1 MSVISKKSFLNKA
14 DKQQSNWEQTTGQ
27 EAGGVLNKQDFIRQ
41 AQSAAQQRRQ
51 AQEQKTP
58 QRERNGFDRTAT
70 PASIAGLGAPAPTS
84 QRQKERYNQEIGQ
97 YGVGNIDLYNRPQ
110 YRNADGSVS
119 TVDSTS
125 FNIQG
130 KEVLLPSVWMKDGKA
145 YRSSDGD
152 EILQHF
158 YDTGEFLGVFDTVDA
173 ANSYAEKLHDA
184 QDYYYTTQREKALD
198 ETVAHDQ
205 LQGMKRTLA
214 ILESQKK
221 QEQAQQPGIL
231 SMLGKASDSTL
242 PTFQAESAQSETDR
256 RIQELQ
262 DEIDRQE
269 SESQMQGT
277 KRPETYTAKN
287 VGRYKDRLIALAS
300 VPGVWTKRQ
309 KQEAEEIIG
318 TQSGFGGLLGYEQNV
333 TAFAPYQEAMR
344 KGDTEAAKQWQ
355 QIYDVLYTRLYSK
368 QTAVAS
374 GLQEGL
380 GVTSAAAAVG
390 KLLGANEDE
399 YHRQMENA
407 QRAQAEHPV
416 LAGGAK
422 IAGSLALMSGIGEAA
437 GAGLAAAG
445 MNTGSLG
452 FKVAAGALSFAG
464 ADAVHNAGAAAIGD
478 MSTGDY
484 LKHIAISGAQGMAG
498 NLAGGL
504 VGTGL
509 ANVLR
514 DTHKMTPFME
524 FLRQTASGVTN
535 ASVNQAVGYLAAD
548 EKPTKEEIATNLVTA
563 FAFSVLNGAINSY
576 QTTQQQKA
584 QMNQAYQAIEQGYR
598 AMTAGTENMTPEAKA
613 QRAQFI
619 MQQTQSLRESVNSY
633 YIAGQQK
640 AVDNLNET
648 LDLIDEAMRAYVN
661 GYTAASSAMQTPN
674 VMLPGGGST
683 GQLPTAADLPTA
695 PTDPQMQKQV
705 EQELQTA
712 IQQGL
717 QQAQAGTQNT
727 PQPESGQ
734 ALQNGNAAAAAAQ
747 IAGQA
752 AEQNQQTQL
761 PSLPATE
768 QDAVVQPQQPEQSTQ
783 QEAELPTQQMQ
794 TEQTTTPL
802 QRLEAMG
809 VSGKRAQSMARGI
822 EAFYRGEIQDGEV
835 LSKLLSLPEV
845 QNVMRQMTDADIEA
859 VVSGNVQPQN
869 QQPVNSA
876 AQQTLNTQ
884 PTVQQ
889 ALDSQAPGVQNG
901 TTTSE
906 GGMNNGTEQLQV
918 GQRPGAEQPGE
929 QLPDGDGGRVLGEST
944 GGQSGILAEGRPQRA
959 FNQVGAAAERKNLG
973 RTLRLEKVSSQS
985 LGLPNGTE
993 EREIQVMPES
1003 SWDAQM
1009 QQTAQR
1015 ISYETGKPV
1024 TYVLGSI
1031 RIRQAD
1037 GSVSAARGVY
1047 TENGIIIQADH
1058 LRLNIDQIAD
1068 HEAFHDYAANN
1079 PGLVRQIEQAIV
1091 ERYGREEFDAIM
1103 DKYLKNLRGVYDLP
1117 EHASGQEVAEA
1128 YGIVKE
1134 EICADAYA
1142 GINFFGANADKYRS
1156 EAQAVLRERKIT
1168 TPGSETEEA
1177 VARRTGPPERY
1188 SYGGVNANT
1197 ADQKTLARAQELQM
1211 QGEDDER
1218 VRKETGWHTGME
1230 GKLRFEIDDSN
1241 MKYHR
1246 GGDAAFS
1253 RNHPDYAEYQKLVDK
1268 MLTGSAE
1275 AWKPEDQERLQELDK
1290 TWGREYGRLS
1300 ERVESGNA
1308 TLEDVIDH
1316 EELFQAYP
1324 QLRSVRVE
1332 FKELPGN
1339 TQGYFSP
1346 SENKIALDSKL
1357 RSAPEVTIIHEIQ
1370 HAIQKAEGFASGA
1383 SPEYWQQHRDEAKE
1397 ARIADIRE
1405 EIARLEEQLPWDLNR
1420 WTAED
1425 DAIEAKIGELED
1437 SIIDIQNG
1445 VGLDS
1450 YDLYRNTAGEIEA
1463 RDAASRRELTPEQR
1477 RATPPARADE
1487 NTVYADLSD
1496 SLDYVGKT
1504 DDGTEVY
1511 ETSEAVRKLPY
1522 KKRMEAF
1529 MDIMRN
1535 EYAGRTAKFTARD
1548 GEVYYATFDENDL
1561 RKNVYGDKKSSPRGW
1576 KAKINTGADGN
1587 IFDLVENAEHSG
1599 SGKEQGKTSEA
1610 HQGLTGWEYFVK
1622 TVQID
1627 GRVYDLLA
1635 NVRKKP
1641 DGEFVYSIQLNENE
1655 KKAPA
1660 PPRQYQNGTA
1670 KAENRPVRVPTDASE
1685 ASVAEKRLPVKARFS
1700 MDEPVEQ
1707 TQDLMAIHNLDGKK
1721 MDSMLQL
1728 GAIPSPSV
1736 AIVKA
1741 SQGHTQYGDYTLV
1754 FPRQSID
1761 PQADQR
1767 NKVYGADAWTPTA
1780 ANAIVEREVN
1790 YDARRAAEQKI
1801 AQLAKQVAG
1810 GIFSRD
1816 SVIGSRVDEV
1826 STMDEAELAKQ
1837 LSRDD
1842 AVRAAYLAEQG
1853 KDIEPVLKE
1862 KVWDSFGNQAL
1873 QDYTEKIG
1881 AQELA
1886 QLYVKLETGERLT
1899 EAELETARESIMEAW
1914 IADHEYA
1921 LSRKPELR
1929 ETRIARQR
1937 DKISDA
1943 RVEDFIRNA
1952 EALYEDGGQTRD
1964 GVDRY
1969 ATQDK
1974 LREAVDDADVEAWV
1988 RGQLHG
1994 VLGEPGIYNGK
2005 ERFTASGR
2013 RRSFRETHGAYTVE
2027 NIVKA
2032 MNKAN
2037 ARGESYWG
2045 VGAKGILSVATPR
2058 YKSVDAIHA
2067 DESRLQKM
2075 PEEEYNRLLQALDK
2089 RIEGIVADVQKTSG
2103 SYDMDEIA
2111 GLLMENA
2118 GQDAMR
2124 IQQAFSR
2131 QGYDIDGGLATEIA
2145 GMYRQAAEMPT
2156 GYFEAKPQ
2164 RVVTFDEPVCI
2175 APDNCPPE
2183 RLEKMKAAG
2192 LNVIEYEA
2200 GNDEQRMEI
2209 ARSLKGMRFS
2219 VDEPQAGTGGEIGQ
2233 APESEPAKQEQKEKK
2248 PRKKNETKPVAES
2261 LPIIAKRNLRQ
2272 DMQGIFSIP
2281 EGRRAEI
2288 NQIIDGLADRML
2300 KNGELTQEDRDAF
2313 FDRMYAEGV
2322 MEVAA
2327 DEYLQQARSEIAG
2340 RRIYVPESVKHEFGD
2355 DWGYFRKKAFAAGVM
2370 LVNDTSA
2377 AGIDMVN
2384 AELADTLPGMFN
2396 ADDLD
2401 SREILE
2407 NIVQTA
2413 EEGKSQNMSL
2423 AQYTA
2428 LLAGQEYVSEDEVLD
2443 NIERQMDEALRT
2455 FTRTAKLEV
2464 HLRDRT
2470 GVKIAQE
2477 REKSAAARQRE
2488 ALSRA
2493 KERQQRKEMS
2503 QRQREYRELKEQQK
2517 KTLKALQWLAKNQY
2531 RAPEEL
2537 RETWDEVLGDLDIYA
2552 VSAANEMRYSKKY
2565 DATWKDLAEMY
2576 KAARKSDPNF
2586 LPTKELEMIVDR
2598 LDNEKIADMD
2608 LNALQDLYKAAVGL
2622 RTEFYNRN
2630 NVINDDMNRL
2640 FAEVYTDSKKELDF
2654 GAQTKAGEAARQGK
2668 KLDSLFNQEQ
2678 LSPMNVMQRM
2688 AGWNPNSAWYSMAKQ
2703 LEKGERDIRD
2713 YTVSATKQLREFL
2726 TEHEDWA
2733 KKADGQGDDGIWY
2746 EVKIPQL
2753 VGELEV
2759 GKPPKFGDTITVWM
2773 TPTQKV
2779 HLYLESKSYENL
2791 RHMEGGRIFPVK
2803 ELYSQGKREAAFA
2816 QGELVR
2822 LAPETVKALVKDLTP
2837 EEQELAQALEQ
2848 YYNVFAKKEINRVSN
2863 ILYGYDKAVSKNYA
2877 PIYADTNY
2885 TKNQLG
2891 VYDATAE
2898 GVGNLKSR
2906 QYSKNPSY
2914 NIGAFDAFER
2924 HVEQTA
2930 RFVGMAIPARNWNTL
2945 LGWNEYVDDDRESMR
2960 SEISHTWGDASLKYI
2975 ENLIETLQGGAAST
2989 RDSVSMGAEKIF
3001 SNYIGAVFGANQ
3013 SIVFKQLGSIP
3024 LASVWLGPENA
3035 PSPGQVKRIDRSLIE
3050 KYTQEL
3056 DWRTLGY
3063 STPETKQLKENPN
3076 WTQTNKFTSFVF
3088 GGGAITAMDGWA
3100 ASVLWPWAENKVR
3113 SEFPELET
3121 GSQEQIDSGSSPFY
3135 QKVAE
3140 EFNEAVARSQ
3150 STSDEMHRGSLYKS
3164 KNSVTRA
3171 FTMFKSDSSQAYNAL
3186 RQRAGEAEYYKRI
3199 GDTENYNKAKRGL
3212 GVAFLSILGGTAFA
3226 CGIDVLMN
3234 LWKHKGKAYR
3244 DEDGNLTAE
3253 SVAKELATGM
3263 AESMFGLVIG
3273 GEEIFN
3279 IFDAVGTKLTGG
3291 TWYDSMN
3298 TLNAPGLEQVSEIIS
3313 TLIDEGVSFIQLLA
3327 DGADV
3332 VKNGGDV
3339 WEFLHRRGADI
3350 IGDIK
3355 EMAATVATYLPG
3367 IPVNNLEAYL
3377 LGTVRWVSPE
3387 LAAAYDDALATANK
3401 NRMKGLRGAELE
3413 RKIEDTLHNRR
3424 VETDEATNETLASL
3438 YEGGFTKAVPS
3449 DTPGSISVD
3458 GEDRKL
3464 SAYQKQ
3470 VYDKTWSGAVGNRLR
3485 ELAASDV
3492 FQEADDET
3500 REKMLSGL
3508 YEYAGEKAKAAVF
3521 DDYEVKTSTQKADDV
3536 LASGAEMAD
3545 YLELKLA
3552 GAVDKYLDAIDGGL
3566 DTQNA
3571 KDVALGMAE
3580 LAPEEGKKTVSDVQ
3594 KWRAAIDAV
3603 DGADAQRNALLAV
3616 MKDSTKQK
3624 YEIADSYGIEARTWV
3639 QLKEILPQFDED
3651 GNGSYKGEEIENAI
3665 DALNGHGGIMLP
3677 GGDGPQQLTNEM
3689 RAVLWQLF
3697 TGSKSAKNNPYSE
3710 RVGSQVIAEREKAK
3724 QED

>member
-51 AQEQKTP
+51 AQEQKAP
-58 QRERNGFDRTAT
+58 QSERSGFDRTAT

-110 YRNADGSVS
+110 YRNADGSIS

-145 YRSSDGD
+145 YRSSDGG

-198 ETVAHDQ
+198 EAVAHDQ

-221 QEQAQQPGIL
+221 QEQAQQPSIL

-300 VPGVWTKRQ
+300 VPGTWTKRQ

-344 KGDTEAAKQWQ
+344 KGDTEAAAQWQ

-390 KLLGANEDE
+390 KALGANEDE

-464 ADAVHNAGAAAIGD
+464 ADAVHNAGAAAMGD
-478 MSTGDY
+478 MSTEDY

-563 FAFSVLNGAINSY
+563 FAFSVLSSAISSY

-683 GQLPTAADLPTA
+683 GQLPTAADLPTT

-717 QQAQAGTQNT
+717 QQAQAVTQNT
-727 PQPESGQ
+727 QPPESGQ

-747 IAGQA
+747 IAVQA
-752 AEQNQQTQL
+752 AEQNQQAQQ
-761 PSLPATE
+761 PSLPTAA
-768 QDAVVQPQQPEQSTQ
+768 QAAAVQPQQLEQSTQ
-783 QEAELPTQQMQ
+783 QEAGLPTPQQVQ
-794 TEQTTTPL
+794 TEQTATPL
-802 QRLEAMG
+802 ERLETMG

-822 EAFYRGEIQDGEV
+822 EAFYRGQITDGEV
-835 LSKLLSLPEV
+835 LSKLLSFPEV

-859 VVSGNVQPQN
+859 VVSGNVQAQN
-869 QQPVNSA
+869 QQPVNTA
-876 AQQTLNTQ
+876 AQQV
-884 PTVQQ
+884 PGSQQ
-889 ALDSQAPGVQNG
+889 PGVQNEA
-901 TTTSE
+901 TTHE
-906 GGMNNGTEQLQV
+906 GGMNNGTEQLPA
-918 GQRPGAEQPGE
+918 GQQPGTEQQSE
-929 QLPDGDGGRVLGEST
+929 QLPDGDGGRILGEST

-959 FNQVGAAAERKNLG
+959 FNQGRTAVERENLG

-1003 SWDAQM
+1003 HWDAQM

-1047 TENGIIIQADH
+1047 TENGIIVQADH
-1058 LRLNIDQIAD
+1058 RYLNIDQIAD

-1079 PGLVRQIEQAIV
+1079 PGLVRQIERAIV
-1091 ERYGREEFDAIM
+1091 EQYSREEFDAVVE
-1103 DKYLKNLRGVYDLP
+1103 KYLKNLRGVYDLP
-1117 EHASGQEVAEA
+1117 EHASGQEVAEV

-1142 GINFFGANADKYRS
+1142 GINFFGA
-1156 EAQAVLRERKIT
+1156 
-1168 TPGSETEEA
+1168 
-1177 VARRTGPPERY
+1177 
-1188 SYGGVNANT
+1188 
-1197 ADQKTLARAQELQM
+1197 
-1211 QGEDDER
+1211 
-1218 VRKETGWHTGME
+1218 H
-1230 GKLRFEIDDSN
+1230 
-1241 MKYHR
+1241 
-1246 GGDAAFS
+1246 
-1253 RNHPDYAEYQKLVDK
+1253 AEK
-1268 MLTGSAE
+1268 
-1275 AWKPEDQERLQELDK
+1275 
-1290 TWGREYGRLS
+1290 
-1300 ERVESGNA
+1300 
-1308 TLEDVIDH
+1308 
-1316 EELFQAYP
+1316 
-1324 QLRSVRVE
+1324 
-1332 FKELPGN
+1332 
-1339 TQGYFSP
+1339 
-1346 SENKIALDSKL
+1346 
-1357 RSAPEVTIIHEIQ
+1357 
-1370 HAIQKAEGFASGA
+1370 
-1383 SPEYWQQHRDEAKE
+1383 
-1397 ARIADIRE
+1397 
-1405 EIARLEEQLPWDLNR
+1405 
-1420 WTAED
+1420 
-1425 DAIEAKIGELED
+1425 
-1437 SIIDIQNG
+1437 
-1445 VGLDS
+1445 
-1450 YDLYRNTAGEIEA
+1450 YRNTAGEIEA
-1463 RDAASRRELTPEQR
+1463 RDAASRRGLTPEQR

-1496 SLDYVGKT
+1496 SLDYIGKT

-1761 PQADQR
+1761 PQEDRR

-1790 YDARRAAEQKI
+1790 YEARRAAEQKI
-1801 AQLAKQVAG
+1801 AQLANQVAG

-1816 SVIGSRVDEV
+1816 SAIGSRVDEV
-1826 STMDEAELAKQ
+1826 ATMDEAELAKQ
-1837 LSRDD
+1837 LAKDD
-1842 AVRAAYLAEQG
+1842 TVRAAYLAEQG

-1886 QLYVKLETGERLT
+1886 QLYVKLETGDRLT
-1899 EAELETARESIMEAW
+1899 ETELETARESIMDAW

-1921 LSRKPELR
+1921 LNHRPELR
-1929 ETRIARQR
+1929 ETRVARQR

-1988 RGQLHG
+1988 RGQLRG

-2013 RRSFRETHGAYTVE
+2013 RRSFRETHGAYTAE

-2032 MNKAN
+2032 MNQAS
-2037 ARGESYWG
+2037 ARAESYWG

-2067 DESRLQKM
+2067 DEGRLQNM
-2075 PEEEYNRLLQALDK
+2075 PEEEYNRLLQELDK

-2103 SYDMDEIA
+2103 SYDMDEVA

-2175 APDNCPPE
+2175 APDDCPPE

-2219 VDEPQAGTGGEIGQ
+2219 VDEPQAETGSEIEQ
-2233 APESEPAKQEQKEKK
+2233 ALESKPAEPEQKEKK

-2288 NQIIDGLADRML
+2288 NQIIDTLADRML

-2384 AELADTLPGMFN
+2384 AELADTLPGMFH

-2537 RETWDEVLGDLDIYA
+2537 QGTWDEVLGDLDIYA

-2576 KAARKSDPNF
+2576 KDAQANDPNF
-2586 LPTKELEMIVDR
+2586 LPSKELEKIVHR
-2598 LDNEKIADMD
+2598 LDNKKIADMD

-2753 VGELEV
+2753 VGALEV

-2779 HLYLESKSYENL
+2779 HMYLESKSTENL
-2791 RHMEGGRIFPVK
+2791 RHMEGGRTFADK
-2803 ELYSQGKREAAFA
+2803 TLYSQGKRREAFA
-2816 QGELVR
+2816 QGKTVR
-2822 LAPETVKALVKDLTP
+2822 MAPETVKAIVGSLTP

-2863 ILYGYDKAVSKNYA
+2863 ILYGYDKAVSKNYT
-2877 PIYADTNY
+2877 PIYTNSNY
-2885 TKNQLG
+2885 TKSELG

-2906 QYSKNPSY
+2906 QFSKNPSY

-2930 RFVGMAIPARNWNTL
+2930 RFVGMAIPARNWQTL
-2945 LGWNEYVDDDRESMR
+2945 LNWRERENSMAD
-2960 SEISHTWGDASLKYI
+2960 IITHDWGDESLKYI
-2975 ENLIETLQGGAAST
+2975 QDLVQTLQGGTAST
-2989 RDSVSMGAEKIF
+2989 RDSVSMGAEKVF
-3001 SNYIGAVFGANQ
+3001 SNYIGAVFGANP

-3024 LASVWLGPENA
+3024 LAGAWLDFKNF

-3076 WTQTNKFTSFVF
+3076 WTQTNKFTNFIF

-3113 SEFPELET
+3113 AEFPELET
-3121 GSQEQIDSGSSPFY
+3121 GNQEQIDSGSSPFY

-3140 EFNEAVARSQ
+3140 VFNEAVARSQ
-3150 STSDEMHRGSLYKS
+3150 STSDEMHQGTLRKS
-3164 KNSVTRA
+3164 KNPVTRA
-3171 FTMFKSDSSQAYNAL
+3171 FTMFKSDSSQTYNAL

-3212 GVAFLSILGGTAFA
+3212 GVAFLAAVGGYIWAQ
-3226 CGIDVLMN
+3226 GIEFLMN
-3234 LWKHKGKAYR
+3234 LWKRKGKAYR
-3244 DEDGNLTAE
+3244 DEDGNLTAG
-3253 SVAKELATGM
+3253 SVAKEM
-3263 AESMFGLVIG
+3263 ALGLVGDLAGIVTY
-3273 GEEIFN
+3273 GEELADVIGN
-3279 IFDAVGTKLTGG
+3279 IITGDK
-3291 TWYDSMN
+3291 WYGID
-3298 TLNAPGLEQVSEIIS
+3298 TPGLEQLSDVVETIVEQGQNG
-3313 TLIDEGVSFIQLLA
+3313 LDVLKDA
-3327 DGADV
+3327 ADV
-3332 VKNGGDV
+3332 VKNGGSLG
-3339 WEFLHRRGADI
+3339 EYLHRHS
-3350 IGDIK
+3350 GDIVGGIK
-3355 EMAATVATYLPG
+3355 DLAAAAATYLPG
-3367 IPVNNLEAYL
+3367 ISVNNLEAYL
-3377 LGTVRWVSPE
+3377 LGTVRWASPE

-3401 NRMKGLRGAELE
+3401 NQMKGLRGAELE
-3413 RKIEDTLHNRR
+3413 RKISDTMHNRR
-3424 VETDEATNETLASL
+3424 VETDETTNETLASL
-3438 YEGGFTKAVPS
+3438 YESGFTKAVPS

-3458 GEDRKL
+3458 GEGRKL

-3470 VYDKTWSGAVGNRLR
+3470 VYDKTWSGAVGSRLQ
-3485 ELAASDV
+3485 ELIASDV
-3492 FQEADDET
+3492 FQAADDET
-3500 REKMLSGL
+3500 QEKMLSGL

-3536 LASGAEMAD
+3536 LATGAEMAD

-3566 DTQNA
+3566 DAQSA

-3580 LAPEEGKKTVSDVQ
+3580 LTPDEGKKTVSDVQ

-3603 DGADAQRNALLAV
+3603 DGTSAQRDALLAV

-3665 DALNGHGGIMLP
+3665 DALNGHSGIMLP

>member
-51 AQEQKTP
+51 AQEQKAP
-58 QRERNGFDRTAT
+58 QSERSGFDRTAT

-110 YRNADGSVS
+110 YRNADGSIS

-198 ETVAHDQ
+198 EAVAHDQ

-221 QEQAQQPGIL
+221 QEQAQQPSIL

-300 VPGVWTKRQ
+300 VPGIWTKRQ

-390 KLLGANEDE
+390 KALGANEDE

-416 LAGGAK
+416 LSGGAK

-464 ADAVHNAGAAAIGD
+464 ADAVHNAGAAAMGD
-478 MSTGDY
+478 MSTEDY
-484 LKHIAISGAQGMAG
+484 LKRIAISGAQGMAG

-563 FAFSVLNGAINSY
+563 FAFSVLSSAISSY

-661 GYTAASSAMQTPN
+661 GYAAASSAMQTPN

-683 GQLPTAADLPTA
+683 GQLPTAADLPTT

-727 PQPESGQ
+727 QPPESGQ

-747 IAGQA
+747 IAVQA
-752 AEQNQQTQL
+752 AEQNQQAQQ
-761 PSLPATE
+761 PSLPTAA
-768 QDAVVQPQQPEQSTQ
+768 QAAAVQPQQLEQSTQ
-783 QEAELPTQQMQ
+783 QEAGLLTPQQVQ
-794 TEQTTTPL
+794 TEQTATPL
-802 QRLEAMG
+802 ERLETMG

-822 EAFYRGEIQDGEV
+822 EAFYRGQITDGEV
-835 LSKLLSLPEV
+835 LSKLLSFPEV

-859 VVSGNVQPQN
+859 VVSGNVQAQN
-869 QQPVNSA
+869 QQPVNTA
-876 AQQTLNTQ
+876 AQQV
-884 PTVQQ
+884 PGSQQ
-889 ALDSQAPGVQNG
+889 PGVQNEA
-901 TTTSE
+901 TTHE
-906 GGMNNGTEQLQV
+906 GGMNNGTEQLPA
-918 GQRPGAEQPGE
+918 GQQPGTEQQSE
-929 QLPDGDGGRVLGEST
+929 QLPDGDGGRILGEST
-944 GGQSGILAEGRPQRA
+944 GGQSGILAEGRPQRT
-959 FNQVGAAAERKNLG
+959 FNQGRTAVERENLG

-1003 SWDAQM
+1003 HWDAQM

-1058 LRLNIDQIAD
+1058 RYLNIDQIAD

-1079 PGLVRQIEQAIV
+1079 PGLVRQIERAIV
-1091 ERYGREEFDAIM
+1091 EQYSREEFDAIM

-1156 EAQAVLRERKIT
+1156 EAQAVLQERKIT
-1168 TPGSETEEA
+1168 TPGSETA
-1177 VARRTGPPERY
+1177 AATQRRTGPPERY

-1230 GKLRFEIDDSN
+1230 GKLRFEIDDSK

-1275 AWKPEDQERLQELDK
+1275 AWKPEDQGRLQELDK

-1300 ERVESGNA
+1300 ERVDRGSA

-1324 QLRSVRVE
+1324 QLRNVRVE

-1357 RSAPEVTIIHEIQ
+1357 RSAPEATIIHEIQ

-1445 VGLDS
+1445 VGMDS

-1477 RATPPARADE
+1477 RAAPPARADE

-1561 RKNVYGDKKSSPRGW
+1561 RKNVYGDKKSSLRGW
-1576 KAKINTGADGN
+1576 KAKINAGADGN
-1587 IFDLVENAEHSG
+1587 IFDLVENAEHGG

-1700 MDEPVEQ
+1700 LDEPVEQ

-1761 PQADQR
+1761 PQADRR

-1790 YDARRAAEQKI
+1790 YEAGRAAEQKI
-1801 AQLAKQVAG
+1801 AQLANQVAG
-1810 GIFSRD
+1810 GIFSRY
-1816 SVIGSRVDEV
+1816 SVISGRVGEV
-1826 STMDEAELAKQ
+1826 ARMDEAELAKQ
-1837 LSRDD
+1837 LARDD
-1842 AVRAAYLAEQG
+1842 AVRAAYLTEQG

-1862 KVWDSFGNQAL
+1862 KVWDSFGNLAL
-1873 QDYTEKIG
+1873 QEYTEKIG

-1899 EAELETARESIMEAW
+1899 AAELETARESIMASW

-1921 LSRKPELR
+1921 LSRRPELR
-1929 ETRIARQR
+1929 ETRTARQR

-1988 RGQLHG
+1988 RGQIRG

-2005 ERFTASGR
+2005 ERFTASGK
-2013 RRSFRETHGAYTVE
+2013 RRSFRETHGAYTAE

-2032 MNKAN
+2032 MNRAS

-2067 DESRLQKM
+2067 DEGRLQNM
-2075 PEEEYNRLLQALDK
+2075 PEEEYNRLLQELDK
-2089 RIEGIVADVQKTSG
+2089 RIGGIVADVQKTAG

-2175 APDNCPPE
+2175 APDDCPPE

-2219 VDEPQAGTGGEIGQ
+2219 VDEPQEETGGEIEQ
-2233 APESEPAKQEQKEKK
+2233 ASESKPAEPEQKEKK

-2384 AELADTLPGMFN
+2384 AELADTLPGMFH

-2537 RETWDEVLGDLDIYA
+2537 QGTWDEVLGDLDIYA

-2576 KAARKSDPNF
+2576 KDAQANDPNF
-2586 LPTKELEMIVDR
+2586 LPSKELEKIVHR
-2598 LDNEKIADMD
+2598 LDNKKIADMD

-2753 VGELEV
+2753 VGALEV

-2779 HLYLESKSYENL
+2779 HMYLESKSTENL
-2791 RHMEGGRIFPVK
+2791 RHMEGGRTFADK
-2803 ELYSQGKREAAFA
+2803 TLYSQGKRREAFA
-2816 QGELVR
+2816 QGKTVR
-2822 LAPETVKALVKDLTP
+2822 MAPETVKAIVGSLTP

-2863 ILYGYDKAVSKNYA
+2863 ILYGYDKAVSKNYT
-2877 PIYADTNY
+2877 PIYTNSNY
-2885 TKNQLG
+2885 TKSELG

-2906 QYSKNPSY
+2906 QFSKNPSY

-2930 RFVGMAIPARNWNTL
+2930 RFVGMAIPARNWQTL
-2945 LGWNEYVDDDRESMR
+2945 LNWRERENSMAD
-2960 SEISHTWGDASLKYI
+2960 IITHDWGDESLKYI
-2975 ENLIETLQGGAAST
+2975 QDLVQTLQGGAAST
-2989 RDSVSMGAEKIF
+2989 RDSVSMGAEKVF
-3001 SNYIGAVFGANQ
+3001 SNYIGAVFGANP

-3024 LASVWLGPENA
+3024 LAGAWLDFKNF

-3076 WTQTNKFTSFVF
+3076 WTQTNKFTNFIF

-3113 SEFPELET
+3113 AEFPELET

-3140 EFNEAVARSQ
+3140 VFNEAVARSQ
-3150 STSDEMHRGSLYKS
+3150 STSDEMHQGALRKS
-3164 KNSVTRA
+3164 KNPVTRA
-3171 FTMFKSDSSQAYNAL
+3171 FTMFKSDSSQTYNAL

-3212 GVAFLSILGGTAFA
+3212 GVAFLAAVGGYIWAQ
-3226 CGIDVLMN
+3226 GIEFLMN
-3234 LWKHKGKAYR
+3234 LWKRKGKAYR
-3244 DEDGNLTAE
+3244 DEDGNLTAG
-3253 SVAKELATGM
+3253 SVAKEM
-3263 AESMFGLVIG
+3263 ALGLVGDLAGIVTY
-3273 GEEIFN
+3273 GEELADVIGN
-3279 IFDAVGTKLTGG
+3279 IITGDK
-3291 TWYDSMN
+3291 WYGID
-3298 TLNAPGLEQVSEIIS
+3298 TPGLEQLSDVVETIVEQGQNG
-3313 TLIDEGVSFIQLLA
+3313 LDVLKDA
-3327 DGADV
+3327 ADV
-3332 VKNGGDV
+3332 VKNGGSLG
-3339 WEFLHRRGADI
+3339 EYLHRHS
-3350 IGDIK
+3350 GDIVGGIK
-3355 EMAATVATYLPG
+3355 DLAAAAATYLPG
-3367 IPVNNLEAYL
+3367 ISVNNLEAYL
-3377 LGTVRWVSPE
+3377 LGTVRWASPE

-3401 NRMKGLRGAELE
+3401 NQMKGLRGAELE
-3413 RKIEDTLHNRR
+3413 RKISDTLHNRR
-3424 VETDEATNETLASL
+3424 VETDETTNETLASL
-3438 YEGGFTKAVPS
+3438 YESGFTKAVPS

-3470 VYDKTWSGAVGNRLR
+3470 VYDKTWSGAVGSRLQ
-3485 ELAASDV
+3485 ELIASDV
-3492 FQEADDET
+3492 FQAADDET
-3500 REKMLSGL
+3500 QEKMLSGL

-3536 LASGAEMAD
+3536 LATGAEMVD

-3552 GAVDKYLDAIDGGL
+3552 GAVDKHLDAIDGGL
-3566 DTQNA
+3566 DAQSA

-3580 LAPEEGKKTVSDVQ
+3580 LTPDEGKKTVSDVQ

-3603 DGADAQRNALLAV
+3603 DGTSAQRDALLAV

-3665 DALNGHGGIMLP
+3665 DALNGHSGIMLP

>member
-51 AQEQKTP
+51 AQEQKAP
-58 QRERNGFDRTAT
+58 QSERSGFDRTAT

-110 YRNADGSVS
+110 YRNADGSIS

-198 ETVAHDQ
+198 EAVAHDQ

-221 QEQAQQPGIL
+221 QEQAQQPSIL

-300 VPGVWTKRQ
+300 VPGIWTKRQ

-390 KLLGANEDE
+390 KALGANEDE

-445 MNTGSLG
+445 MNIGSLG

-464 ADAVHNAGAAAIGD
+464 ADAVHNAGAAAMGD
-478 MSTGDY
+478 MSTEDY
-484 LKHIAISGAQGMAG
+484 LKRIAISGAQGMAG

-563 FAFSVLNGAINSY
+563 FAFSVLSSAISSY

-661 GYTAASSAMQTPN
+661 GYAAASSAMQTPN

-683 GQLPTAADLPTA
+683 GQLPTAADLPTT

-727 PQPESGQ
+727 QPPESGQ

-747 IAGQA
+747 IAVQA
-752 AEQNQQTQL
+752 AEQNQQAQQ
-761 PSLPATE
+761 PSLPTAA
-768 QDAVVQPQQPEQSTQ
+768 QAAAVQPQQLEQSTQ
-783 QEAELPTQQMQ
+783 QEAGLLTPQQVQ
-794 TEQTTTPL
+794 TEQTATPL
-802 QRLEAMG
+802 ERLETMG

-822 EAFYRGEIQDGEV
+822 EAFYRGQITDGEV
-835 LSKLLSLPEV
+835 LSKLLSFPEV

-859 VVSGNVQPQN
+859 VVSGNVQAQN
-869 QQPVNSA
+869 QQPVNTA
-876 AQQTLNTQ
+876 AQQV
-884 PTVQQ
+884 PGSQQ
-889 ALDSQAPGVQNG
+889 PGVQNEA
-901 TTTSE
+901 TTHE
-906 GGMNNGTEQLQV
+906 GGMNNGTEQLPA
-918 GQRPGAEQPGE
+918 GQQPGTEQQSE
-929 QLPDGDGGRVLGEST
+929 QLPDGDGGRILGEST
-944 GGQSGILAEGRPQRA
+944 GGQSGILAEGRPQRT
-959 FNQVGAAAERKNLG
+959 FNQGRTAVERENLG

-1003 SWDAQM
+1003 HWDAQM

-1058 LRLNIDQIAD
+1058 RYLNIDQIAD

-1079 PGLVRQIEQAIV
+1079 PGLVRQIERAIV
-1091 ERYGREEFDAIM
+1091 EQYSREEFDAIM

-1156 EAQAVLRERKIT
+1156 EAQAVLQERKIT
-1168 TPGSETEEA
+1168 TPGSETA
-1177 VARRTGPPERY
+1177 AATQRRTGPPERY

-1230 GKLRFEIDDSN
+1230 GKLRFEIDDSK

-1275 AWKPEDQERLQELDK
+1275 AWKPEDQGRLQELDK

-1300 ERVESGNA
+1300 ERVDRGSA

-1324 QLRSVRVE
+1324 QLRNVRVE

-1357 RSAPEVTIIHEIQ
+1357 RSAPEATIIHEIQ

-1445 VGLDS
+1445 VGMDS
-1450 YDLYRNTAGEIEA
+1450 YDLYHNTAGEIEA

-1477 RATPPARADE
+1477 RAAPPARADE

-1587 IFDLVENAEHSG
+1587 IFDLVENAEHGG

-1700 MDEPVEQ
+1700 LDEPVEQ

-1761 PQADQR
+1761 PQPDRR

-1790 YDARRAAEQKI
+1790 YEAGRAAEQKI
-1801 AQLAKQVAG
+1801 AQLANQVAG
-1810 GIFSRD
+1810 GIFSRY
-1816 SVIGSRVDEV
+1816 SVISGRVGEV
-1826 STMDEAELAKQ
+1826 ARMDEAELVKQ
-1837 LSRDD
+1837 LARDD

-1862 KVWDSFGNQAL
+1862 KVWDSFGNLAL
-1873 QDYTEKIG
+1873 QEYTEKIG

-1899 EAELETARESIMEAW
+1899 AAELETARESIMASW

-1921 LSRKPELR
+1921 LSRRPELR
-1929 ETRIARQR
+1929 ETRTARQR

-1988 RGQLHG
+1988 RGQIRG

-2005 ERFTASGR
+2005 ERFTASGK
-2013 RRSFRETHGAYTVE
+2013 RRSFRETHGAYTAE

-2032 MNKAN
+2032 MNRAS

-2067 DESRLQKM
+2067 DEGRLQNM
-2075 PEEEYNRLLQALDK
+2075 PEEEYNRLLQELDK
-2089 RIEGIVADVQKTSG
+2089 RIGGIVADVQKTAG

-2175 APDNCPPE
+2175 APDDCPPE

-2219 VDEPQAGTGGEIGQ
+2219 VDEPQAETGGEIEQ
-2233 APESEPAKQEQKEKK
+2233 ASESKPAEPEQKEKK

-2384 AELADTLPGMFN
+2384 AELADTLPGMFH

-2537 RETWDEVLGDLDIYA
+2537 QGTWDEVLGDLDIYA

-2576 KAARKSDPNF
+2576 KDAQANDPNF
-2586 LPTKELEMIVDR
+2586 LPSKELEKIVHR
-2598 LDNEKIADMD
+2598 LDNKKIADMD

-2753 VGELEV
+2753 VGALEV

-2779 HLYLESKSYENL
+2779 HMYLESKSTENL
-2791 RHMEGGRIFPVK
+2791 RHMEGGRTFADK
-2803 ELYSQGKREAAFA
+2803 TLYSQGKRREAFA
-2816 QGELVR
+2816 QGKTVR
-2822 LAPETVKALVKDLTP
+2822 MAPETVKAIVGSLTP

-2863 ILYGYDKAVSKNYA
+2863 ILYGYDKAVSKNYT
-2877 PIYADTNY
+2877 PIYTNSNY
-2885 TKNQLG
+2885 TKSELG

-2906 QYSKNPSY
+2906 QFSKNPSY

-2930 RFVGMAIPARNWNTL
+2930 RFVGMAIPARNWQTL
-2945 LGWNEYVDDDRESMR
+2945 LNWRERENSMAD
-2960 SEISHTWGDASLKYI
+2960 IITHDWGDESLKYI
-2975 ENLIETLQGGAAST
+2975 QDLVQTLQGGAAST
-2989 RDSVSMGAEKIF
+2989 RDSVSMGAEKVF
-3001 SNYIGAVFGANQ
+3001 SNYIGAVFGANP

-3024 LASVWLGPENA
+3024 LAGAWLDFKNF

-3076 WTQTNKFTSFVF
+3076 WTQTNKFTNFIF

-3113 SEFPELET
+3113 AEFPELET

-3140 EFNEAVARSQ
+3140 VFNEAVARSQ
-3150 STSDEMHRGSLYKS
+3150 STSDEMHQGTLRKS
-3164 KNSVTRA
+3164 KNPVTRA
-3171 FTMFKSDSSQAYNAL
+3171 FTMFKSDSSQTYNAL

-3212 GVAFLSILGGTAFA
+3212 GVAFLAAVGGYIWAQ
-3226 CGIDVLMN
+3226 GIEFLMN
-3234 LWKHKGKAYR
+3234 LWKRKGKAYR
-3244 DEDGNLTAE
+3244 DEDGNLTAG
-3253 SVAKELATGM
+3253 SVAKEM
-3263 AESMFGLVIG
+3263 ALGLVGDLAGIVTY
-3273 GEEIFN
+3273 GEELADVIGN
-3279 IFDAVGTKLTGG
+3279 IITGDK
-3291 TWYDSMN
+3291 WYGID
-3298 TLNAPGLEQVSEIIS
+3298 TPGLEQLSDVVETIVEQGQNG
-3313 TLIDEGVSFIQLLA
+3313 LDVLKDA
-3327 DGADV
+3327 ADV
-3332 VKNGGDV
+3332 VKNGGSLG
-3339 WEFLHRRGADI
+3339 EYLHRYS
-3350 IGDIK
+3350 GDIVGGIK
-3355 EMAATVATYLPG
+3355 DLAAAAATYLPG
-3367 IPVNNLEAYL
+3367 ISVNNLEAYL
-3377 LGTVRWVSPE
+3377 LGTVRWASPE

-3401 NRMKGLRGAELE
+3401 NQMKGLRGAELE
-3413 RKIEDTLHNRR
+3413 RKISDTLRNRR
-3424 VETDEATNETLASL
+3424 VETDETTNETLASL
-3438 YEGGFTKAVPS
+3438 YESGFTKAVPS

-3470 VYDKTWSGAVGNRLR
+3470 VYDKTWSSAVGSRLVA
-3485 ELAASDV
+3485 LAASDV
-3492 FQEADDET
+3492 FQTADDET

-3536 LASGAEMAD
+3536 LATGAEMAD

-3566 DTQNA
+3566 DAQSA

-3603 DGADAQRNALLAV
+3603 DGTSAQRDALLAV

-3665 DALNGHGGIMLP
+3665 DALNGHSGIMLP

-3724 QED
+3724 RED

>member
-58 QRERNGFDRTAT
+58 QSERSGFDRTAT

-110 YRNADGSVS
+110 YRNADGSIS

-184 QDYYYTTQREKALD
+184 QDYYYTTQRKQALD
-198 ETVAHDQ
+198 ETAAHDQ

-221 QEQAQQPGIL
+221 QEKAQQPSIL

-242 PTFQAESAQSETDR
+242 PTFRADSAQSETDR

-300 VPGVWTKRQ
+300 VPGTWTKRQ

-344 KGDTEAAKQWQ
+344 KGDTEAAAQWQ
-355 QIYDVLYTRLYSK
+355 QIYDVLYTRLYSR

-390 KLLGANEDE
+390 KALGANEDE

-464 ADAVHNAGAAAIGD
+464 ADAVHNAGAAAMGD
-478 MSTGDY
+478 MSTEDY
-484 LKHIAISGAQGMAG
+484 LKRIAISGTQGMAG

-514 DTHKMTPFME
+514 DTHMMTPFME

-563 FAFSVLNGAINSY
+563 FAFSVLNSAISSY

-661 GYTAASSAMQTPN
+661 GYAAASSAMQTPN

-683 GQLPTAADLPTA
+683 GQLPTAADLPTT

-727 PQPESGQ
+727 QPPQSGQ

-747 IAGQA
+747 IAVQA
-752 AEQNQQTQL
+752 AEQNQQAQQ
-761 PSLPATE
+761 PSLPTAA
-768 QDAVVQPQQPEQSTQ
+768 QAAAVQPQQLEQSTQ
-783 QEAELPTQQMQ
+783 QEAGLPTPQQVQ
-794 TEQTTTPL
+794 TEQTATPL
-802 QRLEAMG
+802 ERLEAMG

-822 EAFYRGEIQDGEV
+822 EAFYRGQITDGEV
-835 LSKLLSLPEV
+835 LSKLLSFPEV

-859 VVSGNVQPQN
+859 VVSGNAQPQN
-869 QQPVNSA
+869 QQPGNA
-876 AQQTLNTQ
+876 A
-884 PTVQQ
+884 VQQ
-889 ALDSQAPGVQNG
+889 VPGSQQPGVQNEA
-901 TTTSE
+901 TTHE
-906 GGMNNGTEQLQV
+906 GGMNNGTEQLPA
-918 GQRPGAEQPGE
+918 GQQPGTEQQGE
-929 QLPDGDGGRVLGEST
+929 QLPDGDGGRILGEST

-959 FNQVGAAAERKNLG
+959 FNQGRTAVERENLG

-1003 SWDAQM
+1003 HWDSQM

-1047 TENGIIIQADH
+1047 TENGIIVQADH
-1058 LRLNIDQIAD
+1058 RYLNIDQIAD

-1091 ERYGREEFDAIM
+1091 EQYSREEFDAVVE
-1103 DKYLKNLRGVYDLP
+1103 KYLKNLRGVYDLP
-1117 EHASGQEVAEA
+1117 EYASGQEVDEV

-1142 GINFFGANADKYRS
+1142 GINFFGAHAEKYRS
-1156 EAQAVLRERKIT
+1156 EAQAVLQARKIT
-1168 TPGSETEEA
+1168 TPGSETA
-1177 VARRTGPPERY
+1177 AATQRRTGPPERY
-1188 SYGGVNANT
+1188 SI
-1197 ADQKTLARAQELQM
+1197 
-1211 QGEDDER
+1211 GEI
-1218 VRKETGWHTGME
+1218 T
-1230 GKLRFEIDDSN
+1230 
-1241 MKYHR
+1241 
-1246 GGDAAFS
+1246 
-1253 RNHPDYAEYQKLVDK
+1253 DK
-1268 MLTGSAE
+1268 AGNN
-1275 AWKPEDQERLQELDK
+1275 
-1290 TWGREYGRLS
+1290 YGRGVHLDSTLLENLSDS
-1300 ERVESGNA
+1300 ERVQMVKE
-1308 TLEDVIDH
+1308 
-1316 EELFQAYP
+1316 
-1324 QLRSVRVE
+1324 RV
-1332 FKELPGN
+1332 KELGGQHFTAYDGN
-1339 TQGYFSP
+1339 G
-1346 SENKIALDSKL
+1346 N
-1357 RSAPEVTIIHEIQ
+1357 EV
-1370 HAIQKAEGFASGA
+1370 
-1383 SPEYWQQHRDEAKE
+1383 
-1397 ARIADIRE
+1397 
-1405 EIARLEEQLPWDLNR
+1405 
-1420 WTAED
+1420 
-1425 DAIEAKIGELED
+1425 
-1437 SIIDIQNG
+1437 DIQIAKPGARFVNKSG
-1445 VGLDS
+1445 KSVPVNK
-1450 YDLYRNTAGEIEA
+1450 DLTTKNRKSKVKQEAVVLADELINTAKHKK
-1463 RDAASRRELTPEQR
+1463 DT
-1477 RATPPARADE
+1477 PARYPHGWLDDNGRNDWAEWKTYIQDKE
-1487 NTVYADLSD
+1487 NTVWEATLHIATSADGEKILYDIDPIKKTGQSGNSD
-1496 SLDYVGKT
+1496 TSTVEPIVADEAEPVKREDEEEMPKLMNLQRYSDIAGQQEQTAEMTNAEPTTVGAITSGSQSLG
-1504 DDGTEVY
+1504 GSAPAISSA
-1511 ETSEAVRKLPY
+1511 SEASVAE
-1522 KKRMEAF
+1522 KRQSVKIPSAS
-1529 MDIMRN
+1529 
-1535 EYAGRTAKFTARD
+1535 
-1548 GEVYYATFDENDL
+1548 DE
-1561 RKNVYGDKKSSPRGW
+1561 SSE
-1576 KAKINTGADGN
+1576 NTN
-1587 IFDLVENAEHSG
+1587 
-1599 SGKEQGKTSEA
+1599 
-1610 HQGLTGWEYFVK
+1610 
-1622 TVQID
+1622 
-1627 GRVYDLLA
+1627 
-1635 NVRKKP
+1635 
-1641 DGEFVYSIQLNENE
+1641 
-1655 KKAPA
+1655 KAPA

-1761 PQADQR
+1761 PQADRR

-1790 YDARRAAEQKI
+1790 YEARRAAEQKI
-1801 AQLAKQVAG
+1801 AQLANQVAG

-1826 STMDEAELAKQ
+1826 ATMDEAELAKQ
-1837 LSRDD
+1837 LAKDD

-1886 QLYVKLETGERLT
+1886 RLYVKLETGDRLT
-1899 EAELETARESIMEAW
+1899 AAELETARESIMDAW

-1921 LSRKPELR
+1921 LNRRPELR

-1937 DKISDA
+1937 DKISDV

-1988 RGQLHG
+1988 RGQLRG

-2013 RRSFRETHGAYTVE
+2013 RRSFLETHGAYTAE

-2032 MNKAN
+2032 MNQAD

-2067 DESRLQKM
+2067 DEGRLQNM
-2075 PEEEYNRLLQALDK
+2075 PEEEYNRLLQELDK
-2089 RIEGIVADVQKTSG
+2089 RIEGIVADVQKTAG

-2175 APDNCPPE
+2175 APDDCPPE

-2219 VDEPQAGTGGEIGQ
+2219 VDEPQAETGSEIEQ
-2233 APESEPAKQEQKEKK
+2233 APENKPAEPEQKEKK

-2384 AELADTLPGMFN
+2384 AELADTLPGMFH

-2517 KTLKALQWLAKNQY
+2517 RTLKALQWLAKNQY

-2537 RETWDEVLGDLDIYA
+2537 QGTWDEVLGDLDIYA

-2576 KAARKSDPNF
+2576 KDAQANDPNF
-2586 LPTKELEMIVDR
+2586 LPSKELEKIVHR
-2598 LDNEKIADMD
+2598 LDNKKIADMD

-2753 VGELEV
+2753 VGALEV

-2779 HLYLESKSYENL
+2779 HMYLESKSTENL
-2791 RHMEGGRIFPVK
+2791 RHMEGGRTFADK
-2803 ELYSQGKREAAFA
+2803 TLYSQGKRREAFA
-2816 QGELVR
+2816 QGKTVR
-2822 LAPETVKALVKDLTP
+2822 MAPETVKAIVGSLTP

-2863 ILYGYDKAVSKNYA
+2863 ILYGYDKAVSKNYT
-2877 PIYADTNY
+2877 PIYTNSNY
-2885 TKNQLG
+2885 TKSELG

-2906 QYSKNPSY
+2906 QFSKNPSY

-2930 RFVGMAIPARNWNTL
+2930 RFVGMAIPARNWQTL
-2945 LGWNEYVDDDRESMR
+2945 LNWRERENSMAD
-2960 SEISHTWGDASLKYI
+2960 IITHDWGDESLKYI
-2975 ENLIETLQGGAAST
+2975 QDLVQTLQGGAAST
-2989 RDSVSMGAEKIF
+2989 RDSVSMGTEKIF
-3001 SNYIGAVFGANQ
+3001 SNYIGAVFGANP
-3013 SIVFKQLGSIP
+3013 SIVLKQLGSIP
-3024 LASVWLGPENA
+3024 LAGAWLDFKNF
-3035 PSPGQVKRIDRSLIE
+3035 PSPGQVKRIDRGLIE

-3076 WTQTNKFTSFVF
+3076 WTQTNKFTNFVF

-3113 SEFPELET
+3113 AEFPELET
-3121 GSQEQIDSGSSPFY
+3121 GNQEQIDSGSSPFY

-3140 EFNEAVARSQ
+3140 VFNEAVARSQ
-3150 STSDEMHRGSLYKS
+3150 STSDEMHQGTLRKS
-3164 KNSVTRA
+3164 KNPVTRA
-3171 FTMFKSDSSQAYNAL
+3171 FTMFKSDSSQTYNAL

-3212 GVAFLSILGGTAFA
+3212 GVAFLAAVGGYIWAQ
-3226 CGIDVLMN
+3226 GIEFLMN
-3234 LWKHKGKAYR
+3234 LWKRKGKAYR
-3244 DEDGNLTAE
+3244 DEDGNLTAG
-3253 SVAKELATGM
+3253 SVAKEM
-3263 AESMFGLVIG
+3263 ALGLVGDLASIVTY
-3273 GEEIFN
+3273 GEEIADVVGN
-3279 IFDAVGTKLTGG
+3279 ILTGDK
-3291 TWYDSMN
+3291 WYGID
-3298 TLNAPGLEQVSEIIS
+3298 TPGLEQLSDVVETIVEQGQNG
-3313 TLIDEGVSFIQLLA
+3313 LDVLKDA
-3327 DGADV
+3327 ADV
-3332 VKNGGDV
+3332 VKNGGSLG
-3339 WEFLHRRGADI
+3339 EYLHRHS
-3350 IGDIK
+3350 GDIVGGIK
-3355 EMAATVATYLPG
+3355 DLAAAAATYLPG
-3367 IPVNNLEAYL
+3367 ISVNNLEAYL
-3377 LGTVRWVSPE
+3377 IGTVRWASPE

-3401 NRMKGLRGAELE
+3401 NKMKGMRGAELE
-3413 RKIEDTLHNRR
+3413 RKISDTLHNRR
-3424 VETDEATNETLASL
+3424 VETDETTNETLASL

-3458 GEDRKL
+3458 GEGRKL

-3470 VYDKTWSGAVGNRLR
+3470 VYDKTWSSAVGSRLQ
-3485 ELAASDV
+3485 ELIASDV
-3492 FQEADDET
+3492 FQAADDET

-3536 LASGAEMAD
+3536 LATGAEMVD

-3566 DTQNA
+3566 DTQRA

-3580 LAPEEGKKTVSDVQ
+3580 LTPDEGKKTVSDVQ

-3603 DGADAQRNALLAV
+3603 DGADAQHDALLAV

-3665 DALNGHGGIMLP
+3665 DAMNGHGGIMLP

-3710 RVGSQVIAEREKAK
+3710 RVGSQVIAEREKTK

>member
-51 AQEQKTP
+51 AQEQKAH
-58 QRERNGFDRTAT
+58 QSERSGFDRTAT

-110 YRNADGSVS
+110 YRNADGSIS

-184 QDYYYTTQREKALD
+184 QDYYYTTQREQALD

-221 QEQAQQPGIL
+221 QEQVQQPGIL

-242 PTFQAESAQSETDR
+242 PTFRADSAQSETDR
-256 RIQELQ
+256 RIQALQ

-300 VPGVWTKRQ
+300 VPGTWTKRQ

-355 QIYDVLYTRLYSK
+355 QIYDVLYTRLYSR

-464 ADAVHNAGAAAIGD
+464 ADAVHNAGAAAMGD
-478 MSTGDY
+478 MSTEDY
-484 LKHIAISGAQGMAG
+484 LKRIAISGAQGMAG

-563 FAFSVLNGAINSY
+563 FAFSVLNGAISSY
-576 QTTQQQKA
+576 QATQQQKA

-661 GYTAASSAMQTPN
+661 GYAAASSAMQTPN

-683 GQLPTAADLPTA
+683 GQLPTAADLPTT

-717 QQAQAGTQNT
+717 QQAEAGTQSAQ
-727 PQPESGQ
+727 QPESGQ
-734 ALQNGNAAAAAAQ
+734 ALQSGNAAAAAAQ
-747 IAGQA
+747 IAGQSQQVQQPNLPTA
-752 AEQNQQTQL
+752 AQ
-761 PSLPATE
+761 A
-768 QDAVVQPQQPEQSTQ
+768 AAVQPQQLEQSTQ
-783 QEAELPTQQMQ
+783 QEAGLPTPQQVQ
-794 TEQTTTPL
+794 TEQTATPL
-802 QRLEAMG
+802 ERLEAMG

-822 EAFYRGEIQDGEV
+822 EAFYRGQITDGEV
-835 LSKLLSLPEV
+835 LSKLLSFPEV

-859 VVSGNVQPQN
+859 VVSGNVQAQN
-869 QQPVNSA
+869 QQPVNA
-876 AQQTLNTQ
+876 A
-884 PTVQQ
+884 VQQ
-889 ALDSQAPGVQNG
+889 VPGSQQPGVQNEA
-901 TTTSE
+901 TTPE
-906 GGMNNGTEQLQV
+906 GGMNNGTEQLPA
-918 GQRPGAEQPGE
+918 GQQPGAEQQGE
-929 QLPDGDGGRVLGEST
+929 QLPDGDGGRILREST

-959 FNQVGAAAERKNLG
+959 FNQGRTAVERENLG

-1003 SWDAQM
+1003 HWDSQM

-1047 TENGIIIQADH
+1047 TENGIIVQADH
-1058 LRLNIDQIAD
+1058 RYLNIDQIAD
-1068 HEAFHDYAANN
+1068 HEAFHDIAANN

-1091 ERYGREEFDAIM
+1091 EQYSREEFDAVVE
-1103 DKYLKNLRGVYDLP
+1103 KYLKNLRGVYDLP
-1117 EHASGQEVAEA
+1117 EYASGQEVAEV

-1142 GINFFGANADKYRS
+1142 GINFFGAHAEKYRS
-1156 EAQAVLRERKIT
+1156 EAQAVLQARKIT
-1168 TPGSETEEA
+1168 TPGSETA
-1177 VARRTGPPERY
+1177 AATQRRTGPPERY
-1188 SYGGVNANT
+1188 SI
-1197 ADQKTLARAQELQM
+1197 
-1211 QGEDDER
+1211 GEI
-1218 VRKETGWHTGME
+1218 T
-1230 GKLRFEIDDSN
+1230 
-1241 MKYHR
+1241 
-1246 GGDAAFS
+1246 
-1253 RNHPDYAEYQKLVDK
+1253 DK
-1268 MLTGSAE
+1268 AGNN
-1275 AWKPEDQERLQELDK
+1275 
-1290 TWGREYGRLS
+1290 YGRGVHLDSILLENLSDS
-1300 ERVESGNA
+1300 ERVQMVKE
-1308 TLEDVIDH
+1308 
-1316 EELFQAYP
+1316 
-1324 QLRSVRVE
+1324 RV
-1332 FKELPGN
+1332 KELGGQHFTAYDGN
-1339 TQGYFSP
+1339 G
-1346 SENKIALDSKL
+1346 N
-1357 RSAPEVTIIHEIQ
+1357 EV
-1370 HAIQKAEGFASGA
+1370 
-1383 SPEYWQQHRDEAKE
+1383 
-1397 ARIADIRE
+1397 
-1405 EIARLEEQLPWDLNR
+1405 
-1420 WTAED
+1420 
-1425 DAIEAKIGELED
+1425 
-1437 SIIDIQNG
+1437 DIQIAKPGARFVNKSG
-1445 VGLDS
+1445 KSVPVNK
-1450 YDLYRNTAGEIEA
+1450 DLTTKNRKSKVKQEAVVLADELINTAKHKK
-1463 RDAASRRELTPEQR
+1463 DT
-1477 RATPPARADE
+1477 PARYPHGWLDDNGRNDWAEWKTYIQDKE
-1487 NTVYADLSD
+1487 NTVWEATLHIATSADGEKILYDIDPIKKTGQSGNSD
-1496 SLDYVGKT
+1496 TSTVEPIVADEAEPVKREDEEEMPKLMNLQRYSDIAGQQEQTAEMTNAEPTTVGAITSGSQSLG
-1504 DDGTEVY
+1504 GSAPAISSA
-1511 ETSEAVRKLPY
+1511 SEASVAE
-1522 KKRMEAF
+1522 KRQSVKIPSAS
-1529 MDIMRN
+1529 
-1535 EYAGRTAKFTARD
+1535 
-1548 GEVYYATFDENDL
+1548 DE
-1561 RKNVYGDKKSSPRGW
+1561 SSE
-1576 KAKINTGADGN
+1576 NTN
-1587 IFDLVENAEHSG
+1587 
-1599 SGKEQGKTSEA
+1599 
-1610 HQGLTGWEYFVK
+1610 
-1622 TVQID
+1622 
-1627 GRVYDLLA
+1627 
-1635 NVRKKP
+1635 
-1641 DGEFVYSIQLNENE
+1641 
-1655 KKAPA
+1655 KAPA

-1761 PQADQR
+1761 PQADRR

-1790 YDARRAAEQKI
+1790 YEARRAAEQKI
-1801 AQLAKQVAG
+1801 AQLANQVAG

-1816 SVIGSRVDEV
+1816 SAIGSRVDEV
-1826 STMDEAELAKQ
+1826 ATMDEAELAKQ
-1837 LSRDD
+1837 LAKDD
-1842 AVRAAYLAEQG
+1842 TVRAAYLAEQG

-1886 QLYVKLETGERLT
+1886 QLYVKLETGDRLT
-1899 EAELETARESIMEAW
+1899 ETELETARESIMDAW

-1921 LSRKPELR
+1921 LNRRPELR
-1929 ETRIARQR
+1929 ETRVARQR

-1988 RGQLHG
+1988 RGQLRG

-2013 RRSFRETHGAYTVE
+2013 RRSFRETHGAYTAE

-2032 MNKAN
+2032 MNQAS

-2067 DESRLQKM
+2067 DEGRLQNM
-2075 PEEEYNRLLQALDK
+2075 PEEEYNRLLQELDK

-2175 APDNCPPE
+2175 APDDCPPE

-2219 VDEPQAGTGGEIGQ
+2219 VDEPQAETGSEIEQ
-2233 APESEPAKQEQKEKK
+2233 APENKPAEPEQKEKK

-2384 AELADTLPGMFN
+2384 AELADTLPGMFH

-2537 RETWDEVLGDLDIYA
+2537 QGTWDEVLGDLDIYA

-2576 KAARKSDPNF
+2576 KDAQANDPNF
-2586 LPTKELEMIVDR
+2586 LPSKELEKIVHR
-2598 LDNEKIADMD
+2598 LDNKKIADMD

-2753 VGELEV
+2753 VGALEV

-2779 HLYLESKSYENL
+2779 HMYLESKSTENL
-2791 RHMEGGRIFPVK
+2791 RHMEGGRTFADK
-2803 ELYSQGKREAAFA
+2803 TLYSQGKRREAFA
-2816 QGELVR
+2816 QGKTVR
-2822 LAPETVKALVKDLTP
+2822 MAPENVKAIVGSLTP

-2863 ILYGYDKAVSKNYA
+2863 ILYGYDKAVSKNYT
-2877 PIYADTNY
+2877 PIYTNSNY
-2885 TKNQLG
+2885 TKSELG

-2906 QYSKNPSY
+2906 QFSKNPSY

-2930 RFVGMAIPARNWNTL
+2930 RFVGMAIPARNWQTL
-2945 LGWNEYVDDDRESMR
+2945 LNWRERENSMAD
-2960 SEISHTWGDASLKYI
+2960 IITHDWGDESLKYI
-2975 ENLIETLQGGAAST
+2975 QDLVQTLQGGTAST
-2989 RDSVSMGAEKIF
+2989 RDSVSMGAEKVF
-3001 SNYIGAVFGANQ
+3001 SNYIGAVFGANP

-3024 LASVWLGPENA
+3024 LAGAWLDFKNF

-3076 WTQTNKFTSFVF
+3076 WTQTNKFTNFIF

-3113 SEFPELET
+3113 AEFPELET

-3140 EFNEAVARSQ
+3140 VFNEAVARSQ
-3150 STSDEMHRGSLYKS
+3150 STSDEMHQGTLRKS
-3164 KNSVTRA
+3164 KNPVTRA
-3171 FTMFKSDSSQAYNAL
+3171 FTMFKSDSSQTYNAL

-3212 GVAFLSILGGTAFA
+3212 GVAFLAAVGGYIWAQ
-3226 CGIDVLMN
+3226 GIEFLMN
-3234 LWKHKGKAYR
+3234 LWKRKGKAYR
-3244 DEDGNLTAE
+3244 DEDGNLTAG
-3253 SVAKELATGM
+3253 SVAKEM
-3263 AESMFGLVIG
+3263 ALGLVGDLASIVTY
-3273 GEEIFN
+3273 GEEIADVVGN
-3279 IFDAVGTKLTGG
+3279 ILTGDK
-3291 TWYDSMN
+3291 WYGID
-3298 TLNAPGLEQVSEIIS
+3298 TPGLEQLSDVVETIVEQGQNG
-3313 TLIDEGVSFIQLLA
+3313 LDVLKDA
-3327 DGADV
+3327 ADV
-3332 VKNGGDV
+3332 VKNGGSLG
-3339 WEFLHRRGADI
+3339 EYLHRHS
-3350 IGDIK
+3350 GDIVGGIK
-3355 EMAATVATYLPG
+3355 DLAAAAATYLPG
-3367 IPVNNLEAYL
+3367 ISVNNLEAYL
-3377 LGTVRWVSPE
+3377 IGTVRWASPE

-3401 NRMKGLRGAELE
+3401 NQMKGMRGAELE
-3413 RKIEDTLHNRR
+3413 RKISDTLHNRR
-3424 VETDEATNETLASL
+3424 VETDETTNETLASL

-3458 GEDRKL
+3458 GEGRKL

-3470 VYDKTWSGAVGNRLR
+3470 VYDKTWSSAVGSRLQ

-3492 FQEADDET
+3492 FQTADDET

-3536 LASGAEMAD
+3536 LATGAEMVD

-3566 DTQNA
+3566 DTQSA

-3580 LAPEEGKKTVSDVQ
+3580 LTPDEGKKTVSDVQ
-3594 KWRAAIDAV
+3594 KWRVAIDAV
-3603 DGADAQRNALLAV
+3603 DGADAQHDALLAV

-3665 DALNGHGGIMLP
+3665 DAMNGHGGIMLP

-3710 RVGSQVIAEREKAK
+3710 RVGSQVIAEREKTK

>member
-14 DKQQSNWEQTTGQ
+14 NKQQSNWEQTTGQ

-51 AQEQKTP
+51 AQEQKAP
-58 QRERNGFDRTAT
+58 QRERSGFDRTAT

-110 YRNADGSVS
+110 YRNADGSIS

-184 QDYYYTTQREKALD
+184 QDYYYTTQREQALG
-198 ETVAHDQ
+198 ETAAHDQ

-242 PTFQAESAQSETDR
+242 PTFRADSAQSETDR

-300 VPGVWTKRQ
+300 VPGTWTKRQ

-344 KGDTEAAKQWQ
+344 KGDTEEAKQWQ
-355 QIYDVLYTRLYSK
+355 QIYDVLYTRLYSR

-390 KLLGANEDE
+390 KALGANEDE

-464 ADAVHNAGAAAIGD
+464 ADAVHNAGAAAMGD
-478 MSTGDY
+478 MSTEDY
-484 LKHIAISGAQGMAG
+484 LKRIAISGAQGMAG

-563 FAFSVLNGAINSY
+563 FAFSVLSSAISSY

-683 GQLPTAADLPTA
+683 GQLPTAADLPTT

-705 EQELQTA
+705 EQEIQTA

-717 QQAQAGTQNT
+717 QQAEAGTQSAQ
-727 PQPESGQ
+727 QPESGQ
-734 ALQNGNAAAAAAQ
+734 ALQSGNAAAAAAQ
-747 IAGQA
+747 IAGQSQQVQQPNLPTVAQA
-752 AEQNQQTQL
+752 A
-761 PSLPATE
+761 A
-768 QDAVVQPQQPEQSTQ
+768 VQPQQLEQGTQ
-783 QEAELPTQQMQ
+783 QEAGLPTPQQVQ
-794 TEQTTTPL
+794 TEQTATPL
-802 QRLEAMG
+802 ERLEAMG

-822 EAFYRGEIQDGEV
+822 EAFYRGQITDGEV
-835 LSKLLSLPEV
+835 LSKLLSFPEV

-859 VVSGNVQPQN
+859 VVSGNAQPQN
-869 QQPVNSA
+869 QQPGNA
-876 AQQTLNTQ
+876 A
-884 PTVQQ
+884 VQQ
-889 ALDSQAPGVQNG
+889 VPGSQQPGVQNEA
-901 TTTSE
+901 TTHE
-906 GGMNNGTEQLQV
+906 GGMNNGTEQLPA
-918 GQRPGAEQPGE
+918 GQQPGTEQQSE
-929 QLPDGDGGRVLGEST
+929 QLPDGDGGRILGEST

-959 FNQVGAAAERKNLG
+959 FNQGRTAVERENLG

-1003 SWDAQM
+1003 HWDSQM

-1047 TENGIIIQADH
+1047 TENGIIVQADH
-1058 LRLNIDQIAD
+1058 RYLNIDQIAD
-1068 HEAFHDYAANN
+1068 HEAFHDIAANN

-1091 ERYGREEFDAIM
+1091 EQYSREEFDAVVE
-1103 DKYLKNLRGVYDLP
+1103 KYLKNLRGVYDLP
-1117 EHASGQEVAEA
+1117 EYASGQEVAEV

-1142 GINFFGANADKYRS
+1142 GINFFGAHAEKYRS
-1156 EAQAVLRERKIT
+1156 EAQAVLQARKIT
-1168 TPGSETEEA
+1168 TPGSETA
-1177 VARRTGPPERY
+1177 AATQRRTGPPERY
-1188 SYGGVNANT
+1188 SI
-1197 ADQKTLARAQELQM
+1197 
-1211 QGEDDER
+1211 GEI
-1218 VRKETGWHTGME
+1218 T
-1230 GKLRFEIDDSN
+1230 
-1241 MKYHR
+1241 
-1246 GGDAAFS
+1246 
-1253 RNHPDYAEYQKLVDK
+1253 DK
-1268 MLTGSAE
+1268 AGNN
-1275 AWKPEDQERLQELDK
+1275 
-1290 TWGREYGRLS
+1290 YGRGVHLDSILLENLSDS
-1300 ERVESGNA
+1300 ERVQMVKE
-1308 TLEDVIDH
+1308 
-1316 EELFQAYP
+1316 
-1324 QLRSVRVE
+1324 RV
-1332 FKELPGN
+1332 KELGGQHFTAYDGN
-1339 TQGYFSP
+1339 G
-1346 SENKIALDSKL
+1346 N
-1357 RSAPEVTIIHEIQ
+1357 EV
-1370 HAIQKAEGFASGA
+1370 
-1383 SPEYWQQHRDEAKE
+1383 
-1397 ARIADIRE
+1397 
-1405 EIARLEEQLPWDLNR
+1405 
-1420 WTAED
+1420 
-1425 DAIEAKIGELED
+1425 
-1437 SIIDIQNG
+1437 DIQIAKPGARFVNKSG
-1445 VGLDS
+1445 KSVPVNK
-1450 YDLYRNTAGEIEA
+1450 DLTTKNRKSKVKQEAVVLADELINTAKHKK
-1463 RDAASRRELTPEQR
+1463 DT
-1477 RATPPARADE
+1477 PARYPHGWLDDNGRNDWAEWKTYIQDKE
-1487 NTVYADLSD
+1487 NTVWEATLHIATSADGEKILYDIDPIKKTGQSGNSD
-1496 SLDYVGKT
+1496 TSTVEPIVADEAEPVKREDEEEMPKLMNLQRYSDIAGQQEQTAEMTNAEPTTVGAITSGSQSLG
-1504 DDGTEVY
+1504 GSAPAISSA
-1511 ETSEAVRKLPY
+1511 SEASVAE
-1522 KKRMEAF
+1522 KRQSVKIPSAS
-1529 MDIMRN
+1529 
-1535 EYAGRTAKFTARD
+1535 
-1548 GEVYYATFDENDL
+1548 DE
-1561 RKNVYGDKKSSPRGW
+1561 SSE
-1576 KAKINTGADGN
+1576 NTN
-1587 IFDLVENAEHSG
+1587 
-1599 SGKEQGKTSEA
+1599 
-1610 HQGLTGWEYFVK
+1610 
-1622 TVQID
+1622 
-1627 GRVYDLLA
+1627 
-1635 NVRKKP
+1635 
-1641 DGEFVYSIQLNENE
+1641 
-1655 KKAPA
+1655 KAPA

-1761 PQADQR
+1761 PQEDRR

-1790 YDARRAAEQKI
+1790 YEARRAAEQKI
-1801 AQLAKQVAG
+1801 AQLANQVAG
-1810 GIFSRD
+1810 GIFSRG
-1816 SVIGSRVDEV
+1816 SAIGSRVDEV
-1826 STMDEAELAKQ
+1826 ATMDEAELAKQ
-1837 LSRDD
+1837 LAKDD

-1862 KVWDSFGNQAL
+1862 KVWDSFGNLAL
-1873 QDYTEKIG
+1873 QEYTEKIG

-1899 EAELETARESIMEAW
+1899 ETELETARESIMGAW

-1921 LSRKPELR
+1921 LSRRPELR

-1943 RVEDFIRNA
+1943 RIEDFIRNA

-1988 RGQLHG
+1988 RGQLRG

-2005 ERFTASGR
+2005 ERFTVSGK
-2013 RRSFRETHGAYTVE
+2013 RRSFRETHGAYTAE

-2032 MNKAN
+2032 MNQAS

-2067 DESRLQKM
+2067 DEGRLQNM
-2075 PEEEYNRLLQALDK
+2075 PEEEYNQLLQELDK
-2089 RIEGIVADVQKTSG
+2089 RIGGIVADVQKTAG

-2175 APDNCPPE
+2175 APDDCPPE

-2219 VDEPQAGTGGEIGQ
+2219 VDEPQAETGGEIEQ
-2233 APESEPAKQEQKEKK
+2233 APESKPAEPEQKEKK

-2384 AELADTLPGMFN
+2384 AELADTLPGMFH

-2537 RETWDEVLGDLDIYA
+2537 QGTWDEVLGDLDIYA

-2576 KAARKSDPNF
+2576 KDAQANDPNF
-2586 LPTKELEMIVDR
+2586 LPSKELEKIVHR
-2598 LDNEKIADMD
+2598 LDNKKIADMD

-2753 VGELEV
+2753 VGALEV

-2779 HLYLESKSYENL
+2779 HMYLESKSTENL
-2791 RHMEGGRIFPVK
+2791 RHMEGGRTFADK
-2803 ELYSQGKREAAFA
+2803 TLYSQGKRREAFA
-2816 QGELVR
+2816 QGKTVR
-2822 LAPETVKALVKDLTP
+2822 MAPETVKAIVGSLTP

-2863 ILYGYDKAVSKNYA
+2863 ILYGYDKAVSKNYT
-2877 PIYADTNY
+2877 PIYTNSNY
-2885 TKNQLG
+2885 TKSELG

-2906 QYSKNPSY
+2906 QFSKNPSY

-2930 RFVGMAIPARNWNTL
+2930 RFVGMAIPARNWNNL
-2945 LGWNEYVDDDRESMR
+2945 LHWSEYTEDGRKSMR
-2960 SEISHTWGDASLKYI
+2960 DKITHTWSEKGLKYI
-2975 ENLIETLQGGAAST
+2975 ENLIETLQGGKAST
-2989 RDSVSMGAEKIF
+2989 QDSVSMGAEKVF
-3001 SNYIGAVFGANQ
+3001 SNYIGAVFGANP

-3024 LASVWLGPENA
+3024 LAGAWLDFKNF

-3076 WTQTNKFTSFVF
+3076 WTQTNKFTNFVF

-3113 SEFPELET
+3113 SEFPELEA
-3121 GSQEQIDSGSSPFY
+3121 GSQEQIDSGGSPFY

-3140 EFNEAVARSQ
+3140 VFNEAVARSQ
-3150 STSDEMHRGSLYKS
+3150 STSDEMHQGTLRKS
-3164 KNSVTRA
+3164 KNPVTRA
-3171 FTMFKSDSSQAYNAL
+3171 FTMFKSDSSQTYNAL

-3212 GVAFLSILGGTAFA
+3212 GVAFLAAVGGYIWAQ
-3226 CGIDVLMN
+3226 GIEFLMN
-3234 LWKHKGKAYR
+3234 LWKRKGKAYR
-3244 DEDGNLTAE
+3244 DEDGNLTAG
-3253 SVAKELATGM
+3253 SVAKEM
-3263 AESMFGLVIG
+3263 ALGLVGDLAGIVTY
-3273 GEEIFN
+3273 GEELADVIGN
-3279 IFDAVGTKLTGG
+3279 IITGDK
-3291 TWYDSMN
+3291 WYGID
-3298 TLNAPGLEQVSEIIS
+3298 TPGLEQLSDVVETIVEQGQNG
-3313 TLIDEGVSFIQLLA
+3313 LDVLKDA
-3327 DGADV
+3327 ADV
-3332 VKNGGDV
+3332 VKNGGSLG
-3339 WEFLHRRGADI
+3339 EYLHRHS
-3350 IGDIK
+3350 GDIVGGIK
-3355 EMAATVATYLPG
+3355 DLAAAAATYLPG
-3367 IPVNNLEAYL
+3367 ISVNNLEAYL
-3377 LGTVRWVSPE
+3377 LGTVRWASPE

-3401 NRMKGLRGAELE
+3401 NQMKGLRGVELE
-3413 RKIEDTLHNRR
+3413 RKISDTLHNRR
-3424 VETDEATNETLASL
+3424 VETDETTNETLASL
-3438 YEGGFTKAVPS
+3438 YESGFTKAVPS

-3470 VYDKTWSGAVGNRLR
+3470 VYDKTWSGAVGSRLQ
-3485 ELAASDV
+3485 ELIASDV
-3492 FQEADDET
+3492 FQAADDET

-3536 LASGAEMAD
+3536 LATGAEMAD

-3552 GAVDKYLDAIDGGL
+3552 GAVDKYLDAHDGGL
-3566 DTQNA
+3566 DAQSA

-3603 DGADAQRNALLAV
+3603 DGTSAQRDALLAV

-3665 DALNGHGGIMLP
+3665 DALNGHSGIMLP

>member
-51 AQEQKTP
+51 AQEQKAH
-58 QRERNGFDRTAT
+58 QSERSGFDRTAT

-110 YRNADGSVS
+110 YRNADGSIS

-184 QDYYYTTQREKALD
+184 QDYYYTTQREQALD

-221 QEQAQQPGIL
+221 QEQAQQPSIL

-242 PTFQAESAQSETDR
+242 PTFRAGSAQGETDR
-256 RIQELQ
+256 RIQALQ

-300 VPGVWTKRQ
+300 VPGIWTKHQ

-318 TQSGFGGLLGYEQNV
+318 TQNGFGGLLGYEQNV

-464 ADAVHNAGAAAIGD
+464 ADAVHNAGAAAMGD
-478 MSTGDY
+478 MSAEDY
-484 LKHIAISGAQGMAG
+484 LKRIAISGAQGMAG

-563 FAFSVLNGAINSY
+563 FAFSVLSSAISSY

-683 GQLPTAADLPTA
+683 GQLPTAADLPTT

-705 EQELQTA
+705 EQEIQTA

-717 QQAQAGTQNT
+717 QQAEAGTQSAQ
-727 PQPESGQ
+727 QPESGQ
-734 ALQNGNAAAAAAQ
+734 ALQSGNAAAAAAQ
-747 IAGQA
+747 IAGQSQQAQQPNLPTA
-752 AEQNQQTQL
+752 AQ
-761 PSLPATE
+761 A
-768 QDAVVQPQQPEQSTQ
+768 AAVQPQQLEQSTQ
-783 QEAELPTQQMQ
+783 QEAGLPTPQQVQ
-794 TEQTTTPL
+794 TEQTATPL
-802 QRLEAMG
+802 ERLEAMG

-822 EAFYRGEIQDGEV
+822 EAFYRGQITDGEV
-835 LSKLLSLPEV
+835 LSKLLSFPEV

-859 VVSGNVQPQN
+859 VVSGNVQAQN
-869 QQPVNSA
+869 QQPVNTA
-876 AQQTLNTQ
+876 AQQV
-884 PTVQQ
+884 PGSQQ
-889 ALDSQAPGVQNG
+889 PGVQNEA
-901 TTTSE
+901 TTPE
-906 GGMNNGTEQLQV
+906 GGMNNGTEQLPA
-918 GQRPGAEQPGE
+918 GQQPGTEQQGE
-929 QLPDGDGGRVLGEST
+929 QLPDGDGGRILREST

-959 FNQVGAAAERKNLG
+959 FNQGRTAVERENLG

-1003 SWDAQM
+1003 HWDTQM

-1047 TENGIIIQADH
+1047 TENGIIVQADH
-1058 LRLNIDQIAD
+1058 RYLNIDQIAD

-1079 PGLVRQIEQAIV
+1079 PGLVRQIERAIV
-1091 ERYGREEFDAIM
+1091 EQYSREEFDAIM

-1128 YGIVKE
+1128 YDIVKE

-1142 GINFFGANADKYRS
+1142 GINFFGAHAEKYRS
-1156 EAQAVLRERKIT
+1156 EAQAVLQERKVT
-1168 TPGSETEEA
+1168 TPGSETA
-1177 VARRTGPPERY
+1177 AATQRRTGPPERY

-1230 GKLRFEIDDSN
+1230 GKLRFEIDDSK

-1253 RNHPDYAEYQKLVDK
+1253 RSHPDYAEYQKLVDK

-1275 AWKPEDQERLQELDK
+1275 AWKPEDQEHLQELDK

-1324 QLRSVRVE
+1324 QLRNVRVE

-1357 RSAPEVTIIHEIQ
+1357 RSAPEATIIHEIQ

-1445 VGLDS
+1445 VGMDS

-1477 RATPPARADE
+1477 RAAPPARADE

-1511 ETSEAVRKLPY
+1511 ETSKAVRKLPY

-1761 PQADQR
+1761 PQEDRR

-1790 YDARRAAEQKI
+1790 YEARRAAEQKI
-1801 AQLAKQVAG
+1801 AQLANQVAG

-1816 SVIGSRVDEV
+1816 SAIGSRVDEV
-1826 STMDEAELAKQ
+1826 ATMDEAELAKQ
-1837 LSRDD
+1837 LAKDD

-1862 KVWDSFGNQAL
+1862 KVWDSFGNLAL
-1873 QDYTEKIG
+1873 QEYTEKIG

-1899 EAELETARESIMEAW
+1899 ETELETARESIMGAW

-1921 LSRKPELR
+1921 LSRRPELR

-1943 RVEDFIRNA
+1943 RIEDFIRNA

-1988 RGQLHG
+1988 RGQLRG

-2005 ERFTASGR
+2005 ERFTVSGK
-2013 RRSFRETHGAYTVE
+2013 RRSFRETHGAYTAE

-2032 MNKAN
+2032 MNQAS

-2067 DESRLQKM
+2067 DEGRLQNM
-2075 PEEEYNRLLQALDK
+2075 PEEEYNQLLQELDK
-2089 RIEGIVADVQKTSG
+2089 RIGGIVADVQKTAG

-2175 APDNCPPE
+2175 APDDCPPE

-2219 VDEPQAGTGGEIGQ
+2219 VDEPQAETGGEIEQ
-2233 APESEPAKQEQKEKK
+2233 APESKPAEPEQKEKK

-2384 AELADTLPGMFN
+2384 AELADTLPGMFH

-2537 RETWDEVLGDLDIYA
+2537 QGTWDEVLGDLDIYA

-2576 KAARKSDPNF
+2576 KDAQANDPNF
-2586 LPTKELEMIVDR
+2586 LPSKELEKIVHR
-2598 LDNEKIADMD
+2598 LDNKKIADMD

-2713 YTVSATKQLREFL
+2713 YTVSATKKLREFL

-2753 VGELEV
+2753 VGALEV

-2779 HLYLESKSYENL
+2779 HMYLESKSVENL
-2791 RHMEGGRIFPVK
+2791 RHMEGGRTFADK
-2803 ELYSQGKREAAFA
+2803 TLYSQGKRREAFA
-2816 QGELVR
+2816 QGKTVR
-2822 LAPETVKALVKDLTP
+2822 MAPETVKAIVGSLTP

-2863 ILYGYDKAVSKNYA
+2863 ILYGYDKAVSKNYT
-2877 PIYADTNY
+2877 PIYTNSNY
-2885 TKNQLG
+2885 TKSELG

-2906 QYSKNPSY
+2906 QFSKNPSY

-2930 RFVGMAIPARNWNTL
+2930 RFVGMAIPARNWQTL
-2945 LGWNEYVDDDRESMR
+2945 LNWRERENSMAD
-2960 SEISHTWGDASLKYI
+2960 IITHDWGDESLKYI
-2975 ENLIETLQGGAAST
+2975 QDLVQTLQGGTAST
-2989 RDSVSMGAEKIF
+2989 CDSVSMGAEKVF
-3001 SNYIGAVFGANQ
+3001 SNYIGAVFGANP

-3024 LASVWLGPENA
+3024 LAGAWLDFKNF

-3076 WTQTNKFTSFVF
+3076 WTQTNKFTNFIF

-3113 SEFPELET
+3113 AEFPELET

-3140 EFNEAVARSQ
+3140 VFNEAVARSQ
-3150 STSDEMHRGSLYKS
+3150 STSDEMHQGTLRKS
-3164 KNSVTRA
+3164 KNPVTRA
-3171 FTMFKSDSSQAYNAL
+3171 FTMFKSDSSQTYNAL

-3212 GVAFLSILGGTAFA
+3212 GVAFLAAVGGYIWAQ
-3226 CGIDVLMN
+3226 GIEFLMN
-3234 LWKHKGKAYR
+3234 LWKRKGKAYR
-3244 DEDGNLTAE
+3244 DEDGNLTAG
-3253 SVAKELATGM
+3253 SVAKEM
-3263 AESMFGLVIG
+3263 ALGLVGDLASIVTY
-3273 GEEIFN
+3273 GEELADVVGN
-3279 IFDAVGTKLTGG
+3279 ILTGDK
-3291 TWYDSMN
+3291 WYGID
-3298 TLNAPGLEQVSEIIS
+3298 TPGLEQLSDVVETIVEQGQNG
-3313 TLIDEGVSFIQLLA
+3313 LDVLKDA
-3327 DGADV
+3327 ADV
-3332 VKNGGDV
+3332 VKNGGSLG
-3339 WEFLHRRGADI
+3339 EYLHRHS
-3350 IGDIK
+3350 GDIVGGIK
-3355 EMAATVATYLPG
+3355 DLAAAAATYLPG
-3367 IPVNNLEAYL
+3367 ISVNNLEAYL
-3377 LGTVRWVSPE
+3377 IGTVRWASPE

-3401 NRMKGLRGAELE
+3401 NQMKGMRGAELE
-3413 RKIEDTLHNRR
+3413 RKISDTLHNRR
-3424 VETDEATNETLASL
+3424 VETDETTNETLASL

-3470 VYDKTWSGAVGNRLR
+3470 VYDKTWSSAVGSRLQ
-3485 ELAASDV
+3485 ELIASDV
-3492 FQEADDET
+3492 FQAADDET

-3536 LASGAEMAD
+3536 LATGAEMVD

-3566 DTQNA
+3566 DTQSA

-3580 LAPEEGKKTVSDVQ
+3580 LTPDEGKKTVSDVQ

-3603 DGADAQRNALLAV
+3603 DGADAQHDALLAV

-3665 DALNGHGGIMLP
+3665 DAMNGHGGIMLP

-3710 RVGSQVIAEREKAK
+3710 RVGSQVIAEREKTK

>member
-14 DKQQSNWEQTTGQ
+14 NKQQSNWEQTAGQ

-51 AQEQKTP
+51 AQEQKAP
-58 QRERNGFDRTAT
+58 QRERSGFDRTAT

-110 YRNADGSVS
+110 YRNADGSIS

-184 QDYYYTTQREKALD
+184 QDYYYTTQREQALD
-198 ETVAHDQ
+198 ETAAHDQ

-242 PTFQAESAQSETDR
+242 PTFRADSAQSETDR
-256 RIQELQ
+256 RIQALQ

-300 VPGVWTKRQ
+300 VPGTWTKRQ

-355 QIYDVLYTRLYSK
+355 QIYDVLYTRLYSR

-390 KLLGANEDE
+390 KALGANEDE

-464 ADAVHNAGAAAIGD
+464 ADAVHNAGAAAMGD
-478 MSTGDY
+478 MSTEDY
-484 LKHIAISGAQGMAG
+484 LKRIAISGAQGMAG

-514 DTHKMTPFME
+514 DTHMMTPFME

-563 FAFSVLNGAINSY
+563 FAFSVLSSAISSY

-661 GYTAASSAMQTPN
+661 GYAAASSAMQTPN

-683 GQLPTAADLPTA
+683 GQLPTAADLPTT

-717 QQAQAGTQNT
+717 QQGQAGTQNT
-727 PQPESGQ
+727 QPPESGQ

-747 IAGQA
+747 IAVQA
-752 AEQNQQTQL
+752 AEQNQQAQQ
-761 PSLPATE
+761 PSLPTAA
-768 QDAVVQPQQPEQSTQ
+768 QAAAVQPQQLEQSTQ
-783 QEAELPTQQMQ
+783 QEAGLLTPQQVQ
-794 TEQTTTPL
+794 TEQTATPL
-802 QRLEAMG
+802 ERLETMG

-822 EAFYRGEIQDGEV
+822 EAFYRGQITDGEV
-835 LSKLLSLPEV
+835 LSKLLSFPEV

-859 VVSGNVQPQN
+859 VVSGNVQAQN
-869 QQPVNSA
+869 QQPVNTA
-876 AQQTLNTQ
+876 AQQVPGSQQTGAKNEP
-884 PTVQQ
+884 PTH
-889 ALDSQAPGVQNG
+889 
-901 TTTSE
+901 E
-906 GGMNNGTEQLQV
+906 GGMNNGTEQLPA
-918 GQRPGAEQPGE
+918 GQQPGTEQQSE
-929 QLPDGDGGRVLGEST
+929 QLPDGDGGRILGEST
-944 GGQSGILAEGRPQRA
+944 GGQSGILAEGRPQRT
-959 FNQVGAAAERKNLG
+959 FNQGRTAVERENLG

-1003 SWDAQM
+1003 HWDAQM

-1058 LRLNIDQIAD
+1058 RYLNIDQIAD

-1079 PGLVRQIEQAIV
+1079 PGLVRQIERAIV
-1091 ERYGREEFDAIM
+1091 EQYSREEFDAIM

-1142 GINFFGANADKYRS
+1142 GINFFGAHAEKYRS
-1156 EAQAVLRERKIT
+1156 EAQAVLQERKVT
-1168 TPGSETEEA
+1168 TPGSETA
-1177 VARRTGPPERY
+1177 AATQRRTGPPERY

-1197 ADQKTLARAQELQM
+1197 ADQKTLAHAQELQM

-1230 GKLRFEIDDSN
+1230 GKLRFEIDDSK

-1253 RNHPDYAEYQKLVDK
+1253 RSHPDYAEYQKLVDK

-1324 QLRSVRVE
+1324 QLRNVRVE

-1357 RSAPEVTIIHEIQ
+1357 RSAPEATIIHEIQ

-1445 VGLDS
+1445 VGMDS

-1477 RATPPARADE
+1477 RAAPPARADE

-1587 IFDLVENAEHSG
+1587 IFDLVENAEHGG

-1685 ASVAEKRLPVKARFS
+1685 ASVAEKRLPVKAWFS
-1700 MDEPVEQ
+1700 LDEPVEQ

-1761 PQADQR
+1761 PQADRR

-1790 YDARRAAEQKI
+1790 YEAGRAAEQKI
-1801 AQLAKQVAG
+1801 AQLANQVAG
-1810 GIFSRD
+1810 GIFSRY
-1816 SVIGSRVDEV
+1816 SVISGRVGEV
-1826 STMDEAELAKQ
+1826 ARMDEAELAKQ
-1837 LSRDD
+1837 LARDD

-1862 KVWDSFGNQAL
+1862 KVWDSFGNLAL
-1873 QDYTEKIG
+1873 QEYTEKIG

-1899 EAELETARESIMEAW
+1899 AAELETARESIMASW

-1921 LSRKPELR
+1921 LSRRPELR
-1929 ETRIARQR
+1929 ETRTARQR

-1988 RGQLHG
+1988 RGQIRG

-2005 ERFTASGR
+2005 ERFTASGK
-2013 RRSFRETHGAYTVE
+2013 RRSFRETHGAYTAE

-2032 MNKAN
+2032 MNRAS

-2067 DESRLQKM
+2067 DEGRLQNM
-2075 PEEEYNRLLQALDK
+2075 PEEEYNRLLQELDK
-2089 RIEGIVADVQKTSG
+2089 RIGGIVADVQKTAG

-2175 APDNCPPE
+2175 APDDCPPE

-2219 VDEPQAGTGGEIGQ
+2219 VDEPQAETGGEIEQ
-2233 APESEPAKQEQKEKK
+2233 ASESKPAEPEQKEKK

-2384 AELADTLPGMFN
+2384 AELADTLPGMFH

-2537 RETWDEVLGDLDIYA
+2537 QGTWDEVLGDLDIYA

-2576 KAARKSDPNF
+2576 KDAQENDPNF
-2586 LPTKELEMIVDR
+2586 LPSKELEKIVHR
-2598 LDNEKIADMD
+2598 LDNKKIADMD

-2753 VGELEV
+2753 VGALEV

-2779 HLYLESKSYENL
+2779 HMYLESKSTENL
-2791 RHMEGGRIFPVK
+2791 RHMEGGRTFADK
-2803 ELYSQGKREAAFA
+2803 TLYSQGKRRKAFA
-2816 QGELVR
+2816 QGKTVR
-2822 LAPETVKALVKDLTP
+2822 MAPETVKAIVGSLTP

-2863 ILYGYDKAVSKNYA
+2863 ILYGYDKAVSKNYT
-2877 PIYADTNY
+2877 PIYTNSNY
-2885 TKNQLG
+2885 TKSELG

-2906 QYSKNPSY
+2906 QFSKNPSY

-2930 RFVGMAIPARNWNTL
+2930 RFVGMAIPARNWQTL
-2945 LGWNEYVDDDRESMR
+2945 LNWSERENSMAD
-2960 SEISHTWGDASLKYI
+2960 IITHDWGDESLKYI
-2975 ENLIETLQGGAAST
+2975 QDLVQTLQGGAAST
-2989 RDSVSMGAEKIF
+2989 RDSVSMGAEKVF
-3001 SNYIGAVFGANQ
+3001 SNYIGAVFGANP

-3024 LASVWLGPENA
+3024 LAGAWLDFKNF

-3076 WTQTNKFTSFVF
+3076 WTQTNKFTNFIF

-3113 SEFPELET
+3113 AEFPELET

-3140 EFNEAVARSQ
+3140 VFNEAVARSQ
-3150 STSDEMHRGSLYKS
+3150 STSDEMHQGTLRKS
-3164 KNSVTRA
+3164 KNPVTRA
-3171 FTMFKSDSSQAYNAL
+3171 FTMFKSDSSQTYNAL

-3212 GVAFLSILGGTAFA
+3212 GVAFLAAVGGYIWAQ
-3226 CGIDVLMN
+3226 GIEFLMN
-3234 LWKHKGKAYR
+3234 LWKRKGKAYR
-3244 DEDGNLTAE
+3244 DEDGNLTAG
-3253 SVAKELATGM
+3253 SVAKEM
-3263 AESMFGLVIG
+3263 ALGLVGDLAGIVTY
-3273 GEEIFN
+3273 GEELADVIGN
-3279 IFDAVGTKLTGG
+3279 IITGDK
-3291 TWYDSMN
+3291 WYGID
-3298 TLNAPGLEQVSEIIS
+3298 TPGLEQLSDVVETIVEQGQNG
-3313 TLIDEGVSFIQLLA
+3313 LDVLRDA
-3327 DGADV
+3327 ADV
-3332 VKNGGDV
+3332 VKNGGSLG
-3339 WEFLHRRGADI
+3339 EYLHRHS
-3350 IGDIK
+3350 GDIVGGIK
-3355 EMAATVATYLPG
+3355 DLAAAAATYLPG
-3367 IPVNNLEAYL
+3367 ISVNNLEAYL
-3377 LGTVRWVSPE
+3377 LGTVRWASPE

-3401 NRMKGLRGAELE
+3401 NQMKGLRGAELE
-3413 RKIEDTLHNRR
+3413 RKISDTLHNRR
-3424 VETDEATNETLASL
+3424 VETDETTNETLASL
-3438 YEGGFTKAVPS
+3438 YESGFTKAVPS

-3470 VYDKTWSGAVGNRLR
+3470 VYDKTWSGAVGSRLQ
-3485 ELAASDV
+3485 ELIASDV
-3492 FQEADDET
+3492 FQAADDET

-3536 LASGAEMAD
+3536 LATGAEMAD

-3566 DTQNA
+3566 DAQSA

-3603 DGADAQRNALLAV
+3603 DGTSAQRDALLAV

-3665 DALNGHGGIMLP
+3665 DALNGHSGIMLP

>member
-51 AQEQKTP
+51 AQEQKAP
-58 QRERNGFDRTAT
+58 QSERSGFDRTAT

-110 YRNADGSVS
+110 YRNADGSIS

-198 ETVAHDQ
+198 EAVAHDQ

-221 QEQAQQPGIL
+221 QEQAQQPSIL

-300 VPGVWTKRQ
+300 VPGIWTKRQ

-390 KLLGANEDE
+390 KALGANEDE

-464 ADAVHNAGAAAIGD
+464 ADAVHNAGAAAMGD
-478 MSTGDY
+478 MSTEDY
-484 LKHIAISGAQGMAG
+484 LKRIAISGAQGMAG

-563 FAFSVLNGAINSY
+563 FAFSVLSSAISSY

-683 GQLPTAADLPTA
+683 GQLPTAADLPTT

-727 PQPESGQ
+727 QPPESGQ

-747 IAGQA
+747 IAVQA
-752 AEQNQQTQL
+752 AEQNQQAQQ
-761 PSLPATE
+761 PSLPTAA
-768 QDAVVQPQQPEQSTQ
+768 QAAAVQPQQLEQSTQ
-783 QEAELPTQQMQ
+783 QEAGLLTPQQVQ
-794 TEQTTTPL
+794 TEQTATPL
-802 QRLEAMG
+802 ERLETMG

-822 EAFYRGEIQDGEV
+822 EAFYRGQITDGEV
-835 LSKLLSLPEV
+835 LSKLLSFPEV

-859 VVSGNVQPQN
+859 VVSGNVQAQN
-869 QQPVNSA
+869 QQPVNTA
-876 AQQTLNTQ
+876 AQQV
-884 PTVQQ
+884 PGSQQ
-889 ALDSQAPGVQNG
+889 PGVQNEA
-901 TTTSE
+901 TTHE
-906 GGMNNGTEQLQV
+906 GGMNNGTEQLPA
-918 GQRPGAEQPGE
+918 GQQPGTEQQSE
-929 QLPDGDGGRVLGEST
+929 QLPDGDGGRILGEST
-944 GGQSGILAEGRPQRA
+944 GGQSGILAEGRPQRT
-959 FNQVGAAAERKNLG
+959 FNQGRTAVERENLG

-1003 SWDAQM
+1003 HWDAQM

-1058 LRLNIDQIAD
+1058 RYLNIDQIAD

-1091 ERYGREEFDAIM
+1091 EQYSREEFDAVVE
-1103 DKYLKNLRGVYDLP
+1103 KYLKNLRGVYDLP
-1117 EHASGQEVAEA
+1117 EYASGQEVDEV

-1142 GINFFGANADKYRS
+1142 GINFFGSHAEKYRS
-1156 EAQAVLRERKIT
+1156 EAQAVLQERKIT
-1168 TPGSETEEA
+1168 TPGSETA
-1177 VARRTGPPERY
+1177 AATQRRTGPPERY

-1230 GKLRFEIDDSN
+1230 GKLRFEIDDSK

-1357 RSAPEVTIIHEIQ
+1357 RSAPEATIIHEIQ

-1445 VGLDS
+1445 VGMDS

-1477 RATPPARADE
+1477 RAAPPARADE

-1761 PQADQR
+1761 PQADRR

-1790 YDARRAAEQKI
+1790 YEARRAAEQKI
-1801 AQLAKQVAG
+1801 AQLANQVAG

-1826 STMDEAELAKQ
+1826 ATMDEAELAKQ
-1837 LSRDD
+1837 LARDD
-1842 AVRAAYLAEQG
+1842 TVRAAYLAEQG

-1886 QLYVKLETGERLT
+1886 QLYVKLETGDRLT
-1899 EAELETARESIMEAW
+1899 ETELETARESIMDAW

-1921 LSRKPELR
+1921 LNRRPELR
-1929 ETRIARQR
+1929 ETRVARQR

-1988 RGQLHG
+1988 RGQLRG

-2005 ERFTASGR
+2005 ERFTASGK
-2013 RRSFRETHGAYTVE
+2013 RRSFRETHGAYTAE

-2032 MNKAN
+2032 MNQAS

-2067 DESRLQKM
+2067 DEGRLQNM
-2075 PEEEYNRLLQALDK
+2075 PEEEYNQLLQELDK
-2089 RIEGIVADVQKTSG
+2089 RIGGIVADVQKTAG

-2118 GQDAMR
+2118 GQDAMH

-2175 APDNCPPE
+2175 APDDCPPE

-2219 VDEPQAGTGGEIGQ
+2219 VDEPQAETGSEIEQ
-2233 APESEPAKQEQKEKK
+2233 APKSKPAEPEQKEKK

-2288 NQIIDGLADRML
+2288 NQIIDTLADRML
-2300 KNGELTQEDRDAF
+2300 KNGELTQEDRDTF

-2384 AELADTLPGMFN
+2384 AELADTLPGVFH

-2537 RETWDEVLGDLDIYA
+2537 QGTWDEVLGDLDIYA

-2576 KAARKSDPNF
+2576 KDAQANDPNF
-2586 LPTKELEMIVDR
+2586 LPSKELEKIVHR
-2598 LDNEKIADMD
+2598 LDNKKIADMD

-2753 VGELEV
+2753 VGALEV

-2779 HLYLESKSYENL
+2779 HMYLESKSTENL
-2791 RHMEGGRIFPVK
+2791 RHMEGGRTFANK
-2803 ELYSQGKREAAFA
+2803 TLYSQGKRREAFA
-2816 QGELVR
+2816 QGKTVR
-2822 LAPETVKALVKDLTP
+2822 MAPETVKAIVGSLTP

-2863 ILYGYDKAVSKNYA
+2863 ILYGYDKAVSKNYT
-2877 PIYADTNY
+2877 PIYTNSNY
-2885 TKNQLG
+2885 TKSELG

-2906 QYSKNPSY
+2906 QFSKNPSY

-2930 RFVGMAIPARNWNTL
+2930 RFVGMAIPARNWQTL
-2945 LGWNEYVDDDRESMR
+2945 LNWRERENSMAD
-2960 SEISHTWGDASLKYI
+2960 IITHDWGDESLKYI
-2975 ENLIETLQGGAAST
+2975 QDLVQTLQGGAAST
-2989 RDSVSMGAEKIF
+2989 RDSVSMGAEKVF
-3001 SNYIGAVFGANQ
+3001 SNYIGAVFGANP

-3024 LASVWLGPENA
+3024 LAGAWLDFKNF

-3076 WTQTNKFTSFVF
+3076 WTQTNKFTNFIF

-3113 SEFPELET
+3113 AEFPELET
-3121 GSQEQIDSGSSPFY
+3121 GNQEQIDSGSSPFY
-3135 QKVAE
+3135 RKVAE
-3140 EFNEAVARSQ
+3140 VFNEAVARSQ
-3150 STSDEMHRGSLYKS
+3150 STSDEMHQGTLRKS
-3164 KNSVTRA
+3164 KNPVTRA
-3171 FTMFKSDSSQAYNAL
+3171 FTMFKSDSSQTYNAL

-3212 GVAFLSILGGTAFA
+3212 GVAFLAAVGGYIWAQ
-3226 CGIDVLMN
+3226 GIEFLMN
-3234 LWKHKGKAYR
+3234 LWKRKGKAYR
-3244 DEDGNLTAE
+3244 DEDGNLTAG
-3253 SVAKELATGM
+3253 SVAKEM
-3263 AESMFGLVIG
+3263 ALGLVGDLAGIVTY
-3273 GEEIFN
+3273 GEELADVIGN
-3279 IFDAVGTKLTGG
+3279 IITGDK
-3291 TWYDSMN
+3291 WYGID
-3298 TLNAPGLEQVSEIIS
+3298 TPGLEQLSDVVETIVEQGQNG
-3313 TLIDEGVSFIQLLA
+3313 LDVLKDA
-3327 DGADV
+3327 ADV
-3332 VKNGGDV
+3332 VKNGGSLG
-3339 WEFLHRRGADI
+3339 EYLHRHS
-3350 IGDIK
+3350 GDIVGGIK
-3355 EMAATVATYLPG
+3355 DLAAAAATYLPG
-3367 IPVNNLEAYL
+3367 ISVNNLEAYL
-3377 LGTVRWVSPE
+3377 LGTVRWASPE

-3401 NRMKGLRGAELE
+3401 NQMKGLRGVELE
-3413 RKIEDTLHNRR
+3413 RKISDTLHNRR
-3424 VETDEATNETLASL
+3424 VETDETTNETLASL
-3438 YEGGFTKAVPS
+3438 YESGFTKAVPS

-3470 VYDKTWSGAVGNRLR
+3470 VYDKTWSSAVGSRLVA
-3485 ELAASDV
+3485 LAASDV
-3492 FQEADDET
+3492 FQTADDET

-3536 LASGAEMAD
+3536 LATGAEMAD

-3566 DTQNA
+3566 DAQSA

-3603 DGADAQRNALLAV
+3603 DGTSAQRDALLAV

-3665 DALNGHGGIMLP
+3665 DALNGHSGIMLP

-3724 QED
+3724 RED

>member
-51 AQEQKTP
+51 AQEQKAP
-58 QRERNGFDRTAT
+58 QSERSGFDRTAT

-110 YRNADGSVS
+110 YRNADGSIS

-152 EILQHF
+152 EILQHL
-158 YDTGEFLGVFDTVDA
+158 YDTGELLGVFDTVDA

-198 ETVAHDQ
+198 EAVAHDQ

-221 QEQAQQPGIL
+221 QEQAQQPSIL
-231 SMLGKASDSTL
+231 SMLGKASDSTP

-300 VPGVWTKRQ
+300 VPGTWTKRQ

-399 YHRQMENA
+399 YHRQMKNA
-407 QRAQAEHPV
+407 QRAQEEHPV

-437 GAGLAAAG
+437 SAGLAAAG

-464 ADAVHNAGAAAIGD
+464 ADAVHNAGAAAMGD
-478 MSTGDY
+478 MSTKDY
-484 LKHIAISGAQGMAG
+484 LKRIAISGAQGMAG

-563 FAFSVLNGAINSY
+563 FAFSVLSSAISSY
-576 QTTQQQKA
+576 RTTQQQKA
-584 QMNQAYQAIEQGYR
+584 QMNQAYQVIEQGYR

-619 MQQTQSLRESVNSY
+619 MQQTQSLRESINSY

-683 GQLPTAADLPTA
+683 GQLPTAADLPTT

-717 QQAQAGTQNT
+717 QQAEAGTQSAQ
-727 PQPESGQ
+727 QPESGQ
-734 ALQNGNAAAAAAQ
+734 ALQSGNAAAAAAQ
-747 IAGQA
+747 IAGQSQQVQQPNLPTA
-752 AEQNQQTQL
+752 AQ
-761 PSLPATE
+761 A
-768 QDAVVQPQQPEQSTQ
+768 AAVQPQQLEQSTQ
-783 QEAELPTQQMQ
+783 QEAGLPTPQQVQ
-794 TEQTTTPL
+794 TEQTATPL
-802 QRLEAMG
+802 ERLEAMG

-822 EAFYRGEIQDGEV
+822 EAFYRGQITDGEV
-835 LSKLLSLPEV
+835 LNKLLSFPEV

-859 VVSGNVQPQN
+859 VVSGNVQAQN
-869 QQPVNSA
+869 QQPVNA
-876 AQQTLNTQ
+876 A
-884 PTVQQ
+884 VQQ
-889 ALDSQAPGVQNG
+889 VPGSQQPGVQNEA
-901 TTTSE
+901 TTPE
-906 GGMNNGTEQLQV
+906 GGMNNGTEQLPA
-918 GQRPGAEQPGE
+918 GQQPGAEQQGE
-929 QLPDGDGGRVLGEST
+929 QLPDGDGGRILREST

-959 FNQVGAAAERKNLG
+959 FNQGRTAVERENLG

-1003 SWDAQM
+1003 HWDTQM

-1047 TENGIIIQADH
+1047 TENGIIVQADH
-1058 LRLNIDQIAD
+1058 RYLNIDQIAD

-1079 PGLVRQIEQAIV
+1079 PGLVRQIERAIV
-1091 ERYGREEFDAIM
+1091 EQYSREEFDAVVE
-1103 DKYLKNLRGVYDLP
+1103 KYLKNLRGVYDLP
-1117 EHASGQEVAEA
+1117 EHASGQEVAEV

-1142 GINFFGANADKYRS
+1142 GINFFGAHAEKYRS
-1156 EAQAVLRERKIT
+1156 EAQAVLQERKIT
-1168 TPGSETEEA
+1168 TPGSETA
-1177 VARRTGPPERY
+1177 AATQRRTGPPERY
-1188 SYGGVNANT
+1188 SI
-1197 ADQKTLARAQELQM
+1197 
-1211 QGEDDER
+1211 GEI
-1218 VRKETGWHTGME
+1218 T
-1230 GKLRFEIDDSN
+1230 
-1241 MKYHR
+1241 
-1246 GGDAAFS
+1246 
-1253 RNHPDYAEYQKLVDK
+1253 DK
-1268 MLTGSAE
+1268 AGNN
-1275 AWKPEDQERLQELDK
+1275 
-1290 TWGREYGRLS
+1290 YGRGVHLDSTLLENLSDS
-1300 ERVESGNA
+1300 ERVQMVKERVKELGGQHFTAYDGNGNEVDIQIAKPGARFVNKSGKSVPVNKDLTTKNRKSKVKQEAVVLADELINTAKHKKDTPARYPHGWLDDNGRNDWAEWKTYIQDKENTVWEATLHIATSADGEKILYDIDPIKKTGQSGNSDTSTVEPIVA
-1308 TLEDVIDH
+1308 DEAEPVKRED
-1316 EELFQAYP
+1316 EEEMPKLMNLQRYSDIAGQQEQTAEMTNAEP
-1324 QLRSVRVE
+1324 TTVGAITSGSQSLGGSAPAISSASEASVAEKRQSVKIPSASDE
-1332 FKELPGN
+1332 
-1339 TQGYFSP
+1339 P
-1346 SENKIALDSKL
+1346 SEN
-1357 RSAPEVTIIHEIQ
+1357 T
-1370 HAIQKAEGFASGA
+1370 
-1383 SPEYWQQHRDEAKE
+1383 
-1397 ARIADIRE
+1397 
-1405 EIARLEEQLPWDLNR
+1405 N
-1420 WTAED
+1420 
-1425 DAIEAKIGELED
+1425 
-1437 SIIDIQNG
+1437 
-1445 VGLDS
+1445 
-1450 YDLYRNTAGEIEA
+1450 
-1463 RDAASRRELTPEQR
+1463 
-1477 RATPPARADE
+1477 
-1487 NTVYADLSD
+1487 
-1496 SLDYVGKT
+1496 
-1504 DDGTEVY
+1504 
-1511 ETSEAVRKLPY
+1511 
-1522 KKRMEAF
+1522 
-1529 MDIMRN
+1529 
-1535 EYAGRTAKFTARD
+1535 
-1548 GEVYYATFDENDL
+1548 
-1561 RKNVYGDKKSSPRGW
+1561 
-1576 KAKINTGADGN
+1576 
-1587 IFDLVENAEHSG
+1587 
-1599 SGKEQGKTSEA
+1599 
-1610 HQGLTGWEYFVK
+1610 
-1622 TVQID
+1622 
-1627 GRVYDLLA
+1627 
-1635 NVRKKP
+1635 
-1641 DGEFVYSIQLNENE
+1641 
-1655 KKAPA
+1655 KAPA

-1761 PQADQR
+1761 PQADRR

-1790 YDARRAAEQKI
+1790 YEARRAAEQKI
-1801 AQLAKQVAG
+1801 AQLANQVAG

-1816 SVIGSRVDEV
+1816 SVISGHVGEV

-1837 LSRDD
+1837 LAKDD

-1886 QLYVKLETGERLT
+1886 RLYVKLETGDRLT
-1899 EAELETARESIMEAW
+1899 AAELETARESIMDAW
-1914 IADHEYA
+1914 IADHEYV
-1921 LSRKPELR
+1921 LNQRPELR

-1937 DKISDA
+1937 DKISDV

-1988 RGQLHG
+1988 RGQLRG

-2013 RRSFRETHGAYTVE
+2013 RRSFRETHGAYTAE

-2032 MNKAN
+2032 MNQAS

-2067 DESRLQKM
+2067 DEGRLQNM
-2075 PEEEYNRLLQALDK
+2075 PEEEYNQLLQELDK
-2089 RIEGIVADVQKTSG
+2089 RIEGIVADVQKTAG

-2175 APDNCPPE
+2175 APDDCPPE

-2219 VDEPQAGTGGEIGQ
+2219 VDEPQAETGSEIEQ
-2233 APESEPAKQEQKEKK
+2233 ALESKPAEPEQKEKK

-2288 NQIIDGLADRML
+2288 NQIIDTLADRML

-2384 AELADTLPGMFN
+2384 AELADTLPGMFH

-2443 NIERQMDEALRT
+2443 NIERQMDEALHT

-2537 RETWDEVLGDLDIYA
+2537 QGTWDEVLGDLDIYA

-2576 KAARKSDPNF
+2576 KDAQTNDPNF
-2586 LPTKELEMIVDR
+2586 LPSKELEKIVHR
-2598 LDNEKIADMD
+2598 LDNKKIADMD

-2753 VGELEV
+2753 VGALEV

-2779 HLYLESKSYENL
+2779 HMYLESKSTENL
-2791 RHMEGGRIFPVK
+2791 RHMEGGRTFADK
-2803 ELYSQGKREAAFA
+2803 TLYSQGKRREAFA
-2816 QGELVR
+2816 QGKTVR
-2822 LAPETVKALVKDLTP
+2822 MAPETVKAIVGSLTP

-2863 ILYGYDKAVSKNYA
+2863 VLYGYDKAVSKNYT
-2877 PIYADTNY
+2877 PIYTNSNY
-2885 TKNQLG
+2885 TKSELG

-2906 QYSKNPSY
+2906 QFSKNPSY

-2930 RFVGMAIPARNWNTL
+2930 RFVGMAIPARNWQTL
-2945 LGWNEYVDDDRESMR
+2945 LNWRERENSM
-2960 SEISHTWGDASLKYI
+2960 SDIITHDWGDESLKYI
-2975 ENLIETLQGGAAST
+2975 QDLVQTLQGGTAST
-2989 RDSVSMGAEKIF
+2989 RDSVSMGAEKVF
-3001 SNYIGAVFGANQ
+3001 SNYIGAVFGANP

-3024 LASVWLGPENA
+3024 LAGAWLDFKNF

-3076 WTQTNKFTSFVF
+3076 WTQTNKFTNFIF

-3113 SEFPELET
+3113 AEFPELET

-3140 EFNEAVARSQ
+3140 VFNEAVARSQ
-3150 STSDEMHRGSLYKS
+3150 STSDEMHQGALRKS
-3164 KNSVTRA
+3164 KNPVTRA
-3171 FTMFKSDSSQAYNAL
+3171 FTMFKSDSSQTYNAL

-3212 GVAFLSILGGTAFA
+3212 GVAFLAAVGGYIWAQ
-3226 CGIDVLMN
+3226 GIEFLMN
-3234 LWKHKGKAYR
+3234 LWKRKGKAYR
-3244 DEDGNLTAE
+3244 DEDGNLTAG
-3253 SVAKELATGM
+3253 SVAKEM
-3263 AESMFGLVIG
+3263 ALGLVGDLASIVTY
-3273 GEEIFN
+3273 GEEIADVVGN
-3279 IFDAVGTKLTGG
+3279 ILTGDK
-3291 TWYDSMN
+3291 WYGID
-3298 TLNAPGLEQVSEIIS
+3298 TPGLEQLSDVVETIVEQGQNG
-3313 TLIDEGVSFIQLLA
+3313 LDVLKDA
-3327 DGADV
+3327 ADV
-3332 VKNGGDV
+3332 VKNGGSLG
-3339 WEFLHRRGADI
+3339 EYLHRHS
-3350 IGDIK
+3350 GDIVGGIK
-3355 EMAATVATYLPG
+3355 DLAAAAATCLPG
-3367 IPVNNLEAYL
+3367 ISVNNLEAYL
-3377 LGTVRWVSPE
+3377 LGTVRWASPE

-3401 NRMKGLRGAELE
+3401 NQMKGLRGAELE
-3413 RKIEDTLHNRR
+3413 RKISDTMHNRR
-3424 VETDEATNETLASL
+3424 VETDETTNETLASL
-3438 YEGGFTKAVPS
+3438 YESGFTKAVPS

-3470 VYDKTWSGAVGNRLR
+3470 VYDKTWSGAVGSRLQ
-3485 ELAASDV
+3485 ELIASDV
-3492 FQEADDET
+3492 FQAADDET
-3500 REKMLSGL
+3500 QEKMLSGL

-3521 DDYEVKTSTQKADDV
+3521 DEYEVKTSTQKADDV
-3536 LASGAEMAD
+3536 LATGAEMAD

-3566 DTQNA
+3566 DAQSA

-3580 LAPEEGKKTVSDVQ
+3580 LTPDEGKKTVSDVQ

-3603 DGADAQRNALLAV
+3603 DGTSAQRDALLAV

-3665 DALNGHGGIMLP
+3665 DALNGHSGIMLP

>member
-51 AQEQKTP
+51 AQEQKAP
-58 QRERNGFDRTAT
+58 QSERSGFDRTAT

-97 YGVGNIDLYNRPQ
+97 YGAGNIDLYNRPQ
-110 YRNADGSVS
+110 YRNADGSIS

-198 ETVAHDQ
+198 EAVAHDQ

-221 QEQAQQPGIL
+221 QEQAQQPSIL

-269 SESQMQGT
+269 NESQMQGT

-300 VPGVWTKRQ
+300 VPGIWTKRQ

-390 KLLGANEDE
+390 KALGANEDE

-407 QRAQAEHPV
+407 QRAQEEHPV

-464 ADAVHNAGAAAIGD
+464 ADAVHNAGAAAMGD
-478 MSTGDY
+478 MSTEDY
-484 LKHIAISGAQGMAG
+484 LKRIAISGAQGMAG

-563 FAFSVLNGAINSY
+563 FAFSVLSSAISSY

-661 GYTAASSAMQTPN
+661 GYAAASSAMQTPN

-683 GQLPTAADLPTA
+683 GQLPTAVDLPTT

-727 PQPESGQ
+727 QPPESGQ

-747 IAGQA
+747 IAVQA
-752 AEQNQQTQL
+752 AEQNQQAQQ
-761 PSLPATE
+761 PSLPTAA
-768 QDAVVQPQQPEQSTQ
+768 QAAAVQPQQLEQSTQ
-783 QEAELPTQQMQ
+783 QEAGLLTPQQVQ
-794 TEQTTTPL
+794 TEQTATPL
-802 QRLEAMG
+802 ERLETMG

-822 EAFYRGEIQDGEV
+822 EAFYRGQITDGEV
-835 LSKLLSLPEV
+835 LSKLLSFPEV

-859 VVSGNVQPQN
+859 VVSGNVQAQN
-869 QQPVNSA
+869 QQPVNTA
-876 AQQTLNTQ
+876 AQQV
-884 PTVQQ
+884 PGSQQ
-889 ALDSQAPGVQNG
+889 PGVQNEA
-901 TTTSE
+901 TTHE
-906 GGMNNGTEQLQV
+906 GGMNNGTEQLPA
-918 GQRPGAEQPGE
+918 GQQPGTEQQSE
-929 QLPDGDGGRVLGEST
+929 QLPDGDGGRILGEST
-944 GGQSGILAEGRPQRA
+944 GGQSGILAEGRPQRT
-959 FNQVGAAAERKNLG
+959 FNQGRTAVERENLG

-1003 SWDAQM
+1003 HWDAQM

-1037 GSVSAARGVY
+1037 GSVSVARGVY

-1058 LRLNIDQIAD
+1058 RYLNIDQIAD

-1079 PGLVRQIEQAIV
+1079 PGLVRQIERAIV
-1091 ERYGREEFDAIM
+1091 EQYSREEFDAIM

-1156 EAQAVLRERKIT
+1156 EAQEVLQERKIT
-1168 TPGSETEEA
+1168 TPGSETA
-1177 VARRTGPPERY
+1177 AATQRRTGPPERY

-1230 GKLRFEIDDSN
+1230 GKLRFEIDDSK

-1275 AWKPEDQERLQELDK
+1275 AWKPEDQGRLQELDK

-1300 ERVESGNA
+1300 ERVDRGSA

-1324 QLRSVRVE
+1324 QLRNVRVE

-1357 RSAPEVTIIHEIQ
+1357 RSAPEATIIHEIQ

-1445 VGLDS
+1445 VGMDS

-1477 RATPPARADE
+1477 RAAPPARADE

-1587 IFDLVENAEHSG
+1587 IFDLVENAEHGG

-1700 MDEPVEQ
+1700 LDEPVEQ

-1761 PQADQR
+1761 PQADRR

-1790 YDARRAAEQKI
+1790 YEAGRAAEQKI
-1801 AQLAKQVAG
+1801 AQLANQVAG
-1810 GIFSRD
+1810 GIFSRY
-1816 SVIGSRVDEV
+1816 SVISGRVGEV
-1826 STMDEAELAKQ
+1826 ARMDEAELAKQ
-1837 LSRDD
+1837 LARDD

-1862 KVWDSFGNQAL
+1862 KVWDSFGNLAL
-1873 QDYTEKIG
+1873 QEYTEKIG

-1899 EAELETARESIMEAW
+1899 AAELETARESIMASW

-1921 LSRKPELR
+1921 LSRRPELR
-1929 ETRIARQR
+1929 ETRTARQR

-1988 RGQLHG
+1988 RGQIRG

-2005 ERFTASGR
+2005 ERFTASGK
-2013 RRSFRETHGAYTVE
+2013 RRSFRETHGAYTAE

-2032 MNKAN
+2032 MNRAS

-2067 DESRLQKM
+2067 DEGRLQNM
-2075 PEEEYNRLLQALDK
+2075 PEEEYNRLLQELDK
-2089 RIEGIVADVQKTSG
+2089 RIGGIVADVQKTAG

-2175 APDNCPPE
+2175 APDDCPPE

-2219 VDEPQAGTGGEIGQ
+2219 VDEPQAETGGEIEQ
-2233 APESEPAKQEQKEKK
+2233 ASESKPAEPEQKEKK

-2384 AELADTLPGMFN
+2384 AELADTLPGMFH

-2537 RETWDEVLGDLDIYA
+2537 QGTWDEVLGDLDIYA

-2576 KAARKSDPNF
+2576 KDAQANDPNF
-2586 LPTKELEMIVDR
+2586 LPSKELEKIVHR
-2598 LDNEKIADMD
+2598 LDNKKIADMD

-2753 VGELEV
+2753 VGALEV

-2779 HLYLESKSYENL
+2779 HMYLESKSTENL
-2791 RHMEGGRIFPVK
+2791 RHMEGGRTFADK
-2803 ELYSQGKREAAFA
+2803 TLYSQGKRREAFA
-2816 QGELVR
+2816 QGKTVR
-2822 LAPETVKALVKDLTP
+2822 MAPETVKAIVGSLTP

-2863 ILYGYDKAVSKNYA
+2863 ILYGYDKAVSKNYT
-2877 PIYADTNY
+2877 PIYTNSNY
-2885 TKNQLG
+2885 TKSELG

-2906 QYSKNPSY
+2906 QFSKNPSY

-2930 RFVGMAIPARNWNTL
+2930 RFVGMAIPARNWQTL
-2945 LGWNEYVDDDRESMR
+2945 LNWRERENSMAD
-2960 SEISHTWGDASLKYI
+2960 IITHDWGDESLKYI
-2975 ENLIETLQGGAAST
+2975 QDLVQTLQGGAAST
-2989 RDSVSMGAEKIF
+2989 RDSVSMGAEKVF
-3001 SNYIGAVFGANQ
+3001 SNYIGAVFGANP

-3024 LASVWLGPENA
+3024 LAGAWLDFKNF

-3076 WTQTNKFTSFVF
+3076 WTQTNKFTNFIF

-3113 SEFPELET
+3113 AEFPELET

-3140 EFNEAVARSQ
+3140 VFNEAVARSQ
-3150 STSDEMHRGSLYKS
+3150 STSDEMHQGTLRKS
-3164 KNSVTRA
+3164 KNPVTRA
-3171 FTMFKSDSSQAYNAL
+3171 FTMFKSDSSQTYNAL

-3212 GVAFLSILGGTAFA
+3212 GVAFLAAVGGYIWAQ
-3226 CGIDVLMN
+3226 GIEFLMN
-3234 LWKHKGKAYR
+3234 LWKRKGKAYR
-3244 DEDGNLTAE
+3244 DEDGNLTAG
-3253 SVAKELATGM
+3253 SVAKEM
-3263 AESMFGLVIG
+3263 ALGLVGDLAGIVTY
-3273 GEEIFN
+3273 GEELADVIGN
-3279 IFDAVGTKLTGG
+3279 IITGDK
-3291 TWYDSMN
+3291 WYGID
-3298 TLNAPGLEQVSEIIS
+3298 TPGLEQLSDVVETIVEQGQNG
-3313 TLIDEGVSFIQLLA
+3313 LDVLKDA
-3327 DGADV
+3327 ADV
-3332 VKNGGDV
+3332 VKNGGSLG
-3339 WEFLHRRGADI
+3339 EYLHRYS
-3350 IGDIK
+3350 GDIVGGIK
-3355 EMAATVATYLPG
+3355 DLAAAAATYLPG
-3367 IPVNNLEAYL
+3367 ISVNNLEAYL
-3377 LGTVRWVSPE
+3377 LGTVRWASPE

-3401 NRMKGLRGAELE
+3401 NQMKGLRGAELE
-3413 RKIEDTLHNRR
+3413 RKISDTLHNRR
-3424 VETDEATNETLASL
+3424 VETDETTNETLASL
-3438 YEGGFTKAVPS
+3438 YESGFTKAVPS

-3470 VYDKTWSGAVGNRLR
+3470 VYDKTWSSAVGSRLVA
-3485 ELAASDV
+3485 LAASDV
-3492 FQEADDET
+3492 FQTADDET

-3536 LASGAEMAD
+3536 LATGAEMAD

-3566 DTQNA
+3566 DAQSA
-3571 KDVALGMAE
+3571 KDVVLGMAE

-3603 DGADAQRNALLAV
+3603 DGTSAQRDALLAV

-3665 DALNGHGGIMLP
+3665 DALNGHSGIMLP

-3724 QED
+3724 RED

>member
-51 AQEQKTP
+51 AQEQKAH
-58 QRERNGFDRTAT
+58 QSERSGFDRTAT
-70 PASIAGLGAPAPTS
+70 PASIAGLGASAPTS

-110 YRNADGSVS
+110 YRNADGSIS

-184 QDYYYTTQREKALD
+184 QDYYYTTQREQALD

-221 QEQAQQPGIL
+221 QEQAQQPSIL

-242 PTFQAESAQSETDR
+242 PTFRAGSAQSETDR
-256 RIQELQ
+256 RIQALQ

-300 VPGVWTKRQ
+300 VPGTWTKRQ

-390 KLLGANEDE
+390 KALGANEDE

-464 ADAVHNAGAAAIGD
+464 ADAVHNAGAAAMGD
-478 MSTGDY
+478 MSTEDY
-484 LKHIAISGAQGMAG
+484 LKRIAISGAQGMAG

-563 FAFSVLNGAINSY
+563 FAFSVLNGAISSY
-576 QTTQQQKA
+576 QATQQQKA

-683 GQLPTAADLPTA
+683 GQLPTAADLPTT

-705 EQELQTA
+705 EQEIQTA

-717 QQAQAGTQNT
+717 QQAEAGTQSAQ
-727 PQPESGQ
+727 QPESGQ
-734 ALQNGNAAAAAAQ
+734 ALQSGNAAAAAAQ
-747 IAGQA
+747 IAGQSQQVQQPNLPTVAQA
-752 AEQNQQTQL
+752 A
-761 PSLPATE
+761 A
-768 QDAVVQPQQPEQSTQ
+768 VQPQQLEQGTQ
-783 QEAELPTQQMQ
+783 QEAGLPTPQQVQ
-794 TEQTTTPL
+794 TEQTATPL
-802 QRLEAMG
+802 ERLEAMG

-822 EAFYRGEIQDGEV
+822 EAFYRGQITDGEV
-835 LSKLLSLPEV
+835 LSKLLSFPEV

-859 VVSGNVQPQN
+859 VVSGNAQPQN
-869 QQPVNSA
+869 QQPGNA
-876 AQQTLNTQ
+876 A
-884 PTVQQ
+884 VQQ
-889 ALDSQAPGVQNG
+889 VPGSQQPGVQNEA
-901 TTTSE
+901 TTHE
-906 GGMNNGTEQLQV
+906 GGMNNGTEQLPA
-918 GQRPGAEQPGE
+918 GQQPGTEQQSE
-929 QLPDGDGGRVLGEST
+929 QLPDGDGGRILGEST

-959 FNQVGAAAERKNLG
+959 FNQGRTAVERENLG

-1003 SWDAQM
+1003 HWDSQM

-1047 TENGIIIQADH
+1047 TENGIIVQADH
-1058 LRLNIDQIAD
+1058 RYLNIDQIAD
-1068 HEAFHDYAANN
+1068 HEAFHDIAANN

-1091 ERYGREEFDAIM
+1091 EQYSREEFDAVVE
-1103 DKYLKNLRGVYDLP
+1103 KYLKNLRGVYDLP
-1117 EHASGQEVAEA
+1117 EYASGQEVDEV

-1142 GINFFGANADKYRS
+1142 GINFFGAHAEKYRS
-1156 EAQAVLRERKIT
+1156 EAQAVLQARKIT
-1168 TPGSETEEA
+1168 TPGSETA
-1177 VARRTGPPERY
+1177 AATQRRTGPPERY
-1188 SYGGVNANT
+1188 SI
-1197 ADQKTLARAQELQM
+1197 
-1211 QGEDDER
+1211 GEI
-1218 VRKETGWHTGME
+1218 T
-1230 GKLRFEIDDSN
+1230 
-1241 MKYHR
+1241 
-1246 GGDAAFS
+1246 
-1253 RNHPDYAEYQKLVDK
+1253 DK
-1268 MLTGSAE
+1268 AGNN
-1275 AWKPEDQERLQELDK
+1275 
-1290 TWGREYGRLS
+1290 YGRGVHLDSTLLENLSDS
-1300 ERVESGNA
+1300 ERVQMVKE
-1308 TLEDVIDH
+1308 
-1316 EELFQAYP
+1316 
-1324 QLRSVRVE
+1324 RV
-1332 FKELPGN
+1332 KELGGQHFTAYDGN
-1339 TQGYFSP
+1339 G
-1346 SENKIALDSKL
+1346 N
-1357 RSAPEVTIIHEIQ
+1357 EV
-1370 HAIQKAEGFASGA
+1370 
-1383 SPEYWQQHRDEAKE
+1383 
-1397 ARIADIRE
+1397 
-1405 EIARLEEQLPWDLNR
+1405 
-1420 WTAED
+1420 
-1425 DAIEAKIGELED
+1425 
-1437 SIIDIQNG
+1437 DIQIAKPGARFVNKSG
-1445 VGLDS
+1445 KSVPVNK
-1450 YDLYRNTAGEIEA
+1450 DLTTKNRKSKVKQEAVVLADELINTAKHKK
-1463 RDAASRRELTPEQR
+1463 DT
-1477 RATPPARADE
+1477 PARYPHGWLDDNGRNDWAEWKTYIQDKE
-1487 NTVYADLSD
+1487 NTVWEATLHIATSADGEKILYDIDPIKKTGQSGNSD
-1496 SLDYVGKT
+1496 TSTVEPIVADEAEPVKREDEEEMPKLMNLQRYSDIAGQQEQTAEMTNAEPTTVGAITSGSQSLG
-1504 DDGTEVY
+1504 GSAPAISSA
-1511 ETSEAVRKLPY
+1511 SEASVAE
-1522 KKRMEAF
+1522 KRQSVKIPSAS
-1529 MDIMRN
+1529 
-1535 EYAGRTAKFTARD
+1535 
-1548 GEVYYATFDENDL
+1548 DE
-1561 RKNVYGDKKSSPRGW
+1561 SSE
-1576 KAKINTGADGN
+1576 NTN
-1587 IFDLVENAEHSG
+1587 
-1599 SGKEQGKTSEA
+1599 
-1610 HQGLTGWEYFVK
+1610 
-1622 TVQID
+1622 
-1627 GRVYDLLA
+1627 
-1635 NVRKKP
+1635 
-1641 DGEFVYSIQLNENE
+1641 
-1655 KKAPA
+1655 KAPA

-1761 PQADQR
+1761 PQADRR

-1790 YDARRAAEQKI
+1790 YEARRAAEQKI
-1801 AQLAKQVAG
+1801 AQLANQVAG

-1816 SVIGSRVDEV
+1816 SAIGSRVDEV
-1826 STMDEAELAKQ
+1826 ATMDEAELAKQ
-1837 LSRDD
+1837 LAKDD

-1862 KVWDSFGNQAL
+1862 KVWDSFGNLAL
-1873 QDYTEKIG
+1873 QEYTEKIG

-1886 QLYVKLETGERLT
+1886 RLYVKLETGDRLT
-1899 EAELETARESIMEAW
+1899 AAELETARESIMGAW

-1921 LSRKPELR
+1921 LSRRPELR

-1943 RVEDFIRNA
+1943 RIEDFIRNA

-1988 RGQLHG
+1988 RGQLRG

-2005 ERFTASGR
+2005 ERFTVSGK
-2013 RRSFRETHGAYTVE
+2013 RRSFRETHGAYTAE

-2032 MNKAN
+2032 MNQAS

-2067 DESRLQKM
+2067 DEGRLQNM
-2075 PEEEYNRLLQALDK
+2075 PEEEYNQLLQELDK
-2089 RIEGIVADVQKTSG
+2089 RIEGIVADVQKTAG

-2175 APDNCPPE
+2175 APDDCPPE

-2219 VDEPQAGTGGEIGQ
+2219 VDEPQAETGSEIEQ
-2233 APESEPAKQEQKEKK
+2233 APENKPAEPEQKEKK

-2384 AELADTLPGMFN
+2384 AELADTLPGMFH

-2537 RETWDEVLGDLDIYA
+2537 QGTWDEVLGDLDIYA

-2576 KAARKSDPNF
+2576 KDAQANDPNF
-2586 LPTKELEMIVDR
+2586 LPSKELEKIVHR
-2598 LDNEKIADMD
+2598 LDNKKIADMD

-2753 VGELEV
+2753 VGALEV

-2779 HLYLESKSYENL
+2779 HMYLESKSTENL
-2791 RHMEGGRIFPVK
+2791 RHMEGGRTFADK
-2803 ELYSQGKREAAFA
+2803 TLYSQGKRREAFA
-2816 QGELVR
+2816 QGKTVR
-2822 LAPETVKALVKDLTP
+2822 MAPETVKAIVGSLTP

-2863 ILYGYDKAVSKNYA
+2863 ILYGYDKAVSKNYT
-2877 PIYADTNY
+2877 PIYTNSNY
-2885 TKNQLG
+2885 TKSELG

-2906 QYSKNPSY
+2906 QFSKNPSY

-2930 RFVGMAIPARNWNTL
+2930 RFVGMAIPARNWQTL
-2945 LGWNEYVDDDRESMR
+2945 LNWRERENSMAD
-2960 SEISHTWGDASLKYI
+2960 IITHDWGDESLKYI
-2975 ENLIETLQGGAAST
+2975 QDLVQTLQGGTAST
-2989 RDSVSMGAEKIF
+2989 RDSVSMGAEKVF
-3001 SNYIGAVFGANQ
+3001 SNYIGAVFGANP

-3024 LASVWLGPENA
+3024 LAGAWLDFKNF

-3076 WTQTNKFTSFVF
+3076 WTQTNKFTNFIF

-3113 SEFPELET
+3113 AEFPELET

-3140 EFNEAVARSQ
+3140 VFNEAVARSQ
-3150 STSDEMHRGSLYKS
+3150 STSDEMHQGTLRKS
-3164 KNSVTRA
+3164 KNPVTRA
-3171 FTMFKSDSSQAYNAL
+3171 FTMFKSDSSQTYNAL

-3199 GDTENYNKAKRGL
+3199 GDTENYNKAKHGL
-3212 GVAFLSILGGTAFA
+3212 GVAFLAAVGGYIWAQ
-3226 CGIDVLMN
+3226 GIEFLMN
-3234 LWKHKGKAYR
+3234 LWKRKGKAYR
-3244 DEDGNLTAE
+3244 DEDGNLTAG
-3253 SVAKELATGM
+3253 SVAKEM
-3263 AESMFGLVIG
+3263 ALGLVGDLAGIVTY
-3273 GEEIFN
+3273 GEELADVIGN
-3279 IFDAVGTKLTGG
+3279 ILTGDK
-3291 TWYDSMN
+3291 WYGID
-3298 TLNAPGLEQVSEIIS
+3298 TPGLEQLSDVVETIVEQGQNG
-3313 TLIDEGVSFIQLLA
+3313 LDVLKDA
-3327 DGADV
+3327 ADV
-3332 VKNGGDV
+3332 VKNGGSLG
-3339 WEFLHRRGADI
+3339 EYLHRHS
-3350 IGDIK
+3350 GDIVGGIK
-3355 EMAATVATYLPG
+3355 DLAAAAATYLPG
-3367 IPVNNLEAYL
+3367 ISVNNLEAYL
-3377 LGTVRWVSPE
+3377 IGTVRWASPE

-3401 NRMKGLRGAELE
+3401 NQMKGMRGAELE
-3413 RKIEDTLHNRR
+3413 RKISDTLHNRR
-3424 VETDEATNETLASL
+3424 VETDETTNETLASL

-3470 VYDKTWSGAVGNRLR
+3470 VYDKTWSSAVGSRLQ
-3485 ELAASDV
+3485 ELIASDV
-3492 FQEADDET
+3492 FQAADDET

-3536 LASGAEMAD
+3536 LATGAEMVD

-3566 DTQNA
+3566 DTQSA

-3580 LAPEEGKKTVSDVQ
+3580 LTPDEGKKTVSDVQ

-3603 DGADAQRNALLAV
+3603 DGADAQHDALLAV

-3665 DALNGHGGIMLP
+3665 DTMNGHGGIMLP

-3710 RVGSQVIAEREKAK
+3710 RVGSQVIAEREKTK

>member
-51 AQEQKTP
+51 AQEQKAS
-58 QRERNGFDRTAT
+58 QSERSGFDRTAT

-110 YRNADGSVS
+110 YRNADGSIS

-198 ETVAHDQ
+198 EAVAHDQ
-205 LQGMKRTLA
+205 LQGMKRTIA

-221 QEQAQQPGIL
+221 QEQAQQPSIL

-242 PTFQAESAQSETDR
+242 PTFRAGSAQSETDR
-256 RIQELQ
+256 RIQALQ

-300 VPGVWTKRQ
+300 VPGIWTKRQ

-318 TQSGFGGLLGYEQNV
+318 TQNGFGGLLGYEQNV

-390 KLLGANEDE
+390 KALGANEDE

-464 ADAVHNAGAAAIGD
+464 ADAAHNAGAAAMGD
-478 MSTGDY
+478 MSTEDY
-484 LKHIAISGAQGMAG
+484 LKRIAISGAQGMAG

-563 FAFSVLNGAINSY
+563 FAFSVLSSAISSY

-661 GYTAASSAMQTPN
+661 GYAAASSAMQTPN

-683 GQLPTAADLPTA
+683 GQLPTAADLPTT

-705 EQELQTA
+705 EQEIQTA

-717 QQAQAGTQNT
+717 QQAEAGTQSAQ
-727 PQPESGQ
+727 QPESGQ
-734 ALQNGNAAAAAAQ
+734 ALQSGNAAAAAAQ
-747 IAGQA
+747 IAGQSQQVQQPNLPTVAQA
-752 AEQNQQTQL
+752 A
-761 PSLPATE
+761 A
-768 QDAVVQPQQPEQSTQ
+768 VQPQQLEQGTQ
-783 QEAELPTQQMQ
+783 QEAGLPTPQQVQ
-794 TEQTTTPL
+794 TEQTATPL
-802 QRLEAMG
+802 ERLEAMG

-822 EAFYRGEIQDGEV
+822 EAFYRGQITDGEV
-835 LSKLLSLPEV
+835 LSKLRSFPEV

-859 VVSGNVQPQN
+859 VVSGNAQPQN
-869 QQPVNSA
+869 QQPGNA
-876 AQQTLNTQ
+876 A
-884 PTVQQ
+884 VQQ
-889 ALDSQAPGVQNG
+889 VPGSQQPGVQNEA
-901 TTTSE
+901 TTHE
-906 GGMNNGTEQLQV
+906 GGMNNGTEQLPA
-918 GQRPGAEQPGE
+918 GQQPGTEQQSE
-929 QLPDGDGGRVLGEST
+929 QLPDGDGGRILGEST

-959 FNQVGAAAERKNLG
+959 FNQGRTAVERENLG

-1003 SWDAQM
+1003 HWDSQM

-1047 TENGIIIQADH
+1047 TENGIIVQADH
-1058 LRLNIDQIAD
+1058 RYLNIDQIAD
-1068 HEAFHDYAANN
+1068 HEAFHDIAANN

-1091 ERYGREEFDAIM
+1091 EQYSREEFDAVVE
-1103 DKYLKNLRGVYDLP
+1103 KYLKNLRGVYDLP
-1117 EHASGQEVAEA
+1117 EYASGQEVAEV

-1142 GINFFGANADKYRS
+1142 GINFFGAHAEKYRS
-1156 EAQAVLRERKIT
+1156 EAQAVLQARKIT
-1168 TPGSETEEA
+1168 TPGSETA
-1177 VARRTGPPERY
+1177 AATQRRTGPPERY
-1188 SYGGVNANT
+1188 SI
-1197 ADQKTLARAQELQM
+1197 
-1211 QGEDDER
+1211 GEI
-1218 VRKETGWHTGME
+1218 T
-1230 GKLRFEIDDSN
+1230 
-1241 MKYHR
+1241 
-1246 GGDAAFS
+1246 
-1253 RNHPDYAEYQKLVDK
+1253 DK
-1268 MLTGSAE
+1268 AGNN
-1275 AWKPEDQERLQELDK
+1275 
-1290 TWGREYGRLS
+1290 YGRGVHLDSILLENLSDS
-1300 ERVESGNA
+1300 ERVQMVKE
-1308 TLEDVIDH
+1308 
-1316 EELFQAYP
+1316 
-1324 QLRSVRVE
+1324 RV
-1332 FKELPGN
+1332 KELGGQHFTAYDGN
-1339 TQGYFSP
+1339 G
-1346 SENKIALDSKL
+1346 N
-1357 RSAPEVTIIHEIQ
+1357 EV
-1370 HAIQKAEGFASGA
+1370 
-1383 SPEYWQQHRDEAKE
+1383 
-1397 ARIADIRE
+1397 
-1405 EIARLEEQLPWDLNR
+1405 
-1420 WTAED
+1420 
-1425 DAIEAKIGELED
+1425 
-1437 SIIDIQNG
+1437 DIQIAKPGARFVNKSG
-1445 VGLDS
+1445 KSVPVNK
-1450 YDLYRNTAGEIEA
+1450 DLTTKNRKSKVKQEAVVLADELINTAKHKK
-1463 RDAASRRELTPEQR
+1463 DT
-1477 RATPPARADE
+1477 PARYPHGWLDDNGRNDWAEWKTYIQDKE
-1487 NTVYADLSD
+1487 NTVWEATLHIATSADGEKILYDIDPIKKTGQSGNSD
-1496 SLDYVGKT
+1496 TSTVEPIVADEAEPVKREDEEEMPKLMNLQRYSDIAGQQEQTAEMTNAEPTTVGAITSGSQSLG
-1504 DDGTEVY
+1504 GSAPAISSA
-1511 ETSEAVRKLPY
+1511 SEASVAE
-1522 KKRMEAF
+1522 KRQSVKIPSAS
-1529 MDIMRN
+1529 
-1535 EYAGRTAKFTARD
+1535 
-1548 GEVYYATFDENDL
+1548 DE
-1561 RKNVYGDKKSSPRGW
+1561 SSE
-1576 KAKINTGADGN
+1576 NTN
-1587 IFDLVENAEHSG
+1587 
-1599 SGKEQGKTSEA
+1599 
-1610 HQGLTGWEYFVK
+1610 
-1622 TVQID
+1622 
-1627 GRVYDLLA
+1627 
-1635 NVRKKP
+1635 
-1641 DGEFVYSIQLNENE
+1641 
-1655 KKAPA
+1655 KAPA

-1761 PQADQR
+1761 PQEDRR

-1790 YDARRAAEQKI
+1790 YEARRAAEQKI
-1801 AQLAKQVAG
+1801 AQLANQVAG

-1816 SVIGSRVDEV
+1816 SAIGSRVDEV
-1826 STMDEAELAKQ
+1826 ATMDEAELAKQ
-1837 LSRDD
+1837 LAKDD
-1842 AVRAAYLAEQG
+1842 TVRAAYLAEQG

-1862 KVWDSFGNQAL
+1862 KVWDSFGNLAL
-1873 QDYTEKIG
+1873 QEYTEKIG

-1899 EAELETARESIMEAW
+1899 ETELETARESIMGAW
-1914 IADHEYA
+1914 IADHEYV
-1921 LSRKPELR
+1921 LSKRPELR
-1929 ETRIARQR
+1929 ETSIARQR

-1943 RVEDFIRNA
+1943 RIEDFIRNA

-1988 RGQLHG
+1988 RGQLRG

-2005 ERFTASGR
+2005 ERFTVSGK
-2013 RRSFRETHGAYTVE
+2013 RRSFRETHGAYTAE

-2032 MNKAN
+2032 MNQAS

-2067 DESRLQKM
+2067 DEGRLQNM
-2075 PEEEYNRLLQALDK
+2075 PEEEYNQLLQELDK
-2089 RIEGIVADVQKTSG
+2089 RIGGIVADVQKTAG

-2175 APDNCPPE
+2175 APDDCPPE

-2219 VDEPQAGTGGEIGQ
+2219 VDEPQAETGSEIEQ
-2233 APESEPAKQEQKEKK
+2233 APENKPAEPEQKEKK

-2384 AELADTLPGMFN
+2384 AELADTLPGMFH

-2443 NIERQMDEALRT
+2443 NIERQMDEALHT

-2537 RETWDEVLGDLDIYA
+2537 QGTWDEVLGDLDIYA

-2576 KAARKSDPNF
+2576 KDAQANDPNF
-2586 LPTKELEMIVDR
+2586 LPSKELEKIVHR
-2598 LDNEKIADMD
+2598 LDNKKIADMD

-2753 VGELEV
+2753 VGALEV

-2779 HLYLESKSYENL
+2779 HMYLESKSTENL
-2791 RHMEGGRIFPVK
+2791 RHMEGGRTFADK
-2803 ELYSQGKREAAFA
+2803 TLYSQGKRREAFA
-2816 QGELVR
+2816 QGKTVR
-2822 LAPETVKALVKDLTP
+2822 MAPETVKAIVGSLTP

-2863 ILYGYDKAVSKNYA
+2863 ILYGYDKAVSKNYT
-2877 PIYADTNY
+2877 PIYTNSNY
-2885 TKNQLG
+2885 TKSELG

-2906 QYSKNPSY
+2906 QFSKNPSY

-2930 RFVGMAIPARNWNTL
+2930 RFVGMAIPARNWQTL
-2945 LGWNEYVDDDRESMR
+2945 LNWRERENSMAD
-2960 SEISHTWGDASLKYI
+2960 IITHDWGDESLKYI
-2975 ENLIETLQGGAAST
+2975 QDLVQTLQGGAAST
-2989 RDSVSMGAEKIF
+2989 RDSVSMGAEKVF
-3001 SNYIGAVFGANQ
+3001 SNYIGAVFGANP

-3024 LASVWLGPENA
+3024 LAGAWLDFKNF

-3076 WTQTNKFTSFVF
+3076 WTQTNKFTNFIF

-3113 SEFPELET
+3113 AEFPELET

-3140 EFNEAVARSQ
+3140 VFNEAVARSQ
-3150 STSDEMHRGSLYKS
+3150 STSDEMHQGTLRKS
-3164 KNSVTRA
+3164 KNPVTRA
-3171 FTMFKSDSSQAYNAL
+3171 FTMFKSDSSQTYNAL

-3212 GVAFLSILGGTAFA
+3212 GVAFLAAVGGYIWAQ
-3226 CGIDVLMN
+3226 GIEFLMN
-3234 LWKHKGKAYR
+3234 LWKRKGKAYR
-3244 DEDGNLTAE
+3244 DEDGNLTAG
-3253 SVAKELATGM
+3253 SVAKEM
-3263 AESMFGLVIG
+3263 ALGLVGDLAGIVTY
-3273 GEEIFN
+3273 GEELADVIGN
-3279 IFDAVGTKLTGG
+3279 IITGDK
-3291 TWYDSMN
+3291 WYGID
-3298 TLNAPGLEQVSEIIS
+3298 TPGLEQLSDVVETIVEQGQNG
-3313 TLIDEGVSFIQLLA
+3313 LDVLKDA
-3327 DGADV
+3327 ADV
-3332 VKNGGDV
+3332 VKNGGSLG
-3339 WEFLHRRGADI
+3339 EYLHRYS
-3350 IGDIK
+3350 GDIVGGIK
-3355 EMAATVATYLPG
+3355 DLAAAAATYLPG
-3367 IPVNNLEAYL
+3367 ISVNNLEAYL
-3377 LGTVRWVSPE
+3377 LGTVRWASPE
-3387 LAAAYDDALATANK
+3387 LAAAYDDTLATANK
-3401 NRMKGLRGAELE
+3401 NQMKGMRGAELE
-3413 RKIEDTLHNRR
+3413 RKISDTLHNRR
-3424 VETDEATNETLASL
+3424 VETDETTNETLASL

-3470 VYDKTWSGAVGNRLR
+3470 VYDKTWSSAVGSRLQ
-3485 ELAASDV
+3485 ELIASDV
-3492 FQEADDET
+3492 FQAADDET

-3536 LASGAEMAD
+3536 LATGAEMVD

-3566 DTQNA
+3566 DTQRA

-3603 DGADAQRNALLAV
+3603 DGTSAQRDALLAV

-3665 DALNGHGGIMLP
+3665 DAMNGHGGIMLP

-3710 RVGSQVIAEREKAK
+3710 RVGSQVIAEREKTK

>member
-51 AQEQKTP
+51 AQEQKAH
-58 QRERNGFDRTAT
+58 QSERSGFDRTAT

-110 YRNADGSVS
+110 YRNADGSIS

-145 YRSSDGD
+145 YRSSDGN

-184 QDYYYTTQREKALD
+184 QDYYYTTQREQALD
-198 ETVAHDQ
+198 EAVAHDQ

-333 TAFAPYQEAMR
+333 TAFMPYQEAMR

-390 KLLGANEDE
+390 KALGANEDE

-464 ADAVHNAGAAAIGD
+464 ADAVHNAGAAAMGD
-478 MSTGDY
+478 MSTDDY
-484 LKHIAISGAQGMAG
+484 LKRIAISGAQGMAG

-514 DTHKMTPFME
+514 DTHMMTPFME

-563 FAFSVLNGAINSY
+563 FAFSVLNSAISSY

-661 GYTAASSAMQTPN
+661 GYAAASSAMQTPN

-683 GQLPTAADLPTA
+683 GQLPTAADLPTT

-717 QQAQAGTQNT
+717 QQAQAGTQSAQ
-727 PQPESGQ
+727 QPESGQ
-734 ALQNGNAAAAAAQ
+734 ALQSGNAAAAAAQ
-747 IAGQA
+747 IAVQA
-752 AEQNQQTQL
+752 AEQNQQAQQPNL
-761 PSLPATE
+761 PTAA
-768 QDAVVQPQQPEQSTQ
+768 QAAAVQPQQLEQSTQ
-783 QEAELPTQQMQ
+783 QEAGLPTPQQVQ
-794 TEQTTTPL
+794 TEQTATPL
-802 QRLEAMG
+802 ERLETMG

-822 EAFYRGEIQDGEV
+822 EAFYRGQITDGEV
-835 LSKLLSLPEV
+835 LSKQLSFPEV

-869 QQPVNSA
+869 QRPGNA
-876 AQQTLNTQ
+876 A
-884 PTVQQ
+884 VQQ
-889 ALDSQAPGVQNG
+889 VPGSQQPGVQNEA
-901 TTTSE
+901 TTHE
-906 GGMNNGTEQLQV
+906 GGMNNGTEQLPVRQ
-918 GQRPGAEQPGE
+918 QPSTEQQSE
-929 QLPDGDGGRVLGEST
+929 QLPDGDGGRILSEST

-959 FNQVGAAAERKNLG
+959 FNQGRTAVERENLG

-1003 SWDAQM
+1003 HWDAQM

-1047 TENGIIIQADH
+1047 TENGIIVQADH
-1058 LRLNIDQIAD
+1058 RYLNIDQIAD
-1068 HEAFHDYAANN
+1068 HEAFHDIAANN

-1091 ERYGREEFDAIM
+1091 EQYSREEFDAVVE
-1103 DKYLKNLRGVYDLP
+1103 KYLKNLRGVYDLP
-1117 EHASGQEVAEA
+1117 EYASGQEVDEV

-1142 GINFFGANADKYRS
+1142 GINFFGAHAEKYRS
-1156 EAQAVLRERKIT
+1156 EAQAVLQARRIT
-1168 TPGSETEEA
+1168 TPGSETA
-1177 VARRTGPPERY
+1177 AATQRRTGPPERY

-1230 GKLRFEIDDSN
+1230 GKLRFEIDDSK

-1253 RNHPDYAEYQKLVDK
+1253 RSHPDYAEYQKLVDK

-1324 QLRSVRVE
+1324 QLRNVRVE

-1357 RSAPEVTIIHEIQ
+1357 RSAPEATIIHEIQ

-1405 EIARLEEQLPWDLNR
+1405 EIARLEEQLPWDLNK

-1425 DAIEAKIGELED
+1425 DAIETKIGELED

-1487 NTVYADLSD
+1487 STVYADLSD

-1504 DDGTEVY
+1504 DAGIEVY
-1511 ETSEAVRKLPY
+1511 ETSEAIRKLPY

-1529 MDIMRN
+1529 MDIMQN

-1561 RKNVYGDKKSSPRGW
+1561 RKNVYGDKKSSTRGW

-1627 GRVYDLLA
+1627 GRAYDLLA
-1635 NVRKKP
+1635 NVRKKL

-1707 TQDLMAIHNLDGKK
+1707 TQDLMAIHNLDGEK

-1741 SQGHTQYGDYTLV
+1741 SQGHTKYGDYTLV

-1761 PQADQR
+1761 PKADRR

-1790 YDARRAAEQKI
+1790 YEITRAAEQKI
-1801 AQLAKQVAG
+1801 AQMAKQVAG
-1810 GIFSRD
+1810 GIFSRE
-1816 SVIGSRVDEV
+1816 STISGRVGEV

-1853 KDIEPVLKE
+1853 KGIEPVLKE
-1862 KVWDSFGNQAL
+1862 KVWDSFGNLAL
-1873 QDYTEKIG
+1873 QEYTEKIG

-1899 EAELETARESIMEAW
+1899 EAELETARESIMDAW

-1921 LSRKPELR
+1921 LSRRPELR

-1937 DKISDA
+1937 DKISDV

-1988 RGQLHG
+1988 RGQLRG

-2013 RRSFRETHGAYTVE
+2013 RKSFRQTHDAYTAE

-2032 MNKAN
+2032 MNQAS

-2058 YKSVDAIHA
+2058 YGSVDAIHA
-2067 DESRLQKM
+2067 DEGRLQNM
-2075 PEEEYNRLLQALDK
+2075 PEEEYNQLLQELDK

-2183 RLEKMKAAG
+2183 RLEKMRAAG

-2200 GNDEQRMEI
+2200 GNDERRMEI

-2219 VDEPQAGTGGEIGQ
+2219 VDEPQAETGSEIEQ
-2233 APESEPAKQEQKEKK
+2233 APESKPAEPEQKEKK

-2503 QRQREYRELKEQQK
+2503 QRQREYRELKEQQQ

-2537 RETWDEVLGDLDIYA
+2537 QETWDEVLGDLDIYA

-2576 KAARKSDPNF
+2576 KDAQANDPNF
-2586 LPTKELEMIVDR
+2586 LPSKELEKIVHR
-2598 LDNEKIADMD
+2598 LDNKKIADMD

-2753 VGELEV
+2753 VGALEV

-2779 HLYLESKSYENL
+2779 HMYLESKSTENL
-2791 RHMEGGRIFPVK
+2791 RHMEGGRTFADK
-2803 ELYSQGKREAAFA
+2803 TLYSQGKRREAFA
-2816 QGELVR
+2816 QGKTVR
-2822 LAPETVKALVKDLTP
+2822 MAPETVKAIVGSLTP

-2863 ILYGYDKAVSKNYA
+2863 ILYGYDKAVSKNYT
-2877 PIYADTNY
+2877 PIYTNSNY
-2885 TKNQLG
+2885 TKSELG

-2906 QYSKNPSY
+2906 QFSKNPSY

-2930 RFVGMAIPARNWNTL
+2930 RFVGMAIPARNWQTL
-2945 LGWNEYVDDDRESMR
+2945 LNWRERENSMAD
-2960 SEISHTWGDASLKYI
+2960 IITHDWGDESLKYI
-2975 ENLIETLQGGAAST
+2975 QDLVQTLQGGAAST

-3001 SNYIGAVFGANQ
+3001 SNYIGAVFGANP

-3024 LASVWLGPENA
+3024 LAGAWLDFKNF

-3076 WTQTNKFTSFVF
+3076 WTQTNKFTNFVF

-3113 SEFPELET
+3113 AEFPELET
-3121 GSQEQIDSGSSPFY
+3121 GNQEQIDSGSSPFY

-3140 EFNEAVARSQ
+3140 VFNEAVARSQ
-3150 STSDEMHRGSLYKS
+3150 SASDEMHQGTLRKS
-3164 KNSVTRA
+3164 KNPVTRA
-3171 FTMFKSDSSQAYNAL
+3171 FTMFKSDSSQTYNAL

-3212 GVAFLSILGGTAFA
+3212 GVAFLAAVGGYIWAQ
-3226 CGIDVLMN
+3226 GIEFLMN
-3234 LWKHKGKAYR
+3234 LWKRKGKAYR
-3244 DEDGNLTAE
+3244 DEDGNLTAG
-3253 SVAKELATGM
+3253 SVAKEM
-3263 AESMFGLVIG
+3263 ALGLVGDLAGIVTY
-3273 GEEIFN
+3273 GEELADVIGN
-3279 IFDAVGTKLTGG
+3279 IITGDK
-3291 TWYDSMN
+3291 WYGID
-3298 TLNAPGLEQVSEIIS
+3298 TPGLEQLSDVVETIVEQGQNG
-3313 TLIDEGVSFIQLLA
+3313 LDVLKDA
-3327 DGADV
+3327 ADV
-3332 VKNGGDV
+3332 VKNGGSLG
-3339 WEFLHRRGADI
+3339 EYLHRHS
-3350 IGDIK
+3350 GDIVGGIK
-3355 EMAATVATYLPG
+3355 DLAAAAATYLPG
-3367 IPVNNLEAYL
+3367 ISVNNLEAYL
-3377 LGTVRWVSPE
+3377 IGTVRWASPE

-3401 NRMKGLRGAELE
+3401 NQMKGLRGAELE
-3413 RKIEDTLHNRR
+3413 RKISDTLHNRR
-3424 VETDEATNETLASL
+3424 VETDETTNETLASL
-3438 YEGGFTKAVPS
+3438 YESGFTKAVPS

-3470 VYDKTWSGAVGNRLR
+3470 VYDKTWSGAVGSRLQ
-3485 ELAASDV
+3485 ELIASDV
-3492 FQEADDET
+3492 FQAADDET
-3500 REKMLSGL
+3500 QEKMLSGL

-3536 LASGAEMAD
+3536 LATGAEMAD

-3552 GAVDKYLDAIDGGL
+3552 GAVDKYLDAHDGGL
-3566 DTQNA
+3566 NAQSA

-3603 DGADAQRNALLAV
+3603 DGISAQRDALLAV

-3665 DALNGHGGIMLP
+3665 DALNGHSGIMLP
-3677 GGDGPQQLTNEM
+3677 GGDGPQHLTNEM

>member
-51 AQEQKTP
+51 AQEQK
-58 QRERNGFDRTAT
+58 QKAHQSERSGFDRTAT

-110 YRNADGSVS
+110 YRNADGSIS

-198 ETVAHDQ
+198 EAVAHDQ

-221 QEQAQQPGIL
+221 QEQAQQPSIL

-300 VPGVWTKRQ
+300 VPGTWTKRQ

-333 TAFAPYQEAMR
+333 MAFAPYQEAMR

-390 KLLGANEDE
+390 KALGANEDE

-464 ADAVHNAGAAAIGD
+464 ADAVHNAGAAAMGD
-478 MSTGDY
+478 MSTEDY
-484 LKHIAISGAQGMAG
+484 LKRIAISGAQGMAG

-563 FAFSVLNGAINSY
+563 FAFSVLSSAISSY

-648 LDLIDEAMRAYVN
+648 LDLIDEAIRAYVN

-683 GQLPTAADLPTA
+683 GQLPTAADLPTT

-727 PQPESGQ
+727 QPPESGQ

-747 IAGQA
+747 IAVQA
-752 AEQNQQTQL
+752 AEQNQQAQQ
-761 PSLPATE
+761 PSLPTAA
-768 QDAVVQPQQPEQSTQ
+768 QAAAVQPQQLEQSTQ
-783 QEAELPTQQMQ
+783 QEAGLPTPQQVQ
-794 TEQTTTPL
+794 TEQTATPL
-802 QRLEAMG
+802 ERLETMG

-822 EAFYRGEIQDGEV
+822 EAFYRGQITDGEV
-835 LSKLLSLPEV
+835 LSKLLSFPEV

-859 VVSGNVQPQN
+859 VVSGNVQAQN
-869 QQPVNSA
+869 QQPVNTA
-876 AQQTLNTQ
+876 AQQM
-884 PTVQQ
+884 PGSQQ
-889 ALDSQAPGVQNG
+889 PGVQNEA
-901 TTTSE
+901 TTHE
-906 GGMNNGTEQLQV
+906 GGMNNGTEQLPA
-918 GQRPGAEQPGE
+918 GQQPGTEQQSE
-929 QLPDGDGGRVLGEST
+929 QLPDGDGGRILGEST

-959 FNQVGAAAERKNLG
+959 FNQGRTAVERENLG

-993 EREIQVMPES
+993 EREIRVMPES
-1003 SWDAQM
+1003 HWDAQM
-1009 QQTAQR
+1009 QRTAQR

-1047 TENGIIIQADH
+1047 TENGIIVQADH
-1058 LRLNIDQIAD
+1058 RYLNIDQIAD

-1079 PGLVRQIEQAIV
+1079 PGLVRQIERAIV
-1091 ERYGREEFDAIM
+1091 EQYSREEFDAVVE
-1103 DKYLKNLRGVYDLP
+1103 KYLKNLRGVYDLP

-1142 GINFFGANADKYRS
+1142 GINFFGAHAEKYRS
-1156 EAQAVLRERKIT
+1156 EAQAVLQERKVT
-1168 TPGSETEEA
+1168 TPGSETA
-1177 VARRTGPPERY
+1177 AATQRRTGPPERY

-1230 GKLRFEIDDSN
+1230 GKLRFEIDDSK

-1324 QLRSVRVE
+1324 QLRNVRVE

-1346 SENKIALDSKL
+1346 SENKIALDRKM
-1357 RSAPEVTIIHEIQ
+1357 RSAPEATIIHEIQ

-1445 VGLDS
+1445 VGMDS

-1463 RDAASRRELTPEQR
+1463 RDAASRRGLTPEQR
-1477 RATPPARADE
+1477 RAAPPARADE

-1700 MDEPVEQ
+1700 LDEPVEQ

-1761 PQADQR
+1761 PQADRR

-1790 YDARRAAEQKI
+1790 YEARRAAEQKI
-1801 AQLAKQVAG
+1801 AQMANQVAG

-1826 STMDEAELAKQ
+1826 ATMDEAELAKQ

-1899 EAELETARESIMEAW
+1899 AEELETARESIMEAW

-1921 LSRKPELR
+1921 LSRRPELR

-1937 DKISDA
+1937 DKISDV

-1969 ATQDK
+1969 ATQDR

-2013 RRSFRETHGAYTVE
+2013 RRSFQETHGAYTAE

-2032 MNKAN
+2032 MNQAS

-2058 YKSVDAIHA
+2058 YGSVDAIHA
-2067 DESRLQKM
+2067 DEGRLQNM
-2075 PEEEYNRLLQALDK
+2075 PEEEYNRLLQELDK

-2175 APDNCPPE
+2175 APDDCPPE

-2219 VDEPQAGTGGEIGQ
+2219 VDEPQAETGSEIEQ
-2233 APESEPAKQEQKEKK
+2233 VPESKPAEPEQKEKK
-2248 PRKKNETKPVAES
+2248 LRKKNETKPVAES

-2300 KNGELTQEDRDAF
+2300 KNGELTQEDRDTF

-2384 AELADTLPGMFN
+2384 AELADTLPGMFH

-2537 RETWDEVLGDLDIYA
+2537 QGTWDEVLGDLDIYA

-2576 KAARKSDPNF
+2576 KDAQANDPNF
-2586 LPTKELEMIVDR
+2586 LPSKELEKIVHR
-2598 LDNEKIADMD
+2598 LDNKKIADMD

-2713 YTVSATKQLREFL
+2713 YTASATKQLREFL

-2753 VGELEV
+2753 VGALEV

-2779 HLYLESKSYENL
+2779 HMYLESKSTENL
-2791 RHMEGGRIFPVK
+2791 RHMEGGRTFADK
-2803 ELYSQGKREAAFA
+2803 TLYSQGKRREAFA
-2816 QGELVR
+2816 QGKTVR
-2822 LAPETVKALVKDLTP
+2822 MAPETVKAIVGSLTP

-2863 ILYGYDKAVSKNYA
+2863 ILYGYDKAVSKNYT
-2877 PIYADTNY
+2877 PIYTNSNY
-2885 TKNQLG
+2885 TKSELG

-2906 QYSKNPSY
+2906 QFSKNPSY

-2930 RFVGMAIPARNWNTL
+2930 RFVGMAIPARNWQTL
-2945 LGWNEYVDDDRESMR
+2945 LNWRERENSMAD
-2960 SEISHTWGDASLKYI
+2960 IITHDWGDESLKYI
-2975 ENLIETLQGGAAST
+2975 QDLVQTLQGGAAST
-2989 RDSVSMGAEKIF
+2989 RDSVSMGAEKVF
-3001 SNYIGAVFGANQ
+3001 SNYIGAVFGANP

-3024 LASVWLGPENA
+3024 LAGAWLDFKNF

-3076 WTQTNKFTSFVF
+3076 WTQTNKFTNFIF

-3113 SEFPELET
+3113 AEFPELET
-3121 GSQEQIDSGSSPFY
+3121 GNQEQIDSGSSPFY

-3140 EFNEAVARSQ
+3140 VFNEAVARSQ
-3150 STSDEMHRGSLYKS
+3150 STSDEMHQGTLRKS
-3164 KNSVTRA
+3164 KNPVTRA
-3171 FTMFKSDSSQAYNAL
+3171 FTMFKSDSSQTYNAL
-3186 RQRAGEAEYYKRI
+3186 RQCAGEAEYYKRI

-3212 GVAFLSILGGTAFA
+3212 GVAFLAAVGGYIWAQ
-3226 CGIDVLMN
+3226 GIEFLMN
-3234 LWKHKGKAYR
+3234 LWKRKGKAYR
-3244 DEDGNLTAE
+3244 DEDGNLTAG
-3253 SVAKELATGM
+3253 SVAKEM
-3263 AESMFGLVIG
+3263 ALGLVEDLAGIVTY
-3273 GEEIFN
+3273 GEELADVIGN
-3279 IFDAVGTKLTGG
+3279 IITGDK
-3291 TWYDSMN
+3291 WYGID
-3298 TLNAPGLEQVSEIIS
+3298 TPGLEQLSDVVETIVEQGQNG
-3313 TLIDEGVSFIQLLA
+3313 LDVLKDA
-3327 DGADV
+3327 ADV
-3332 VKNGGDV
+3332 VKNGGSLG
-3339 WEFLHRRGADI
+3339 EYLHRHS
-3350 IGDIK
+3350 GDIVGGIK
-3355 EMAATVATYLPG
+3355 DLAAAAATYLPG
-3367 IPVNNLEAYL
+3367 ISVNNLEAYL
-3377 LGTVRWVSPE
+3377 IGTVRWASPE

-3401 NRMKGLRGAELE
+3401 NQMKGLRGAELE
-3413 RKIEDTLHNRR
+3413 RKISDTLHNRR
-3424 VETDEATNETLASL
+3424 VETDETTNETLASL

-3470 VYDKTWSGAVGNRLR
+3470 VYDKTWSSAVGSRLVA
-3485 ELAASDV
+3485 LAASDV
-3492 FQEADDET
+3492 FQTADDET

-3536 LASGAEMAD
+3536 LATGGEMVD

-3566 DTQNA
+3566 DAQSA

-3580 LAPEEGKKTVSDVQ
+3580 LTPDEGKKTVSDVQ

-3603 DGADAQRNALLAV
+3603 DGTSAQRDALLAV

-3665 DALNGHGGIMLP
+3665 DALNGHSGIMLP

>member
-51 AQEQKTP
+51 AQEQKAH
-58 QRERNGFDRTAT
+58 QSERSGFDRTAT

-110 YRNADGSVS
+110 YRNADGSIS

-198 ETVAHDQ
+198 EAVAHDQ

-221 QEQAQQPGIL
+221 QEQAQQPSIL

-300 VPGVWTKRQ
+300 VPGTWTKRQ

-333 TAFAPYQEAMR
+333 MAFAPYQEAMR

-390 KLLGANEDE
+390 KALGANEDE
-399 YHRQMENA
+399 YHRKMENA

-464 ADAVHNAGAAAIGD
+464 ADAVHNAGAAAMGD
-478 MSTGDY
+478 MSTEDY
-484 LKHIAISGAQGMAG
+484 LKRIAISGAQGMAG

-563 FAFSVLNGAINSY
+563 FAFSVLSSAISSY

-648 LDLIDEAMRAYVN
+648 LDLIDEAIRAYVN

-683 GQLPTAADLPTA
+683 GQLPTAADLPTK

-727 PQPESGQ
+727 QPPESGQ

-747 IAGQA
+747 IAVQA
-752 AEQNQQTQL
+752 AEQNQQAQQ
-761 PSLPATE
+761 PSLPTAA
-768 QDAVVQPQQPEQSTQ
+768 QAAAVQPQQLEQSTQ
-783 QEAELPTQQMQ
+783 QEAGLPTPQQVQ
-794 TEQTTTPL
+794 TEQTATPL
-802 QRLEAMG
+802 ERLETMG

-822 EAFYRGEIQDGEV
+822 EAFYRGQITDGEV
-835 LSKLLSLPEV
+835 LSKLLSFPEV

-859 VVSGNVQPQN
+859 VVSGNVQAQN
-869 QQPVNSA
+869 QQPVNTA
-876 AQQTLNTQ
+876 AQQM
-884 PTVQQ
+884 PGSQQ
-889 ALDSQAPGVQNG
+889 PGVQNEA
-901 TTTSE
+901 TTHE
-906 GGMNNGTEQLQV
+906 GGMNNGTEQLPA
-918 GQRPGAEQPGE
+918 GQQPGTEQQSE
-929 QLPDGDGGRVLGEST
+929 QLPDGDGGRILGEST

-959 FNQVGAAAERKNLG
+959 FNQGRTAVERENLG

-993 EREIQVMPES
+993 EREIRVMPES
-1003 SWDAQM
+1003 HWDAQM
-1009 QQTAQR
+1009 QRTAQR

-1047 TENGIIIQADH
+1047 TENGIIVQADH
-1058 LRLNIDQIAD
+1058 RYLNIDQIAD

-1079 PGLVRQIEQAIV
+1079 PGLVRQIERAIV
-1091 ERYGREEFDAIM
+1091 EQYSREEFDAVVE
-1103 DKYLKNLRGVYDLP
+1103 KYLKNLRGVYDLP

-1142 GINFFGANADKYRS
+1142 GINFFGAHAEKYRS
-1156 EAQAVLRERKIT
+1156 EAQAVLQERKVT
-1168 TPGSETEEA
+1168 TPGSETA
-1177 VARRTGPPERY
+1177 AATQRRTGPPERY

-1230 GKLRFEIDDSN
+1230 GKLRFEIDDSK

-1300 ERVESGNA
+1300 ERVESGNS

-1324 QLRSVRVE
+1324 QLRNVRVE

-1346 SENKIALDSKL
+1346 SENKIALDRKL
-1357 RSAPEVTIIHEIQ
+1357 RSAPEATIIHEIQ

-1445 VGLDS
+1445 VGMDS

-1463 RDAASRRELTPEQR
+1463 RDAASRRGLTPEQR
-1477 RATPPARADE
+1477 RAAPPARADE

-1700 MDEPVEQ
+1700 LEEPVEQ

-1761 PQADQR
+1761 PQADRR

-1790 YDARRAAEQKI
+1790 YEARRAAEQKI
-1801 AQLAKQVAG
+1801 AQLANQVAG

-1826 STMDEAELAKQ
+1826 ATMDEAELAKQ
-1837 LSRDD
+1837 LAKDN

-1873 QDYTEKIG
+1873 QDYAEKIG

-1886 QLYVKLETGERLT
+1886 KLYVKLETGERLT
-1899 EAELETARESIMEAW
+1899 AEELETARESIMDAW

-1921 LSRKPELR
+1921 LNRRPELR
-1929 ETRIARQR
+1929 ETSIARQR

-1974 LREAVDDADVEAWV
+1974 LSEAVDDADVEAWV
-1988 RGQLHG
+1988 RGQLRG

-2005 ERFTASGR
+2005 ERFTASGK
-2013 RRSFRETHGAYTVE
+2013 RRSFRETHGAYTAE

-2032 MNKAN
+2032 MNQAS

-2045 VGAKGILSVATPR
+2045 VGAKGILSVATPQ

-2067 DESRLQKM
+2067 DEGRLQNM
-2075 PEEEYNRLLQALDK
+2075 PEEEYNQLLQELDK
-2089 RIEGIVADVQKTSG
+2089 RIEGIVADVQKTAG

-2175 APDNCPPE
+2175 APDDCLPE

-2219 VDEPQAGTGGEIGQ
+2219 VDEPQAETVSEIEQ
-2233 APESEPAKQEQKEKK
+2233 APENKPEKPEQKEKK

-2288 NQIIDGLADRML
+2288 NQIIDTLADRML

-2384 AELADTLPGMFN
+2384 AELADTLPGMFH

-2537 RETWDEVLGDLDIYA
+2537 QGTWDEVLGDLDIYA

-2576 KAARKSDPNF
+2576 KDAQANDPNF
-2586 LPTKELEMIVDR
+2586 LPSKELEKIVHR
-2598 LDNEKIADMD
+2598 LDNKKIADMD

-2753 VGELEV
+2753 VGALEV

-2779 HLYLESKSYENL
+2779 HMYLESKSTENL
-2791 RHMEGGRIFPVK
+2791 RHMEGGRTFADK
-2803 ELYSQGKREAAFA
+2803 TLYSQGKRREAFA
-2816 QGELVR
+2816 QGKTVR
-2822 LAPETVKALVKDLTP
+2822 MAPETVKAIVGSLTP

-2863 ILYGYDKAVSKNYA
+2863 ILYGYDKAVSKNYT
-2877 PIYADTNY
+2877 PIYTNSNY
-2885 TKNQLG
+2885 TKSELG

-2906 QYSKNPSY
+2906 QFSKNPSY

-2930 RFVGMAIPARNWNTL
+2930 RFVGMAIPARNWQTL
-2945 LGWNEYVDDDRESMR
+2945 LNWRERENSMAD
-2960 SEISHTWGDASLKYI
+2960 IITHDWGDESLKYI
-2975 ENLIETLQGGAAST
+2975 QDLVQTLQGGAAST
-2989 RDSVSMGAEKIF
+2989 RDSVSMGAEKVF
-3001 SNYIGAVFGANQ
+3001 SNYIGAVFGANP

-3024 LASVWLGPENA
+3024 LAGAWLDFKNF

-3076 WTQTNKFTSFVF
+3076 WTQTNKFTNFIF

-3113 SEFPELET
+3113 AEFPELET

-3140 EFNEAVARSQ
+3140 VFNEAVARSQ
-3150 STSDEMHRGSLYKS
+3150 STSDEMHQGALRKS
-3164 KNSVTRA
+3164 KNPVTRA
-3171 FTMFKSDSSQAYNAL
+3171 FTMFKSDSSQTYNAL

-3212 GVAFLSILGGTAFA
+3212 GVAFLAAVGGYIWAQ
-3226 CGIDVLMN
+3226 GIEFLMN
-3234 LWKHKGKAYR
+3234 LWKRKGKAYR
-3244 DEDGNLTAE
+3244 DEDGNLTVG
-3253 SVAKELATGM
+3253 SVAKEM
-3263 AESMFGLVIG
+3263 ALGLVGDLAGIVTY
-3273 GEEIFN
+3273 GEELADVIGN
-3279 IFDAVGTKLTGG
+3279 IITGDK
-3291 TWYDSMN
+3291 WYGID
-3298 TLNAPGLEQVSEIIS
+3298 TPGLEQLSDVVETIVEQGQNG
-3313 TLIDEGVSFIQLLA
+3313 LDVLKDA
-3327 DGADV
+3327 ADV
-3332 VKNGGDV
+3332 VKNGGSLG
-3339 WEFLHRRGADI
+3339 EYLHRHS
-3350 IGDIK
+3350 GDIVGGIK
-3355 EMAATVATYLPG
+3355 DLAAAAATYLPG
-3367 IPVNNLEAYL
+3367 ISVNNLEAYL

-3401 NRMKGLRGAELE
+3401 NQMKGLRGAELE
-3413 RKIEDTLHNRR
+3413 RKISDTLHNRR
-3424 VETDEATNETLASL
+3424 VETDETTNETLASL
-3438 YEGGFTKAVPS
+3438 YESGFTKAVPS

-3470 VYDKTWSGAVGNRLR
+3470 VYDKTWSGAVGSRLQ
-3485 ELAASDV
+3485 ELIASDV
-3492 FQEADDET
+3492 FQAADDET
-3500 REKMLSGL
+3500 QEKMLSGL

-3536 LASGAEMAD
+3536 LATGAEMAD

-3566 DTQNA
+3566 DAQSA

-3603 DGADAQRNALLAV
+3603 DGTSAQRDALLAV

-3665 DALNGHGGIMLP
+3665 DALNGHSGIMLP

>member
-14 DKQQSNWEQTTGQ
+14 DKQQRNWEQTTGQ

-51 AQEQKTP
+51 AQEQKAP
-58 QRERNGFDRTAT
+58 QSERSGFDRTAT

-110 YRNADGSVS
+110 YRNADGSIS

-198 ETVAHDQ
+198 EAVAHDQ

-221 QEQAQQPGIL
+221 QEQAQQPSIL

-269 SESQMQGT
+269 NESQMQGT

-300 VPGVWTKRQ
+300 VPGIWTKRQ

-390 KLLGANEDE
+390 KALGANEDE

-464 ADAVHNAGAAAIGD
+464 ADAVHNAGAAAMGD
-478 MSTGDY
+478 MSTEDY
-484 LKHIAISGAQGMAG
+484 LKRIAISGAQGMAG

-563 FAFSVLNGAINSY
+563 FAFSVLSSAISSY

-661 GYTAASSAMQTPN
+661 GYAAASSAMQTPN

-683 GQLPTAADLPTA
+683 GQLPTAADLPTT

-727 PQPESGQ
+727 QPPESGQ

-747 IAGQA
+747 IAVQA
-752 AEQNQQTQL
+752 AEQNQQAQQ
-761 PSLPATE
+761 PSLPTA
-768 QDAVVQPQQPEQSTQ
+768 QAAAVQPQQLEQSTQ
-783 QEAELPTQQMQ
+783 QEAGLPTPQQVQ
-794 TEQTTTPL
+794 TEQTATPL
-802 QRLEAMG
+802 ERLEAMG

-822 EAFYRGEIQDGEV
+822 EAFYRGQITDGEV
-835 LSKLLSLPEV
+835 LGKLLSFPEV

-859 VVSGNVQPQN
+859 VVSGNVQAQN
-869 QQPVNSA
+869 QQPVNTA
-876 AQQTLNTQ
+876 AQQV
-884 PTVQQ
+884 PGSQQ
-889 ALDSQAPGVQNG
+889 PGVQNEA
-901 TTTSE
+901 TTHE
-906 GGMNNGTEQLQV
+906 GGMNNGTEQLPA
-918 GQRPGAEQPGE
+918 GQKPGTEQQSE
-929 QLPDGDGGRVLGEST
+929 QLPDGDGGRILSEST

-959 FNQVGAAAERKNLG
+959 FNQGRTAVERENLG

-1003 SWDAQM
+1003 HWDTQM

-1047 TENGIIIQADH
+1047 TENGIIVQADH
-1058 LRLNIDQIAD
+1058 RYLNIDQIAD

-1079 PGLVRQIEQAIV
+1079 PGLVRQIERAIV
-1091 ERYGREEFDAIM
+1091 EQYSREEFDAVVE
-1103 DKYLKNLRGVYDLP
+1103 KYLKNLRGVYDLP
-1117 EHASGQEVAEA
+1117 EHASGQEVAEV

-1142 GINFFGANADKYRS
+1142 GINFFGAHAEKYRS
-1156 EAQAVLRERKIT
+1156 EAQAVLQERKVT
-1168 TPGSETEEA
+1168 TPGSETA
-1177 VARRTGPPERY
+1177 AATQRRTGPPERY

-1230 GKLRFEIDDSN
+1230 GKLRFEIDDSK
-1241 MKYHR
+1241 MK
-1246 GGDAAFS
+1246 
-1253 RNHPDYAEYQKLVDK
+1253 
-1268 MLTGSAE
+1268 
-1275 AWKPEDQERLQELDK
+1275 
-1290 TWGREYGRLS
+1290 
-1300 ERVESGNA
+1300 
-1308 TLEDVIDH
+1308 
-1316 EELFQAYP
+1316 
-1324 QLRSVRVE
+1324 
-1332 FKELPGN
+1332 
-1339 TQGYFSP
+1339 
-1346 SENKIALDSKL
+1346 
-1357 RSAPEVTIIHEIQ
+1357 
-1370 HAIQKAEGFASGA
+1370 
-1383 SPEYWQQHRDEAKE
+1383 
-1397 ARIADIRE
+1397 
-1405 EIARLEEQLPWDLNR
+1405 
-1420 WTAED
+1420 
-1425 DAIEAKIGELED
+1425 
-1437 SIIDIQNG
+1437 
-1445 VGLDS
+1445 

-1463 RDAASRRELTPEQR
+1463 RDAASRRGLTPEQR

-1610 HQGLTGWEYFVK
+1610 HQGLIGWEYFVK

-1761 PQADQR
+1761 PKADRR

-1790 YDARRAAEQKI
+1790 YEASSAAEQKI
-1801 AQLAKQVAG
+1801 AQLANQVAG
-1810 GIFSRD
+1810 GIFSRG
-1816 SVIGSRVDEV
+1816 SVISGHVGEV
-1826 STMDEAELAKQ
+1826 STMDEAELAKRI
-1837 LSRDD
+1837 SRDD
-1842 AVRAAYLAEQG
+1842 TVRAAYLAEQG

-1862 KVWDSFGNQAL
+1862 KVWDSFGNLAL

-1899 EAELETARESIMEAW
+1899 AAELETARESIMDAW

-1921 LSRKPELR
+1921 LNRRPELR
-1929 ETRIARQR
+1929 ETRVARQR

-1988 RGQLHG
+1988 RGQLRG

-2005 ERFTASGR
+2005 ERFTTSGR
-2013 RRSFRETHGAYTVE
+2013 RRSFRETHGAYTAE

-2032 MNKAN
+2032 MNQAS

-2067 DESRLQKM
+2067 DEGRLQNM
-2075 PEEEYNRLLQALDK
+2075 PEEEYNRLLQELDK

-2175 APDNCPPE
+2175 APDDCPPE

-2219 VDEPQAGTGGEIGQ
+2219 VDEPQAETGGEIEQ
-2233 APESEPAKQEQKEKK
+2233 APESKPAEPEQKEKK

-2384 AELADTLPGMFN
+2384 AELADTLPGMFH

-2537 RETWDEVLGDLDIYA
+2537 QGTWDEVLGDLDIYA
-2552 VSAANEMRYSKKY
+2552 VSAANEMRYSKKH

-2576 KAARKSDPNF
+2576 KDAQANDPNF
-2586 LPTKELEMIVDR
+2586 LPSKELEKIVHR
-2598 LDNEKIADMD
+2598 LDNKKIADMD

-2753 VGELEV
+2753 VGALEV

-2779 HLYLESKSYENL
+2779 HMYLESKSTENL
-2791 RHMEGGRIFPVK
+2791 RHMEGGRTFADK
-2803 ELYSQGKREAAFA
+2803 TLYSQGKRREAFA
-2816 QGELVR
+2816 QGKTVR
-2822 LAPETVKALVKDLTP
+2822 MAPETVKAIVGSLTP

-2863 ILYGYDKAVSKNYA
+2863 ILYGYDKAVSKNYT
-2877 PIYADTNY
+2877 PIYTNSNY
-2885 TKNQLG
+2885 TKSELG

-2906 QYSKNPSY
+2906 QFSKNPSY

-2930 RFVGMAIPARNWNTL
+2930 RFVGMAIPARNWQTL
-2945 LGWNEYVDDDRESMR
+2945 LNWRERENSMAD
-2960 SEISHTWGDASLKYI
+2960 IITHDWGDESLKYI
-2975 ENLIETLQGGAAST
+2975 QDLVQTLQGGAAST
-2989 RDSVSMGAEKIF
+2989 RDSVSMGAEKVF
-3001 SNYIGAVFGANQ
+3001 SNYIGAVFGANP

-3024 LASVWLGPENA
+3024 LAGAWLDFKNF

-3076 WTQTNKFTSFVF
+3076 WTQTNKFTNFIF

-3113 SEFPELET
+3113 AEFPELET

-3140 EFNEAVARSQ
+3140 VFNEAVARSQ
-3150 STSDEMHRGSLYKS
+3150 STSDEMHQGTLRKS
-3164 KNSVTRA
+3164 KNPVTRA
-3171 FTMFKSDSSQAYNAL
+3171 FTMFKSDSSQTYNAL

-3212 GVAFLSILGGTAFA
+3212 GVAFLAAVGGYIWAQ
-3226 CGIDVLMN
+3226 GIEFLMN
-3234 LWKHKGKAYR
+3234 LWKRKGKAYR
-3244 DEDGNLTAE
+3244 DEDGNLTAG
-3253 SVAKELATGM
+3253 SVAKEM
-3263 AESMFGLVIG
+3263 ALGLVGDLAGIVTY
-3273 GEEIFN
+3273 GEELADVIGN
-3279 IFDAVGTKLTGG
+3279 IITGDK
-3291 TWYDSMN
+3291 WYGID
-3298 TLNAPGLEQVSEIIS
+3298 TPGLEQLSDVVETIVEQGQNG
-3313 TLIDEGVSFIQLLA
+3313 LDVLKDA
-3327 DGADV
+3327 ADV
-3332 VKNGGDV
+3332 VKNGGSLG
-3339 WEFLHRRGADI
+3339 EYLHRYS
-3350 IGDIK
+3350 GDIVGGIK
-3355 EMAATVATYLPG
+3355 DLAAAAATYLPG
-3367 IPVNNLEAYL
+3367 ISVNNLEAYL
-3377 LGTVRWVSPE
+3377 LGTVRWASPE

-3401 NRMKGLRGAELE
+3401 NQMKGLRGAELE
-3413 RKIEDTLHNRR
+3413 RKISDTLHNRR
-3424 VETDEATNETLASL
+3424 VETDETTNETLASL
-3438 YEGGFTKAVPS
+3438 YKSGFTKAVPS

-3470 VYDKTWSGAVGNRLR
+3470 VYDKTWSSAVGSRLVA
-3485 ELAASDV
+3485 LAASDV
-3492 FQEADDET
+3492 FQTADDET

-3536 LASGAEMAD
+3536 LATGAEMAD

-3566 DTQNA
+3566 DAQSA

-3603 DGADAQRNALLAV
+3603 DGTSAQRDALLAV

-3665 DALNGHGGIMLP
+3665 DALNGHSGIMLP

-3724 QED
+3724 RED

>member
-41 AQSAAQQRRQ
+41 AQSAEQQRRQ
-51 AQEQKTP
+51 AQEQKAP
-58 QRERNGFDRTAT
+58 QSERSGFDRTAT
-70 PASIAGLGAPAPTS
+70 PASIAGLGASAPTS

-97 YGVGNIDLYNRPQ
+97 YGAGNIDLYNRPQ
-110 YRNADGSVS
+110 YRNADGSIS

-221 QEQAQQPGIL
+221 QEQAQQPSIL

-242 PTFQAESAQSETDR
+242 PTFRAGSAQSETDR
-256 RIQELQ
+256 RIQALQ

-300 VPGVWTKRQ
+300 VPGIWTKHQ

-318 TQSGFGGLLGYEQNV
+318 TQNGFGGLLGYEQNV

-464 ADAVHNAGAAAIGD
+464 ADAVHNAGAAAMGD
-478 MSTGDY
+478 MSTKDY
-484 LKHIAISGAQGMAG
+484 LKRIAISGAQGMAG

-509 ANVLR
+509 ANALR

-563 FAFSVLNGAINSY
+563 FAFSVLNGAISSY

-661 GYTAASSAMQTPN
+661 WYTAASSAMQTPN

-683 GQLPTAADLPTA
+683 GQLPTAADLPTT

-705 EQELQTA
+705 EQEIQTA

-717 QQAQAGTQNT
+717 QQAEAGTQSAQ
-727 PQPESGQ
+727 QPESGQ
-734 ALQNGNAAAAAAQ
+734 ALQSGNAAAAAAQ
-747 IAGQA
+747 IAGQSQQVQQPNLPTVAQA
-752 AEQNQQTQL
+752 A
-761 PSLPATE
+761 A
-768 QDAVVQPQQPEQSTQ
+768 VQPQQLEQGTQ
-783 QEAELPTQQMQ
+783 QEAGLPTPQQVQ
-794 TEQTTTPL
+794 TEQTATPL
-802 QRLEAMG
+802 ERLEAMG
-809 VSGKRAQSMARGI
+809 VSEKRAQSMARGI
-822 EAFYRGEIQDGEV
+822 EAFYRGQITDGEV
-835 LSKLLSLPEV
+835 LSKLLSFPEV

-859 VVSGNVQPQN
+859 VVSGNVQAQN
-869 QQPVNSA
+869 QQPVNA
-876 AQQTLNTQ
+876 A
-884 PTVQQ
+884 VQQ
-889 ALDSQAPGVQNG
+889 VPGSQQPGVQNEA
-901 TTTSE
+901 TTPE
-906 GGMNNGTEQLQV
+906 GGMNNGTEQLPA
-918 GQRPGAEQPGE
+918 GQQPGAEQQGE
-929 QLPDGDGGRVLGEST
+929 QLPDGDGGRILREST

-959 FNQVGAAAERKNLG
+959 FNQGRTAVERENLG

-1003 SWDAQM
+1003 HWDTQM

-1047 TENGIIIQADH
+1047 TENGIIVQADH
-1058 LRLNIDQIAD
+1058 RYLNIDQIAD
-1068 HEAFHDYAANN
+1068 HEAFHDIAANN
-1079 PGLVRQIEQAIV
+1079 PGLVRQIERAIV
-1091 ERYGREEFDAIM
+1091 EQYSREEFDAVVE
-1103 DKYLKNLRGVYDLP
+1103 KYLKNLRGVYDLP
-1117 EHASGQEVAEA
+1117 ENASGQEVAEV

-1142 GINFFGANADKYRS
+1142 GINFFGAHAEKYRS
-1156 EAQAVLRERKIT
+1156 EAQAVLQERKVT
-1168 TPGSETEEA
+1168 TPGSETA
-1177 VARRTGPPERY
+1177 AATQRRTGPPERY
-1188 SYGGVNANT
+1188 SI
-1197 ADQKTLARAQELQM
+1197 
-1211 QGEDDER
+1211 GEI
-1218 VRKETGWHTGME
+1218 T
-1230 GKLRFEIDDSN
+1230 
-1241 MKYHR
+1241 
-1246 GGDAAFS
+1246 
-1253 RNHPDYAEYQKLVDK
+1253 DK
-1268 MLTGSAE
+1268 AGN
-1275 AWKPEDQERLQELDK
+1275 K
-1290 TWGREYGRLS
+1290 YGRGVHLDSTLLENLSDS
-1300 ERVESGNA
+1300 ERVQMVKERVKELGGQHFTAYDGDGNEVDIQIAKPGARFVNKSGKSVPVNKDLTTKNRKSKVKQEAVVLADELINTAKHRKDTPARYPHGWLDDNGRNDWAEWKTYIQDKENTVWEATLHIATSADGEKILYDIDPIKKTGQSGNSDTSTVKPIVA
-1308 TLEDVIDH
+1308 
-1316 EELFQAYP
+1316 
-1324 QLRSVRVE
+1324 
-1332 FKELPGN
+1332 
-1339 TQGYFSP
+1339 
-1346 SENKIALDSKL
+1346 
-1357 RSAPEVTIIHEIQ
+1357 
-1370 HAIQKAEGFASGA
+1370 
-1383 SPEYWQQHRDEAKE
+1383 DEAKPVKRE
-1397 ARIADIRE
+1397 DEEEMPKPLNLQRYSDIAGRQ
-1405 EIARLEEQLPWDLNR
+1405 EQA
-1420 WTAED
+1420 AEMTNAEPTTVG
-1425 DAIEAKIGELED
+1425 AITSGSQSLGGSA
-1437 SIIDIQNG
+1437 
-1445 VGLDS
+1445 
-1450 YDLYRNTAGEIEA
+1450 
-1463 RDAASRRELTPEQR
+1463 
-1477 RATPPARADE
+1477 PAISSA
-1487 NTVYADLSD
+1487 
-1496 SLDYVGKT
+1496 
-1504 DDGTEVY
+1504 
-1511 ETSEAVRKLPY
+1511 SEASVAE
-1522 KKRMEAF
+1522 KRQSVK
-1529 MDIMRN
+1529 IPPSS
-1535 EYAGRTAKFTARD
+1535 
-1548 GEVYYATFDENDL
+1548 DE
-1561 RKNVYGDKKSSPRGW
+1561 SSN
-1576 KAKINTGADGN
+1576 NTN
-1587 IFDLVENAEHSG
+1587 
-1599 SGKEQGKTSEA
+1599 
-1610 HQGLTGWEYFVK
+1610 
-1622 TVQID
+1622 
-1627 GRVYDLLA
+1627 
-1635 NVRKKP
+1635 
-1641 DGEFVYSIQLNENE
+1641 
-1655 KKAPA
+1655 KAPA

-1700 MDEPVEQ
+1700 LDEPVEQ

-1761 PQADQR
+1761 PQADRR

-1790 YDARRAAEQKI
+1790 YEARRAAEQKI
-1801 AQLAKQVAG
+1801 AQLANQVAG

-1826 STMDEAELAKQ
+1826 ATMDEAELAKQ
-1837 LSRDD
+1837 LAKDD

-1862 KVWDSFGNQAL
+1862 KVWDSFGNLAL
-1873 QDYTEKIG
+1873 QEYTEKIG

-1899 EAELETARESIMEAW
+1899 ETELETARESIMGAW

-1921 LSRKPELR
+1921 LSRRPELR

-1943 RVEDFIRNA
+1943 RIEDFIRNA

-1964 GVDRY
+1964 SVDRY

-1988 RGQLHG
+1988 RGQLRG

-2005 ERFTASGR
+2005 GRFTVSGK
-2013 RRSFRETHGAYTVE
+2013 RRSFRETHGAYTAE

-2032 MNKAN
+2032 MNQAS

-2067 DESRLQKM
+2067 DEGRLQNM
-2075 PEEEYNRLLQALDK
+2075 PEEEYNQLLQQLDK
-2089 RIEGIVADVQKTSG
+2089 RIEGIVADVQKTAG

-2175 APDNCPPE
+2175 APDDCPPE

-2219 VDEPQAGTGGEIGQ
+2219 VDEPQAETGSEIEQ
-2233 APESEPAKQEQKEKK
+2233 ALESKPAEPEQKEKK

-2384 AELADTLPGMFN
+2384 AELADTLPGMFH

-2537 RETWDEVLGDLDIYA
+2537 QGTWDEVLGDLDIYA

-2576 KAARKSDPNF
+2576 KDAQANDPNF
-2586 LPTKELEMIVDR
+2586 LPSKELEKIVHR
-2598 LDNEKIADMD
+2598 LDNRKIADMD

-2713 YTVSATKQLREFL
+2713 YTVSATKKLREFL

-2753 VGELEV
+2753 VGALEV

-2779 HLYLESKSYENL
+2779 HMYLESKSVENL
-2791 RHMEGGRIFPVK
+2791 RHMEGGRTFADK
-2803 ELYSQGKREAAFA
+2803 TLYSQGKRREAFA
-2816 QGELVR
+2816 QGKTVR
-2822 LAPETVKALVKDLTP
+2822 MAPETVKAIVGSLTP

-2863 ILYGYDKAVSKNYA
+2863 ILYGYDKAVSKNYT
-2877 PIYADTNY
+2877 PIYTNSNY
-2885 TKNQLG
+2885 TKSELG

-2906 QYSKNPSY
+2906 QFSKNPSY

-2930 RFVGMAIPARNWNTL
+2930 RFVGMAIPARNWQTL
-2945 LGWNEYVDDDRESMR
+2945 LNWRERENSMAD
-2960 SEISHTWGDASLKYI
+2960 IITHDWGDESLKYI
-2975 ENLIETLQGGAAST
+2975 QDLVQTLQGGTAST
-2989 RDSVSMGAEKIF
+2989 RDSVSMGAEKVF
-3001 SNYIGAVFGANQ
+3001 SNYIGAVFGANP
-3013 SIVFKQLGSIP
+3013 SIAFKQLGSIP
-3024 LASVWLGPENA
+3024 LAGAWLDFKNF

-3076 WTQTNKFTSFVF
+3076 WTQTNKFTNFIF

-3113 SEFPELET
+3113 AEFPELET
-3121 GSQEQIDSGSSPFY
+3121 GSQEQIDSGGSPFY

-3140 EFNEAVARSQ
+3140 VFNEAVARSQ
-3150 STSDEMHRGSLYKS
+3150 STSDEMHQGTLRKS
-3164 KNSVTRA
+3164 KNPVTRA
-3171 FTMFKSDSSQAYNAL
+3171 FTMFKSDSSQTYNAL

-3199 GDTENYNKAKRGL
+3199 GDTENYNKAKHGL
-3212 GVAFLSILGGTAFA
+3212 GVAFLAAVGGYIWAQ
-3226 CGIDVLMN
+3226 GIEFLMN
-3234 LWKHKGKAYR
+3234 LWKRKGKAYR
-3244 DEDGNLTAE
+3244 DEDGNLTAG
-3253 SVAKELATGM
+3253 SVAKEM
-3263 AESMFGLVIG
+3263 ALGLVGDLAGIVTY
-3273 GEEIFN
+3273 GEELADVIGN
-3279 IFDAVGTKLTGG
+3279 ILTGDK
-3291 TWYDSMN
+3291 WYGID
-3298 TLNAPGLEQVSEIIS
+3298 TPGLEQLSDVVETIVEQGQNG
-3313 TLIDEGVSFIQLLA
+3313 LDVLKDA
-3327 DGADV
+3327 ADV
-3332 VKNGGDV
+3332 VKNGGSLG
-3339 WEFLHRRGADI
+3339 EYLHRHS
-3350 IGDIK
+3350 GDIVGGIK
-3355 EMAATVATYLPG
+3355 DLAAAAATYLPG
-3367 IPVNNLEAYL
+3367 IPVNNLEAHL
-3377 LGTVRWVSPE
+3377 LGTVRWASPE

-3401 NRMKGLRGAELE
+3401 NQMKGLRGAELE
-3413 RKIEDTLHNRR
+3413 RKIEDTLRNRR
-3424 VETDEATNETLASL
+3424 VETDEATSETLASL
-3438 YEGGFTKAVPS
+3438 YEGGFTRALPS

-3470 VYDKTWSGAVGNRLR
+3470 VYDKTWSSAVGNRLQT
-3485 ELAASDV
+3485 LAASDV

-3536 LASGAEMAD
+3536 LATGAEMVD

-3566 DTQNA
+3566 DTQSA

-3580 LAPEEGKKTVSDVQ
+3580 LTPDEGKKTVSDVQ

-3603 DGADAQRNALLAV
+3603 DGADAQHDALLAV

-3689 RAVLWQLF
+3689 RAALWQLF

-3710 RVGSQVIAEREKAK
+3710 RVGSQVIAEREKTK

>member
-51 AQEQKTP
+51 AQEQKAP
-58 QRERNGFDRTAT
+58 QSERSGFDRTAT

-110 YRNADGSVS
+110 YRNADGSIS

-198 ETVAHDQ
+198 EAVAHDQ

-221 QEQAQQPGIL
+221 QEQAQQPSIL

-300 VPGVWTKRQ
+300 VPGIWTKRQ

-390 KLLGANEDE
+390 KALGANEDE

-445 MNTGSLG
+445 MNIGSLG

-464 ADAVHNAGAAAIGD
+464 ADAVHNAGAAAMGD
-478 MSTGDY
+478 MSTEDY
-484 LKHIAISGAQGMAG
+484 LKRIAISGAQGMAG

-563 FAFSVLNGAINSY
+563 FAFSVLSSAISSY

-661 GYTAASSAMQTPN
+661 GYAAASSAMQTPN

-683 GQLPTAADLPTA
+683 GQLPTAADLPTT

-727 PQPESGQ
+727 QPPESGQ

-747 IAGQA
+747 IAVQA
-752 AEQNQQTQL
+752 AEQNQQAQQ
-761 PSLPATE
+761 PSLPTAA
-768 QDAVVQPQQPEQSTQ
+768 QAAAVQPQQLEQSTQ
-783 QEAELPTQQMQ
+783 QEAGLLTPQQVQ
-794 TEQTTTPL
+794 TEQTATPL
-802 QRLEAMG
+802 ERLETMG

-822 EAFYRGEIQDGEV
+822 EAFYRGQITDGEV
-835 LSKLLSLPEV
+835 LSKLLSFPEV

-859 VVSGNVQPQN
+859 VVSGNVQAQN
-869 QQPVNSA
+869 QQPVNTA
-876 AQQTLNTQ
+876 AQQV
-884 PTVQQ
+884 PGSQQ
-889 ALDSQAPGVQNG
+889 PGVQNEA
-901 TTTSE
+901 TTHE
-906 GGMNNGTEQLQV
+906 GGMNNGTEQLPA
-918 GQRPGAEQPGE
+918 GQQPGTEQQSE
-929 QLPDGDGGRVLGEST
+929 QLPDGDGGRILGEST
-944 GGQSGILAEGRPQRA
+944 GGQSGILAEGRPQRT
-959 FNQVGAAAERKNLG
+959 FNQGRTAVERENLG

-1003 SWDAQM
+1003 HWDAQM

-1058 LRLNIDQIAD
+1058 RYLNIDQIAD

-1079 PGLVRQIEQAIV
+1079 PGLVRQIERAIV
-1091 ERYGREEFDAIM
+1091 EQYSREEFDAIM

-1156 EAQAVLRERKIT
+1156 EAQAVLQERKIT
-1168 TPGSETEEA
+1168 TPGSETA
-1177 VARRTGPPERY
+1177 AATQRRTGPLERY

-1230 GKLRFEIDDSN
+1230 GKLRFEIDDSK

-1275 AWKPEDQERLQELDK
+1275 AWKPEDQGRLQELDK

-1300 ERVESGNA
+1300 ERVDRGSA

-1324 QLRSVRVE
+1324 QLRNVRVE

-1357 RSAPEVTIIHEIQ
+1357 RSAPEATIIHEIQ

-1445 VGLDS
+1445 VGMDS
-1450 YDLYRNTAGEIEA
+1450 YDLYHNTAGEIEA

-1477 RATPPARADE
+1477 RAAPPARADE

-1587 IFDLVENAEHSG
+1587 IFDLVENAEHGG

-1700 MDEPVEQ
+1700 LDEPVEQ

-1761 PQADQR
+1761 PQADRR

-1790 YDARRAAEQKI
+1790 YEAGRAAEQKI
-1801 AQLAKQVAG
+1801 AQLANQVAG
-1810 GIFSRD
+1810 GIFSRY
-1816 SVIGSRVDEV
+1816 SVISGRVGEV
-1826 STMDEAELAKQ
+1826 ARMDEAELAKQ
-1837 LSRDD
+1837 LARDD

-1862 KVWDSFGNQAL
+1862 KVWDSFGNLAL
-1873 QDYTEKIG
+1873 QEYTEKIG

-1899 EAELETARESIMEAW
+1899 AAELETARESIMASW

-1921 LSRKPELR
+1921 LSRRPELR
-1929 ETRIARQR
+1929 ETRTARQR

-1988 RGQLHG
+1988 RGQIRG

-2005 ERFTASGR
+2005 ERFTASGK
-2013 RRSFRETHGAYTVE
+2013 RRSFRETHGAYTAE

-2032 MNKAN
+2032 MNRAS

-2045 VGAKGILSVATPR
+2045 VGAKGILSVATPS

-2067 DESRLQKM
+2067 DEGRLQNM
-2075 PEEEYNRLLQALDK
+2075 PEEEYNRLLQELDK
-2089 RIEGIVADVQKTSG
+2089 RIGGIVADVQKTAG

-2175 APDNCPPE
+2175 APDDCPPE

-2219 VDEPQAGTGGEIGQ
+2219 VDEPQAETGGEIEQ
-2233 APESEPAKQEQKEKK
+2233 ASESKPAEPEQKEKK

-2384 AELADTLPGMFN
+2384 AELADTLPGMFH

-2537 RETWDEVLGDLDIYA
+2537 QGTWDEVLGDLDIYA

-2576 KAARKSDPNF
+2576 KDAQANDPNF
-2586 LPTKELEMIVDR
+2586 LPSKELEKIVHR
-2598 LDNEKIADMD
+2598 LDNKKIADMD

-2703 LEKGERDIRD
+2703 LEKGEREIRD

-2753 VGELEV
+2753 VGALEV

-2779 HLYLESKSYENL
+2779 HMYLESKSTENL
-2791 RHMEGGRIFPVK
+2791 RHMEGGRTFADK
-2803 ELYSQGKREAAFA
+2803 TLYSQGKRREAFA
-2816 QGELVR
+2816 QGKTVR
-2822 LAPETVKALVKDLTP
+2822 MAPETVKAIVGSLTP

-2863 ILYGYDKAVSKNYA
+2863 ILYGYDKAVSKNYT
-2877 PIYADTNY
+2877 PIYTNSNY
-2885 TKNQLG
+2885 TKSELG

-2906 QYSKNPSY
+2906 QFSKNPSY

-2930 RFVGMAIPARNWNTL
+2930 RFVGMAIPARNWQTL
-2945 LGWNEYVDDDRESMR
+2945 LNWRERENSMAD
-2960 SEISHTWGDASLKYI
+2960 IITHDWGDESLKYI
-2975 ENLIETLQGGAAST
+2975 QDLVQTLQGGAAST
-2989 RDSVSMGAEKIF
+2989 RDSVSMGAEKVF
-3001 SNYIGAVFGANQ
+3001 SNYIGAVFGANP

-3024 LASVWLGPENA
+3024 LAGAWLDFKNF

-3076 WTQTNKFTSFVF
+3076 WTQTNKFTNFIF

-3113 SEFPELET
+3113 AEFPELET

-3140 EFNEAVARSQ
+3140 VFNEAVARSQ
-3150 STSDEMHRGSLYKS
+3150 STSDEMHQGTLRKS
-3164 KNSVTRA
+3164 KNPVTRA
-3171 FTMFKSDSSQAYNAL
+3171 FTMFKSDSSQTYNAL

-3212 GVAFLSILGGTAFA
+3212 GVAFLAAVGGYIWAQ
-3226 CGIDVLMN
+3226 GIEFLMN
-3234 LWKHKGKAYR
+3234 LWKRKGKAYR
-3244 DEDGNLTAE
+3244 DEDGNLTAG
-3253 SVAKELATGM
+3253 SVAKEM
-3263 AESMFGLVIG
+3263 ALGLVGDLAGIVTY
-3273 GEEIFN
+3273 GEELADVIGN
-3279 IFDAVGTKLTGG
+3279 IITGDK
-3291 TWYDSMN
+3291 WYGID
-3298 TLNAPGLEQVSEIIS
+3298 TPGLEQLSDVVETIVEQGQNG
-3313 TLIDEGVSFIQLLA
+3313 LDVLKDA
-3327 DGADV
+3327 ADV
-3332 VKNGGDV
+3332 VKNGGSLG
-3339 WEFLHRRGADI
+3339 EYLHRYS
-3350 IGDIK
+3350 GDIVGGIK
-3355 EMAATVATYLPG
+3355 DLAAAAATYLPG
-3367 IPVNNLEAYL
+3367 ISVNNLEAYL
-3377 LGTVRWVSPE
+3377 LGTVRWASPE

-3401 NRMKGLRGAELE
+3401 NQMKGLRGAELE
-3413 RKIEDTLHNRR
+3413 RKISDTLHNRR
-3424 VETDEATNETLASL
+3424 VETDETTNETLASL
-3438 YEGGFTKAVPS
+3438 YESGFTKAVPS

-3470 VYDKTWSGAVGNRLR
+3470 VYDKTWSSAVGSRLVA
-3485 ELAASDV
+3485 LAASDV
-3492 FQEADDET
+3492 FQTADDET

-3536 LASGAEMAD
+3536 LATGAEMAD

-3566 DTQNA
+3566 DAQSA

-3603 DGADAQRNALLAV
+3603 DGTSAQRDALLAV

-3665 DALNGHGGIMLP
+3665 DALNGHSGIMLP

-3724 QED
+3724 RED

>member
-51 AQEQKTP
+51 AQEQKAP
-58 QRERNGFDRTAT
+58 QSERSGFDRTAT

-110 YRNADGSVS
+110 YRNADGSIS

-198 ETVAHDQ
+198 EAVAHDQ

-221 QEQAQQPGIL
+221 QEQAQQPSIL

-300 VPGVWTKRQ
+300 VPGIWTKRQ

-390 KLLGANEDE
+390 KALGANEDE

-445 MNTGSLG
+445 MNIGSLG

-464 ADAVHNAGAAAIGD
+464 ADAVHNAGAAAMGD
-478 MSTGDY
+478 MSTEDY
-484 LKHIAISGAQGMAG
+484 LKRIAISGAQGMAG

-563 FAFSVLNGAINSY
+563 FAFSVLSSAISSY

-661 GYTAASSAMQTPN
+661 GYAAASSAMQTPN

-683 GQLPTAADLPTA
+683 GQLPTAADLPTT

-727 PQPESGQ
+727 QPPESGQ

-747 IAGQA
+747 IAVQA
-752 AEQNQQTQL
+752 AEQNQQAQQ
-761 PSLPATE
+761 PSLPTAA
-768 QDAVVQPQQPEQSTQ
+768 QAAAVQPQQLEQSTQ
-783 QEAELPTQQMQ
+783 QEAGLLTPQQVQ
-794 TEQTTTPL
+794 TEQTATPL
-802 QRLEAMG
+802 ERLETMG

-822 EAFYRGEIQDGEV
+822 EAFYRGQITDGEV
-835 LSKLLSLPEV
+835 LSKLLSFPEV

-859 VVSGNVQPQN
+859 VVSGNVQAQN
-869 QQPVNSA
+869 QQPVNTA
-876 AQQTLNTQ
+876 AQQV
-884 PTVQQ
+884 PGSQQ
-889 ALDSQAPGVQNG
+889 PGVQNEA
-901 TTTSE
+901 TTHE
-906 GGMNNGTEQLQV
+906 GGMNNGTEQLPA
-918 GQRPGAEQPGE
+918 GQQPGTEQQSE
-929 QLPDGDGGRVLGEST
+929 QLPDGDGGRILGEST
-944 GGQSGILAEGRPQRA
+944 GGQSGILAEGRPQRT
-959 FNQVGAAAERKNLG
+959 FNQGRTAVERENLG

-1003 SWDAQM
+1003 HWDAQM

-1058 LRLNIDQIAD
+1058 RYLNIDQIAD

-1079 PGLVRQIEQAIV
+1079 PGLVRQIERAIV
-1091 ERYGREEFDAIM
+1091 EQYSREEFDAIM

-1156 EAQAVLRERKIT
+1156 EAQAVLQERKIT
-1168 TPGSETEEA
+1168 TPGSETA
-1177 VARRTGPPERY
+1177 AATQRRTGPPERY

-1230 GKLRFEIDDSN
+1230 GKLRFEIDDSK

-1275 AWKPEDQERLQELDK
+1275 AWKPEDQGRLQELDK

-1300 ERVESGNA
+1300 ERVDRGSA

-1324 QLRSVRVE
+1324 QLRNVRVE

-1357 RSAPEVTIIHEIQ
+1357 RSAPEATIIHEIQ

-1445 VGLDS
+1445 VGMDS
-1450 YDLYRNTAGEIEA
+1450 YDLYHNTAGEIEA

-1477 RATPPARADE
+1477 RAAPPARADE

-1587 IFDLVENAEHSG
+1587 IFDLVENAEHGG

-1700 MDEPVEQ
+1700 LDEPVEQ

-1761 PQADQR
+1761 PQADRR

-1790 YDARRAAEQKI
+1790 YEAGRAAEQKI
-1801 AQLAKQVAG
+1801 AQLANQVAG
-1810 GIFSRD
+1810 GIFSRY
-1816 SVIGSRVDEV
+1816 SVISGRVGEV
-1826 STMDEAELAKQ
+1826 ARMDEAELAKQ
-1837 LSRDD
+1837 LARDD

-1862 KVWDSFGNQAL
+1862 KVWDSFGNLAL
-1873 QDYTEKIG
+1873 QEYTEKIG

-1899 EAELETARESIMEAW
+1899 AAELETARESIMASW

-1921 LSRKPELR
+1921 LSRRPELR
-1929 ETRIARQR
+1929 ETRTARQR

-1988 RGQLHG
+1988 RGQIRG

-2005 ERFTASGR
+2005 ERFTASGK
-2013 RRSFRETHGAYTVE
+2013 RRSFRETHGAYTAE

-2032 MNKAN
+2032 MNRAS

-2067 DESRLQKM
+2067 DEGRLQNM
-2075 PEEEYNRLLQALDK
+2075 PEEEYNRLLQELDK
-2089 RIEGIVADVQKTSG
+2089 RIGGIVADVQKTAG

-2175 APDNCPPE
+2175 APDDCPPE

-2219 VDEPQAGTGGEIGQ
+2219 VDEPQAETGGEIEQ
-2233 APESEPAKQEQKEKK
+2233 ASESKPAEPEQKEKK

-2384 AELADTLPGMFN
+2384 AELADTLPGMFH

-2537 RETWDEVLGDLDIYA
+2537 QGTWDEVLGDLDIYA

-2576 KAARKSDPNF
+2576 KDAQANDPNF
-2586 LPTKELEMIVDR
+2586 LPSKELEKIVHR
-2598 LDNEKIADMD
+2598 LDNKKIADMD

-2753 VGELEV
+2753 VGALEV

-2779 HLYLESKSYENL
+2779 HMYLESKSTENL
-2791 RHMEGGRIFPVK
+2791 RHMEGGRTFADK
-2803 ELYSQGKREAAFA
+2803 TLYSQGKRREAFA
-2816 QGELVR
+2816 QGKTVR
-2822 LAPETVKALVKDLTP
+2822 MAPETVKAIVGSLTP

-2863 ILYGYDKAVSKNYA
+2863 ILYGYDKAVSKNYT
-2877 PIYADTNY
+2877 PIYTNSNY
-2885 TKNQLG
+2885 TKSELG

-2906 QYSKNPSY
+2906 QFSKNPSY

-2930 RFVGMAIPARNWNTL
+2930 RFVGMAIPARNWQTL
-2945 LGWNEYVDDDRESMR
+2945 LNWRERENSMAD
-2960 SEISHTWGDASLKYI
+2960 IITHDWGDESLKYI
-2975 ENLIETLQGGAAST
+2975 QDLVQTLQGGAAST
-2989 RDSVSMGAEKIF
+2989 RDSVSMGAEKVF
-3001 SNYIGAVFGANQ
+3001 SNYIGAVFGANP

-3024 LASVWLGPENA
+3024 LAGAWLDFKNF

-3076 WTQTNKFTSFVF
+3076 WTQTNKFTNFIF

-3113 SEFPELET
+3113 AEFPELET

-3140 EFNEAVARSQ
+3140 VFNEAVARSQ
-3150 STSDEMHRGSLYKS
+3150 STSDEMHQGTLRKS
-3164 KNSVTRA
+3164 KNPVTRA
-3171 FTMFKSDSSQAYNAL
+3171 FTMFKSDSSQTYNAL

-3212 GVAFLSILGGTAFA
+3212 GVAFLAAVGGYIWAQ
-3226 CGIDVLMN
+3226 GIEFLMN

-3244 DEDGNLTAE
+3244 DEDGNLTAG
-3253 SVAKELATGM
+3253 SVAKEM
-3263 AESMFGLVIG
+3263 ALGLVGDLAGIVTY
-3273 GEEIFN
+3273 GEELADVIGN
-3279 IFDAVGTKLTGG
+3279 IITGDK
-3291 TWYDSMN
+3291 WYGID
-3298 TLNAPGLEQVSEIIS
+3298 TPGLEQLSDVVETIVEQGQNG
-3313 TLIDEGVSFIQLLA
+3313 LDVLKDA
-3327 DGADV
+3327 ADV
-3332 VKNGGDV
+3332 VKNGGSLG
-3339 WEFLHRRGADI
+3339 EYLHRYS
-3350 IGDIK
+3350 GDIVGGIK
-3355 EMAATVATYLPG
+3355 DLAAAAATYLPG
-3367 IPVNNLEAYL
+3367 ISVNNLEAYL
-3377 LGTVRWVSPE
+3377 LGTVRWASPE

-3401 NRMKGLRGAELE
+3401 NQMKGLRGAELE
-3413 RKIEDTLHNRR
+3413 RKISDTLHNRR
-3424 VETDEATNETLASL
+3424 VETDETTNETLASL
-3438 YEGGFTKAVPS
+3438 YESGFTKAVPS

-3470 VYDKTWSGAVGNRLR
+3470 VYDKTWSSAVGSRLVA
-3485 ELAASDV
+3485 LAASDV
-3492 FQEADDET
+3492 FQTADDET

-3536 LASGAEMAD
+3536 LATGAEMAD

-3566 DTQNA
+3566 DAQSA

-3603 DGADAQRNALLAV
+3603 DGTSAQRDALLAV

-3665 DALNGHGGIMLP
+3665 DALNGHSGIMLP

-3724 QED
+3724 RED

>member
-51 AQEQKTP
+51 AQEQKAP
-58 QRERNGFDRTAT
+58 QSERSGFDRTAT

-110 YRNADGSVS
+110 YRNADGSIS

-198 ETVAHDQ
+198 EAVAHDQ

-221 QEQAQQPGIL
+221 QEQAQQPSIL

-300 VPGVWTKRQ
+300 VPGIWTKRQ

-390 KLLGANEDE
+390 KALGANEDE

-445 MNTGSLG
+445 MNIGSLG

-464 ADAVHNAGAAAIGD
+464 ADAVHNAGAAAMGD
-478 MSTGDY
+478 MSTEDY
-484 LKHIAISGAQGMAG
+484 LKRIAISGAQGMAG

-563 FAFSVLNGAINSY
+563 FAFSVLSSAISSY

-661 GYTAASSAMQTPN
+661 GYAAASSAMQTPN

-683 GQLPTAADLPTA
+683 GQLPTAADLPTT

-727 PQPESGQ
+727 QPPESGQ

-747 IAGQA
+747 IAVQA
-752 AEQNQQTQL
+752 AEQNQQAQQ
-761 PSLPATE
+761 PSLPTAA
-768 QDAVVQPQQPEQSTQ
+768 QAAAVQPQQLEQSTQ
-783 QEAELPTQQMQ
+783 QEAGLLTPQQVQ
-794 TEQTTTPL
+794 TEQTATPL
-802 QRLEAMG
+802 ERLETMG

-822 EAFYRGEIQDGEV
+822 EAFYRGQITDGEV
-835 LSKLLSLPEV
+835 LSKLLSFPEV

-859 VVSGNVQPQN
+859 VVSGNVQAQN
-869 QQPVNSA
+869 QQPVNTA
-876 AQQTLNTQ
+876 AQQV
-884 PTVQQ
+884 PGSQQ
-889 ALDSQAPGVQNG
+889 PGVQNEA
-901 TTTSE
+901 TTHE
-906 GGMNNGTEQLQV
+906 GGMNNGTEQLPA
-918 GQRPGAEQPGE
+918 GQQPGTEQQSE
-929 QLPDGDGGRVLGEST
+929 QLPDGDGGRILGEST
-944 GGQSGILAEGRPQRA
+944 GGQSGILAEGRPQRT
-959 FNQVGAAAERKNLG
+959 FNQGRTAVERENLG

-1003 SWDAQM
+1003 HWDAQM

-1058 LRLNIDQIAD
+1058 RYLNIDQIAD

-1079 PGLVRQIEQAIV
+1079 PGLVRQIERAIV
-1091 ERYGREEFDAIM
+1091 EQYSREEFDAIM

-1156 EAQAVLRERKIT
+1156 EAQAVLQERKIT
-1168 TPGSETEEA
+1168 TPGSETA
-1177 VARRTGPPERY
+1177 AATQRRTGPPERY

-1230 GKLRFEIDDSN
+1230 GKLRFEIDDSK

-1275 AWKPEDQERLQELDK
+1275 AWKPEDQGRLQELDK

-1300 ERVESGNA
+1300 ERVDRGSA

-1324 QLRSVRVE
+1324 QLRNVRVE

-1357 RSAPEVTIIHEIQ
+1357 RSAPEATIIHEIQ

-1445 VGLDS
+1445 VGMDS
-1450 YDLYRNTAGEIEA
+1450 YDLYHNTAGEIEA

-1477 RATPPARADE
+1477 RAAPPARADE

-1587 IFDLVENAEHSG
+1587 IFDLVENAEHGG

-1700 MDEPVEQ
+1700 LDEPVEQ

-1761 PQADQR
+1761 PQTDRR

-1790 YDARRAAEQKI
+1790 YEAGRAAEQKI
-1801 AQLAKQVAG
+1801 AQLANQVAG
-1810 GIFSRD
+1810 GIFSRY
-1816 SVIGSRVDEV
+1816 SVISGRVGEV
-1826 STMDEAELAKQ
+1826 ARMDEAELAKQ
-1837 LSRDD
+1837 LARDD

-1862 KVWDSFGNQAL
+1862 KVWDSFGNLAL
-1873 QDYTEKIG
+1873 QEYTEKIG

-1899 EAELETARESIMEAW
+1899 AAELETARESIMASW

-1921 LSRKPELR
+1921 LSRRPELR
-1929 ETRIARQR
+1929 ETRTARQR

-1988 RGQLHG
+1988 RGQIRG

-2005 ERFTASGR
+2005 ERFTASGK
-2013 RRSFRETHGAYTVE
+2013 RRSFRETHGAYTAE

-2032 MNKAN
+2032 MNRAS

-2067 DESRLQKM
+2067 DEGRLQNM
-2075 PEEEYNRLLQALDK
+2075 PEEEYNRLLQELDK
-2089 RIEGIVADVQKTSG
+2089 RIGGIVADVQKTAG

-2175 APDNCPPE
+2175 APDDCPPE

-2219 VDEPQAGTGGEIGQ
+2219 VDEPQAETGGEIEQ
-2233 APESEPAKQEQKEKK
+2233 ASESKPAEPEQKEKK

-2384 AELADTLPGMFN
+2384 AELADTLPGMFH

-2537 RETWDEVLGDLDIYA
+2537 QGTWDEVLGDLDIYA

-2576 KAARKSDPNF
+2576 KDAQANDPNF
-2586 LPTKELEMIVDR
+2586 LPSKELEKIVHR
-2598 LDNEKIADMD
+2598 LDNKKIADMD

-2753 VGELEV
+2753 VGALEV

-2779 HLYLESKSYENL
+2779 HMYLESKSTENL
-2791 RHMEGGRIFPVK
+2791 RHMEGGRTFADK
-2803 ELYSQGKREAAFA
+2803 TLYSQGKRREAFA
-2816 QGELVR
+2816 QGKTVR
-2822 LAPETVKALVKDLTP
+2822 MAPETVKAIVGSLTP

-2863 ILYGYDKAVSKNYA
+2863 ILYGYDKAVSKNYT
-2877 PIYADTNY
+2877 PIYTNSNY
-2885 TKNQLG
+2885 TKSELG

-2906 QYSKNPSY
+2906 QFSKNPSY

-2930 RFVGMAIPARNWNTL
+2930 RFVGMAIPARNWQTL
-2945 LGWNEYVDDDRESMR
+2945 LNWRERENSMAD
-2960 SEISHTWGDASLKYI
+2960 IITHDWGDESLKYI
-2975 ENLIETLQGGAAST
+2975 QDLVQTLQGGAAST
-2989 RDSVSMGAEKIF
+2989 RDSVSMGAEKVF
-3001 SNYIGAVFGANQ
+3001 SNYIGAVFGANP

-3024 LASVWLGPENA
+3024 LAGAWLDFKNF

-3076 WTQTNKFTSFVF
+3076 WTQTNKFTNFIF

-3113 SEFPELET
+3113 AEFPELET

-3140 EFNEAVARSQ
+3140 VFNEAVARSQ
-3150 STSDEMHRGSLYKS
+3150 STSDEMHQGTLRKS
-3164 KNSVTRA
+3164 KNPVTRA
-3171 FTMFKSDSSQAYNAL
+3171 FTMFKSDSSQTYNAL

-3212 GVAFLSILGGTAFA
+3212 GVAFLAAVGGYIWAQ
-3226 CGIDVLMN
+3226 GIEFLMN
-3234 LWKHKGKAYR
+3234 LWKRKGKAYR
-3244 DEDGNLTAE
+3244 DEDGNLTAG
-3253 SVAKELATGM
+3253 SVAKEM
-3263 AESMFGLVIG
+3263 ALGLVGDLAGIVTY
-3273 GEEIFN
+3273 GEELADVIGN
-3279 IFDAVGTKLTGG
+3279 IITGDK
-3291 TWYDSMN
+3291 WYGID
-3298 TLNAPGLEQVSEIIS
+3298 TPGLEQLSDVVETIVEQGQNG
-3313 TLIDEGVSFIQLLA
+3313 LDVLKDA
-3327 DGADV
+3327 ADV
-3332 VKNGGDV
+3332 VKNGGSLG
-3339 WEFLHRRGADI
+3339 EYLHRYS
-3350 IGDIK
+3350 GDIVGGIK
-3355 EMAATVATYLPG
+3355 DLAAAAATYLPG
-3367 IPVNNLEAYL
+3367 ISVNNLEAYL
-3377 LGTVRWVSPE
+3377 LGTVRWASPE

-3401 NRMKGLRGAELE
+3401 NQMKGLRGAELE
-3413 RKIEDTLHNRR
+3413 RKISDTLRNRR
-3424 VETDEATNETLASL
+3424 VETDETTNETLASL
-3438 YEGGFTKAVPS
+3438 YESGFTKAVPS

-3470 VYDKTWSGAVGNRLR
+3470 VYDKTWSSAVGSRLVA
-3485 ELAASDV
+3485 LAASDV
-3492 FQEADDET
+3492 FQTADDET

-3536 LASGAEMAD
+3536 LATGAEMAD

-3566 DTQNA
+3566 DAQSA

-3603 DGADAQRNALLAV
+3603 DGTSAQRDALLAV

-3665 DALNGHGGIMLP
+3665 DALNGHSGIMLP

-3724 QED
+3724 RED

>member
-51 AQEQKTP
+51 AQEQKAP
-58 QRERNGFDRTAT
+58 QSERSGFDRTAT

-110 YRNADGSVS
+110 YRNADGSIS

-198 ETVAHDQ
+198 EAVAHDQ

-221 QEQAQQPGIL
+221 QEQAQQPSIL

-300 VPGVWTKRQ
+300 VPGIWTKRQ

-390 KLLGANEDE
+390 KALGANEDE

-464 ADAVHNAGAAAIGD
+464 ADAVHNAGAAAMGD
-478 MSTGDY
+478 MSTEDY
-484 LKHIAISGAQGMAG
+484 LKRIAISGAQGMAG

-563 FAFSVLNGAINSY
+563 FAFSVLSSAISSY

-661 GYTAASSAMQTPN
+661 GYAAASSAMQTPN

-683 GQLPTAADLPTA
+683 GQLPTAADLPTT

-727 PQPESGQ
+727 QPPESGQ

-747 IAGQA
+747 IAVKA
-752 AEQNQQTQL
+752 AEQNQQAQQ
-761 PSLPATE
+761 PSLPTAA
-768 QDAVVQPQQPEQSTQ
+768 QAAAVQPQQLEQSTQ
-783 QEAELPTQQMQ
+783 QEAGLPTPQQAQ
-794 TEQTTTPL
+794 TEQTATPL
-802 QRLEAMG
+802 ERLEAMG

-822 EAFYRGEIQDGEV
+822 EAFYRGQITDGEV
-835 LSKLLSLPEV
+835 LSKLLSFPEV

-859 VVSGNVQPQN
+859 VVSGNVQAQN
-869 QQPVNSA
+869 QQPVNA
-876 AQQTLNTQ
+876 A
-884 PTVQQ
+884 VQQ
-889 ALDSQAPGVQNG
+889 VPGSQQPGVQNEA
-901 TTTSE
+901 TTHE
-906 GGMNNGTEQLQV
+906 GGMNNGTEQLPA
-918 GQRPGAEQPGE
+918 GQQPGTEQQSE
-929 QLPDGDGGRVLGEST
+929 QLPDGDGGRILGEST

-959 FNQVGAAAERKNLG
+959 FNQGRTAVERENLG

-1003 SWDAQM
+1003 HWDAQM
-1009 QQTAQR
+1009 QRTAQR

-1047 TENGIIIQADH
+1047 TENGIIVQADH
-1058 LRLNIDQIAD
+1058 RYLNIDQIAD

-1079 PGLVRQIEQAIV
+1079 PGLVRQIERAIV
-1091 ERYGREEFDAIM
+1091 EQYSREEFDAVVE
-1103 DKYLKNLRGVYDLP
+1103 KYLKNLRGVYDLP

-1142 GINFFGANADKYRS
+1142 GINFFGAHVEKYRS
-1156 EAQAVLRERKIT
+1156 EAQAVLQERKVT
-1168 TPGSETEEA
+1168 TPGSETA
-1177 VARRTGPPERY
+1177 AATQRRTGPPERY

-1230 GKLRFEIDDSN
+1230 GKLRFEIDDSK

-1324 QLRSVRVE
+1324 QLRNVRVE

-1357 RSAPEVTIIHEIQ
+1357 RSAPEATIIHEIQ

-1445 VGLDS
+1445 VGMDS

-1477 RATPPARADE
+1477 RAAPPARADE

-1685 ASVAEKRLPVKARFS
+1685 ASIAEKRLPVKARFS

-1761 PQADQR
+1761 PQADRR

-1790 YDARRAAEQKI
+1790 YEAGRAAEQKI
-1801 AQLAKQVAG
+1801 AQLANQVAG
-1810 GIFSRD
+1810 GIFSRY
-1816 SVIGSRVDEV
+1816 SVISGRVGEV
-1826 STMDEAELAKQ
+1826 AGMDEAELAKQ
-1837 LSRDD
+1837 LAKDD

-1862 KVWDSFGNQAL
+1862 KVWDSFGNLAL
-1873 QDYTEKIG
+1873 QEYTEKIG

-1899 EAELETARESIMEAW
+1899 AAELETARESIMASW

-1921 LSRKPELR
+1921 LSRRPELR

-1988 RGQLHG
+1988 RGQIRG

-2005 ERFTASGR
+2005 ERFTASGK
-2013 RRSFRETHGAYTVE
+2013 RRSFRETHGAYTAE

-2032 MNKAN
+2032 MNRAS

-2067 DESRLQKM
+2067 DEGRLQNM
-2075 PEEEYNRLLQALDK
+2075 PEEEYNRLLQELDK
-2089 RIEGIVADVQKTSG
+2089 RIDGIVADVQKTAG

-2175 APDNCPPE
+2175 APDDCPPE

-2219 VDEPQAGTGGEIGQ
+2219 VDEPQAETGGEIEQ
-2233 APESEPAKQEQKEKK
+2233 APESKPAEPEQKEKK

-2384 AELADTLPGMFN
+2384 AELADTLPGMFH

-2537 RETWDEVLGDLDIYA
+2537 QGTWDEVLGDLDIYA

-2576 KAARKSDPNF
+2576 KDAQANDPNF
-2586 LPTKELEMIVDR
+2586 LPSKELEKIVHR
-2598 LDNEKIADMD
+2598 LDNKKIADMD

-2753 VGELEV
+2753 VGALEV

-2779 HLYLESKSYENL
+2779 HMYLESKSTENL
-2791 RHMEGGRIFPVK
+2791 RHMEGGRTFADK
-2803 ELYSQGKREAAFA
+2803 TLYSQGKRREAFA
-2816 QGELVR
+2816 QGKTVR
-2822 LAPETVKALVKDLTP
+2822 MAPETVKAIVGSLTP

-2863 ILYGYDKAVSKNYA
+2863 ILYGYDKAVSKNYT
-2877 PIYADTNY
+2877 PIYTNSNY
-2885 TKNQLG
+2885 TKSELG

-2906 QYSKNPSY
+2906 QFSKNPSY

-2930 RFVGMAIPARNWNTL
+2930 RFVGMAIPARNWQTL
-2945 LGWNEYVDDDRESMR
+2945 LNWRERENSMAD
-2960 SEISHTWGDASLKYI
+2960 IITHDWGDESLKYI
-2975 ENLIETLQGGAAST
+2975 QDLVQTLQGGAAST
-2989 RDSVSMGAEKIF
+2989 RDSVSMGAEKVF
-3001 SNYIGAVFGANQ
+3001 SNYIGAVFGANP

-3024 LASVWLGPENA
+3024 LAGAWLDFKNF

-3076 WTQTNKFTSFVF
+3076 WTQTNKFTNFIF

-3113 SEFPELET
+3113 AEFPELET

-3140 EFNEAVARSQ
+3140 VFNEAVARSQ
-3150 STSDEMHRGSLYKS
+3150 STSDEMHQGTLRKS
-3164 KNSVTRA
+3164 KNPVTRA
-3171 FTMFKSDSSQAYNAL
+3171 FTMFKSDSSQTYNAL

-3212 GVAFLSILGGTAFA
+3212 GVAFLAAVGGYIWAQ
-3226 CGIDVLMN
+3226 GIEFLMN
-3234 LWKHKGKAYR
+3234 LWKRKGKAYR
-3244 DEDGNLTAE
+3244 DEDGNLTAG
-3253 SVAKELATGM
+3253 SVAKEM
-3263 AESMFGLVIG
+3263 ALGLVGDMAGIVTY
-3273 GEEIFN
+3273 GEELADVIGN
-3279 IFDAVGTKLTGG
+3279 IITGDK
-3291 TWYDSMN
+3291 WYGID
-3298 TLNAPGLEQVSEIIS
+3298 TPGLEQLSDVVETIVEQGQNG
-3313 TLIDEGVSFIQLLA
+3313 LDVLKDA
-3327 DGADV
+3327 ADV
-3332 VKNGGDV
+3332 VKNGGSLG
-3339 WEFLHRRGADI
+3339 EYLHRHS
-3350 IGDIK
+3350 GDIVGGIK
-3355 EMAATVATYLPG
+3355 DLAAAAATYLPG
-3367 IPVNNLEAYL
+3367 ISVNNLEAYL
-3377 LGTVRWVSPE
+3377 LGTVRWASPE

-3401 NRMKGLRGAELE
+3401 NQMKGLRGAELE
-3413 RKIEDTLHNRR
+3413 RKISDTLHNRR
-3424 VETDEATNETLASL
+3424 VETDETTNETLASL
-3438 YEGGFTKAVPS
+3438 YENGFTKAVPS

-3470 VYDKTWSGAVGNRLR
+3470 VYDKTWSGAVGSRLQ
-3485 ELAASDV
+3485 ELIASDV
-3492 FQEADDET
+3492 FQAADDET
-3500 REKMLSGL
+3500 QEKMLSGL

-3536 LASGAEMAD
+3536 LATGAEMAD

-3566 DTQNA
+3566 DAQSA

-3580 LAPEEGKKTVSDVQ
+3580 LAPEEGKKTVSDMQ

-3603 DGADAQRNALLAV
+3603 DGTSAQRDALLAV

-3651 GNGSYKGEEIENAI
+3651 GNGSYKGEEVENAI
-3665 DALNGHGGIMLP
+3665 DALNGHSGIMLP

>member
-51 AQEQKTP
+51 AQEQKAP
-58 QRERNGFDRTAT
+58 QSERSGFDRTAT

-110 YRNADGSVS
+110 YRNADGSIS

-198 ETVAHDQ
+198 EAVAHDQ

-221 QEQAQQPGIL
+221 QEQAQQPSIL

-300 VPGVWTKRQ
+300 VPGIWTKRQ

-390 KLLGANEDE
+390 KALGANEDE

-464 ADAVHNAGAAAIGD
+464 ADAVHNAGAAAMGD
-478 MSTGDY
+478 MSTEDY
-484 LKHIAISGAQGMAG
+484 LKRIAISGAQGMAG

-563 FAFSVLNGAINSY
+563 FAFSVLSSAISSY

-661 GYTAASSAMQTPN
+661 GYAAASSAMQTPN

-683 GQLPTAADLPTA
+683 GQLPTAADLPTT

-727 PQPESGQ
+727 QPPESGQ

-747 IAGQA
+747 IAVQA
-752 AEQNQQTQL
+752 AEQNQQAQQ
-761 PSLPATE
+761 PSLPTAA
-768 QDAVVQPQQPEQSTQ
+768 QAAAVQPQQLEQSTQ
-783 QEAELPTQQMQ
+783 QEAGLLTPQQVQ
-794 TEQTTTPL
+794 TEQTATPL
-802 QRLEAMG
+802 ERLETMG

-822 EAFYRGEIQDGEV
+822 EAFYRGQITDGEV
-835 LSKLLSLPEV
+835 LSKLLSFPEV

-859 VVSGNVQPQN
+859 VVSGNVQAQN
-869 QQPVNSA
+869 QQPVNTA
-876 AQQTLNTQ
+876 AQQV
-884 PTVQQ
+884 PGSQQ
-889 ALDSQAPGVQNG
+889 PGVQNEA
-901 TTTSE
+901 TTHE
-906 GGMNNGTEQLQV
+906 GGMNNGTEQLPA
-918 GQRPGAEQPGE
+918 GQQPGTEQQSE
-929 QLPDGDGGRVLGEST
+929 QLPDGDGGRILGEST
-944 GGQSGILAEGRPQRA
+944 GGQSGILAEGRPQRT
-959 FNQVGAAAERKNLG
+959 FNQGRTAVERENLG

-1003 SWDAQM
+1003 HWDAQM

-1058 LRLNIDQIAD
+1058 RYLDIDQIAD

-1079 PGLVRQIEQAIV
+1079 PGLVRQIERAIV
-1091 ERYGREEFDAIM
+1091 EQYSREEFDAIM

-1156 EAQAVLRERKIT
+1156 EAQAVLQERKIT
-1168 TPGSETEEA
+1168 TPGSETA
-1177 VARRTGPPERY
+1177 AATQRRTGPPERY

-1230 GKLRFEIDDSN
+1230 GKLRFEIDDSK

-1275 AWKPEDQERLQELDK
+1275 AWKPEDQGRLQELDK

-1300 ERVESGNA
+1300 ERVDRGSA

-1324 QLRSVRVE
+1324 QLRNVRVE

-1357 RSAPEVTIIHEIQ
+1357 RSAPEATIIHEIQ

-1445 VGLDS
+1445 VGMDS

-1477 RATPPARADE
+1477 RAAPPARADE

-1587 IFDLVENAEHSG
+1587 IFDLVENAEHGG

-1700 MDEPVEQ
+1700 LDEPVEQ

-1761 PQADQR
+1761 PQADRR

-1790 YDARRAAEQKI
+1790 YEAGRAAEQKI
-1801 AQLAKQVAG
+1801 AQLANQVAG
-1810 GIFSRD
+1810 GIFSRY
-1816 SVIGSRVDEV
+1816 SVISGRVGEV
-1826 STMDEAELAKQ
+1826 ARMDEAELAKQ
-1837 LSRDD
+1837 LARDD

-1862 KVWDSFGNQAL
+1862 KVWDSFGNLAL
-1873 QDYTEKIG
+1873 QEYTEKIG

-1899 EAELETARESIMEAW
+1899 AAELETARESIMASW

-1921 LSRKPELR
+1921 LSRRPELR
-1929 ETRIARQR
+1929 ETRTARQR

-1988 RGQLHG
+1988 RGQIRG

-2005 ERFTASGR
+2005 ERFTASGK
-2013 RRSFRETHGAYTVE
+2013 RRSFRETHGAYTAE

-2032 MNKAN
+2032 MNRAS

-2067 DESRLQKM
+2067 DEGRLQNM
-2075 PEEEYNRLLQALDK
+2075 PEEEYNRLLQELDK
-2089 RIEGIVADVQKTSG
+2089 RIGGIVTDVQKTAG

-2175 APDNCPPE
+2175 APDDCPPE

-2219 VDEPQAGTGGEIGQ
+2219 VDEPQAETGGEIEQ
-2233 APESEPAKQEQKEKK
+2233 ASESKPAEPEQKEKK

-2327 DEYLQQARSEIAG
+2327 DEHLQQARAEIAG

-2384 AELADTLPGMFN
+2384 AELADTLPGMFH

-2537 RETWDEVLGDLDIYA
+2537 QGTWDEVLGDLDIYA

-2576 KAARKSDPNF
+2576 KDAQANDPNF
-2586 LPTKELEMIVDR
+2586 LPSKELEKIVHR
-2598 LDNEKIADMD
+2598 LDNKKIADMD

-2753 VGELEV
+2753 VGALEV

-2779 HLYLESKSYENL
+2779 HMYLESKSTENL
-2791 RHMEGGRIFPVK
+2791 RHMEGGRTFADK
-2803 ELYSQGKREAAFA
+2803 TLYSQGKRREAFA
-2816 QGELVR
+2816 QGKTVR
-2822 LAPETVKALVKDLTP
+2822 MAPETVKAIVGSLTP

-2863 ILYGYDKAVSKNYA
+2863 ILYGYDKAVSKNYT
-2877 PIYADTNY
+2877 PIYTNSNY
-2885 TKNQLG
+2885 TKSELG

-2906 QYSKNPSY
+2906 QFSKNPSY

-2930 RFVGMAIPARNWNTL
+2930 RFVGMAIPARNWQTL
-2945 LGWNEYVDDDRESMR
+2945 LNWRERENSMAD
-2960 SEISHTWGDASLKYI
+2960 IITHDWGDESLKYI
-2975 ENLIETLQGGAAST
+2975 QDLVQTLQGGAAST
-2989 RDSVSMGAEKIF
+2989 RDSVSMGAEKVF
-3001 SNYIGAVFGANQ
+3001 SNYIGAVFGANP

-3024 LASVWLGPENA
+3024 LAGAWLDFKNF

-3076 WTQTNKFTSFVF
+3076 WTQTNKFTNFIF
-3088 GGGAITAMDGWA
+3088 GGGAITVMDGWA

-3113 SEFPELET
+3113 AEFPELET

-3140 EFNEAVARSQ
+3140 VFNEAVERSQ
-3150 STSDEMHRGSLYKS
+3150 STSDEMHQGTLRKS
-3164 KNSVTRA
+3164 KNPVTRA
-3171 FTMFKSDSSQAYNAL
+3171 FTMFKSDSSQTYNAL

-3199 GDTENYNKAKRGL
+3199 GDTENYNKAKHGL
-3212 GVAFLSILGGTAFA
+3212 GVAFLAAVGGYIWAQ
-3226 CGIDVLMN
+3226 GIEFLMN
-3234 LWKHKGKAYR
+3234 LWKRKGKAYR
-3244 DEDGNLTAE
+3244 DEDGNLTAG
-3253 SVAKELATGM
+3253 SVAKEM
-3263 AESMFGLVIG
+3263 ALGLVGDLAGIVTY
-3273 GEEIFN
+3273 GEELADVIGN
-3279 IFDAVGTKLTGG
+3279 IITGDK
-3291 TWYDSMN
+3291 WYGID
-3298 TLNAPGLEQVSEIIS
+3298 TPGLEQLSDVVETIVEQGQNG
-3313 TLIDEGVSFIQLLA
+3313 LDVLKDA
-3327 DGADV
+3327 ADV
-3332 VKNGGDV
+3332 VKNGGSMG
-3339 WEFLHRRGADI
+3339 EYLHRHS
-3350 IGDIK
+3350 GDIVGGIK
-3355 EMAATVATYLPG
+3355 DLAAAAATYLPG

-3377 LGTVRWVSPE
+3377 LGTVRWASPE

-3401 NRMKGLRGAELE
+3401 NQMKGLRGAELE
-3413 RKIEDTLHNRR
+3413 RKISDTLHNRR
-3424 VETDEATNETLASL
+3424 VETDETTNETLASL
-3438 YEGGFTKAVPS
+3438 YESGFTKAVPS

-3470 VYDKTWSGAVGNRLR
+3470 VYDKTWSSAVGSRLVA
-3485 ELAASDV
+3485 LAASDV
-3492 FQEADDET
+3492 FQTADDET

-3508 YEYAGEKAKAAVF
+3508 YEYAGEKAKTAVF

-3536 LASGAEMAD
+3536 LATGAEMAD

-3566 DTQNA
+3566 DAQSA

-3603 DGADAQRNALLAV
+3603 DGTSAQRDALLAV

-3665 DALNGHGGIMLP
+3665 DALNGHSGIMLP

-3724 QED
+3724 RED

>member
-27 EAGGVLNKQDFIRQ
+27 EAGGVLNKQDFMVQAYSRAKQQWNEANEKYQQELARQKSLEEQYLTQAYENRAKELQDLAGEYFLKSSSPGAKQTAYANWQRAKEQEELRKQQQSGRKLNPAEEHFLNTIAYKNPNAAIAEEQRQ
-41 AQSAAQQRRQ
+41 AQQ
-51 AQEQKTP
+51 AQKEQ
-58 QRERNGFDRTAT
+58 
-70 PASIAGLGAPAPTS
+70 
-84 QRQKERYNQEIGQ
+84 
-97 YGVGNIDLYNRPQ
+97 
-110 YRNADGSVS
+110 
-119 TVDSTS
+119 
-125 FNIQG
+125 
-130 KEVLLPSVWMKDGKA
+130 
-145 YRSSDGD
+145 
-152 EILQHF
+152 
-158 YDTGEFLGVFDTVDA
+158 
-173 ANSYAEKLHDA
+173 
-184 QDYYYTTQREKALD
+184 
-198 ETVAHDQ
+198 TVAERVQLDQ

-242 PTFQAESAQSETDR
+242 PTFRADSAQSETDR
-256 RIQELQ
+256 RIQALQ

-300 VPGVWTKRQ
+300 VPGTWTKRQ

-355 QIYDVLYTRLYSK
+355 QIYDVLYTRLYSR

-390 KLLGANEDE
+390 KALGANEDE

-464 ADAVHNAGAAAIGD
+464 ADAVHNAGAAAMGD
-478 MSTGDY
+478 MSTEDY
-484 LKHIAISGAQGMAG
+484 LKRIAISGAQGMAG

-514 DTHKMTPFME
+514 DTHMMTPFME

-563 FAFSVLNGAINSY
+563 FAFSVLSSAISSY

-661 GYTAASSAMQTPN
+661 GYAAASSAMQTPN

-683 GQLPTAADLPTA
+683 GQLPTAADLPTT

-717 QQAQAGTQNT
+717 QQGQAGTQNT
-727 PQPESGQ
+727 QPPESGQ

-747 IAGQA
+747 IAVQA
-752 AEQNQQTQL
+752 AEQNQQAQQ
-761 PSLPATE
+761 PSLPTAA
-768 QDAVVQPQQPEQSTQ
+768 QAAAVQPQQLEQSTQ
-783 QEAELPTQQMQ
+783 QEAGLLTPQQVQ
-794 TEQTTTPL
+794 TEQTATPL
-802 QRLEAMG
+802 ERLETMG

-822 EAFYRGEIQDGEV
+822 EAFYRGQITDGEV
-835 LSKLLSLPEV
+835 LSKLLSFPEV

-859 VVSGNVQPQN
+859 VVSGNVQAQN
-869 QQPVNSA
+869 QQPVNTA
-876 AQQTLNTQ
+876 AQQV
-884 PTVQQ
+884 PGSQQ
-889 ALDSQAPGVQNG
+889 PGVQNEA
-901 TTTSE
+901 TTHE
-906 GGMNNGTEQLQV
+906 GGMNNGTEQLPA
-918 GQRPGAEQPGE
+918 GQQPGTEQQSE
-929 QLPDGDGGRVLGEST
+929 QLPDGDGGRILGEST
-944 GGQSGILAEGRPQRA
+944 GGQSGILAEGRPQRT
-959 FNQVGAAAERKNLG
+959 FNQGRTAVERENLG

-1003 SWDAQM
+1003 HWDAQM

-1058 LRLNIDQIAD
+1058 RYLNIDQIAD

-1079 PGLVRQIEQAIV
+1079 PGLVRQIERAIV
-1091 ERYGREEFDAIM
+1091 EQYSREEFDAIM

-1142 GINFFGANADKYRS
+1142 GINFFGAHAEKYRS
-1156 EAQAVLRERKIT
+1156 EAQAVLQERKVT
-1168 TPGSETEEA
+1168 TPGSETA
-1177 VARRTGPPERY
+1177 AATQRRTGPPERY

-1197 ADQKTLARAQELQM
+1197 ADQKTLAHAQELQM

-1230 GKLRFEIDDSN
+1230 GKLRFEIDDSK

-1253 RNHPDYAEYQKLVDK
+1253 RSHPDYAEYQKLVDK

-1300 ERVESGNA
+1300 ERVESGDA

-1324 QLRSVRVE
+1324 QLRNVRVE

-1357 RSAPEVTIIHEIQ
+1357 RSAPEATIIHEIQ

-1445 VGLDS
+1445 VGMDS

-1477 RATPPARADE
+1477 RAAPPARADE

-1587 IFDLVENAEHSG
+1587 IFDLVENAEHGG

-1685 ASVAEKRLPVKARFS
+1685 ASVAEKRLPVKAWFS
-1700 MDEPVEQ
+1700 LDEPVEQ

-1761 PQADQR
+1761 PQADRR

-1790 YDARRAAEQKI
+1790 YEAGRAAEQKI
-1801 AQLAKQVAG
+1801 AQLANQVAG
-1810 GIFSRD
+1810 GIFSRY
-1816 SVIGSRVDEV
+1816 SVISGRVGEV
-1826 STMDEAELAKQ
+1826 ARMDEAELAKQ
-1837 LSRDD
+1837 LARDD

-1862 KVWDSFGNQAL
+1862 KVWDSFGNLAL
-1873 QDYTEKIG
+1873 QEYTEKIG

-1899 EAELETARESIMEAW
+1899 AAELETARESIMASW

-1921 LSRKPELR
+1921 LSRRPELR
-1929 ETRIARQR
+1929 ETRTARQR

-1988 RGQLHG
+1988 RGQIRG

-2005 ERFTASGR
+2005 ERFTASGK
-2013 RRSFRETHGAYTVE
+2013 RRSFRETHGAYTAE

-2032 MNKAN
+2032 MNRAS

-2067 DESRLQKM
+2067 DEGRLQNM
-2075 PEEEYNRLLQALDK
+2075 PEEEYNRLLQELDK
-2089 RIEGIVADVQKTSG
+2089 RIGGIVADVQKTAG

-2175 APDNCPPE
+2175 APDDCPPE

-2219 VDEPQAGTGGEIGQ
+2219 VDEPQAETGGEIEQ
-2233 APESEPAKQEQKEKK
+2233 ASESKPAEPEQKEKK

-2384 AELADTLPGMFN
+2384 AELADTLPGMFH

-2537 RETWDEVLGDLDIYA
+2537 QGTWDEVLGDLDIYA

-2576 KAARKSDPNF
+2576 KDAQENDPNF
-2586 LPTKELEMIVDR
+2586 LPSKELEKIVHR
-2598 LDNEKIADMD
+2598 LDNKKIADMD

-2753 VGELEV
+2753 VGALEV

-2779 HLYLESKSYENL
+2779 HMYLESKSTENL
-2791 RHMEGGRIFPVK
+2791 RHMEGGRTFADK
-2803 ELYSQGKREAAFA
+2803 TLYSQGKRRKAFA
-2816 QGELVR
+2816 QGKTVR
-2822 LAPETVKALVKDLTP
+2822 MAPETVKAIVGSLTP

-2863 ILYGYDKAVSKNYA
+2863 ILYGYDKAVSKNYT
-2877 PIYADTNY
+2877 PIYTNSNY
-2885 TKNQLG
+2885 TKSELG

-2906 QYSKNPSY
+2906 QFSKNPSY

-2930 RFVGMAIPARNWNTL
+2930 RFVGMAIPARNWQTL
-2945 LGWNEYVDDDRESMR
+2945 LNWSERENSMAD
-2960 SEISHTWGDASLKYI
+2960 IITHDWGDESLKYI
-2975 ENLIETLQGGAAST
+2975 QDLVQTLQGGAAST
-2989 RDSVSMGAEKIF
+2989 RDSVSMGAEKVF
-3001 SNYIGAVFGANQ
+3001 SNYIGAVFGANP

-3024 LASVWLGPENA
+3024 LAGAWLDFKNF

-3076 WTQTNKFTSFVF
+3076 WTQTNKFTNFIF

-3113 SEFPELET
+3113 AEFPELET

-3140 EFNEAVARSQ
+3140 VFNEAVARSQ
-3150 STSDEMHRGSLYKS
+3150 STSDEMHQGTLRKS
-3164 KNSVTRA
+3164 KNPVTRA
-3171 FTMFKSDSSQAYNAL
+3171 FTMFKSDSSQTYNAL

-3212 GVAFLSILGGTAFA
+3212 GVAFLAAVGGYIWAQ
-3226 CGIDVLMN
+3226 GIEFLMN
-3234 LWKHKGKAYR
+3234 LWKRKGKAYR
-3244 DEDGNLTAE
+3244 DEDGNLTAG
-3253 SVAKELATGM
+3253 SVAKEM
-3263 AESMFGLVIG
+3263 ALGLVGDLAGIVTY
-3273 GEEIFN
+3273 GEELADVIGN
-3279 IFDAVGTKLTGG
+3279 IITGDK
-3291 TWYDSMN
+3291 WYGID
-3298 TLNAPGLEQVSEIIS
+3298 TPGLEQLSDVVETIVEQGQNG
-3313 TLIDEGVSFIQLLA
+3313 LDVLRDA
-3327 DGADV
+3327 ADV
-3332 VKNGGDV
+3332 VKNGGSLG
-3339 WEFLHRRGADI
+3339 EYLHRHS
-3350 IGDIK
+3350 GDIVGGIK
-3355 EMAATVATYLPG
+3355 DLAAAAATYLPG
-3367 IPVNNLEAYL
+3367 ISVNNLEAYL
-3377 LGTVRWVSPE
+3377 LGTVRWASPE

-3401 NRMKGLRGAELE
+3401 NQMKGLRGAELE
-3413 RKIEDTLHNRR
+3413 RKISDTLHNRR
-3424 VETDEATNETLASL
+3424 VETDETTNETLASL
-3438 YEGGFTKAVPS
+3438 YESGFTKAVPS

-3470 VYDKTWSGAVGNRLR
+3470 VYDKTWSGAVGSRLQ
-3485 ELAASDV
+3485 ELIASDV
-3492 FQEADDET
+3492 FQAADDET

-3536 LASGAEMAD
+3536 LATGAEMAD

-3566 DTQNA
+3566 DAQSA

-3603 DGADAQRNALLAV
+3603 DGTSAQRDALLAV

-3665 DALNGHGGIMLP
+3665 DALNGHSGIMLP

>member
-58 QRERNGFDRTAT
+58 QSERSGFDRTAT

-110 YRNADGSVS
+110 YRNADGSIS

-184 QDYYYTTQREKALD
+184 QDYYYTTQRKQALD
-198 ETVAHDQ
+198 ETAAHDQ

-221 QEQAQQPGIL
+221 QEQVQQPGIL

-242 PTFQAESAQSETDR
+242 PTFRADSAQSETDR

-300 VPGVWTKRQ
+300 VPGTWTKRQ

-355 QIYDVLYTRLYSK
+355 QIYDVLYTRLYSR

-464 ADAVHNAGAAAIGD
+464 ADAVHNAGAAAMGD
-478 MSTGDY
+478 MSTEDY
-484 LKHIAISGAQGMAG
+484 LKRIAISGTQGMAG

-514 DTHKMTPFME
+514 DTHMMTPFME

-563 FAFSVLNGAINSY
+563 FAFSVLNSAISSY

-661 GYTAASSAMQTPN
+661 GYAAASSAMQTPN

-683 GQLPTAADLPTA
+683 GQLPTAADLPTT

-727 PQPESGQ
+727 QPPQSGQ

-747 IAGQA
+747 IAVQA
-752 AEQNQQTQL
+752 AEQNQQAQQ
-761 PSLPATE
+761 PSLPTAA
-768 QDAVVQPQQPEQSTQ
+768 QAAAVQPQQLEQSTQ
-783 QEAELPTQQMQ
+783 QEAGLPTPQQVQ
-794 TEQTTTPL
+794 TEQTATPL
-802 QRLEAMG
+802 ERLEAMG

-822 EAFYRGEIQDGEV
+822 EAFYRGQITDGEV
-835 LSKLLSLPEV
+835 LSKLLSFPEV

-859 VVSGNVQPQN
+859 VVSGNAQPQN
-869 QQPVNSA
+869 QQPGNA
-876 AQQTLNTQ
+876 A
-884 PTVQQ
+884 VQQ
-889 ALDSQAPGVQNG
+889 VPGSQQPGVQNEA
-901 TTTSE
+901 TTHE
-906 GGMNNGTEQLQV
+906 GGMNNGTEQLPA
-918 GQRPGAEQPGE
+918 GQQPGTEQQSE
-929 QLPDGDGGRVLGEST
+929 QLPDGDGGRILGEST

-959 FNQVGAAAERKNLG
+959 FNQGRTAVERENLG

-1003 SWDAQM
+1003 HWDSQM

-1047 TENGIIIQADH
+1047 TENGIIVQADH
-1058 LRLNIDQIAD
+1058 RYLNIDQIAD
-1068 HEAFHDYAANN
+1068 HEAFHDIAANN

-1091 ERYGREEFDAIM
+1091 EQYSREEFDAVVE
-1103 DKYLKNLRGVYDLP
+1103 KYLKNLRGVYDLP
-1117 EHASGQEVAEA
+1117 EYASGQEVDEV

-1142 GINFFGANADKYRS
+1142 GINFFGAHAEKYRS
-1156 EAQAVLRERKIT
+1156 EAQAVLQARKIT
-1168 TPGSETEEA
+1168 TPGSETA
-1177 VARRTGPPERY
+1177 AATQRRTGPPERY
-1188 SYGGVNANT
+1188 SI
-1197 ADQKTLARAQELQM
+1197 
-1211 QGEDDER
+1211 GEI
-1218 VRKETGWHTGME
+1218 T
-1230 GKLRFEIDDSN
+1230 
-1241 MKYHR
+1241 
-1246 GGDAAFS
+1246 
-1253 RNHPDYAEYQKLVDK
+1253 DK
-1268 MLTGSAE
+1268 AGNN
-1275 AWKPEDQERLQELDK
+1275 
-1290 TWGREYGRLS
+1290 YGRGVHLDSTLLENLSDS
-1300 ERVESGNA
+1300 ERVQMVKE
-1308 TLEDVIDH
+1308 
-1316 EELFQAYP
+1316 
-1324 QLRSVRVE
+1324 RV
-1332 FKELPGN
+1332 KELGGQHFTAYDGN
-1339 TQGYFSP
+1339 G
-1346 SENKIALDSKL
+1346 N
-1357 RSAPEVTIIHEIQ
+1357 EV
-1370 HAIQKAEGFASGA
+1370 
-1383 SPEYWQQHRDEAKE
+1383 
-1397 ARIADIRE
+1397 
-1405 EIARLEEQLPWDLNR
+1405 
-1420 WTAED
+1420 
-1425 DAIEAKIGELED
+1425 
-1437 SIIDIQNG
+1437 DIQIAKPGARFVNKSG
-1445 VGLDS
+1445 KSVPVNK
-1450 YDLYRNTAGEIEA
+1450 DLTTKNRKSKVKQEAVVLADELINTAKHKK
-1463 RDAASRRELTPEQR
+1463 DT
-1477 RATPPARADE
+1477 PARYPHGWLDDNGRNDWAEWKTYIQDKE
-1487 NTVYADLSD
+1487 NTVWEATLHIATSADGEKILYDIDPIKKTGQSGNSD
-1496 SLDYVGKT
+1496 TSTVEPIVADEAEPVKREDEEEMPKLMNLQRYSDIAGQQEQTAEMTNAEPTTVGAITSGSQSLG
-1504 DDGTEVY
+1504 GSAPAISSA
-1511 ETSEAVRKLPY
+1511 SEASVAE
-1522 KKRMEAF
+1522 KRQSVKIPSAS
-1529 MDIMRN
+1529 
-1535 EYAGRTAKFTARD
+1535 
-1548 GEVYYATFDENDL
+1548 DE
-1561 RKNVYGDKKSSPRGW
+1561 SSE
-1576 KAKINTGADGN
+1576 NTN
-1587 IFDLVENAEHSG
+1587 
-1599 SGKEQGKTSEA
+1599 
-1610 HQGLTGWEYFVK
+1610 
-1622 TVQID
+1622 
-1627 GRVYDLLA
+1627 
-1635 NVRKKP
+1635 
-1641 DGEFVYSIQLNENE
+1641 
-1655 KKAPA
+1655 KAPA

-1761 PQADQR
+1761 PQADRR

-1790 YDARRAAEQKI
+1790 YEARRAAEQKI
-1801 AQLAKQVAG
+1801 AQLANQVAG

-1826 STMDEAELAKQ
+1826 ATMDEAELAKQ
-1837 LSRDD
+1837 LAKDD

-1886 QLYVKLETGERLT
+1886 RLYVKLETGDRLT
-1899 EAELETARESIMEAW
+1899 AAELETARESIMDAW

-1921 LSRKPELR
+1921 LNRRPELR

-1937 DKISDA
+1937 DKISDV

-1988 RGQLHG
+1988 RGQLRG

-2013 RRSFRETHGAYTVE
+2013 RRSFLETHGAYTAE

-2032 MNKAN
+2032 MNQAD

-2067 DESRLQKM
+2067 DEGRLQNM
-2075 PEEEYNRLLQALDK
+2075 PEEEYNQLLQELDK
-2089 RIEGIVADVQKTSG
+2089 RIEGIVADVQKTAG

-2175 APDNCPPE
+2175 APDDCPPE

-2219 VDEPQAGTGGEIGQ
+2219 VDEPQAETGSEIEQ
-2233 APESEPAKQEQKEKK
+2233 APENKPAEPEQKEKK

-2384 AELADTLPGMFN
+2384 AELADTLPGMFH

-2443 NIERQMDEALRT
+2443 NIERQMDEALHT

-2537 RETWDEVLGDLDIYA
+2537 QGTWDEVLGDLDIYA

-2576 KAARKSDPNF
+2576 KDAQTNDPNF
-2586 LPTKELEMIVDR
+2586 LPSKELEKIVHR
-2598 LDNEKIADMD
+2598 LDNKKIADMD

-2753 VGELEV
+2753 VGALEV

-2779 HLYLESKSYENL
+2779 HMYLESKSTENL
-2791 RHMEGGRIFPVK
+2791 RHMEGGRTFADK
-2803 ELYSQGKREAAFA
+2803 TLYSQGKRREAFA
-2816 QGELVR
+2816 QGKTVR
-2822 LAPETVKALVKDLTP
+2822 MAPENVKAIVGSLTP

-2863 ILYGYDKAVSKNYA
+2863 ILYGYDKAVSKNYT
-2877 PIYADTNY
+2877 PIYTNSNY
-2885 TKNQLG
+2885 TKSELG

-2906 QYSKNPSY
+2906 QFSKNPSY

-2930 RFVGMAIPARNWNTL
+2930 RFVGMAIPARNWQTL
-2945 LGWNEYVDDDRESMR
+2945 LNWRERENSMAD
-2960 SEISHTWGDASLKYI
+2960 IITHDWGDESLKYI
-2975 ENLIETLQGGAAST
+2975 QDLVQTLQGGAAST
-2989 RDSVSMGAEKIF
+2989 RDSVSMGTEKIF
-3001 SNYIGAVFGANQ
+3001 SNYIGAVFGANP
-3013 SIVFKQLGSIP
+3013 SIVLKQLGSIP
-3024 LASVWLGPENA
+3024 LAGAWLDFKNF
-3035 PSPGQVKRIDRSLIE
+3035 PSPGQVKRIDRGLIE

-3076 WTQTNKFTSFVF
+3076 WTQTNKFTNFVF

-3113 SEFPELET
+3113 AEFPELET

-3140 EFNEAVARSQ
+3140 VFNEAVARSQ
-3150 STSDEMHRGSLYKS
+3150 STSDEMHQGTLRKS
-3164 KNSVTRA
+3164 KNPVTRA
-3171 FTMFKSDSSQAYNAL
+3171 FTMFKSDSSQTYNAL

-3212 GVAFLSILGGTAFA
+3212 GVAFLAAVGGYIWAQ
-3226 CGIDVLMN
+3226 GIEFLMN
-3234 LWKHKGKAYR
+3234 LWKRKGKAYR
-3244 DEDGNLTAE
+3244 DEDGNLTAG
-3253 SVAKELATGM
+3253 SVAKEM
-3263 AESMFGLVIG
+3263 ALGLVGDLASIVTY
-3273 GEEIFN
+3273 GEEIADVVGN
-3279 IFDAVGTKLTGG
+3279 ILTGDK
-3291 TWYDSMN
+3291 WYGID
-3298 TLNAPGLEQVSEIIS
+3298 TPGLEQLSDVVETIVEQGQNG
-3313 TLIDEGVSFIQLLA
+3313 LDVLKDA
-3327 DGADV
+3327 ADV
-3332 VKNGGDV
+3332 VKNGGSLG
-3339 WEFLHRRGADI
+3339 EYLHRHS
-3350 IGDIK
+3350 GDIVGGIK
-3355 EMAATVATYLPG
+3355 DLAAAAATYLPG
-3367 IPVNNLEAYL
+3367 ISVNNLEAYL
-3377 LGTVRWVSPE
+3377 IGTVRWASPE

-3401 NRMKGLRGAELE
+3401 NQMKGMRGAELE
-3413 RKIEDTLHNRR
+3413 RKISDTLHNRR
-3424 VETDEATNETLASL
+3424 VETDETTNETLASL

-3470 VYDKTWSGAVGNRLR
+3470 VYDKTWSSTVGSRLQ

-3492 FQEADDET
+3492 FQTADDET

-3536 LASGAEMAD
+3536 LATGAEMVD

-3566 DTQNA
+3566 DTQSA

-3580 LAPEEGKKTVSDVQ
+3580 LTPDEGKKTVSDVQ
-3594 KWRAAIDAV
+3594 KWRVAIDAV
-3603 DGADAQRNALLAV
+3603 DGADAQHDALLAV

-3665 DALNGHGGIMLP
+3665 DTMNGHGGIMLP

-3710 RVGSQVIAEREKAK
+3710 RVGSQVIAEREKTK

>member
-51 AQEQKTP
+51 AQEQKAP
-58 QRERNGFDRTAT
+58 QSERSGFDRTAT

-110 YRNADGSVS
+110 YRNADGSIS

-198 ETVAHDQ
+198 EAVAHDQ

-221 QEQAQQPGIL
+221 QEQAQQPSIL

-269 SESQMQGT
+269 NESQMQGT

-300 VPGVWTKRQ
+300 VPGIWTKRQ

-390 KLLGANEDE
+390 KALGANEDE

-464 ADAVHNAGAAAIGD
+464 ADAVHNAGAAAMGD
-478 MSTGDY
+478 MSTEDY
-484 LKHIAISGAQGMAG
+484 LKRIAISGAQGMAG

-524 FLRQTASGVTN
+524 FLRQTVSGVTN

-563 FAFSVLNGAINSY
+563 FAFSVLSSAISSY

-661 GYTAASSAMQTPN
+661 GYAAASSAMQTPN

-683 GQLPTAADLPTA
+683 GQLPTAADLPTT

-727 PQPESGQ
+727 QPPESGQ

-747 IAGQA
+747 IAVQA
-752 AEQNQQTQL
+752 AEQNQQAQQ
-761 PSLPATE
+761 PSLPTAA
-768 QDAVVQPQQPEQSTQ
+768 QAAAVQPQQLEQSTQ
-783 QEAELPTQQMQ
+783 QEAGLLTPQQVQ
-794 TEQTTTPL
+794 TEQTATPL
-802 QRLEAMG
+802 ERLETMG

-822 EAFYRGEIQDGEV
+822 EAFYRGQITDGEV
-835 LSKLLSLPEV
+835 LSKLLSFPEV

-859 VVSGNVQPQN
+859 VVSGNVQAQN
-869 QQPVNSA
+869 QQPVNTA
-876 AQQTLNTQ
+876 AQQV
-884 PTVQQ
+884 PGSQQ
-889 ALDSQAPGVQNG
+889 PGVQNEA
-901 TTTSE
+901 TTHE
-906 GGMNNGTEQLQV
+906 GGMNNGTEQLPA
-918 GQRPGAEQPGE
+918 GQQPGTEQQSE
-929 QLPDGDGGRVLGEST
+929 QLPDGDGGRILGEST
-944 GGQSGILAEGRPQRA
+944 GGQSGILAEGRPQRT
-959 FNQVGAAAERKNLG
+959 FNQGRTAVERENLG

-1003 SWDAQM
+1003 HWDAQM

-1058 LRLNIDQIAD
+1058 RYLNIDQIAD

-1079 PGLVRQIEQAIV
+1079 PGLVRQIERAIV
-1091 ERYGREEFDAIM
+1091 EQYSREEFDAIM

-1156 EAQAVLRERKIT
+1156 EAQAVLQERKIT
-1168 TPGSETEEA
+1168 TPGSETA
-1177 VARRTGPPERY
+1177 AATQRRTGPPERY

-1230 GKLRFEIDDSN
+1230 GKLRFEIDDSK

-1275 AWKPEDQERLQELDK
+1275 AWKPEDQGRLQELDK

-1324 QLRSVRVE
+1324 QLRNVRVE

-1357 RSAPEVTIIHEIQ
+1357 RSAPEATIIHEIQ

-1445 VGLDS
+1445 VGMDS

-1477 RATPPARADE
+1477 RAAPPARADE

-1587 IFDLVENAEHSG
+1587 IFDLVENAEHGG

-1700 MDEPVEQ
+1700 LDEPVEQ

-1761 PQADQR
+1761 PQADRR

-1790 YDARRAAEQKI
+1790 YEAGRAAEQKI
-1801 AQLAKQVAG
+1801 AQLANQVAG
-1810 GIFSRD
+1810 GIFSRY
-1816 SVIGSRVDEV
+1816 SVISGRVGEV
-1826 STMDEAELAKQ
+1826 ARMDEAELAKQ
-1837 LSRDD
+1837 LARDD

-1862 KVWDSFGNQAL
+1862 KVWDSFGNLAL
-1873 QDYTEKIG
+1873 QEYTEKIG

-1899 EAELETARESIMEAW
+1899 AAELETARESIMASW

-1921 LSRKPELR
+1921 LTRRPELR
-1929 ETRIARQR
+1929 ETRTARQR

-1988 RGQLHG
+1988 RGQIRG

-2005 ERFTASGR
+2005 ERFTASGK
-2013 RRSFRETHGAYTVE
+2013 RRSFRETHGAYTAE

-2032 MNKAN
+2032 MNRAS

-2067 DESRLQKM
+2067 DEGRLQNM
-2075 PEEEYNRLLQALDK
+2075 PEEEYNRLLQELDK
-2089 RIEGIVADVQKTSG
+2089 RIGGIVADVQKTAG

-2175 APDNCPPE
+2175 APDDCPPE

-2219 VDEPQAGTGGEIGQ
+2219 VDEPQAETGGEIEQ
-2233 APESEPAKQEQKEKK
+2233 ASESKPAEPEQKEKK

-2384 AELADTLPGMFN
+2384 AELADTLPGMFH

-2537 RETWDEVLGDLDIYA
+2537 QGTWDEVLGDLDIYA

-2576 KAARKSDPNF
+2576 KDAQANDPNF
-2586 LPTKELEMIVDR
+2586 LPSKELEKIVHR
-2598 LDNEKIADMD
+2598 LDNKKIADMD

-2753 VGELEV
+2753 VGALEV

-2779 HLYLESKSYENL
+2779 HMYLESKSTENL
-2791 RHMEGGRIFPVK
+2791 RHMEGGRTFADK
-2803 ELYSQGKREAAFA
+2803 TLYSQGKRREAFA
-2816 QGELVR
+2816 QGKTVR
-2822 LAPETVKALVKDLTP
+2822 MAPETVKAIVGSLTP

-2863 ILYGYDKAVSKNYA
+2863 ILYGYDKAVSKNYT
-2877 PIYADTNY
+2877 PIYTNSNY
-2885 TKNQLG
+2885 TKSELG

-2906 QYSKNPSY
+2906 QFSKNPSY

-2930 RFVGMAIPARNWNTL
+2930 RFVGMAIPARNWQTL
-2945 LGWNEYVDDDRESMR
+2945 LNWRERENSMAD
-2960 SEISHTWGDASLKYI
+2960 IITHDWGDESLKYI
-2975 ENLIETLQGGAAST
+2975 QDLVQTLQGGAAST
-2989 RDSVSMGAEKIF
+2989 RDSVSMGAEKVF
-3001 SNYIGAVFGANQ
+3001 SNYIGAVFGANP

-3024 LASVWLGPENA
+3024 LAGAWLDFKNF

-3076 WTQTNKFTSFVF
+3076 WTQTNKFTNFIF

-3113 SEFPELET
+3113 AEFPELET

-3140 EFNEAVARSQ
+3140 VFNEAVARSQ
-3150 STSDEMHRGSLYKS
+3150 STSDEMHQGTLRKS
-3164 KNSVTRA
+3164 KNPVTRA
-3171 FTMFKSDSSQAYNAL
+3171 FTMFKSDSSQTYNAL

-3212 GVAFLSILGGTAFA
+3212 GVAFLAAVGGYIWAQ
-3226 CGIDVLMN
+3226 GIEFLMN
-3234 LWKHKGKAYR
+3234 LWKRKGKAYR
-3244 DEDGNLTAE
+3244 DEDGNLTAG
-3253 SVAKELATGM
+3253 SVAKEM
-3263 AESMFGLVIG
+3263 ALGLVGDLAGIVTY
-3273 GEEIFN
+3273 GEELADVIGN
-3279 IFDAVGTKLTGG
+3279 IITGDK
-3291 TWYDSMN
+3291 WYGID
-3298 TLNAPGLEQVSEIIS
+3298 TPGLEQLSDVVETIVEQGQNG
-3313 TLIDEGVSFIQLLA
+3313 LDVLKDA
-3327 DGADV
+3327 ADV
-3332 VKNGGDV
+3332 VKNGGSLG
-3339 WEFLHRRGADI
+3339 EYLHRYS
-3350 IGDIK
+3350 GDIVGGIK
-3355 EMAATVATYLPG
+3355 DLAAAAATYLPG
-3367 IPVNNLEAYL
+3367 ISVNNLEAYL
-3377 LGTVRWVSPE
+3377 LGTVRWASPE
-3387 LAAAYDDALATANK
+3387 LAAAYDDTLATANK
-3401 NRMKGLRGAELE
+3401 NQMKGLRGAELE
-3413 RKIEDTLHNRR
+3413 RKISDTLHNRR
-3424 VETDEATNETLASL
+3424 VETDETTNETLASL
-3438 YEGGFTKAVPS
+3438 YESGFTKAVPS

-3470 VYDKTWSGAVGNRLR
+3470 VYDKTWSSAVGSRLVA
-3485 ELAASDV
+3485 LAASDV
-3492 FQEADDET
+3492 FQTADDET

-3536 LASGAEMAD
+3536 LATGAEMAD

-3566 DTQNA
+3566 DAQSA

-3603 DGADAQRNALLAV
+3603 DGTSAQRDALLAV

-3665 DALNGHGGIMLP
+3665 DALNGHSGIMLP

-3724 QED
+3724 RED

>member
-51 AQEQKTP
+51 AQEQKAH
-58 QRERNGFDRTAT
+58 QSERSGFDRTAT
-70 PASIAGLGAPAPTS
+70 PASIAGLGASAPTS

-110 YRNADGSVS
+110 YRNADGSIS

-184 QDYYYTTQREKALD
+184 QDYYYTTQREQALD

-221 QEQAQQPGIL
+221 QEQAQQPSIL

-242 PTFQAESAQSETDR
+242 PTFRAGSAQSETDR
-256 RIQELQ
+256 RIQALQ

-300 VPGVWTKRQ
+300 VPGIWTKHQ
-309 KQEAEEIIG
+309 NQEAEEIIG
-318 TQSGFGGLLGYEQNV
+318 TQNGFGGLLGYEQNV

-390 KLLGANEDE
+390 KALGANEDE

-437 GAGLAAAG
+437 GAGLAAEG

-464 ADAVHNAGAAAIGD
+464 ADAVHNAGAAAMGD
-478 MSTGDY
+478 MSTEDY
-484 LKHIAISGAQGMAG
+484 LKRIAISGAQGMAG

-563 FAFSVLNGAINSY
+563 FAFSVLSSAISSY

-683 GQLPTAADLPTA
+683 GQLPTAADLPTT

-727 PQPESGQ
+727 QPPESGQ

-747 IAGQA
+747 IAVQA
-752 AEQNQQTQL
+752 AEQNQQAQQ
-761 PSLPATE
+761 PSLPTAA
-768 QDAVVQPQQPEQSTQ
+768 QAAAVQPQQLEQSTQ
-783 QEAELPTQQMQ
+783 QEAGLPTPQQVQ
-794 TEQTTTPL
+794 TEQTATPL
-802 QRLEAMG
+802 ERLETMG

-822 EAFYRGEIQDGEV
+822 EAFYRGQITDGEV
-835 LSKLLSLPEV
+835 LSKLLSFPEV

-859 VVSGNVQPQN
+859 VVSGNVQAQN
-869 QQPVNSA
+869 QQPVNTA
-876 AQQTLNTQ
+876 AQQM
-884 PTVQQ
+884 PGSQQ
-889 ALDSQAPGVQNG
+889 PGVQNEA
-901 TTTSE
+901 TTHE
-906 GGMNNGTEQLQV
+906 GGMNNGTEQLPA
-918 GQRPGAEQPGE
+918 GQQPGTEQQSE
-929 QLPDGDGGRVLGEST
+929 QLPDGDGGRILGEST

-959 FNQVGAAAERKNLG
+959 FNQGRTAVERENLG

-993 EREIQVMPES
+993 EREIRVMPES
-1003 SWDAQM
+1003 HWDAQM
-1009 QQTAQR
+1009 QRTAQR

-1047 TENGIIIQADH
+1047 TENGIIVQADH
-1058 LRLNIDQIAD
+1058 RYLNIDQIAD

-1079 PGLVRQIEQAIV
+1079 PGLVRQIERAIV
-1091 ERYGREEFDAIM
+1091 EQYSREEFDAVVE
-1103 DKYLKNLRGVYDLP
+1103 KYLKNLRGVYDLP

-1142 GINFFGANADKYRS
+1142 GINFFGAHAEKYRS
-1156 EAQAVLRERKIT
+1156 EAQAVLQARKIT
-1168 TPGSETEEA
+1168 TPGSETA
-1177 VARRTGPPERY
+1177 AATQRRTGPPERY
-1188 SYGGVNANT
+1188 SI
-1197 ADQKTLARAQELQM
+1197 
-1211 QGEDDER
+1211 GEI
-1218 VRKETGWHTGME
+1218 T
-1230 GKLRFEIDDSN
+1230 
-1241 MKYHR
+1241 
-1246 GGDAAFS
+1246 
-1253 RNHPDYAEYQKLVDK
+1253 DK
-1268 MLTGSAE
+1268 AGNN
-1275 AWKPEDQERLQELDK
+1275 
-1290 TWGREYGRLS
+1290 YGRGVHLDSTLLENLSDS
-1300 ERVESGNA
+1300 ERVQMVKE
-1308 TLEDVIDH
+1308 
-1316 EELFQAYP
+1316 
-1324 QLRSVRVE
+1324 RV
-1332 FKELPGN
+1332 KELGGQHFTAYDGN
-1339 TQGYFSP
+1339 G
-1346 SENKIALDSKL
+1346 N
-1357 RSAPEVTIIHEIQ
+1357 EV
-1370 HAIQKAEGFASGA
+1370 
-1383 SPEYWQQHRDEAKE
+1383 
-1397 ARIADIRE
+1397 
-1405 EIARLEEQLPWDLNR
+1405 
-1420 WTAED
+1420 
-1425 DAIEAKIGELED
+1425 
-1437 SIIDIQNG
+1437 DIQIAKPGARFVNKSG
-1445 VGLDS
+1445 KSVPVNK
-1450 YDLYRNTAGEIEA
+1450 DLTTKNRKSKVKQEAVVLADELINTAKHKK
-1463 RDAASRRELTPEQR
+1463 DT
-1477 RATPPARADE
+1477 PARYPHGWLDDNGRNDWAEWKTYIQDKE
-1487 NTVYADLSD
+1487 NTVWEATLHIATSADGEKILYDIDPIKKTGQSGNSD
-1496 SLDYVGKT
+1496 TSTVEPIVADEAEPVKREDEEEMPKLMNLQRYSDIAGQQEQTAEMTNAEPTTVGAITSGSQSLG
-1504 DDGTEVY
+1504 GSAPAISSA
-1511 ETSEAVRKLPY
+1511 SEASVAE
-1522 KKRMEAF
+1522 KRQSVKIPSAS
-1529 MDIMRN
+1529 
-1535 EYAGRTAKFTARD
+1535 
-1548 GEVYYATFDENDL
+1548 DE
-1561 RKNVYGDKKSSPRGW
+1561 SSE
-1576 KAKINTGADGN
+1576 NTN
-1587 IFDLVENAEHSG
+1587 
-1599 SGKEQGKTSEA
+1599 
-1610 HQGLTGWEYFVK
+1610 
-1622 TVQID
+1622 
-1627 GRVYDLLA
+1627 
-1635 NVRKKP
+1635 
-1641 DGEFVYSIQLNENE
+1641 
-1655 KKAPA
+1655 KAPA

-1700 MDEPVEQ
+1700 LDEPVEQ

-1761 PQADQR
+1761 PQADRR

-1790 YDARRAAEQKI
+1790 YEARRAAEQKI
-1801 AQLAKQVAG
+1801 AQLANQVAG

-1826 STMDEAELAKQ
+1826 ATMDEAELAKQ
-1837 LSRDD
+1837 LAKDD

-1886 QLYVKLETGERLT
+1886 RLYVKLETGERLT
-1899 EAELETARESIMEAW
+1899 AAELETARESIMDAW

-1921 LSRKPELR
+1921 LNRRPELR

-1937 DKISDA
+1937 DKISDV

-1988 RGQLHG
+1988 RGQLRG

-2013 RRSFRETHGAYTVE
+2013 RRSFLETHGAYTAE

-2032 MNKAN
+2032 MNQAD

-2067 DESRLQKM
+2067 DEGRLQNM
-2075 PEEEYNRLLQALDK
+2075 PEEEYNQLLQELDK
-2089 RIEGIVADVQKTSG
+2089 RIEGIVADVQKTAG

-2175 APDNCPPE
+2175 APDDCPPE

-2219 VDEPQAGTGGEIGQ
+2219 VDEPQAETGSEIEQ
-2233 APESEPAKQEQKEKK
+2233 APENKPAEPEQKEKK

-2288 NQIIDGLADRML
+2288 NQIIDTLADRML

-2384 AELADTLPGMFN
+2384 AELADTLPGMFH

-2537 RETWDEVLGDLDIYA
+2537 QGTWDEVLGDLDIYA

-2576 KAARKSDPNF
+2576 KDAQANDPNF
-2586 LPTKELEMIVDR
+2586 LPSKELEKIVHR
-2598 LDNEKIADMD
+2598 LDNKKIADMD

-2753 VGELEV
+2753 VGALEV

-2779 HLYLESKSYENL
+2779 HMYLESKSTENL
-2791 RHMEGGRIFPVK
+2791 RHMEGGRTFADK
-2803 ELYSQGKREAAFA
+2803 TLYSQGKRREAFA
-2816 QGELVR
+2816 QGKTVR
-2822 LAPETVKALVKDLTP
+2822 MAPETVKAIVGSLTP

-2863 ILYGYDKAVSKNYA
+2863 ILYGYDKAVSKNYT
-2877 PIYADTNY
+2877 PIYTNSNY
-2885 TKNQLG
+2885 TKSELG

-2906 QYSKNPSY
+2906 QFSKNPSY

-2930 RFVGMAIPARNWNTL
+2930 RFVGMAIPARNWQTL
-2945 LGWNEYVDDDRESMR
+2945 LNWRERENSMAD
-2960 SEISHTWGDASLKYI
+2960 IITHDWGDESLKYI
-2975 ENLIETLQGGAAST
+2975 QDLVQTLQGGTAST
-2989 RDSVSMGAEKIF
+2989 RDSVSMGAEKVF
-3001 SNYIGAVFGANQ
+3001 SNYIGAVFGANP

-3024 LASVWLGPENA
+3024 LAGAWLDFKNF

-3076 WTQTNKFTSFVF
+3076 WTQTNKFTNFIF

-3113 SEFPELET
+3113 AEFPELET

-3140 EFNEAVARSQ
+3140 VFNEAVARSQ
-3150 STSDEMHRGSLYKS
+3150 STSDEMHQGTLRKS
-3164 KNSVTRA
+3164 KNPVTRA
-3171 FTMFKSDSSQAYNAL
+3171 FTMFKSDSSQTYNAL

-3212 GVAFLSILGGTAFA
+3212 GVAFLAAVGGYIWAQ
-3226 CGIDVLMN
+3226 GIEFLMN
-3234 LWKHKGKAYR
+3234 LWKRKGKAYR
-3244 DEDGNLTAE
+3244 DEDGNLTAG
-3253 SVAKELATGM
+3253 SVAKEM
-3263 AESMFGLVIG
+3263 ALGLVGDLASIVTY
-3273 GEEIFN
+3273 GEEIADVVGN
-3279 IFDAVGTKLTGG
+3279 ILTGDK
-3291 TWYDSMN
+3291 WYGID
-3298 TLNAPGLEQVSEIIS
+3298 TPGLEQLSDVVETIVEQGQNG
-3313 TLIDEGVSFIQLLA
+3313 LDVLKDA
-3327 DGADV
+3327 ADV
-3332 VKNGGDV
+3332 VKNSGSLG
-3339 WEFLHRRGADI
+3339 EYLHRHS
-3350 IGDIK
+3350 GDIVGGIK
-3355 EMAATVATYLPG
+3355 DLAAAAATYLPG
-3367 IPVNNLEAYL
+3367 ISVNNLEAYL
-3377 LGTVRWVSPE
+3377 IGTVRWASPE

-3401 NRMKGLRGAELE
+3401 NQMKGMRGAELE
-3413 RKIEDTLHNRR
+3413 RKISDTLHNRR
-3424 VETDEATNETLASL
+3424 VETDETTNETLASL

-3458 GEDRKL
+3458 GEGRKL

-3470 VYDKTWSGAVGNRLR
+3470 VYDKTWSSAVGSRLQ
-3485 ELAASDV
+3485 ELIASDV
-3492 FQEADDET
+3492 FQAADDET

-3536 LASGAEMAD
+3536 LATGAEMVD

-3566 DTQNA
+3566 DTQRA

-3580 LAPEEGKKTVSDVQ
+3580 LTPDEGKKTVSDVQ

-3603 DGADAQRNALLAV
+3603 DGADAQHDALLAV

-3665 DALNGHGGIMLP
+3665 DAMNGHGGIMLP

-3710 RVGSQVIAEREKAK
+3710 RVGSQVIAEREKTK

>member
-58 QRERNGFDRTAT
+58 QSERSGFDRTAT

-110 YRNADGSVS
+110 YRNADGSIS

-184 QDYYYTTQREKALD
+184 QDYYYTTQRKQALD
-198 ETVAHDQ
+198 ETAAHDQ

-221 QEQAQQPGIL
+221 QEKAQQPSIL

-242 PTFQAESAQSETDR
+242 PTFRADSAQSETDR

-300 VPGVWTKRQ
+300 VPGIWTKRQ

-344 KGDTEAAKQWQ
+344 KGDTEAAAQWQ
-355 QIYDVLYTRLYSK
+355 QIYDVLYTRLYSR

-390 KLLGANEDE
+390 KALGANEDE

-464 ADAVHNAGAAAIGD
+464 ADAVHNAGAAAMGD
-478 MSTGDY
+478 MSTEDY
-484 LKHIAISGAQGMAG
+484 LKRIAISGTQGMAG

-514 DTHKMTPFME
+514 DTHMMTPFME

-563 FAFSVLNGAINSY
+563 FAFSVLNSAISSY

-661 GYTAASSAMQTPN
+661 GYAAASSAMQTPN

-683 GQLPTAADLPTA
+683 GQLPTAADLPTT

-727 PQPESGQ
+727 QPPQSGQ

-747 IAGQA
+747 IAVQA
-752 AEQNQQTQL
+752 AEQNQQAQQ
-761 PSLPATE
+761 PSLPTAA
-768 QDAVVQPQQPEQSTQ
+768 QAAAVQPQQLEQSTQ
-783 QEAELPTQQMQ
+783 QEAGLPTPQQVQ
-794 TEQTTTPL
+794 TEQTATPL
-802 QRLEAMG
+802 ERLEAMG

-822 EAFYRGEIQDGEV
+822 EAFYRGQITDGEV
-835 LSKLLSLPEV
+835 LSKLLSFPEV

-859 VVSGNVQPQN
+859 VVSGNAQPQN
-869 QQPVNSA
+869 QQPGNA
-876 AQQTLNTQ
+876 A
-884 PTVQQ
+884 VQQ
-889 ALDSQAPGVQNG
+889 VPGSQQPGVQNEA
-901 TTTSE
+901 TTPE
-906 GGMNNGTEQLQV
+906 GGMNNGTEQLPA
-918 GQRPGAEQPGE
+918 GQQPGTEQQGE
-929 QLPDGDGGRVLGEST
+929 QLPDGDGGRILGEST

-959 FNQVGAAAERKNLG
+959 FNQGRTAVERENLG

-1003 SWDAQM
+1003 HWDSQM

-1047 TENGIIIQADH
+1047 TENGIIVQADH
-1058 LRLNIDQIAD
+1058 RYLNIDQIAD

-1091 ERYGREEFDAIM
+1091 EQYSREEFDAVVE
-1103 DKYLKNLRGVYDLP
+1103 KYLKNLRGVYDLP
-1117 EHASGQEVAEA
+1117 EYASGQEVDEV

-1142 GINFFGANADKYRS
+1142 GINFFGAHAEKYRS
-1156 EAQAVLRERKIT
+1156 EAQAVLQARKIT
-1168 TPGSETEEA
+1168 TPGSETA
-1177 VARRTGPPERY
+1177 AATQRRTGPPERY
-1188 SYGGVNANT
+1188 SI
-1197 ADQKTLARAQELQM
+1197 
-1211 QGEDDER
+1211 GEI
-1218 VRKETGWHTGME
+1218 T
-1230 GKLRFEIDDSN
+1230 
-1241 MKYHR
+1241 
-1246 GGDAAFS
+1246 
-1253 RNHPDYAEYQKLVDK
+1253 DK
-1268 MLTGSAE
+1268 AGNN
-1275 AWKPEDQERLQELDK
+1275 
-1290 TWGREYGRLS
+1290 YGRGVHLDSTLLENLSDS
-1300 ERVESGNA
+1300 ERVQMVKE
-1308 TLEDVIDH
+1308 
-1316 EELFQAYP
+1316 
-1324 QLRSVRVE
+1324 RV
-1332 FKELPGN
+1332 KELGGQHFTAYDGN
-1339 TQGYFSP
+1339 G
-1346 SENKIALDSKL
+1346 N
-1357 RSAPEVTIIHEIQ
+1357 EV
-1370 HAIQKAEGFASGA
+1370 
-1383 SPEYWQQHRDEAKE
+1383 
-1397 ARIADIRE
+1397 
-1405 EIARLEEQLPWDLNR
+1405 
-1420 WTAED
+1420 
-1425 DAIEAKIGELED
+1425 
-1437 SIIDIQNG
+1437 DIQIAKPGARFVNKSG
-1445 VGLDS
+1445 KSVPVNK
-1450 YDLYRNTAGEIEA
+1450 DLTTKNRKSKVKQEAVVLADELINTAKHKK
-1463 RDAASRRELTPEQR
+1463 DT
-1477 RATPPARADE
+1477 PARYPHGWLDDNGRNDWAEWKTYIQDKE
-1487 NTVYADLSD
+1487 NTVWEATLHIATSADGEKILYDIDPIKKTGQSGNSD
-1496 SLDYVGKT
+1496 TSTVEPIVADEAEPVKREDEEEMPKLMNLQRYSDIAGQQEQTAEMTNAEPTTVGAITSGSQSLG
-1504 DDGTEVY
+1504 GSAPAISSA
-1511 ETSEAVRKLPY
+1511 SEASVAE
-1522 KKRMEAF
+1522 KRQSVKIPSAS
-1529 MDIMRN
+1529 
-1535 EYAGRTAKFTARD
+1535 
-1548 GEVYYATFDENDL
+1548 DE
-1561 RKNVYGDKKSSPRGW
+1561 SSE
-1576 KAKINTGADGN
+1576 NTN
-1587 IFDLVENAEHSG
+1587 
-1599 SGKEQGKTSEA
+1599 
-1610 HQGLTGWEYFVK
+1610 
-1622 TVQID
+1622 
-1627 GRVYDLLA
+1627 
-1635 NVRKKP
+1635 
-1641 DGEFVYSIQLNENE
+1641 
-1655 KKAPA
+1655 KAPA

-1761 PQADQR
+1761 PQADRR

-1790 YDARRAAEQKI
+1790 YEARRAAEQKI
-1801 AQLAKQVAG
+1801 AQLANQVAG

-1826 STMDEAELAKQ
+1826 ATMDEAELAKQ
-1837 LSRDD
+1837 LAKDD

-1886 QLYVKLETGERLT
+1886 RLYVKLETGERLT
-1899 EAELETARESIMEAW
+1899 AAELETARESIMDAW

-1921 LSRKPELR
+1921 LNRRPELR

-1937 DKISDA
+1937 DKISDV

-1988 RGQLHG
+1988 RGQLRG

-2013 RRSFRETHGAYTVE
+2013 RRSFRETHGAYTAE

-2032 MNKAN
+2032 MNQAS

-2067 DESRLQKM
+2067 DEGRLQNM
-2075 PEEEYNRLLQALDK
+2075 PEEEYNQLLQELDK
-2089 RIEGIVADVQKTSG
+2089 RIEGIVADVQKTAG

-2175 APDNCPPE
+2175 APDDCPPE

-2219 VDEPQAGTGGEIGQ
+2219 VDEPQAETGSEIDQ
-2233 APESEPAKQEQKEKK
+2233 APENKPAEPEQKEKK

-2384 AELADTLPGMFN
+2384 AELADTLPGMFH

-2537 RETWDEVLGDLDIYA
+2537 QGTWDEVLGDLDIYA

-2576 KAARKSDPNF
+2576 KDAQANDPNF
-2586 LPTKELEMIVDR
+2586 LPSKELEKIVHR
-2598 LDNEKIADMD
+2598 LDNKKIADMD

-2753 VGELEV
+2753 VGALEV

-2779 HLYLESKSYENL
+2779 HMYLESKSTENL
-2791 RHMEGGRIFPVK
+2791 RHMEGGRTFADK
-2803 ELYSQGKREAAFA
+2803 TLYSQGKRREAFA
-2816 QGELVR
+2816 QGKTVR
-2822 LAPETVKALVKDLTP
+2822 MAPETVKAIVGSLTP

-2863 ILYGYDKAVSKNYA
+2863 ILYGYDKAVSKNYT
-2877 PIYADTNY
+2877 PIYTNSNY
-2885 TKNQLG
+2885 TKSELG

-2906 QYSKNPSY
+2906 QFSKNPSY

-2930 RFVGMAIPARNWNTL
+2930 RFVGMAIPARNWQTL
-2945 LGWNEYVDDDRESMR
+2945 LNWRERENSMAD
-2960 SEISHTWGDASLKYI
+2960 IITHDWGDESLKYI
-2975 ENLIETLQGGAAST
+2975 QDLVQTLQGGTAST
-2989 RDSVSMGAEKIF
+2989 RDSVSMGAEKVF
-3001 SNYIGAVFGANQ
+3001 SNYIGAVFGANP

-3024 LASVWLGPENA
+3024 LAGAWLDFKNF

-3076 WTQTNKFTSFVF
+3076 WTQTNKFTNFIF

-3113 SEFPELET
+3113 AEFPELET

-3140 EFNEAVARSQ
+3140 VFNEAVARSQ
-3150 STSDEMHRGSLYKS
+3150 STSDEMHQGTLRKS
-3164 KNSVTRA
+3164 KNPVTRA
-3171 FTMFKSDSSQAYNAL
+3171 FTMFKSDSSQTYNAL

-3212 GVAFLSILGGTAFA
+3212 GVAFLAAVGGYIWAQ
-3226 CGIDVLMN
+3226 GIEFLMN
-3234 LWKHKGKAYR
+3234 LWKRKGKAYR
-3244 DEDGNLTAE
+3244 DEDGNLTAG
-3253 SVAKELATGM
+3253 SVAKEM
-3263 AESMFGLVIG
+3263 ALGLVGDLASIVTY
-3273 GEEIFN
+3273 GEEIADVVGN
-3279 IFDAVGTKLTGG
+3279 ILTGDK
-3291 TWYDSMN
+3291 WYGID
-3298 TLNAPGLEQVSEIIS
+3298 TPGLEQLSDVVETIVEQGQNG
-3313 TLIDEGVSFIQLLA
+3313 LDVLKDA
-3327 DGADV
+3327 ADV
-3332 VKNGGDV
+3332 VKNGGSLG
-3339 WEFLHRRGADI
+3339 EYLHRHS
-3350 IGDIK
+3350 GDIVGGIK
-3355 EMAATVATYLPG
+3355 DLAAAAATYLPG
-3367 IPVNNLEAYL
+3367 ISVNNLEAYL
-3377 LGTVRWVSPE
+3377 IGTVRWASPE

-3401 NRMKGLRGAELE
+3401 NQMKGMRGAELE
-3413 RKIEDTLHNRR
+3413 RKISDTLHNRR
-3424 VETDEATNETLASL
+3424 VETDETTNETLASL

-3470 VYDKTWSGAVGNRLR
+3470 VYDKTWSSTVGSRLQ

-3492 FQEADDET
+3492 FQTADDET

-3536 LASGAEMAD
+3536 LATGAEMVD

-3566 DTQNA
+3566 DTQSA

-3580 LAPEEGKKTVSDVQ
+3580 LTPDEGKKTVSDVQ

-3603 DGADAQRNALLAV
+3603 DGADAQHDALLAV

-3665 DALNGHGGIMLP
+3665 DALNGHSGIMLP

-3710 RVGSQVIAEREKAK
+3710 RVGSQVIAEREKTK

>member
-51 AQEQKTP
+51 AQEQKAP
-58 QRERNGFDRTAT
+58 QSERSGFDRTAT

-110 YRNADGSVS
+110 YRNADGSIS

-198 ETVAHDQ
+198 EAVAHDQ

-221 QEQAQQPGIL
+221 QEQAQQPSIL

-269 SESQMQGT
+269 NESQMQGT

-300 VPGVWTKRQ
+300 VPGIWTKRQ

-390 KLLGANEDE
+390 KALGANEDE

-464 ADAVHNAGAAAIGD
+464 ADAVHNAGAAAMGD
-478 MSTGDY
+478 MSTEDY
-484 LKHIAISGAQGMAG
+484 LKRIAISGAQGMAG

-563 FAFSVLNGAINSY
+563 FAFSVLSSAISSY

-661 GYTAASSAMQTPN
+661 GYAAASSAMQTPN

-683 GQLPTAADLPTA
+683 GQLPTAADLPTT

-727 PQPESGQ
+727 QPPESGQ

-747 IAGQA
+747 IAVQA
-752 AEQNQQTQL
+752 AEQNQQAQQ
-761 PSLPATE
+761 PSLPTAA
-768 QDAVVQPQQPEQSTQ
+768 QAAAVQPQQLEQSTQ
-783 QEAELPTQQMQ
+783 QEAGLLTPQQVQ
-794 TEQTTTPL
+794 TEQTATPL
-802 QRLEAMG
+802 ERLETMG

-822 EAFYRGEIQDGEV
+822 EAFYRGQITDGEV
-835 LSKLLSLPEV
+835 LSKLLSFPEV

-859 VVSGNVQPQN
+859 VVSGNVQAQN
-869 QQPVNSA
+869 QQPVNTA
-876 AQQTLNTQ
+876 AQQV
-884 PTVQQ
+884 PGSQQ
-889 ALDSQAPGVQNG
+889 PGVQNEA
-901 TTTSE
+901 TTHE
-906 GGMNNGTEQLQV
+906 GGMNNGTEQLPA
-918 GQRPGAEQPGE
+918 GQQPGTEQQSE
-929 QLPDGDGGRVLGEST
+929 QLPDGDGGRILGEST
-944 GGQSGILAEGRPQRA
+944 GGQSGILAEGRPQRT
-959 FNQVGAAAERKNLG
+959 FNQGRTAVERENLG

-1003 SWDAQM
+1003 HWDAQM

-1058 LRLNIDQIAD
+1058 RYLNIDQIAD

-1079 PGLVRQIEQAIV
+1079 PGLVRQIERAIV
-1091 ERYGREEFDAIM
+1091 EQYSREEFDAIM

-1156 EAQAVLRERKIT
+1156 EAQAVLQERKIT
-1168 TPGSETEEA
+1168 TPGSETA
-1177 VARRTGPPERY
+1177 AATQRRTGPPERY

-1230 GKLRFEIDDSN
+1230 GKLRFEIDDSK

-1275 AWKPEDQERLQELDK
+1275 AWKPEDQGRLQELDK

-1300 ERVESGNA
+1300 ERVDRGSA

-1324 QLRSVRVE
+1324 QLRNVRVE

-1357 RSAPEVTIIHEIQ
+1357 RSAPEATIIHEIQ

-1445 VGLDS
+1445 VGMDS

-1477 RATPPARADE
+1477 RAAPPARADE

-1587 IFDLVENAEHSG
+1587 IFDLVENAEHGG

-1700 MDEPVEQ
+1700 LDEPVEQ

-1761 PQADQR
+1761 PQADRR

-1790 YDARRAAEQKI
+1790 YEAGRAAEQKI
-1801 AQLAKQVAG
+1801 AQLANQVAG
-1810 GIFSRD
+1810 GIFSRY
-1816 SVIGSRVDEV
+1816 SVISGRVGEV
-1826 STMDEAELAKQ
+1826 ARMDEAELAKQ
-1837 LSRDD
+1837 LARDD

-1862 KVWDSFGNQAL
+1862 KVWDSFGNLAL
-1873 QDYTEKIG
+1873 QEYTEKIG

-1899 EAELETARESIMEAW
+1899 AAELETARESIMASW

-1921 LSRKPELR
+1921 LSRRPELR
-1929 ETRIARQR
+1929 ETRTARQR

-1988 RGQLHG
+1988 RGQIRG

-2005 ERFTASGR
+2005 ERFTASGK
-2013 RRSFRETHGAYTVE
+2013 RRSFRETHGAYTAE

-2032 MNKAN
+2032 MNRAS

-2067 DESRLQKM
+2067 DEGRLQNM
-2075 PEEEYNRLLQALDK
+2075 PEEEYNRLLQELDK
-2089 RIEGIVADVQKTSG
+2089 RIGGIVADVQKTAG

-2175 APDNCPPE
+2175 APDDCPPE

-2219 VDEPQAGTGGEIGQ
+2219 VDEPQAETGGEIEQ
-2233 APESEPAKQEQKEKK
+2233 ASESKPAEPEQKEKK

-2384 AELADTLPGMFN
+2384 AELADTLPGMFH

-2537 RETWDEVLGDLDIYA
+2537 QGTWDEVLGDLDIYA

-2576 KAARKSDPNF
+2576 KDAQANDPNF
-2586 LPTKELEMIVDR
+2586 LPSKELEKIVHR
-2598 LDNEKIADMD
+2598 LDNKKIADMD

-2753 VGELEV
+2753 VGALEV

-2779 HLYLESKSYENL
+2779 HMYLESKSTENL
-2791 RHMEGGRIFPVK
+2791 RHMEGGRTFADK
-2803 ELYSQGKREAAFA
+2803 TLYSQGKRREAFA
-2816 QGELVR
+2816 QGKTVR
-2822 LAPETVKALVKDLTP
+2822 MAPETVKAIVGSLTP

-2863 ILYGYDKAVSKNYA
+2863 ILYGYDKAVSKNYT
-2877 PIYADTNY
+2877 PIYTNSNY
-2885 TKNQLG
+2885 TKSELG

-2906 QYSKNPSY
+2906 QFSKNPSY

-2930 RFVGMAIPARNWNTL
+2930 RFVGMAIPARNWQTL
-2945 LGWNEYVDDDRESMR
+2945 LNWRERENSMAD
-2960 SEISHTWGDASLKYI
+2960 IITHDWGDESLKYI
-2975 ENLIETLQGGAAST
+2975 QDLVQTLQGGAAST
-2989 RDSVSMGAEKIF
+2989 RDSVSMGAEKVF
-3001 SNYIGAVFGANQ
+3001 SNYIGAVFGANP

-3024 LASVWLGPENA
+3024 LAGAWLDFKNF

-3076 WTQTNKFTSFVF
+3076 WTQTNKFTNFIF

-3113 SEFPELET
+3113 AEFPELET

-3140 EFNEAVARSQ
+3140 VFNEAVARSQ
-3150 STSDEMHRGSLYKS
+3150 STSDEMHQGTLRKS
-3164 KNSVTRA
+3164 KNPVTRA
-3171 FTMFKSDSSQAYNAL
+3171 FTMFKSDSSQTYNAL

-3212 GVAFLSILGGTAFA
+3212 GVAFLAAVGGYIWAQ
-3226 CGIDVLMN
+3226 GIEFLMN
-3234 LWKHKGKAYR
+3234 LWKRKGKAYR
-3244 DEDGNLTAE
+3244 DEDGNLTAG
-3253 SVAKELATGM
+3253 SVAKEM
-3263 AESMFGLVIG
+3263 ALGLVGDLAGIVTY
-3273 GEEIFN
+3273 GEELADVIGN
-3279 IFDAVGTKLTGG
+3279 IITGDK
-3291 TWYDSMN
+3291 WYGID
-3298 TLNAPGLEQVSEIIS
+3298 TPGLEQLSDVVETIVEQGQNG
-3313 TLIDEGVSFIQLLA
+3313 LDVLKDA
-3327 DGADV
+3327 ADV
-3332 VKNGGDV
+3332 VKNGGSLG
-3339 WEFLHRRGADI
+3339 EYLHRYS
-3350 IGDIK
+3350 GDIVGGIK
-3355 EMAATVATYLPG
+3355 DLAAAAATYLPG
-3367 IPVNNLEAYL
+3367 ISVNNLEAYL
-3377 LGTVRWVSPE
+3377 LGTVRWASPE
-3387 LAAAYDDALATANK
+3387 LAAAYDDTLATANK
-3401 NRMKGLRGAELE
+3401 NQMKGLRGAELE
-3413 RKIEDTLHNRR
+3413 RKISDTLHNRR
-3424 VETDEATNETLASL
+3424 VETDETTNETLASL
-3438 YEGGFTKAVPS
+3438 YESGFTKAVPS

-3470 VYDKTWSGAVGNRLR
+3470 VYDKTWSSAVGSRLVA
-3485 ELAASDV
+3485 LAASDV
-3492 FQEADDET
+3492 FQTADDET

-3536 LASGAEMAD
+3536 LATGAEMAD

-3566 DTQNA
+3566 DAQSA

-3603 DGADAQRNALLAV
+3603 DGTSAQRDALLAV

-3665 DALNGHGGIMLP
+3665 DALNGHSGIMLP

-3724 QED
+3724 RED

>member
-51 AQEQKTP
+51 AQEQKAH
-58 QRERNGFDRTAT
+58 QSERSGFDRTAT

-110 YRNADGSVS
+110 YRNADGSIS

-184 QDYYYTTQREKALD
+184 QDYYYTTQREQALD

-221 QEQAQQPGIL
+221 QEQAQQPSIL

-242 PTFQAESAQSETDR
+242 PTFRAGSAQSETDR
-256 RIQELQ
+256 RIQALQ

-300 VPGVWTKRQ
+300 VPGIWTKHQ
-309 KQEAEEIIG
+309 NQEAEEIIG
-318 TQSGFGGLLGYEQNV
+318 TQNGFGGLLGYEQNV

-390 KLLGANEDE
+390 KALGANEDE

-464 ADAVHNAGAAAIGD
+464 ADAVHNAGAAAMGD
-478 MSTGDY
+478 MSTEDY
-484 LKHIAISGAQGMAG
+484 LKRIAISGAQGMAG

-563 FAFSVLNGAINSY
+563 FAFSVLNGAISSY
-576 QTTQQQKA
+576 QATQQQKA

-619 MQQTQSLRESVNSY
+619 MQQTQSLRESINSY

-683 GQLPTAADLPTA
+683 GQLPTAADLPTT

-705 EQELQTA
+705 EQEIQTA

-717 QQAQAGTQNT
+717 QQAEAGTQSAQ
-727 PQPESGQ
+727 QPESGQ
-734 ALQNGNAAAAAAQ
+734 ALQSGNAAAAAAQ
-747 IAGQA
+747 IAGQSQQVQQPNLPTA
-752 AEQNQQTQL
+752 AQ
-761 PSLPATE
+761 A
-768 QDAVVQPQQPEQSTQ
+768 AAVQPQQLEQSTQ
-783 QEAELPTQQMQ
+783 QEAGLPTPQQVQ
-794 TEQTTTPL
+794 TEQTATPL
-802 QRLEAMG
+802 ERLEAMG

-822 EAFYRGEIQDGEV
+822 EAFYRGQITDSEV
-835 LSKLLSLPEV
+835 LNKLISFPEV
-845 QNVMRQMTDADIEA
+845 QNVMLQMTDADIEA
-859 VVSGNVQPQN
+859 VVSGNVQAQN
-869 QQPVNSA
+869 QQPVNA
-876 AQQTLNTQ
+876 A
-884 PTVQQ
+884 VQQ
-889 ALDSQAPGVQNG
+889 VPGSQQPGVQNEA
-901 TTTSE
+901 TTPE
-906 GGMNNGTEQLQV
+906 GGMNNGTEQLPA
-918 GQRPGAEQPGE
+918 GQQPGAEQQGE
-929 QLPDGDGGRVLGEST
+929 QLPDGDGGRILREST

-959 FNQVGAAAERKNLG
+959 FNQGRTAVERENLG

-1003 SWDAQM
+1003 HWDTQM

-1047 TENGIIIQADH
+1047 TENGIIVQADH
-1058 LRLNIDQIAD
+1058 RYLNIDQIAD

-1079 PGLVRQIEQAIV
+1079 PGLVRQIERAIV
-1091 ERYGREEFDAIM
+1091 EQYSREEFDAVVE
-1103 DKYLKNLRGVYDLP
+1103 KYLKNLRGVYDLP
-1117 EHASGQEVAEA
+1117 EHASGQEVAEV

-1142 GINFFGANADKYRS
+1142 GINFFGAHAEKYRS
-1156 EAQAVLRERKIT
+1156 EAQAVLQERKIT
-1168 TPGSETEEA
+1168 TPGSETA
-1177 VARRTGPPERY
+1177 AATQRRTGPPERY
-1188 SYGGVNANT
+1188 SI
-1197 ADQKTLARAQELQM
+1197 
-1211 QGEDDER
+1211 GEI
-1218 VRKETGWHTGME
+1218 T
-1230 GKLRFEIDDSN
+1230 
-1241 MKYHR
+1241 
-1246 GGDAAFS
+1246 
-1253 RNHPDYAEYQKLVDK
+1253 DK
-1268 MLTGSAE
+1268 AGNN
-1275 AWKPEDQERLQELDK
+1275 
-1290 TWGREYGRLS
+1290 YGRGVHLDSTLLENLSDS
-1300 ERVESGNA
+1300 ERVQMVKE
-1308 TLEDVIDH
+1308 
-1316 EELFQAYP
+1316 
-1324 QLRSVRVE
+1324 RV
-1332 FKELPGN
+1332 KELGGQHFTAYDGN
-1339 TQGYFSP
+1339 G
-1346 SENKIALDSKL
+1346 N
-1357 RSAPEVTIIHEIQ
+1357 EV
-1370 HAIQKAEGFASGA
+1370 
-1383 SPEYWQQHRDEAKE
+1383 
-1397 ARIADIRE
+1397 
-1405 EIARLEEQLPWDLNR
+1405 
-1420 WTAED
+1420 
-1425 DAIEAKIGELED
+1425 
-1437 SIIDIQNG
+1437 DIQIAKPGARFVNKSG
-1445 VGLDS
+1445 KSVPVNK
-1450 YDLYRNTAGEIEA
+1450 DLTTKNRKSKVKQEAVVLADELINTAKHKK
-1463 RDAASRRELTPEQR
+1463 DT
-1477 RATPPARADE
+1477 PARYPHGWLDDNGRNDWAEWKTYIQDKE
-1487 NTVYADLSD
+1487 NTVWEATLHIATSADGEKILYDIDPIKKTGQSGNSD
-1496 SLDYVGKT
+1496 TSTVEPIVADEAEPVKREDEEEMPKLMNLQRYSDIAGQQEQTAEMTNAEPTTVGAITSGSQSLG
-1504 DDGTEVY
+1504 GSAPAISSA
-1511 ETSEAVRKLPY
+1511 SEASVAE
-1522 KKRMEAF
+1522 KRQSVKIPSAS
-1529 MDIMRN
+1529 
-1535 EYAGRTAKFTARD
+1535 
-1548 GEVYYATFDENDL
+1548 DE
-1561 RKNVYGDKKSSPRGW
+1561 SSE
-1576 KAKINTGADGN
+1576 NTN
-1587 IFDLVENAEHSG
+1587 
-1599 SGKEQGKTSEA
+1599 
-1610 HQGLTGWEYFVK
+1610 
-1622 TVQID
+1622 
-1627 GRVYDLLA
+1627 
-1635 NVRKKP
+1635 
-1641 DGEFVYSIQLNENE
+1641 
-1655 KKAPA
+1655 KAPA

-1761 PQADQR
+1761 PQADRR

-1790 YDARRAAEQKI
+1790 YEARRAAEQKI
-1801 AQLAKQVAG
+1801 AQLANQVAG

-1826 STMDEAELAKQ
+1826 ATMDEAELAKQ
-1837 LSRDD
+1837 LAKDD

-1886 QLYVKLETGERLT
+1886 RLYVKLETGDRLT
-1899 EAELETARESIMEAW
+1899 AAELETARESIMDAW

-1921 LSRKPELR
+1921 LNRRPELR

-1937 DKISDA
+1937 DKISDV

-1988 RGQLHG
+1988 RGQLRG

-2013 RRSFRETHGAYTVE
+2013 RRSFRETHGAYTAE

-2032 MNKAN
+2032 MNQAS

-2067 DESRLQKM
+2067 DEGRLQNM
-2075 PEEEYNRLLQALDK
+2075 PEEEYNQLLQELDK
-2089 RIEGIVADVQKTSG
+2089 RIEGIVADVQKTAG

-2175 APDNCPPE
+2175 APDDCPPE

-2219 VDEPQAGTGGEIGQ
+2219 VDEPQAETGSEIEQ
-2233 APESEPAKQEQKEKK
+2233 APENKPAEPEQKEKK

-2384 AELADTLPGMFN
+2384 AELADTLPGMFH

-2443 NIERQMDEALRT
+2443 NIERQMDEALHT

-2537 RETWDEVLGDLDIYA
+2537 QGTWDEVLGDLDIYA

-2576 KAARKSDPNF
+2576 KDAQTNDPNF
-2586 LPTKELEMIVDR
+2586 LPSKELEKIVHR
-2598 LDNEKIADMD
+2598 LDNKKIADMD

-2753 VGELEV
+2753 VGALEV

-2779 HLYLESKSYENL
+2779 HMYLESKSTENL
-2791 RHMEGGRIFPVK
+2791 RHMEGGRTFADK
-2803 ELYSQGKREAAFA
+2803 TLYSQGKRREAFA
-2816 QGELVR
+2816 QGKTVR
-2822 LAPETVKALVKDLTP
+2822 MAPENVKAIVGSLTP

-2863 ILYGYDKAVSKNYA
+2863 ILYGYDKAVSKNYT
-2877 PIYADTNY
+2877 PIYTNSNY
-2885 TKNQLG
+2885 TKSELG

-2906 QYSKNPSY
+2906 QFSKNPSY

-2930 RFVGMAIPARNWNTL
+2930 RFVGMAIPARNWQTL
-2945 LGWNEYVDDDRESMR
+2945 LNWRERENSMAD
-2960 SEISHTWGDASLKYI
+2960 IITHDWGDESLKYI
-2975 ENLIETLQGGAAST
+2975 QDLVQTLQGGAAST
-2989 RDSVSMGAEKIF
+2989 RDSVSMGTEKIF
-3001 SNYIGAVFGANQ
+3001 SNYIGAVFGANP

-3024 LASVWLGPENA
+3024 LAGAWLDFKNF

-3076 WTQTNKFTSFVF
+3076 WTQTNKFTNFIF

-3113 SEFPELET
+3113 AEFPELET

-3140 EFNEAVARSQ
+3140 VFNEAVARSQ
-3150 STSDEMHRGSLYKS
+3150 STSDEMHQGTLRKS
-3164 KNSVTRA
+3164 KNPVTRA
-3171 FTMFKSDSSQAYNAL
+3171 FTMFKSDSSQTYNAL

-3212 GVAFLSILGGTAFA
+3212 GVAFLAAVGGYIWAQ
-3226 CGIDVLMN
+3226 GIEFLMN
-3234 LWKHKGKAYR
+3234 LWKRKGKAYR
-3244 DEDGNLTAE
+3244 DEDGNLTAG
-3253 SVAKELATGM
+3253 SVAKEM
-3263 AESMFGLVIG
+3263 ALGLVGDLASIVTY
-3273 GEEIFN
+3273 GEEIADVVGN
-3279 IFDAVGTKLTGG
+3279 ILTGDK
-3291 TWYDSMN
+3291 WYGID
-3298 TLNAPGLEQVSEIIS
+3298 TPGLEQLSDVVETIVEQGQNG
-3313 TLIDEGVSFIQLLA
+3313 LDVLKDA
-3327 DGADV
+3327 ADV
-3332 VKNGGDV
+3332 VKNGGSLG
-3339 WEFLHRRGADI
+3339 EYLHRHS
-3350 IGDIK
+3350 GDIVGGIK
-3355 EMAATVATYLPG
+3355 DLAAAAATYLPG
-3367 IPVNNLEAYL
+3367 ISVNNLEAYL
-3377 LGTVRWVSPE
+3377 IGTVRWASPE

-3401 NRMKGLRGAELE
+3401 NQMKGMRGAELE
-3413 RKIEDTLHNRR
+3413 RKISDTLHNRR
-3424 VETDEATNETLASL
+3424 VETDETTNETLASL

-3458 GEDRKL
+3458 GEGRKL

-3470 VYDKTWSGAVGNRLR
+3470 VYDKTWSSAVGSRLQ
-3485 ELAASDV
+3485 ELIASDV
-3492 FQEADDET
+3492 FQAADDET

-3536 LASGAEMAD
+3536 LATGAEMVD

-3566 DTQNA
+3566 DTQRA

-3580 LAPEEGKKTVSDVQ
+3580 LTPDEGKKTVSDVQ

-3603 DGADAQRNALLAV
+3603 DGADAQHDALLAV

-3665 DALNGHGGIMLP
+3665 DAMNGHGGIMLP

-3710 RVGSQVIAEREKAK
+3710 RVGSQVIAEREKTK

>member
-51 AQEQKTP
+51 AQEQKAP
-58 QRERNGFDRTAT
+58 QSERSGFDRTAT

-110 YRNADGSVS
+110 YRNADGSIS

-198 ETVAHDQ
+198 EAVAHDQ

-221 QEQAQQPGIL
+221 QEQAQQPSIL

-269 SESQMQGT
+269 NESQMQGT

-300 VPGVWTKRQ
+300 VPGIWTKRQ

-390 KLLGANEDE
+390 KALGANEDE

-464 ADAVHNAGAAAIGD
+464 ADAVHNAGAAAMGD
-478 MSTGDY
+478 MSTEDY
-484 LKHIAISGAQGMAG
+484 LKRIAISGAQGMAG

-563 FAFSVLNGAINSY
+563 FAFSVLSSAISSY

-661 GYTAASSAMQTPN
+661 GYAAASSAMQTPN

-683 GQLPTAADLPTA
+683 GQLPTAADLPTT

-727 PQPESGQ
+727 QPPESGQ

-747 IAGQA
+747 IAVQA
-752 AEQNQQTQL
+752 AEQNQQAQQ
-761 PSLPATE
+761 PSLPTAA
-768 QDAVVQPQQPEQSTQ
+768 QAAAVQPQQLEQSTQ
-783 QEAELPTQQMQ
+783 QEAGLLTPQQVQ
-794 TEQTTTPL
+794 TEQTATPL
-802 QRLEAMG
+802 ERLETMG

-822 EAFYRGEIQDGEV
+822 EAFYRGQITDGEV
-835 LSKLLSLPEV
+835 LSKLLSFPEV

-859 VVSGNVQPQN
+859 VVSGNVQAQN
-869 QQPVNSA
+869 QQPVNTA
-876 AQQTLNTQ
+876 AQQV
-884 PTVQQ
+884 PGSQQ
-889 ALDSQAPGVQNG
+889 PGVQNEA
-901 TTTSE
+901 TTHE
-906 GGMNNGTEQLQV
+906 GGMNNGTEQLPA
-918 GQRPGAEQPGE
+918 GQQPGTEQQSE
-929 QLPDGDGGRVLGEST
+929 QLPDGDGGRILGEST
-944 GGQSGILAEGRPQRA
+944 GGQSGILAEGRPQRT
-959 FNQVGAAAERKNLG
+959 FNQGRTAVERENLG

-1003 SWDAQM
+1003 HWDAQM

-1058 LRLNIDQIAD
+1058 RYLNIDQIAD

-1079 PGLVRQIEQAIV
+1079 PGLVRQIERAIV
-1091 ERYGREEFDAIM
+1091 EQYSREEFDAIM

-1156 EAQAVLRERKIT
+1156 EAQAVLQERKIT
-1168 TPGSETEEA
+1168 TPGSETA
-1177 VARRTGPPERY
+1177 AATQRRTGPPERY

-1230 GKLRFEIDDSN
+1230 GKLRFEIDDSK

-1275 AWKPEDQERLQELDK
+1275 AWKPEDQGRLQELDK

-1300 ERVESGNA
+1300 ERVDRGSA

-1324 QLRSVRVE
+1324 QLRNVRVE

-1357 RSAPEVTIIHEIQ
+1357 RSAPEATIIHEIQ

-1445 VGLDS
+1445 VGMDS

-1477 RATPPARADE
+1477 RAAPPARADE

-1587 IFDLVENAEHSG
+1587 IFDLVENAEHGG

-1685 ASVAEKRLPVKARFS
+1685 ASVAEKRLPVKAWFS
-1700 MDEPVEQ
+1700 LDEPVEQ

-1761 PQADQR
+1761 PQADRR

-1790 YDARRAAEQKI
+1790 YEAGRAAEQKI
-1801 AQLAKQVAG
+1801 AQLANQVAG
-1810 GIFSRD
+1810 GIFSRY
-1816 SVIGSRVDEV
+1816 SVISGRVGEV
-1826 STMDEAELAKQ
+1826 ARMDEAELAKQ
-1837 LSRDD
+1837 LARDD

-1862 KVWDSFGNQAL
+1862 KVWDSFGNLAL
-1873 QDYTEKIG
+1873 QEYTEKIG

-1899 EAELETARESIMEAW
+1899 AAELETARESIMASW

-1921 LSRKPELR
+1921 LSRRPELR
-1929 ETRIARQR
+1929 ETRTARQR

-1988 RGQLHG
+1988 RGQIRG

-2005 ERFTASGR
+2005 ERFTASGK
-2013 RRSFRETHGAYTVE
+2013 RRSFRETHGAYTAE

-2032 MNKAN
+2032 MNRAS

-2067 DESRLQKM
+2067 DEGRLQNM
-2075 PEEEYNRLLQALDK
+2075 PEEEYNRLLQELDK
-2089 RIEGIVADVQKTSG
+2089 RIGGIVADVQKTAG

-2175 APDNCPPE
+2175 APDDCPPE

-2219 VDEPQAGTGGEIGQ
+2219 VDEPQAETGGEIEQ
-2233 APESEPAKQEQKEKK
+2233 ASESKPAEPEQKEKK

-2384 AELADTLPGMFN
+2384 AELADTLPGMFH

-2537 RETWDEVLGDLDIYA
+2537 QGTWDEVLGDLDIYA

-2576 KAARKSDPNF
+2576 KDAQANDPNF
-2586 LPTKELEMIVDR
+2586 LPSKELEKIVHR
-2598 LDNEKIADMD
+2598 LDNKKIADMD

-2753 VGELEV
+2753 VGALEV

-2779 HLYLESKSYENL
+2779 HMYLESKSTENL
-2791 RHMEGGRIFPVK
+2791 RHMEGGRTFADK
-2803 ELYSQGKREAAFA
+2803 TLYSQGKRREAFA
-2816 QGELVR
+2816 QGKTVR
-2822 LAPETVKALVKDLTP
+2822 MAPETVKAIVGSLTP

-2863 ILYGYDKAVSKNYA
+2863 ILYGYDKAVSKNYT
-2877 PIYADTNY
+2877 PIYTNSNY
-2885 TKNQLG
+2885 TKSELG

-2906 QYSKNPSY
+2906 QFSKNPSY

-2930 RFVGMAIPARNWNTL
+2930 RFVGMAIPARNWQTL
-2945 LGWNEYVDDDRESMR
+2945 LNWRERENSMAD
-2960 SEISHTWGDASLKYI
+2960 IITHDWGDESLKYI
-2975 ENLIETLQGGAAST
+2975 QDLVQTLQGGAAST
-2989 RDSVSMGAEKIF
+2989 RDSVSMGAEKVF
-3001 SNYIGAVFGANQ
+3001 SNYIGAVFGANP

-3024 LASVWLGPENA
+3024 LAGAWLDFKNF

-3076 WTQTNKFTSFVF
+3076 WTQTNKFTNFIF

-3113 SEFPELET
+3113 AEFPELET

-3140 EFNEAVARSQ
+3140 VFNEAVARSQ
-3150 STSDEMHRGSLYKS
+3150 STSDEMHQGTLRKS
-3164 KNSVTRA
+3164 KNPVTRA
-3171 FTMFKSDSSQAYNAL
+3171 FTMFKSDSSQTYNAL

-3212 GVAFLSILGGTAFA
+3212 GVAFLAAVGGYIWAQ
-3226 CGIDVLMN
+3226 GIEFLMN
-3234 LWKHKGKAYR
+3234 LWKRKGKAYR
-3244 DEDGNLTAE
+3244 DEDGNLTVG
-3253 SVAKELATGM
+3253 SVAKEM
-3263 AESMFGLVIG
+3263 ALGLVGDLAGIVTY
-3273 GEEIFN
+3273 GEELADVIGN
-3279 IFDAVGTKLTGG
+3279 IITGDK
-3291 TWYDSMN
+3291 WYGID
-3298 TLNAPGLEQVSEIIS
+3298 TPGLEQLSDVVETIVEQGQNG
-3313 TLIDEGVSFIQLLA
+3313 LDVLKDA
-3327 DGADV
+3327 ADV
-3332 VKNGGDV
+3332 VKNGGSLG
-3339 WEFLHRRGADI
+3339 EYLHRYS
-3350 IGDIK
+3350 GDIVGGIK
-3355 EMAATVATYLPG
+3355 DLAAAAATYLPG
-3367 IPVNNLEAYL
+3367 ISVNNLEAYL
-3377 LGTVRWVSPE
+3377 LGTVRWASPE

-3401 NRMKGLRGAELE
+3401 NQMKGLRGAELE
-3413 RKIEDTLHNRR
+3413 RKISDTLHNRR
-3424 VETDEATNETLASL
+3424 VETDETTNETLASL
-3438 YEGGFTKAVPS
+3438 YESGFTKAVPS

-3470 VYDKTWSGAVGNRLR
+3470 VYDKTWSSAVGSRLVA
-3485 ELAASDV
+3485 LAASDV
-3492 FQEADDET
+3492 FQTADDET

-3536 LASGAEMAD
+3536 LATGAEMAD

-3566 DTQNA
+3566 DAQSA

-3603 DGADAQRNALLAV
+3603 DGTSAQRDALLAV

-3665 DALNGHGGIMLP
+3665 DALNGHSGIMLP

-3724 QED
+3724 RED

>member
-14 DKQQSNWEQTTGQ
+14 NKQQSNWEQTAGQ

-51 AQEQKTP
+51 AQEQKAP
-58 QRERNGFDRTAT
+58 QRERSGFDRTAT

-110 YRNADGSVS
+110 YRNADGSIS

-184 QDYYYTTQREKALD
+184 QDYYYTTQREQALD
-198 ETVAHDQ
+198 ETAAHDQ

-242 PTFQAESAQSETDR
+242 PTFRADSAQSETDR
-256 RIQELQ
+256 RIQALQ

-300 VPGVWTKRQ
+300 VPGTWTKRQ

-355 QIYDVLYTRLYSK
+355 QIYDVLYTRLYSR

-390 KLLGANEDE
+390 KALGANEDE

-464 ADAVHNAGAAAIGD
+464 ADAVHNAGAAAMGD
-478 MSTGDY
+478 MSTEDY
-484 LKHIAISGAQGMAG
+484 LKRIAISGAQGMAG

-514 DTHKMTPFME
+514 DTHMMTPFME

-563 FAFSVLNGAINSY
+563 FAFSVLSSAISSY

-661 GYTAASSAMQTPN
+661 GYAAASSAMQTPN

-683 GQLPTAADLPTA
+683 GQLPTAADLPTT

-717 QQAQAGTQNT
+717 QQGQAGTQNT
-727 PQPESGQ
+727 QPPESGQ

-747 IAGQA
+747 IAVQA
-752 AEQNQQTQL
+752 AEQNQQAQQ
-761 PSLPATE
+761 PSLPTAA
-768 QDAVVQPQQPEQSTQ
+768 QAAAVQPQQLEQSTQ
-783 QEAELPTQQMQ
+783 QEAGLLTPQQVQ
-794 TEQTTTPL
+794 TEQTATPL
-802 QRLEAMG
+802 ERLETMG

-822 EAFYRGEIQDGEV
+822 EAFYRGQITDGEV
-835 LSKLLSLPEV
+835 LSKLLSFPEV

-859 VVSGNVQPQN
+859 VVSGNVQAQN
-869 QQPVNSA
+869 QQPVNTA
-876 AQQTLNTQ
+876 AQQV
-884 PTVQQ
+884 PGSQQ
-889 ALDSQAPGVQNG
+889 PGVQNEA
-901 TTTSE
+901 TTHE
-906 GGMNNGTEQLQV
+906 GGMNNGTEQLPA
-918 GQRPGAEQPGE
+918 GQQPGTEQQSE
-929 QLPDGDGGRVLGEST
+929 QLPDGDGGRILGEST
-944 GGQSGILAEGRPQRA
+944 GGQSGILAEGRPQRT
-959 FNQVGAAAERKNLG
+959 FNQGRTAVERENLG

-1003 SWDAQM
+1003 HWDAQM

-1058 LRLNIDQIAD
+1058 RYLNIDQIAD

-1079 PGLVRQIEQAIV
+1079 PGLVRQIERAIV
-1091 ERYGREEFDAIM
+1091 EQYSREEFDAIM

-1142 GINFFGANADKYRS
+1142 GINFFGAHAEKYRS
-1156 EAQAVLRERKIT
+1156 EAQAVLQERKVT
-1168 TPGSETEEA
+1168 TPGSETA
-1177 VARRTGPPERY
+1177 AATQRRTGPPERY

-1197 ADQKTLARAQELQM
+1197 ADQKTLAHAQELQM

-1230 GKLRFEIDDSN
+1230 GKLRFEIDDSK

-1253 RNHPDYAEYQKLVDK
+1253 RSHPDYAEYQKLVDK

-1324 QLRSVRVE
+1324 QLRNVRVE

-1357 RSAPEVTIIHEIQ
+1357 RSAPEATIIHEIQ

-1445 VGLDS
+1445 VGMDS

-1477 RATPPARADE
+1477 RAAPPARADE

-1587 IFDLVENAEHSG
+1587 IFDLVENAEHGG

-1685 ASVAEKRLPVKARFS
+1685 ASVAEKRLPVKAWFS
-1700 MDEPVEQ
+1700 LDEPVEQ

-1761 PQADQR
+1761 PQADRR

-1790 YDARRAAEQKI
+1790 YEAGRAAEQKI
-1801 AQLAKQVAG
+1801 AQLANQVAG
-1810 GIFSRD
+1810 GIFSRY
-1816 SVIGSRVDEV
+1816 SVISGRVGEV
-1826 STMDEAELAKQ
+1826 ARMDEAELAKQ
-1837 LSRDD
+1837 LARDD

-1862 KVWDSFGNQAL
+1862 KVWDSFGNLAL
-1873 QDYTEKIG
+1873 QEYTEKIG

-1899 EAELETARESIMEAW
+1899 AAELETARESIMASW

-1921 LSRKPELR
+1921 LSRRPELR
-1929 ETRIARQR
+1929 ETRTARQR

-1988 RGQLHG
+1988 RGQIRG

-2005 ERFTASGR
+2005 ERFTASGK
-2013 RRSFRETHGAYTVE
+2013 RRSFRETHGAYTAE

-2032 MNKAN
+2032 MNRAS

-2067 DESRLQKM
+2067 DEGRLQNM
-2075 PEEEYNRLLQALDK
+2075 PEEEYNRLLQELDK
-2089 RIEGIVADVQKTSG
+2089 RIGGIVADVQKTAG

-2175 APDNCPPE
+2175 APDDCPPE

-2219 VDEPQAGTGGEIGQ
+2219 VDEPQAETGGEIEQ
-2233 APESEPAKQEQKEKK
+2233 ASESKPAEPEQKEKK

-2384 AELADTLPGMFN
+2384 AELADTLPGMFH

-2537 RETWDEVLGDLDIYA
+2537 QGTWDEVLGDLDIYA

-2576 KAARKSDPNF
+2576 KDAQENDPNF
-2586 LPTKELEMIVDR
+2586 LPSKELEKIVHR
-2598 LDNEKIADMD
+2598 LDNKKIADMD

-2753 VGELEV
+2753 VGALEV

-2779 HLYLESKSYENL
+2779 HMYLESKSTENL
-2791 RHMEGGRIFPVK
+2791 RHMEGGRTFADK
-2803 ELYSQGKREAAFA
+2803 TLYSQGKRRKAFA
-2816 QGELVR
+2816 QGKTVR
-2822 LAPETVKALVKDLTP
+2822 MAPETVKAIVGSLTP

-2863 ILYGYDKAVSKNYA
+2863 ILYGYDKAVSKNYT
-2877 PIYADTNY
+2877 PIYTNSNY
-2885 TKNQLG
+2885 TKSELG

-2906 QYSKNPSY
+2906 QFSKNPSY

-2930 RFVGMAIPARNWNTL
+2930 RFVGMAIPARNWQTL
-2945 LGWNEYVDDDRESMR
+2945 LNWSERENSMAD
-2960 SEISHTWGDASLKYI
+2960 IITHDWGDESLKYI
-2975 ENLIETLQGGAAST
+2975 QDLVQTLQGGAAST
-2989 RDSVSMGAEKIF
+2989 RDSVSMGAEKVF
-3001 SNYIGAVFGANQ
+3001 SNYIGAVFGANP

-3024 LASVWLGPENA
+3024 LAGAWLDFKNF

-3076 WTQTNKFTSFVF
+3076 WTQTNKFTNFIF

-3113 SEFPELET
+3113 AEFPELET

-3140 EFNEAVARSQ
+3140 VFNEAVARSQ
-3150 STSDEMHRGSLYKS
+3150 STSDEMHQGTLRKS
-3164 KNSVTRA
+3164 KNPVTRA
-3171 FTMFKSDSSQAYNAL
+3171 FTMFKSDSSQTYNAL
-3186 RQRAGEAEYYKRI
+3186 RQRAGEAEYYKQI

-3212 GVAFLSILGGTAFA
+3212 GVAFLAAVGGYIWAQ
-3226 CGIDVLMN
+3226 GIEFLMN
-3234 LWKHKGKAYR
+3234 LWKRKGKAYR
-3244 DEDGNLTAE
+3244 DEDGNLTAG
-3253 SVAKELATGM
+3253 SVAKEM
-3263 AESMFGLVIG
+3263 ALGLVGDLAGIVTY
-3273 GEEIFN
+3273 GEELADVIGN
-3279 IFDAVGTKLTGG
+3279 IITGDK
-3291 TWYDSMN
+3291 WYGID
-3298 TLNAPGLEQVSEIIS
+3298 TPGLEQLSDVVETIVEQGQNG
-3313 TLIDEGVSFIQLLA
+3313 LDVLKDA
-3327 DGADV
+3327 ADV
-3332 VKNGGDV
+3332 VKNGGSLG
-3339 WEFLHRRGADI
+3339 EYLHRYS
-3350 IGDIK
+3350 GDIVGGIK
-3355 EMAATVATYLPG
+3355 DLAAAAATCLPG
-3367 IPVNNLEAYL
+3367 ISVNNLEAYL
-3377 LGTVRWVSPE
+3377 LGTVRWASPE

-3401 NRMKGLRGAELE
+3401 NQMKGLRGAELE
-3413 RKIEDTLHNRR
+3413 RKISDTLHNRR
-3424 VETDEATNETLASL
+3424 VETDETTNETLASL
-3438 YEGGFTKAVPS
+3438 YESGFTKAVPS

-3470 VYDKTWSGAVGNRLR
+3470 VYDKTWSSAVGSRLVA
-3485 ELAASDV
+3485 LAASDV
-3492 FQEADDET
+3492 FQTADDET

-3536 LASGAEMAD
+3536 LATGAEMAD

-3566 DTQNA
+3566 DAQSA

-3603 DGADAQRNALLAV
+3603 DGTSAQRDALLAV

-3665 DALNGHGGIMLP
+3665 DALNGHSGIMLP

-3724 QED
+3724 RED

>member
-58 QRERNGFDRTAT
+58 QSERSGFDRTAT

-110 YRNADGSVS
+110 YRNADGSIS

-184 QDYYYTTQREKALD
+184 QDYYYTTQRKQALD
-198 ETVAHDQ
+198 ETAAHDQ

-221 QEQAQQPGIL
+221 QEQVQQPGIL

-242 PTFQAESAQSETDR
+242 PTFRADSAQSETDR

-300 VPGVWTKRQ
+300 VPGTWTKRQ

-355 QIYDVLYTRLYSK
+355 QIYDVLYTRLYSR

-464 ADAVHNAGAAAIGD
+464 ADAVHNAGAAAMGD
-478 MSTGDY
+478 MSTEDY
-484 LKHIAISGAQGMAG
+484 LKRIAISGTQGMAG

-514 DTHKMTPFME
+514 DTHMMTPFME

-563 FAFSVLNGAINSY
+563 FAFSVLNSAISSY

-661 GYTAASSAMQTPN
+661 GYAAASSAMQTPN

-683 GQLPTAADLPTA
+683 GQLPTAADLPTT

-727 PQPESGQ
+727 QPPQSGQ

-747 IAGQA
+747 IAVQA
-752 AEQNQQTQL
+752 AEQNQQAQQ
-761 PSLPATE
+761 PSLPTAA
-768 QDAVVQPQQPEQSTQ
+768 QAAAVQPQQLEQSTQ
-783 QEAELPTQQMQ
+783 QEAGLPTPQQVQ
-794 TEQTTTPL
+794 TEQTATPL
-802 QRLEAMG
+802 ERLEAMG

-822 EAFYRGEIQDGEV
+822 EAFYRGQITDGEV
-835 LSKLLSLPEV
+835 LSKLLSFPEV

-859 VVSGNVQPQN
+859 VVSGNAQPQN
-869 QQPVNSA
+869 QQPGNA
-876 AQQTLNTQ
+876 A
-884 PTVQQ
+884 VQQ
-889 ALDSQAPGVQNG
+889 VPGSQQPGVQNEA
-901 TTTSE
+901 TTHE
-906 GGMNNGTEQLQV
+906 GGMNNGTEQLPA
-918 GQRPGAEQPGE
+918 GQQPGTEQQGE
-929 QLPDGDGGRVLGEST
+929 QLPDGDGGRILREST

-959 FNQVGAAAERKNLG
+959 FNQGRTAVERENLG

-1003 SWDAQM
+1003 HWDSQM

-1047 TENGIIIQADH
+1047 TENGIIVQADH
-1058 LRLNIDQIAD
+1058 RYLNIDQIAD

-1091 ERYGREEFDAIM
+1091 EQYSREEFDAVVE
-1103 DKYLKNLRGVYDLP
+1103 KYLKNLRGVYDLP
-1117 EHASGQEVAEA
+1117 EYASGQEVDEV

-1142 GINFFGANADKYRS
+1142 GINFFGAHAEKYRS
-1156 EAQAVLRERKIT
+1156 EAQAVLQARKIT
-1168 TPGSETEEA
+1168 TPGSETA
-1177 VARRTGPPERY
+1177 AATQRRTGPPERY
-1188 SYGGVNANT
+1188 SI
-1197 ADQKTLARAQELQM
+1197 
-1211 QGEDDER
+1211 GEI
-1218 VRKETGWHTGME
+1218 T
-1230 GKLRFEIDDSN
+1230 
-1241 MKYHR
+1241 
-1246 GGDAAFS
+1246 
-1253 RNHPDYAEYQKLVDK
+1253 DK
-1268 MLTGSAE
+1268 AGNN
-1275 AWKPEDQERLQELDK
+1275 
-1290 TWGREYGRLS
+1290 YGRGVHLDSTLLENLSDS
-1300 ERVESGNA
+1300 ERVQMVKE
-1308 TLEDVIDH
+1308 
-1316 EELFQAYP
+1316 
-1324 QLRSVRVE
+1324 RV
-1332 FKELPGN
+1332 KELGGQHFTAYDGN
-1339 TQGYFSP
+1339 G
-1346 SENKIALDSKL
+1346 N
-1357 RSAPEVTIIHEIQ
+1357 EV
-1370 HAIQKAEGFASGA
+1370 
-1383 SPEYWQQHRDEAKE
+1383 
-1397 ARIADIRE
+1397 
-1405 EIARLEEQLPWDLNR
+1405 
-1420 WTAED
+1420 
-1425 DAIEAKIGELED
+1425 
-1437 SIIDIQNG
+1437 DIQIAKPGARFVNKSG
-1445 VGLDS
+1445 KSVPVNK
-1450 YDLYRNTAGEIEA
+1450 DLTTKNRKSKVKQEAVVLADELINTAKHKK
-1463 RDAASRRELTPEQR
+1463 DT
-1477 RATPPARADE
+1477 PARYPHGWLDDNGRNDWAEWKTYIQDKE
-1487 NTVYADLSD
+1487 NTVWEATLHIATSADGEKILYDIDPIKKTGQSGNSD
-1496 SLDYVGKT
+1496 TSTVEPIVADEAEPVKREDEEEMPKLMNLQRYSDIAGQQEQTAEMTNAEPTTVGAITSGSQSLG
-1504 DDGTEVY
+1504 GSAPAISSA
-1511 ETSEAVRKLPY
+1511 SEASVAE
-1522 KKRMEAF
+1522 KRQSVKIPSAS
-1529 MDIMRN
+1529 
-1535 EYAGRTAKFTARD
+1535 
-1548 GEVYYATFDENDL
+1548 DE
-1561 RKNVYGDKKSSPRGW
+1561 SSE
-1576 KAKINTGADGN
+1576 NTN
-1587 IFDLVENAEHSG
+1587 
-1599 SGKEQGKTSEA
+1599 
-1610 HQGLTGWEYFVK
+1610 
-1622 TVQID
+1622 
-1627 GRVYDLLA
+1627 
-1635 NVRKKP
+1635 
-1641 DGEFVYSIQLNENE
+1641 
-1655 KKAPA
+1655 KAPA

-1700 MDEPVEQ
+1700 LDEPVEQ

-1761 PQADQR
+1761 PQEDRR

-1790 YDARRAAEQKI
+1790 YEARRAAEQKI
-1801 AQLAKQVAG
+1801 AQLANQVAG

-1816 SVIGSRVDEV
+1816 SAIGSRVDEV
-1826 STMDEAELAKQ
+1826 ATMDEAELAKQ
-1837 LSRDD
+1837 LAKDD
-1842 AVRAAYLAEQG
+1842 TVRAAYLAEQG

-1886 QLYVKLETGERLT
+1886 RLYVKLETGDRLT
-1899 EAELETARESIMEAW
+1899 AAELETARESIMDAW

-1921 LSRKPELR
+1921 LNRRPELR

-1937 DKISDA
+1937 DKISDV

-1988 RGQLHG
+1988 RGQLRG

-2013 RRSFRETHGAYTVE
+2013 RRSFRETHGAYTAE

-2032 MNKAN
+2032 MNQAS

-2067 DESRLQKM
+2067 DEGRLQNM
-2075 PEEEYNRLLQALDK
+2075 PEEEYNQLLQELDK
-2089 RIEGIVADVQKTSG
+2089 RIEGIVADVQKTAG

-2175 APDNCPPE
+2175 APDDCPPE

-2219 VDEPQAGTGGEIGQ
+2219 VDEPQAETGSEIEQ
-2233 APESEPAKQEQKEKK
+2233 APENKPAEPEQKEKK

-2384 AELADTLPGMFN
+2384 AELADTLPGMFH

-2443 NIERQMDEALRT
+2443 NIERQMDEALHT

-2537 RETWDEVLGDLDIYA
+2537 QGTWDEVLGDLDIYA

-2576 KAARKSDPNF
+2576 KDAQTNDPNF
-2586 LPTKELEMIVDR
+2586 LPSKELEKIVHR
-2598 LDNEKIADMD
+2598 LDNKKIADMD

-2753 VGELEV
+2753 VGALEV

-2779 HLYLESKSYENL
+2779 HMYLESKSTENL
-2791 RHMEGGRIFPVK
+2791 RHMEGGRTFADK
-2803 ELYSQGKREAAFA
+2803 TLYSQGKRREAFA
-2816 QGELVR
+2816 QGKTVR
-2822 LAPETVKALVKDLTP
+2822 MAPENVKAIVGSLTP

-2863 ILYGYDKAVSKNYA
+2863 ILYGYDKAVSKNYT
-2877 PIYADTNY
+2877 PIYTNSNY
-2885 TKNQLG
+2885 TKSELG

-2906 QYSKNPSY
+2906 QFSKNPSY

-2930 RFVGMAIPARNWNTL
+2930 RFVGMAIPARNWQTL
-2945 LGWNEYVDDDRESMR
+2945 LNWRERENSMAD
-2960 SEISHTWGDASLKYI
+2960 IITHDWGDESLKYI
-2975 ENLIETLQGGAAST
+2975 QDLVQTLQGGAAST
-2989 RDSVSMGAEKIF
+2989 RDSVSMGTEKIF
-3001 SNYIGAVFGANQ
+3001 SNYIGAVFGANP

-3024 LASVWLGPENA
+3024 LAGAWLDFKNF

-3076 WTQTNKFTSFVF
+3076 WTQTNKFTNFIF

-3113 SEFPELET
+3113 AEFPELET

-3140 EFNEAVARSQ
+3140 VFNEAVARSQ
-3150 STSDEMHRGSLYKS
+3150 STSDEMHQGTLRKS
-3164 KNSVTRA
+3164 KNPVTRA
-3171 FTMFKSDSSQAYNAL
+3171 FTMFKSDSSQTYNAL

-3212 GVAFLSILGGTAFA
+3212 GVAFLAAVGGYIWAQ
-3226 CGIDVLMN
+3226 GIEFLMN
-3234 LWKHKGKAYR
+3234 LWKRKGKAYR
-3244 DEDGNLTAE
+3244 DEDGNLTAG
-3253 SVAKELATGM
+3253 SVAKEM
-3263 AESMFGLVIG
+3263 ALGLVGDLASIVTY
-3273 GEEIFN
+3273 GEEIADVVGN
-3279 IFDAVGTKLTGG
+3279 ILTGDK
-3291 TWYDSMN
+3291 WYGID
-3298 TLNAPGLEQVSEIIS
+3298 TPGLEQLSDVVETIVEQGQNG
-3313 TLIDEGVSFIQLLA
+3313 LDVLKDA
-3327 DGADV
+3327 ADV
-3332 VKNGGDV
+3332 VKNGGSLG
-3339 WEFLHRRGADI
+3339 EYLHRHS
-3350 IGDIK
+3350 GDIVGGIK
-3355 EMAATVATYLPG
+3355 DLAAAAATYLPG
-3367 IPVNNLEAYL
+3367 ISVNNLEAYL
-3377 LGTVRWVSPE
+3377 IGTVRWASPE

-3401 NRMKGLRGAELE
+3401 NQMKGMRGAELE
-3413 RKIEDTLHNRR
+3413 RKISDTLHNRR
-3424 VETDEATNETLASL
+3424 VETDETTNETLASL

-3458 GEDRKL
+3458 GEGRKL

-3470 VYDKTWSGAVGNRLR
+3470 VYDKTWSSAVGSRLQ
-3485 ELAASDV
+3485 ELIASDV
-3492 FQEADDET
+3492 FQAADDET

-3536 LASGAEMAD
+3536 LATGAEMVD

-3566 DTQNA
+3566 DTQRA

-3580 LAPEEGKKTVSDVQ
+3580 LTPDEGKKTVSDVQ

-3603 DGADAQRNALLAV
+3603 DGADAQHDALLAV

-3665 DALNGHGGIMLP
+3665 DAMNGHGGIMLP

-3710 RVGSQVIAEREKAK
+3710 RVGSQVIAEREKTK

>member
-58 QRERNGFDRTAT
+58 QSERSGFDRTAT

-110 YRNADGSVS
+110 YRNADGSIS

-184 QDYYYTTQREKALD
+184 QDYYYTTQRKQALD
-198 ETVAHDQ
+198 ETAAHDQ

-221 QEQAQQPGIL
+221 QEQVQQPGIL

-242 PTFQAESAQSETDR
+242 PTFRADSAQSETDR

-300 VPGVWTKRQ
+300 VPGTWTKRQ

-355 QIYDVLYTRLYSK
+355 QIYDVLYTRLYSR

-464 ADAVHNAGAAAIGD
+464 ADAVHNAGAAAMGD
-478 MSTGDY
+478 MSTEDY
-484 LKHIAISGAQGMAG
+484 LKRIAISGTQGMAG

-514 DTHKMTPFME
+514 DTHMMTPFME

-563 FAFSVLNGAINSY
+563 FAFSVLNSAISSY

-661 GYTAASSAMQTPN
+661 GYAAASSAMQTPN

-683 GQLPTAADLPTA
+683 GQLPTAADLPTT

-727 PQPESGQ
+727 QPPQSGQ

-747 IAGQA
+747 IAVQA
-752 AEQNQQTQL
+752 AEQNQQAQQ
-761 PSLPATE
+761 PSLPTAA
-768 QDAVVQPQQPEQSTQ
+768 QAAAVQPQQLEQSTQ
-783 QEAELPTQQMQ
+783 QEAGLPTPQQVQ
-794 TEQTTTPL
+794 TEQTATPL
-802 QRLEAMG
+802 ERLEAMG

-822 EAFYRGEIQDGEV
+822 EAFYRGQITDGEV
-835 LSKLLSLPEV
+835 LSKLLSFPEV

-859 VVSGNVQPQN
+859 VVSGNAQPQN
-869 QQPVNSA
+869 QQPGNA
-876 AQQTLNTQ
+876 A
-884 PTVQQ
+884 VQQ
-889 ALDSQAPGVQNG
+889 VPGSQQPGVQNEA
-901 TTTSE
+901 TTHE
-906 GGMNNGTEQLQV
+906 GGMNNGTEQLPA
-918 GQRPGAEQPGE
+918 GQQPGTEQQSE
-929 QLPDGDGGRVLGEST
+929 QLPDGDGGRILGEST

-959 FNQVGAAAERKNLG
+959 FNQGRTAVERENLG

-1003 SWDAQM
+1003 HWDSQM

-1047 TENGIIIQADH
+1047 TENGIIVQADH
-1058 LRLNIDQIAD
+1058 RYLNIDQIAD
-1068 HEAFHDYAANN
+1068 HEAFHDIAANN

-1091 ERYGREEFDAIM
+1091 EQYSREEFDAVVE
-1103 DKYLKNLRGVYDLP
+1103 KYLKNLRGVYDLP
-1117 EHASGQEVAEA
+1117 EYASGQEVDEV

-1142 GINFFGANADKYRS
+1142 GINFFGAHAEKYRS
-1156 EAQAVLRERKIT
+1156 EAQAVLQARKIT
-1168 TPGSETEEA
+1168 TPGSETA
-1177 VARRTGPPERY
+1177 AATQRRTGPPERY
-1188 SYGGVNANT
+1188 SI
-1197 ADQKTLARAQELQM
+1197 
-1211 QGEDDER
+1211 GEI
-1218 VRKETGWHTGME
+1218 T
-1230 GKLRFEIDDSN
+1230 
-1241 MKYHR
+1241 
-1246 GGDAAFS
+1246 
-1253 RNHPDYAEYQKLVDK
+1253 DK
-1268 MLTGSAE
+1268 AGNN
-1275 AWKPEDQERLQELDK
+1275 
-1290 TWGREYGRLS
+1290 YGRGVHLDSTLLENLSDS
-1300 ERVESGNA
+1300 ERVQMVKE
-1308 TLEDVIDH
+1308 
-1316 EELFQAYP
+1316 
-1324 QLRSVRVE
+1324 RV
-1332 FKELPGN
+1332 KELGGQHFTAYDGN
-1339 TQGYFSP
+1339 G
-1346 SENKIALDSKL
+1346 N
-1357 RSAPEVTIIHEIQ
+1357 EV
-1370 HAIQKAEGFASGA
+1370 
-1383 SPEYWQQHRDEAKE
+1383 
-1397 ARIADIRE
+1397 
-1405 EIARLEEQLPWDLNR
+1405 
-1420 WTAED
+1420 
-1425 DAIEAKIGELED
+1425 
-1437 SIIDIQNG
+1437 DIQIAKPGARFVNKSG
-1445 VGLDS
+1445 KSVPVNK
-1450 YDLYRNTAGEIEA
+1450 DLTTKNRKSKVKQEAVVLADELINTAKHKK
-1463 RDAASRRELTPEQR
+1463 DT
-1477 RATPPARADE
+1477 PARYPHGWLDDNGRNDWAEWKTYIQDKE
-1487 NTVYADLSD
+1487 NTVWEATLHIATSADGEKILYDIDPIKKTGQSGNSD
-1496 SLDYVGKT
+1496 TSTVEPIVADEAEPVKREDEEEMPKLMNLQRYSDIAGQQEQTAEMTNAEPTTVGAITSGSQSLG
-1504 DDGTEVY
+1504 GSAPAISSA
-1511 ETSEAVRKLPY
+1511 SEASVAE
-1522 KKRMEAF
+1522 KRQSVKIPSAS
-1529 MDIMRN
+1529 
-1535 EYAGRTAKFTARD
+1535 
-1548 GEVYYATFDENDL
+1548 DE
-1561 RKNVYGDKKSSPRGW
+1561 SSE
-1576 KAKINTGADGN
+1576 NTN
-1587 IFDLVENAEHSG
+1587 
-1599 SGKEQGKTSEA
+1599 
-1610 HQGLTGWEYFVK
+1610 
-1622 TVQID
+1622 
-1627 GRVYDLLA
+1627 
-1635 NVRKKP
+1635 
-1641 DGEFVYSIQLNENE
+1641 
-1655 KKAPA
+1655 KAPA

-1761 PQADQR
+1761 PQADRR

-1790 YDARRAAEQKI
+1790 YEARRAAEQKI
-1801 AQLAKQVAG
+1801 AQLANQVAG

-1826 STMDEAELAKQ
+1826 ATMDEAELAKQ
-1837 LSRDD
+1837 LAKDD

-1886 QLYVKLETGERLT
+1886 RLYVKLETGDRLT
-1899 EAELETARESIMEAW
+1899 AAELETARESIMDAW

-1921 LSRKPELR
+1921 LNRRPELR

-1937 DKISDA
+1937 DKISDV

-1988 RGQLHG
+1988 RGQLRG

-2013 RRSFRETHGAYTVE
+2013 RRSFLETHGAYTAE

-2032 MNKAN
+2032 MNQAD

-2067 DESRLQKM
+2067 DEGRLQNM
-2075 PEEEYNRLLQALDK
+2075 PEEEYNQLLQELDK
-2089 RIEGIVADVQKTSG
+2089 RIEGIVADVQKTAG

-2175 APDNCPPE
+2175 APDDCPPE

-2219 VDEPQAGTGGEIGQ
+2219 VDEPQAETGSEIEQ
-2233 APESEPAKQEQKEKK
+2233 ALESKPAEPEQKEKK

-2288 NQIIDGLADRML
+2288 NQIIDTLADRML

-2384 AELADTLPGMFN
+2384 AELADTLPGMFH

-2443 NIERQMDEALRT
+2443 NIERQMDEALHT

-2537 RETWDEVLGDLDIYA
+2537 QGTWDEVLGDLDIYA

-2576 KAARKSDPNF
+2576 KDAQANDPNF
-2586 LPTKELEMIVDR
+2586 LPSKELEKIVHR
-2598 LDNEKIADMD
+2598 LDNKKIADMD

-2753 VGELEV
+2753 VGALEV

-2779 HLYLESKSYENL
+2779 HMYLESKSTENL
-2791 RHMEGGRIFPVK
+2791 RHMEGGRTFADK
-2803 ELYSQGKREAAFA
+2803 TLYSQGKRREAFA
-2816 QGELVR
+2816 QGKTVR
-2822 LAPETVKALVKDLTP
+2822 MAPETVKAIVGSLTP

-2863 ILYGYDKAVSKNYA
+2863 ILYGYDKAVSKNYT
-2877 PIYADTNY
+2877 PIYTNSNY
-2885 TKNQLG
+2885 TKSELG

-2906 QYSKNPSY
+2906 QFSKNPSY

-2930 RFVGMAIPARNWNTL
+2930 RFVGMAIPARNWQTL
-2945 LGWNEYVDDDRESMR
+2945 LNWRERENSMAD
-2960 SEISHTWGDASLKYI
+2960 IITHNWGDESLKYI
-2975 ENLIETLQGGAAST
+2975 QDLVQTLQGGTAST
-2989 RDSVSMGAEKIF
+2989 RDSVSMGAEKVF
-3001 SNYIGAVFGANQ
+3001 SNYIGAVFGANP

-3024 LASVWLGPENA
+3024 LAGAWLDFKNF

-3076 WTQTNKFTSFVF
+3076 WTQTNKFTNFIF

-3113 SEFPELET
+3113 AEFPELET

-3140 EFNEAVARSQ
+3140 VFNEAVARSQ
-3150 STSDEMHRGSLYKS
+3150 STSDEMHQGTLRKS
-3164 KNSVTRA
+3164 KNPVTRA
-3171 FTMFKSDSSQAYNAL
+3171 FTMFKSDSSQTYNAL

-3212 GVAFLSILGGTAFA
+3212 GVAFLAAVGGYIWAQ
-3226 CGIDVLMN
+3226 GIEFLMN
-3234 LWKHKGKAYR
+3234 LWKRKGKAYR
-3244 DEDGNLTAE
+3244 DEDGNLTAG
-3253 SVAKELATGM
+3253 SVAKEM
-3263 AESMFGLVIG
+3263 ALGLVGDLASIVTY
-3273 GEEIFN
+3273 GEEIADVVGN
-3279 IFDAVGTKLTGG
+3279 ILTGDK
-3291 TWYDSMN
+3291 WYGID
-3298 TLNAPGLEQVSEIIS
+3298 TPGLEQLSDVVETIVEQGQNG
-3313 TLIDEGVSFIQLLA
+3313 LDVLKDA
-3327 DGADV
+3327 ADV
-3332 VKNGGDV
+3332 VKNGGSLG
-3339 WEFLHRRGADI
+3339 EYLHRHS
-3350 IGDIK
+3350 GDIVGGIK
-3355 EMAATVATYLPG
+3355 DLAAAAATYLPG
-3367 IPVNNLEAYL
+3367 ISVNNLEAYL
-3377 LGTVRWVSPE
+3377 IGTVRWASPE

-3401 NRMKGLRGAELE
+3401 NQMKGMRGAELE
-3413 RKIEDTLHNRR
+3413 RKISDTLHNRR
-3424 VETDEATNETLASL
+3424 VETDETTNETLASL

-3470 VYDKTWSGAVGNRLR
+3470 VYDKTWSSTVGSRLQ

-3492 FQEADDET
+3492 FQTADDET

-3536 LASGAEMAD
+3536 LATGAEMVD

-3566 DTQNA
+3566 DTQSA

-3580 LAPEEGKKTVSDVQ
+3580 LTPDEGKKTVSDVQ

-3603 DGADAQRNALLAV
+3603 DGADAQHDALLAV

-3665 DALNGHGGIMLP
+3665 DALNGHSGIMLP

-3710 RVGSQVIAEREKAK
+3710 RVGSQVIAEREKTK

>member
-14 DKQQSNWEQTTGQ
+14 NKQQSNWEQTAGQ

-51 AQEQKTP
+51 AQEQKAP
-58 QRERNGFDRTAT
+58 QRERSGFDRTAT

-110 YRNADGSVS
+110 YRNADGSIS

-184 QDYYYTTQREKALD
+184 QDYYYTTQREQALD
-198 ETVAHDQ
+198 ETAAHDQ

-242 PTFQAESAQSETDR
+242 PTFRADSAQSETDR
-256 RIQELQ
+256 RIQALQ

-300 VPGVWTKRQ
+300 VPGTWTKRQ

-355 QIYDVLYTRLYSK
+355 QIYDVLYTRLYSR

-390 KLLGANEDE
+390 KALGANEDE

-464 ADAVHNAGAAAIGD
+464 ADAVHNAGAAAMGD
-478 MSTGDY
+478 MSTEDY
-484 LKHIAISGAQGMAG
+484 LKRIAISGAQGMAG

-514 DTHKMTPFME
+514 DTHMMTPFME

-563 FAFSVLNGAINSY
+563 FAFSVLSSAISSY

-661 GYTAASSAMQTPN
+661 GYAAASSAMQTPN

-683 GQLPTAADLPTA
+683 GQLPTAADLPTT

-717 QQAQAGTQNT
+717 QQGQAGTQNT
-727 PQPESGQ
+727 QPPESGQ

-747 IAGQA
+747 IAVQA
-752 AEQNQQTQL
+752 AEQNQQAQQ
-761 PSLPATE
+761 PSLPTAA
-768 QDAVVQPQQPEQSTQ
+768 QAAAVQPQQLEQSTQ
-783 QEAELPTQQMQ
+783 QEAGLLTPQQVQ
-794 TEQTTTPL
+794 TEQTATPL
-802 QRLEAMG
+802 ERLETMG

-822 EAFYRGEIQDGEV
+822 EAFYRGQITDGEV
-835 LSKLLSLPEV
+835 LSKLLSFPEV

-859 VVSGNVQPQN
+859 VVSGNVQAQN
-869 QQPVNSA
+869 QQPVNTA
-876 AQQTLNTQ
+876 AQQV
-884 PTVQQ
+884 PGSQQ
-889 ALDSQAPGVQNG
+889 PGVQNEA
-901 TTTSE
+901 TTHE
-906 GGMNNGTEQLQV
+906 GGMNNGTEQLPA
-918 GQRPGAEQPGE
+918 GQQPGTEQQSE
-929 QLPDGDGGRVLGEST
+929 QLPDGDGGRILGEST
-944 GGQSGILAEGRPQRA
+944 GGQSGILAEGRPQRT
-959 FNQVGAAAERKNLG
+959 FNQGRTAVERENLG

-1003 SWDAQM
+1003 HWDAQM

-1058 LRLNIDQIAD
+1058 RYLNIDQIAD

-1079 PGLVRQIEQAIV
+1079 PGLVRQIERAIV
-1091 ERYGREEFDAIM
+1091 EQYSREEFDAIM

-1142 GINFFGANADKYRS
+1142 GINFFGAHAEKYRS
-1156 EAQAVLRERKIT
+1156 EAQAVLQERKVT
-1168 TPGSETEEA
+1168 TPGSETA
-1177 VARRTGPPERY
+1177 AATQRRTGPPERY

-1197 ADQKTLARAQELQM
+1197 ADQKTLAHAQELQM

-1230 GKLRFEIDDSN
+1230 GKLRFEIDDSK

-1253 RNHPDYAEYQKLVDK
+1253 RSHPDYAEYQKLVDK

-1324 QLRSVRVE
+1324 QLRNVRVE

-1357 RSAPEVTIIHEIQ
+1357 RSAPEATIIHEIQ

-1445 VGLDS
+1445 VGMDS

-1477 RATPPARADE
+1477 RAAPPARADE

-1587 IFDLVENAEHSG
+1587 IFDLVENAEHGG

-1685 ASVAEKRLPVKARFS
+1685 ASVAEKRLPVKAWFS
-1700 MDEPVEQ
+1700 LDEPVEQ

-1761 PQADQR
+1761 PQADRR

-1790 YDARRAAEQKI
+1790 YEAGRAAEQKI
-1801 AQLAKQVAG
+1801 AQLANQVAG
-1810 GIFSRD
+1810 GIFSRY
-1816 SVIGSRVDEV
+1816 SVISGRVGEV
-1826 STMDEAELAKQ
+1826 ARMDEAELAKQ
-1837 LSRDD
+1837 LARDD

-1862 KVWDSFGNQAL
+1862 KVWDSFGNLAL
-1873 QDYTEKIG
+1873 QEYTEKIG

-1899 EAELETARESIMEAW
+1899 AAELETARESIMASW

-1921 LSRKPELR
+1921 LSRRPELR
-1929 ETRIARQR
+1929 ETRTARQR

-1988 RGQLHG
+1988 RGQIRG

-2005 ERFTASGR
+2005 ERFTASGK
-2013 RRSFRETHGAYTVE
+2013 RRSFRETHGAYTAE

-2032 MNKAN
+2032 MNRAS

-2067 DESRLQKM
+2067 DEGRLQNM
-2075 PEEEYNRLLQALDK
+2075 PEEEYNRLLQELDK
-2089 RIEGIVADVQKTSG
+2089 RIGGIVADVQKTAG

-2175 APDNCPPE
+2175 APDDCPPE

-2219 VDEPQAGTGGEIGQ
+2219 VDEPQAETGGEIEQ
-2233 APESEPAKQEQKEKK
+2233 ASESKPAEPEQKEKK

-2384 AELADTLPGMFN
+2384 AELADTLPGMFH

-2537 RETWDEVLGDLDIYA
+2537 QGTWDEVLGDLDIYA

-2576 KAARKSDPNF
+2576 KDAQENDPNF
-2586 LPTKELEMIVDR
+2586 LPSKELEKIVHR
-2598 LDNEKIADMD
+2598 LDNKKIADMD

-2753 VGELEV
+2753 VGALEV

-2779 HLYLESKSYENL
+2779 HMYLESKSTENL
-2791 RHMEGGRIFPVK
+2791 RHMEGGRTFADK
-2803 ELYSQGKREAAFA
+2803 TLYSQGKRRKAFA
-2816 QGELVR
+2816 QGKTVR
-2822 LAPETVKALVKDLTP
+2822 MAPETVKAIVGSLTP

-2863 ILYGYDKAVSKNYA
+2863 ILYGYDKAVSKNYT
-2877 PIYADTNY
+2877 PIYTNSNY
-2885 TKNQLG
+2885 TKSELG

-2906 QYSKNPSY
+2906 QFSKNPSY

-2930 RFVGMAIPARNWNTL
+2930 RFVGMAIPARNWQTL
-2945 LGWNEYVDDDRESMR
+2945 LNWSERENSMAD
-2960 SEISHTWGDASLKYI
+2960 IITHDWGDESLKYI
-2975 ENLIETLQGGAAST
+2975 QDLVQTLQGGAAST
-2989 RDSVSMGAEKIF
+2989 RDSVSMGAEKVF
-3001 SNYIGAVFGANQ
+3001 SNYIGAVFGANP

-3024 LASVWLGPENA
+3024 LAGAWLDFKNF

-3076 WTQTNKFTSFVF
+3076 WTQTNKFTNFIF

-3113 SEFPELET
+3113 AEFPELET

-3140 EFNEAVARSQ
+3140 VFNEAVARSQ
-3150 STSDEMHRGSLYKS
+3150 STSDEMHQGTLRKS
-3164 KNSVTRA
+3164 KNPVTRA
-3171 FTMFKSDSSQAYNAL
+3171 FTMFKSDSSQTYNAL

-3212 GVAFLSILGGTAFA
+3212 GVAFLAAVGGYIWAQ
-3226 CGIDVLMN
+3226 GIEFLMN
-3234 LWKHKGKAYR
+3234 LWKRKGKAYR
-3244 DEDGNLTAE
+3244 DEDGNLTAG
-3253 SVAKELATGM
+3253 SVAKEM
-3263 AESMFGLVIG
+3263 ALGLVGDLAGIVTY
-3273 GEEIFN
+3273 GEELADVIGN
-3279 IFDAVGTKLTGG
+3279 IITGDK
-3291 TWYDSMN
+3291 WYGID
-3298 TLNAPGLEQVSEIIS
+3298 TPGLEQLSDVVETIVEQGQNG
-3313 TLIDEGVSFIQLLA
+3313 LDVLRDA
-3327 DGADV
+3327 ADV
-3332 VKNGGDV
+3332 VKNGGSLG
-3339 WEFLHRRGADI
+3339 EYLHRHS
-3350 IGDIK
+3350 GDIVGGIK
-3355 EMAATVATYLPG
+3355 DLAAAAATYLPG
-3367 IPVNNLEAYL
+3367 ISVNNLEAYL
-3377 LGTVRWVSPE
+3377 LGTVRWASPE

-3401 NRMKGLRGAELE
+3401 NQMKGLRGAELE
-3413 RKIEDTLHNRR
+3413 RKISDTLHNRR
-3424 VETDEATNETLASL
+3424 VETDETTNETLASL
-3438 YEGGFTKAVPS
+3438 YESGFTKAVPS

-3470 VYDKTWSGAVGNRLR
+3470 VYDKTWSGAVGSRLQ
-3485 ELAASDV
+3485 ELIASDV
-3492 FQEADDET
+3492 FQAADDET

-3536 LASGAEMAD
+3536 LATGAEMAD

-3566 DTQNA
+3566 DAQSA

-3603 DGADAQRNALLAV
+3603 DGTSAQRDALLAV

-3665 DALNGHGGIMLP
+3665 DALNGHSGIMLP

>member
-14 DKQQSNWEQTTGQ
+14 NKQQSNWEQTTGQ

-51 AQEQKTP
+51 AQEQKAP
-58 QRERNGFDRTAT
+58 QRERSGFDRTAT

-110 YRNADGSVS
+110 YRNADGSIS

-184 QDYYYTTQREKALD
+184 QDYYYTTQREQALD
-198 ETVAHDQ
+198 ETAAHDQ

-242 PTFQAESAQSETDR
+242 PTFRADSAQSETDR

-300 VPGVWTKRQ
+300 VPGTWTKRQ

-344 KGDTEAAKQWQ
+344 KGDAEAAKQWQ
-355 QIYDVLYTRLYSK
+355 QIYDVLYTRLYSR

-390 KLLGANEDE
+390 KALGANEDE

-464 ADAVHNAGAAAIGD
+464 ADAVHNAGAAAMGD
-478 MSTGDY
+478 MSTEDY
-484 LKHIAISGAQGMAG
+484 LKRIAISGTQGMAG

-514 DTHKMTPFME
+514 DTHMMTPFME

-563 FAFSVLNGAINSY
+563 FAFSVLSSAISSY

-661 GYTAASSAMQTPN
+661 GYAAASSAMQTPN

-683 GQLPTAADLPTA
+683 GQLPTAADLPTT

-717 QQAQAGTQNT
+717 QQGQAGTQNT
-727 PQPESGQ
+727 QPPESGQ

-747 IAGQA
+747 IAVQA
-752 AEQNQQTQL
+752 AEQNQQAQQ
-761 PSLPATE
+761 PSLPTAA
-768 QDAVVQPQQPEQSTQ
+768 QAAAVQPQQLEQSTQ
-783 QEAELPTQQMQ
+783 QEAGLLTPQQVQ
-794 TEQTTTPL
+794 TEQTATPL
-802 QRLEAMG
+802 ERLETMG

-822 EAFYRGEIQDGEV
+822 EAFYRGQITDGEV
-835 LSKLLSLPEV
+835 LSKLLSFPEV

-859 VVSGNVQPQN
+859 VVSGNVQAQN
-869 QQPVNSA
+869 QQPVNTA
-876 AQQTLNTQ
+876 AQQV
-884 PTVQQ
+884 PGSQQ
-889 ALDSQAPGVQNG
+889 PGVQNEA
-901 TTTSE
+901 TTHE
-906 GGMNNGTEQLQV
+906 GGMNNGTEQLPA
-918 GQRPGAEQPGE
+918 GQQPGTEQQSE
-929 QLPDGDGGRVLGEST
+929 QLPDGDGGRILGEST
-944 GGQSGILAEGRPQRA
+944 GGQSGILAEGRPQRT
-959 FNQVGAAAERKNLG
+959 FNQGRTAVERENLG

-1003 SWDAQM
+1003 HWDAQM

-1058 LRLNIDQIAD
+1058 RYLNIDQIAD

-1079 PGLVRQIEQAIV
+1079 PGLVRQIERAIV
-1091 ERYGREEFDAIM
+1091 EQYSREEFDAIM

-1142 GINFFGANADKYRS
+1142 GINFFGAHAEKYRS
-1156 EAQAVLRERKIT
+1156 EAQAVLQERKVT
-1168 TPGSETEEA
+1168 TPGSETA
-1177 VARRTGPPERY
+1177 AATQRRTGPPERY

-1197 ADQKTLARAQELQM
+1197 ADQKTLAHAQELQM

-1230 GKLRFEIDDSN
+1230 GKLRFEIDDSK

-1253 RNHPDYAEYQKLVDK
+1253 RSHPDYAEYQKLVDK

-1324 QLRSVRVE
+1324 QLRNVRVE

-1357 RSAPEVTIIHEIQ
+1357 RSAPEATIIHEIQ

-1445 VGLDS
+1445 VGLDR

-1463 RDAASRRELTPEQR
+1463 RDAASRRGLTPEQR

-1761 PQADQR
+1761 PQADRR

-1790 YDARRAAEQKI
+1790 YEAGRAAEQKI
-1801 AQLAKQVAG
+1801 AQLANQVAG
-1810 GIFSRD
+1810 GIFSRY
-1816 SVIGSRVDEV
+1816 SVISGRVGEV
-1826 STMDEAELAKQ
+1826 ARMDEAELAKQ
-1837 LSRDD
+1837 LARDD

-1862 KVWDSFGNQAL
+1862 KVWDSFGNLAL
-1873 QDYTEKIG
+1873 QEYTEKIG

-1899 EAELETARESIMEAW
+1899 AAELETARESIMASW

-1921 LSRKPELR
+1921 LSRRPELR
-1929 ETRIARQR
+1929 ETRTARQR

-1988 RGQLHG
+1988 RGQIRG

-2005 ERFTASGR
+2005 ERFTASGK
-2013 RRSFRETHGAYTVE
+2013 RRSFRETHGAYTAE

-2032 MNKAN
+2032 MNRAS

-2067 DESRLQKM
+2067 DEGRLQNM
-2075 PEEEYNRLLQALDK
+2075 PEEEYNRLLQELDK
-2089 RIEGIVADVQKTSG
+2089 RIGGIVADVQKTAG

-2175 APDNCPPE
+2175 APDDCPPE

-2219 VDEPQAGTGGEIGQ
+2219 VDEPQAETGGEIEQ
-2233 APESEPAKQEQKEKK
+2233 ASESKPAEPEQKEKK

-2384 AELADTLPGMFN
+2384 AELADTLPGMFH

-2428 LLAGQEYVSEDEVLD
+2428 LLAGQEYVSEDEVLN

-2537 RETWDEVLGDLDIYA
+2537 QGTWDEVLGDLDIYA

-2576 KAARKSDPNF
+2576 EDAQENDPNF
-2586 LPTKELEMIVDR
+2586 LPSKELEKIVHR
-2598 LDNEKIADMD
+2598 LDNKKIADMD

-2753 VGELEV
+2753 VGALEV

-2779 HLYLESKSYENL
+2779 HMYLESKSTENL
-2791 RHMEGGRIFPVK
+2791 RHMEGGRTFADK
-2803 ELYSQGKREAAFA
+2803 TLYSQGKRRKAFA
-2816 QGELVR
+2816 QGKTVR
-2822 LAPETVKALVKDLTP
+2822 MAPETVKAIVGSLTP

-2863 ILYGYDKAVSKNYA
+2863 ILYGYDKAVSKNYT
-2877 PIYADTNY
+2877 PIYTNSNY
-2885 TKNQLG
+2885 TKSELG

-2906 QYSKNPSY
+2906 QFSKNPSY

-2930 RFVGMAIPARNWNTL
+2930 RFVGMAIPARNWQTL
-2945 LGWNEYVDDDRESMR
+2945 LNWSERENSMAD
-2960 SEISHTWGDASLKYI
+2960 IIAHDWGDESLKYI
-2975 ENLIETLQGGAAST
+2975 QDLVQTLQGGAAST
-2989 RDSVSMGAEKIF
+2989 RDSVSMGAEKVF
-3001 SNYIGAVFGANQ
+3001 SNYIGAVFGANP

-3024 LASVWLGPENA
+3024 LAGAWLDFKNF

-3076 WTQTNKFTSFVF
+3076 WTQTNKFTNFIF

-3113 SEFPELET
+3113 AEFPELET

-3150 STSDEMHRGSLYKS
+3150 STSDEMHQGTLRKS
-3164 KNSVTRA
+3164 KKPETRA
-3171 FTMFKSDSSQAYNAL
+3171 FTMFKSDSSQTYNAL

-3212 GVAFLSILGGTAFA
+3212 GVAFLAAVGGYIWAQ
-3226 CGIDVLMN
+3226 GIEFLMN
-3234 LWKHKGKAYR
+3234 LWKRKGKAYR
-3244 DEDGNLTAE
+3244 DEDGNLTAG
-3253 SVAKELATGM
+3253 SVAKEM
-3263 AESMFGLVIG
+3263 ALGLVGDLAGIVTY
-3273 GEEIFN
+3273 GEELADVIGN
-3279 IFDAVGTKLTGG
+3279 IITGDK
-3291 TWYDSMN
+3291 WYGID
-3298 TLNAPGLEQVSEIIS
+3298 TPGLEQVSDVVETIVEQGQNG
-3313 TLIDEGVSFIQLLA
+3313 LDVLRDA
-3327 DGADV
+3327 ADV
-3332 VKNGGDV
+3332 VKNGGSLG
-3339 WEFLHRRGADI
+3339 EYLHRHS
-3350 IGDIK
+3350 GDIVGGIK
-3355 EMAATVATYLPG
+3355 DLAAAAATYLPG
-3367 IPVNNLEAYL
+3367 ISVNNLEAYL
-3377 LGTVRWVSPE
+3377 LGTVRWASPE

-3401 NRMKGLRGAELE
+3401 NQMKGLRGAELE
-3413 RKIEDTLHNRR
+3413 RKISDTLHNRR
-3424 VETDEATNETLASL
+3424 VETDETTNETLASL
-3438 YEGGFTKAVPS
+3438 YESGFTKAVPS

-3470 VYDKTWSGAVGNRLR
+3470 VYDKTWSGAVGSRLQ
-3485 ELAASDV
+3485 ELIASDV
-3492 FQEADDET
+3492 FQAADDET

-3536 LASGAEMAD
+3536 LATGAEMAD

-3566 DTQNA
+3566 DAQSA

-3603 DGADAQRNALLAV
+3603 DGTSAQRDALLAV

-3665 DALNGHGGIMLP
+3665 DALNGHSGIMLP

>member
-27 EAGGVLNKQDFIRQ
+27 EAGGVLNKQDFMVQAYSRAKQQWNEANEKYQQELARQKSLEEQYLTQAYENRAKELQDLAGEYFLKSSSPGAKQTAYANWQRAKEQEELRKQQQSGRKLNPAEEHFLNTIAYKNPNAAIAEEQRQ
-41 AQSAAQQRRQ
+41 AQQ
-51 AQEQKTP
+51 AQKEQ
-58 QRERNGFDRTAT
+58 
-70 PASIAGLGAPAPTS
+70 
-84 QRQKERYNQEIGQ
+84 
-97 YGVGNIDLYNRPQ
+97 
-110 YRNADGSVS
+110 
-119 TVDSTS
+119 
-125 FNIQG
+125 
-130 KEVLLPSVWMKDGKA
+130 
-145 YRSSDGD
+145 
-152 EILQHF
+152 
-158 YDTGEFLGVFDTVDA
+158 
-173 ANSYAEKLHDA
+173 
-184 QDYYYTTQREKALD
+184 
-198 ETVAHDQ
+198 TVAERVQLDQ

-242 PTFQAESAQSETDR
+242 PTFQADAAQSETDR
-256 RIQELQ
+256 RIQALQ

-300 VPGVWTKRQ
+300 VPGIWTKRQ

-464 ADAVHNAGAAAIGD
+464 ADAVHNAGAAAMGD
-478 MSTGDY
+478 MSTEDY
-484 LKHIAISGAQGMAG
+484 LKRIAISGAQGMAG

-563 FAFSVLNGAINSY
+563 FAFSVLSSAISSY

-683 GQLPTAADLPTA
+683 GQLPTAADLPTT

-717 QQAQAGTQNT
+717 QQAEAGTQSAQ
-727 PQPESGQ
+727 QPESGQ
-734 ALQNGNAAAAAAQ
+734 ALQSGNAAAAAAQ
-747 IAGQA
+747 IAGQSQQVQQPNLPTA
-752 AEQNQQTQL
+752 AQ
-761 PSLPATE
+761 A
-768 QDAVVQPQQPEQSTQ
+768 AAVQPQQLEQSTQ
-783 QEAELPTQQMQ
+783 QEAGLPTPQQVQ
-794 TEQTTTPL
+794 TEQTATPL
-802 QRLEAMG
+802 ERLEAMG

-822 EAFYRGEIQDGEV
+822 EAFYRGQITDGEV
-835 LSKLLSLPEV
+835 LSKLISFPEV

-859 VVSGNVQPQN
+859 VVSGNVQAQN
-869 QQPVNSA
+869 QQPVNTA
-876 AQQTLNTQ
+876 AQQV
-884 PTVQQ
+884 PESQQ
-889 ALDSQAPGVQNG
+889 PGVQNEA
-901 TTTSE
+901 TTHE
-906 GGMNNGTEQLQV
+906 GGMNNGTEQLPA
-918 GQRPGAEQPGE
+918 GQQPGTEQQSE
-929 QLPDGDGGRVLGEST
+929 QLPDGDGGRILGEST
-944 GGQSGILAEGRPQRA
+944 GGQSGILAEGRPQRT
-959 FNQVGAAAERKNLG
+959 FNQGRTAVERENLG
-973 RTLRLEKVSSQS
+973 RTLRLEKISSQS

-1003 SWDAQM
+1003 HWDAQM

-1058 LRLNIDQIAD
+1058 RYLNIDQIAD

-1079 PGLVRQIEQAIV
+1079 PGLVRQIERAIV
-1091 ERYGREEFDAIM
+1091 EQYSREEFDAIM

-1156 EAQAVLRERKIT
+1156 EAQAVLQERKIT
-1168 TPGSETEEA
+1168 TPGSETA
-1177 VARRTGPPERY
+1177 AATQRRTGPPERY

-1230 GKLRFEIDDSN
+1230 GKLRFEIDDSK

-1275 AWKPEDQERLQELDK
+1275 AWKPEDQGRLQELDK

-1300 ERVESGNA
+1300 ERVDRGSA

-1324 QLRSVRVE
+1324 QLRNVRVE

-1357 RSAPEVTIIHEIQ
+1357 RSAPEATIIHEIQ

-1445 VGLDS
+1445 VGMDS

-1477 RATPPARADE
+1477 RAAPPARADE

-1700 MDEPVEQ
+1700 LDEPVEQ

-1761 PQADQR
+1761 PQADRR

-1790 YDARRAAEQKI
+1790 YEAGRAAEQKI
-1801 AQLAKQVAG
+1801 AQLANQVAG
-1810 GIFSRD
+1810 GIFSRY
-1816 SVIGSRVDEV
+1816 SVISGHVGEV
-1826 STMDEAELAKQ
+1826 ARMDEAELAKQ
-1837 LSRDD
+1837 LARDD

-1862 KVWDSFGNQAL
+1862 KVWDSFGNLAL

-1899 EAELETARESIMEAW
+1899 AAELETARESIMDAW

-1921 LSRKPELR
+1921 LNRRPELR
-1929 ETRIARQR
+1929 ETRVARQR

-1988 RGQLHG
+1988 RGQIRG

-2005 ERFTASGR
+2005 ERFTASGK
-2013 RRSFRETHGAYTVE
+2013 RRSFRETHGAYTAE

-2032 MNKAN
+2032 MNRAS

-2067 DESRLQKM
+2067 DEGRLQNM
-2075 PEEEYNRLLQALDK
+2075 PEEEYNRLLQELDK
-2089 RIEGIVADVQKTSG
+2089 RIGGIVADVQKTAG

-2175 APDNCPPE
+2175 APDDCPPE

-2219 VDEPQAGTGGEIGQ
+2219 VDEPQAETGGEIEQ
-2233 APESEPAKQEQKEKK
+2233 ASESKPAEPEQKEKK

-2384 AELADTLPGMFN
+2384 AELADTLPGMFH

-2537 RETWDEVLGDLDIYA
+2537 QGTWDEVLGDLDIYA

-2576 KAARKSDPNF
+2576 KDAQANDPNF
-2586 LPTKELEMIVDR
+2586 LPSKELEKIVHR
-2598 LDNEKIADMD
+2598 LDNKKIADMD

-2753 VGELEV
+2753 VGALEV

-2779 HLYLESKSYENL
+2779 HMYLESKSTENL
-2791 RHMEGGRIFPVK
+2791 RHMEGGRTFADK
-2803 ELYSQGKREAAFA
+2803 TLYSQGKRREAFA
-2816 QGELVR
+2816 QGKTVR
-2822 LAPETVKALVKDLTP
+2822 MAPETVKAIVGSLTP

-2863 ILYGYDKAVSKNYA
+2863 ILYGYDKAVSKNYT
-2877 PIYADTNY
+2877 PIYTNSNY
-2885 TKNQLG
+2885 TKSELG

-2906 QYSKNPSY
+2906 QFSKNPSY

-2930 RFVGMAIPARNWNTL
+2930 RFVGMAIPARNWQTL
-2945 LGWNEYVDDDRESMR
+2945 LNWRERENSMAD
-2960 SEISHTWGDASLKYI
+2960 IITHDWGDESLKYI
-2975 ENLIETLQGGAAST
+2975 QDLVQTLQGGAAST
-2989 RDSVSMGAEKIF
+2989 RDSVSMGAEKVF
-3001 SNYIGAVFGANQ
+3001 SNYIGAVFGANP
-3013 SIVFKQLGSIP
+3013 SIVFRQLGSIP
-3024 LASVWLGPENA
+3024 LAGAWLDFKNF

-3076 WTQTNKFTSFVF
+3076 WTQTNKFTNFIF

-3113 SEFPELET
+3113 AEFPELES

-3140 EFNEAVARSQ
+3140 VFNEAVARSQ
-3150 STSDEMHRGSLYKS
+3150 STSDEMHQGTLRKS
-3164 KNSVTRA
+3164 KNPVTRA
-3171 FTMFKSDSSQAYNAL
+3171 FTMFKSDSSQTYNAL

-3212 GVAFLSILGGTAFA
+3212 GVAFLAAVGGYIWAQ
-3226 CGIDVLMN
+3226 GIEFLMN
-3234 LWKHKGKAYR
+3234 LWKRKGKAYR
-3244 DEDGNLTAE
+3244 DEDGNLTAG
-3253 SVAKELATGM
+3253 SVAKEMALGLAGDLAGIVTYGEEL
-3263 AESMFGLVIG
+3263 ADVIG
-3273 GEEIFN
+3273 N
-3279 IFDAVGTKLTGG
+3279 IITGDK
-3291 TWYDSMN
+3291 WYGID
-3298 TLNAPGLEQVSEIIS
+3298 TPGLEQLSDVVETIVEQGQNG
-3313 TLIDEGVSFIQLLA
+3313 LDVLKDA
-3327 DGADV
+3327 ADV
-3332 VKNGGDV
+3332 VKNGGSLG
-3339 WEFLHRRGADI
+3339 EYLHRYS
-3350 IGDIK
+3350 GDIVGGIK
-3355 EMAATVATYLPG
+3355 DLAAAAATYLPG
-3367 IPVNNLEAYL
+3367 ISVNNLEAYL
-3377 LGTVRWVSPE
+3377 LGTVRWASPE

-3401 NRMKGLRGAELE
+3401 NQMKGLRGAELE
-3413 RKIEDTLHNRR
+3413 RKISDTLHNRR
-3424 VETDEATNETLASL
+3424 VETDETTNETLASL
-3438 YEGGFTKAVPS
+3438 YESGFTKAVPS

-3470 VYDKTWSGAVGNRLR
+3470 VYDKTWSGAVGSRLVA
-3485 ELAASDV
+3485 LAASDV
-3492 FQEADDET
+3492 FQTADDET

-3536 LASGAEMAD
+3536 LATGAEMAD

-3566 DTQNA
+3566 DAQSA

-3603 DGADAQRNALLAV
+3603 DGTSAQRDALLAV

-3665 DALNGHGGIMLP
+3665 DALNGHSGIMLP

-3724 QED
+3724 RED

>member
-51 AQEQKTP
+51 AQEQKAP
-58 QRERNGFDRTAT
+58 QSERSGFDRTAT

-110 YRNADGSVS
+110 YRNADGSIS

-198 ETVAHDQ
+198 EAVAHDQ

-221 QEQAQQPGIL
+221 QEQAQQPSIL

-300 VPGVWTKRQ
+300 VPGTWTKRQ

-344 KGDTEAAKQWQ
+344 KGDTEAAAQWQ

-390 KLLGANEDE
+390 KALGANEDE

-464 ADAVHNAGAAAIGD
+464 ADAVHNAGAAAMGD
-478 MSTGDY
+478 MSTEDY
-484 LKHIAISGAQGMAG
+484 LKRIAISGAQGMAG

-563 FAFSVLNGAINSY
+563 FAFSVLSSAISSY

-584 QMNQAYQAIEQGYR
+584 QMNQAHQVIEQGYR

-661 GYTAASSAMQTPN
+661 GYAAASSAMQTPN

-683 GQLPTAADLPTA
+683 GQLPTAADLPTT

-727 PQPESGQ
+727 QPPESGQ

-747 IAGQA
+747 IAVQA
-752 AEQNQQTQL
+752 AEQNQQAQQ
-761 PSLPATE
+761 PSLPTAA
-768 QDAVVQPQQPEQSTQ
+768 QAAAVQPQQLEQSTQ
-783 QEAELPTQQMQ
+783 QEAGLLTPQQVQ
-794 TEQTTTPL
+794 TEQTATPL
-802 QRLEAMG
+802 ERLETMG

-822 EAFYRGEIQDGEV
+822 EAFYRGQITDGEV
-835 LSKLLSLPEV
+835 LSKLLSFPEV

-859 VVSGNVQPQN
+859 VVSGNVQAQN
-869 QQPVNSA
+869 QQPVNTA
-876 AQQTLNTQ
+876 AQQV
-884 PTVQQ
+884 PGSQQ
-889 ALDSQAPGVQNG
+889 PGVQNEA
-901 TTTSE
+901 TTHE
-906 GGMNNGTEQLQV
+906 GGMNNGTEQLPA
-918 GQRPGAEQPGE
+918 GQQPGTEQQSE
-929 QLPDGDGGRVLGEST
+929 QLPDGDGGRILGEST
-944 GGQSGILAEGRPQRA
+944 GGQSGILAEGRPQRT
-959 FNQVGAAAERKNLG
+959 FNQGRTAVERENLG

-1003 SWDAQM
+1003 HWDAQM

-1058 LRLNIDQIAD
+1058 RYLNIDQIAD

-1079 PGLVRQIEQAIV
+1079 PGLVRQIERAIV
-1091 ERYGREEFDAIM
+1091 EQYSREEFDAIM

-1156 EAQAVLRERKIT
+1156 EAQAVLQERKIT
-1168 TPGSETEEA
+1168 TPGSETA
-1177 VARRTGPPERY
+1177 AATQRRTGPPERY

-1230 GKLRFEIDDSN
+1230 GKLRFEIDDSK

-1275 AWKPEDQERLQELDK
+1275 AWKPEDQGRLQELDK

-1300 ERVESGNA
+1300 ERVDRGSA

-1324 QLRSVRVE
+1324 QLRNVRVE

-1357 RSAPEVTIIHEIQ
+1357 RSAPEATIIHEIQ

-1445 VGLDS
+1445 VGMDS

-1477 RATPPARADE
+1477 RAAPPARADE

-1587 IFDLVENAEHSG
+1587 IFDLVENAEHGG

-1700 MDEPVEQ
+1700 LDEPVEQ

-1761 PQADQR
+1761 PQADRR

-1790 YDARRAAEQKI
+1790 YEAGRAAEQKI
-1801 AQLAKQVAG
+1801 AQLANQVAG
-1810 GIFSRD
+1810 GIFSRY
-1816 SVIGSRVDEV
+1816 SVISGRVGEV
-1826 STMDEAELAKQ
+1826 ARMDEAELAKQ
-1837 LSRDD
+1837 LARDD

-1862 KVWDSFGNQAL
+1862 KVWDSFGNLAL
-1873 QDYTEKIG
+1873 QEYTEKIG

-1899 EAELETARESIMEAW
+1899 AAELETARESIMASW

-1921 LSRKPELR
+1921 LSRRPELR
-1929 ETRIARQR
+1929 ETRTARQR

-1988 RGQLHG
+1988 RGQIRG

-2005 ERFTASGR
+2005 ERFTASGK
-2013 RRSFRETHGAYTVE
+2013 RRSFRETHGAYTAE

-2032 MNKAN
+2032 MNRAS

-2067 DESRLQKM
+2067 DEGRLQNM
-2075 PEEEYNRLLQALDK
+2075 PEEEYNRLLQELDK
-2089 RIEGIVADVQKTSG
+2089 RIGGIVADVQKTAG

-2175 APDNCPPE
+2175 APDDCPPE

-2219 VDEPQAGTGGEIGQ
+2219 VDEPQAETGGEIEQ
-2233 APESEPAKQEQKEKK
+2233 ASESKPAEPEQKEKK

-2384 AELADTLPGMFN
+2384 AELADTLPGMFH

-2537 RETWDEVLGDLDIYA
+2537 QGTWDEVLGDLDIYA

-2576 KAARKSDPNF
+2576 KDAQANDPNF
-2586 LPTKELEMIVDR
+2586 LPSKELEKIVHR
-2598 LDNEKIADMD
+2598 LDNKKIADMD

-2753 VGELEV
+2753 VGALEV

-2779 HLYLESKSYENL
+2779 HMYLESKSTENL
-2791 RHMEGGRIFPVK
+2791 RHMEGGRTFADK
-2803 ELYSQGKREAAFA
+2803 TLYSQGKRREAFA
-2816 QGELVR
+2816 QGKTVR
-2822 LAPETVKALVKDLTP
+2822 MAPETVKAIVGSLTP

-2863 ILYGYDKAVSKNYA
+2863 ILYGYDKAVSKNYT
-2877 PIYADTNY
+2877 PIYTNSNY
-2885 TKNQLG
+2885 TKSELG

-2906 QYSKNPSY
+2906 QFSKNPSY

-2930 RFVGMAIPARNWNTL
+2930 RFVGMAIPARNWQTL
-2945 LGWNEYVDDDRESMR
+2945 LNWRERENSMAD
-2960 SEISHTWGDASLKYI
+2960 IITHDWGDESLKYI
-2975 ENLIETLQGGAAST
+2975 QDLVQTLQGGAAST
-2989 RDSVSMGAEKIF
+2989 RDSVSMGAEKVF
-3001 SNYIGAVFGANQ
+3001 SNYIGAVFGANP

-3024 LASVWLGPENA
+3024 LAGAWLDFKNF

-3076 WTQTNKFTSFVF
+3076 WTQTNKFTNFIF

-3100 ASVLWPWAENKVR
+3100 TSVLWPWAENKVR
-3113 SEFPELET
+3113 AEFPELET

-3140 EFNEAVARSQ
+3140 VFNEAVARSQ
-3150 STSDEMHRGSLYKS
+3150 STSDEMHQGTLRKS
-3164 KNSVTRA
+3164 KNPVTRA
-3171 FTMFKSDSSQAYNAL
+3171 FTMFKSDSSQTYNAL

-3212 GVAFLSILGGTAFA
+3212 GVAFLAAVGGYIWAQ
-3226 CGIDVLMN
+3226 GIEFLMN
-3234 LWKHKGKAYR
+3234 LWKRKGKAYR
-3244 DEDGNLTAE
+3244 DEDGNLTAG
-3253 SVAKELATGM
+3253 SVAKEM
-3263 AESMFGLVIG
+3263 ALGLVGDLAGIVTY
-3273 GEEIFN
+3273 GEELADVIGN
-3279 IFDAVGTKLTGG
+3279 IITGDK
-3291 TWYDSMN
+3291 WYGID
-3298 TLNAPGLEQVSEIIS
+3298 TPGLEQLSDVVETIVEQGQNG
-3313 TLIDEGVSFIQLLA
+3313 LDVLKDA
-3327 DGADV
+3327 ADV
-3332 VKNGGDV
+3332 VKNGGSLG
-3339 WEFLHRRGADI
+3339 EYLHRYS
-3350 IGDIK
+3350 GDIVGGIK
-3355 EMAATVATYLPG
+3355 DLAAAAATYLPG
-3367 IPVNNLEAYL
+3367 ISVNNLEAYL
-3377 LGTVRWVSPE
+3377 LGTVRWASPE

-3401 NRMKGLRGAELE
+3401 NQMKGLRGAELE
-3413 RKIEDTLHNRR
+3413 RKISDTLHNRR
-3424 VETDEATNETLASL
+3424 VETDETTNETLASL
-3438 YEGGFTKAVPS
+3438 YESGFTKAVPS

-3470 VYDKTWSGAVGNRLR
+3470 VYDKTWSSAVGSRLVA
-3485 ELAASDV
+3485 LAACDV
-3492 FQEADDET
+3492 FQTADDET

-3536 LASGAEMAD
+3536 LATGAEMAD

-3566 DTQNA
+3566 DAQSA

-3603 DGADAQRNALLAV
+3603 DGTSAQRDALLAV

-3665 DALNGHGGIMLP
+3665 DALNGHSGIMLP

-3724 QED
+3724 RED

>member
-51 AQEQKTP
+51 AQEQKAH
-58 QRERNGFDRTAT
+58 QSERSGFDRTAT
-70 PASIAGLGAPAPTS
+70 PASIAGLGASAPTS

-110 YRNADGSVS
+110 YRNADGSIS

-184 QDYYYTTQREKALD
+184 QDYYYTTQREQALD

-221 QEQAQQPGIL
+221 QEQAQQPSIL

-242 PTFQAESAQSETDR
+242 PTFRAGSAQSETDR
-256 RIQELQ
+256 RIQALQ

-300 VPGVWTKRQ
+300 VPGIWTKHQ
-309 KQEAEEIIG
+309 NQEAEEIIG
-318 TQSGFGGLLGYEQNV
+318 TQNGFGGLLGYEQNV

-390 KLLGANEDE
+390 KALGANEDE

-464 ADAVHNAGAAAIGD
+464 ADAVHNAGAAAMGD
-478 MSTGDY
+478 MSTEDY
-484 LKHIAISGAQGMAG
+484 LKRIAISGAQGMAG

-563 FAFSVLNGAINSY
+563 FAFSVLNGAISSY
-576 QTTQQQKA
+576 QATQQQKA

-619 MQQTQSLRESVNSY
+619 MQQTQSLRESINSY

-683 GQLPTAADLPTA
+683 GQLPTAADLPTT

-705 EQELQTA
+705 EQEIQTA

-717 QQAQAGTQNT
+717 QQAEAGTQSAQ
-727 PQPESGQ
+727 QPESGQ
-734 ALQNGNAAAAAAQ
+734 ALQSGNAAAAAAQ
-747 IAGQA
+747 IAGQSQQVQQPNLPTA
-752 AEQNQQTQL
+752 AQ
-761 PSLPATE
+761 A
-768 QDAVVQPQQPEQSTQ
+768 AAVQPQQLEQSTQ
-783 QEAELPTQQMQ
+783 QEAGLPTPQQVQ
-794 TEQTTTPL
+794 TEQTATPL
-802 QRLEAMG
+802 ERLEAMG

-822 EAFYRGEIQDGEV
+822 EAFYRGQITDGEV
-835 LSKLLSLPEV
+835 LNKLLSFPEV

-859 VVSGNVQPQN
+859 VVSGNVQAQN
-869 QQPVNSA
+869 QQPVNA
-876 AQQTLNTQ
+876 A
-884 PTVQQ
+884 VQQ
-889 ALDSQAPGVQNG
+889 VPGSQQPGVQNEA
-901 TTTSE
+901 TTPE
-906 GGMNNGTEQLQV
+906 GGMNNGTEQLPA
-918 GQRPGAEQPGE
+918 GQQPGAEQQGE
-929 QLPDGDGGRVLGEST
+929 QLPDGDGGRILREST

-959 FNQVGAAAERKNLG
+959 FNQGRTAVERENLG

-1003 SWDAQM
+1003 HWDTQM

-1047 TENGIIIQADH
+1047 TENGIIVQADH
-1058 LRLNIDQIAD
+1058 RYLNIDQIAD

-1079 PGLVRQIEQAIV
+1079 PGLVRQIERAIV
-1091 ERYGREEFDAIM
+1091 EQYSREEFDAVVE
-1103 DKYLKNLRGVYDLP
+1103 KYLKNLRGVYDLP
-1117 EHASGQEVAEA
+1117 EHASGQEVAEV

-1142 GINFFGANADKYRS
+1142 GINFFGAHAEKYRS
-1156 EAQAVLRERKIT
+1156 EAQAVLQERKIT
-1168 TPGSETEEA
+1168 TPGSETA
-1177 VARRTGPPERY
+1177 AATQRRTGPPERY
-1188 SYGGVNANT
+1188 SI
-1197 ADQKTLARAQELQM
+1197 
-1211 QGEDDER
+1211 GEI
-1218 VRKETGWHTGME
+1218 T
-1230 GKLRFEIDDSN
+1230 
-1241 MKYHR
+1241 
-1246 GGDAAFS
+1246 
-1253 RNHPDYAEYQKLVDK
+1253 DK
-1268 MLTGSAE
+1268 AGNN
-1275 AWKPEDQERLQELDK
+1275 
-1290 TWGREYGRLS
+1290 YGRGVHLDSTLLENLSDS
-1300 ERVESGNA
+1300 ERVQMVKE
-1308 TLEDVIDH
+1308 
-1316 EELFQAYP
+1316 
-1324 QLRSVRVE
+1324 RV
-1332 FKELPGN
+1332 KELGGQHFTAYDGN
-1339 TQGYFSP
+1339 G
-1346 SENKIALDSKL
+1346 N
-1357 RSAPEVTIIHEIQ
+1357 EV
-1370 HAIQKAEGFASGA
+1370 
-1383 SPEYWQQHRDEAKE
+1383 
-1397 ARIADIRE
+1397 
-1405 EIARLEEQLPWDLNR
+1405 
-1420 WTAED
+1420 
-1425 DAIEAKIGELED
+1425 
-1437 SIIDIQNG
+1437 DIQIAKPGARFVNKSG
-1445 VGLDS
+1445 KSVPVNK
-1450 YDLYRNTAGEIEA
+1450 DLTTKNRKSKVKQEAVVLADELINTAKHKK
-1463 RDAASRRELTPEQR
+1463 DT
-1477 RATPPARADE
+1477 PARYPHGWLDDNGRNDWAEWKTYIQDKE
-1487 NTVYADLSD
+1487 NTVWEATLHIATSADGEKILYDIDPIKKTGQSGNSD
-1496 SLDYVGKT
+1496 TSTVEPIVADEAEPVKREDEEEMPKLMNLQRYSDIAGQQEQTAEMTNAEPTTVGAITSGSQSLG
-1504 DDGTEVY
+1504 GSAPAISSA
-1511 ETSEAVRKLPY
+1511 SEASVAE
-1522 KKRMEAF
+1522 KRQSVKIPSAS
-1529 MDIMRN
+1529 
-1535 EYAGRTAKFTARD
+1535 
-1548 GEVYYATFDENDL
+1548 DE
-1561 RKNVYGDKKSSPRGW
+1561 SSE
-1576 KAKINTGADGN
+1576 NTN
-1587 IFDLVENAEHSG
+1587 
-1599 SGKEQGKTSEA
+1599 
-1610 HQGLTGWEYFVK
+1610 
-1622 TVQID
+1622 
-1627 GRVYDLLA
+1627 
-1635 NVRKKP
+1635 
-1641 DGEFVYSIQLNENE
+1641 
-1655 KKAPA
+1655 KAPA

-1761 PQADQR
+1761 PQADRR

-1790 YDARRAAEQKI
+1790 YEARRAAEQKI
-1801 AQLAKQVAG
+1801 AQLANQVAG

-1826 STMDEAELAKQ
+1826 ATMDEAELAKQ
-1837 LSRDD
+1837 LAKDD

-1886 QLYVKLETGERLT
+1886 RLYVKLETGDRLT
-1899 EAELETARESIMEAW
+1899 AAELETARESIMDAW

-1921 LSRKPELR
+1921 LNRRPELR

-1937 DKISDA
+1937 DKISDV

-1988 RGQLHG
+1988 RGQLRG

-2013 RRSFRETHGAYTVE
+2013 RRSFRETHGAYTAE

-2032 MNKAN
+2032 MNQAS

-2067 DESRLQKM
+2067 DEGRLQNM
-2075 PEEEYNRLLQALDK
+2075 PEEEYNQLLQELDK
-2089 RIEGIVADVQKTSG
+2089 RIEGIVADVQKTAG

-2175 APDNCPPE
+2175 APDDCPPE

-2219 VDEPQAGTGGEIGQ
+2219 VDEPQAETGSEIEQ
-2233 APESEPAKQEQKEKK
+2233 APENKPAEPEQKEKK

-2384 AELADTLPGMFN
+2384 AELADTLPGMFH

-2443 NIERQMDEALRT
+2443 NIERQMDEALHT

-2537 RETWDEVLGDLDIYA
+2537 QGTWDEVLGDLDIYA

-2576 KAARKSDPNF
+2576 KDAQTNDPNF
-2586 LPTKELEMIVDR
+2586 LPSKELEKIVHR
-2598 LDNEKIADMD
+2598 LDNKKIADMD

-2753 VGELEV
+2753 VGALEV

-2779 HLYLESKSYENL
+2779 HMYLESKSTENL
-2791 RHMEGGRIFPVK
+2791 RHMEGGRTFADK
-2803 ELYSQGKREAAFA
+2803 TLYSQGKRREAFA
-2816 QGELVR
+2816 QGKTVR
-2822 LAPETVKALVKDLTP
+2822 MAPETVKAIVGSLTP

-2863 ILYGYDKAVSKNYA
+2863 ILYGYDKAVSKNYT
-2877 PIYADTNY
+2877 PIYTNSNY
-2885 TKNQLG
+2885 TKSELG

-2906 QYSKNPSY
+2906 QFSKNPSY

-2930 RFVGMAIPARNWNTL
+2930 RFVGMAIPARNWQTL
-2945 LGWNEYVDDDRESMR
+2945 LNWRERENSMAD
-2960 SEISHTWGDASLKYI
+2960 IITHDWGDESLKYI
-2975 ENLIETLQGGAAST
+2975 QDLVQTLQGGTAST
-2989 RDSVSMGAEKIF
+2989 RDSVSMGAEKVF
-3001 SNYIGAVFGANQ
+3001 SNYIGAVFGANP

-3024 LASVWLGPENA
+3024 LAGAWLDFKNF

-3076 WTQTNKFTSFVF
+3076 WTQTNKFTNFIF

-3113 SEFPELET
+3113 AEFPELET

-3140 EFNEAVARSQ
+3140 VFNEAVARSQ
-3150 STSDEMHRGSLYKS
+3150 STSDEMHQGTLRKS
-3164 KNSVTRA
+3164 KNPVTRA
-3171 FTMFKSDSSQAYNAL
+3171 FTMFKSDSSQTYNAL

-3212 GVAFLSILGGTAFA
+3212 GVAFLAAVGGYIWAQ
-3226 CGIDVLMN
+3226 GIEFLMN
-3234 LWKHKGKAYR
+3234 LWKRKGKAYR
-3244 DEDGNLTAE
+3244 DEDGNLTAG
-3253 SVAKELATGM
+3253 SVAKEM
-3263 AESMFGLVIG
+3263 ALGLVGDLASIVTY
-3273 GEEIFN
+3273 GEEIADVVGN
-3279 IFDAVGTKLTGG
+3279 ILTGDK
-3291 TWYDSMN
+3291 WYGID
-3298 TLNAPGLEQVSEIIS
+3298 TPGLEQLSDVVETIVEQGQNG
-3313 TLIDEGVSFIQLLA
+3313 LDVLKDA
-3327 DGADV
+3327 ADV
-3332 VKNGGDV
+3332 VKNGGSLG
-3339 WEFLHRRGADI
+3339 EYLHRHS
-3350 IGDIK
+3350 GDIVGGIK
-3355 EMAATVATYLPG
+3355 DLAAAAATYLPG
-3367 IPVNNLEAYL
+3367 ISVNNLEAYL
-3377 LGTVRWVSPE
+3377 IGTVRWASPE

-3401 NRMKGLRGAELE
+3401 NQMKGMRGAELE
-3413 RKIEDTLHNRR
+3413 RKISDTLHNRR
-3424 VETDEATNETLASL
+3424 VETDETTNETLASL

-3470 VYDKTWSGAVGNRLR
+3470 VYDKTWSSAVGSRLQ
-3485 ELAASDV
+3485 ELIASDV
-3492 FQEADDET
+3492 FQAADDET

-3536 LASGAEMAD
+3536 LATGAEMVD

-3566 DTQNA
+3566 DTQRA

-3580 LAPEEGKKTVSDVQ
+3580 LTPDEGKKTVSDVQ

-3603 DGADAQRNALLAV
+3603 DGADAQHDALLAV

-3665 DALNGHGGIMLP
+3665 DAMNGHGGIMLP

-3710 RVGSQVIAEREKAK
+3710 RVGSQVIAEREKTK

>member
-51 AQEQKTP
+51 AQEQKAH
-58 QRERNGFDRTAT
+58 QSERSGFDRTAT
-70 PASIAGLGAPAPTS
+70 PASIAGLGASAPTS

-110 YRNADGSVS
+110 YRNADGSIS

-184 QDYYYTTQREKALD
+184 QDYYYTTQREQALD

-221 QEQAQQPGIL
+221 QEQAQQPSIL

-242 PTFQAESAQSETDR
+242 PTFRAGSAQSETDR
-256 RIQELQ
+256 RIQALQ

-300 VPGVWTKRQ
+300 VPGIWTKHQ
-309 KQEAEEIIG
+309 NQEAEEIIG
-318 TQSGFGGLLGYEQNV
+318 TQNGFGGLLGYEQNV

-390 KLLGANEDE
+390 KALGANEDE

-464 ADAVHNAGAAAIGD
+464 ADAVHNAGAAAMGD
-478 MSTGDY
+478 MSTEDY
-484 LKHIAISGAQGMAG
+484 LKRIAISGAQGMAG

-563 FAFSVLNGAINSY
+563 FAFSVLNGAISSY
-576 QTTQQQKA
+576 QATQQQKA

-661 GYTAASSAMQTPN
+661 GYAAASSAMQTPN

-683 GQLPTAADLPTA
+683 GQLPTAADLPTT

-727 PQPESGQ
+727 QPPQSGQ

-747 IAGQA
+747 IAVQA
-752 AEQNQQTQL
+752 AEQNQQAQQ
-761 PSLPATE
+761 PSLPTAA
-768 QDAVVQPQQPEQSTQ
+768 QAAAVQPQQLEQSTQ
-783 QEAELPTQQMQ
+783 QEAGLPTPQQVQ
-794 TEQTTTPL
+794 TEQTATPL
-802 QRLEAMG
+802 ERLEAMG

-822 EAFYRGEIQDGEV
+822 EAFYRGQITDGEV
-835 LSKLLSLPEV
+835 LSKLLSFPEV

-859 VVSGNVQPQN
+859 VVSGNAQPQN
-869 QQPVNSA
+869 QQPGNA
-876 AQQTLNTQ
+876 A
-884 PTVQQ
+884 VQQ
-889 ALDSQAPGVQNG
+889 VPGSQQPGVQNEA
-901 TTTSE
+901 TTHE
-906 GGMNNGTEQLQV
+906 GGMNNGTEQLPA
-918 GQRPGAEQPGE
+918 GQQPGTEQQGE
-929 QLPDGDGGRVLGEST
+929 QLPDGDGGRILGEST

-959 FNQVGAAAERKNLG
+959 FNQGRTAVERENLG

-1003 SWDAQM
+1003 HWDSQM

-1047 TENGIIIQADH
+1047 TENGIIVQADH
-1058 LRLNIDQIAD
+1058 RYLNIDQIAD

-1091 ERYGREEFDAIM
+1091 EQYSREEFDAVVE
-1103 DKYLKNLRGVYDLP
+1103 KYLKNLRGVYDLP
-1117 EHASGQEVAEA
+1117 EYASGQEVDEV

-1142 GINFFGANADKYRS
+1142 GINFFGAHAEKYRS
-1156 EAQAVLRERKIT
+1156 EAQAVLQARKIT
-1168 TPGSETEEA
+1168 TPGSETA
-1177 VARRTGPPERY
+1177 AATQRRTGPPERY
-1188 SYGGVNANT
+1188 SI
-1197 ADQKTLARAQELQM
+1197 
-1211 QGEDDER
+1211 GEI
-1218 VRKETGWHTGME
+1218 T
-1230 GKLRFEIDDSN
+1230 
-1241 MKYHR
+1241 
-1246 GGDAAFS
+1246 
-1253 RNHPDYAEYQKLVDK
+1253 DK
-1268 MLTGSAE
+1268 AGNN
-1275 AWKPEDQERLQELDK
+1275 
-1290 TWGREYGRLS
+1290 YGRGVHLDSTLLENLSDS
-1300 ERVESGNA
+1300 ERVQMVKE
-1308 TLEDVIDH
+1308 
-1316 EELFQAYP
+1316 
-1324 QLRSVRVE
+1324 RV
-1332 FKELPGN
+1332 KELGGQHFTAYDGN
-1339 TQGYFSP
+1339 G
-1346 SENKIALDSKL
+1346 N
-1357 RSAPEVTIIHEIQ
+1357 EV
-1370 HAIQKAEGFASGA
+1370 
-1383 SPEYWQQHRDEAKE
+1383 
-1397 ARIADIRE
+1397 
-1405 EIARLEEQLPWDLNR
+1405 
-1420 WTAED
+1420 
-1425 DAIEAKIGELED
+1425 
-1437 SIIDIQNG
+1437 DIQIAKPGARFVNKSG
-1445 VGLDS
+1445 KSVPVNK
-1450 YDLYRNTAGEIEA
+1450 DLTTKNRKSKVKQEAVVLADELINTAKHKK
-1463 RDAASRRELTPEQR
+1463 DT
-1477 RATPPARADE
+1477 PARYPHGWLDDNGRNDWAEWKTYIQDKE
-1487 NTVYADLSD
+1487 NTVWEATLHIATSADGEKILYDIDPIKKTGQSGNSD
-1496 SLDYVGKT
+1496 TSTVEPIVADEAEPVKREDEEEMPKLMNLQRYSDIAGQQEQTAEMTNAEPTTVGAITSGSQSLG
-1504 DDGTEVY
+1504 GSAPAISSA
-1511 ETSEAVRKLPY
+1511 SEASAAE
-1522 KKRMEAF
+1522 KRQSVKIPSAS
-1529 MDIMRN
+1529 
-1535 EYAGRTAKFTARD
+1535 
-1548 GEVYYATFDENDL
+1548 DE
-1561 RKNVYGDKKSSPRGW
+1561 SSE
-1576 KAKINTGADGN
+1576 NTN
-1587 IFDLVENAEHSG
+1587 
-1599 SGKEQGKTSEA
+1599 
-1610 HQGLTGWEYFVK
+1610 
-1622 TVQID
+1622 
-1627 GRVYDLLA
+1627 
-1635 NVRKKP
+1635 
-1641 DGEFVYSIQLNENE
+1641 
-1655 KKAPA
+1655 KAPA

-1761 PQADQR
+1761 PQADRR

-1790 YDARRAAEQKI
+1790 YEARRAAEQKI
-1801 AQLAKQVAG
+1801 AQLANQVAG

-1826 STMDEAELAKQ
+1826 ATMDEAELAKQ
-1837 LSRDD
+1837 LAKDD

-1886 QLYVKLETGERLT
+1886 RLYVKLETGDRLT
-1899 EAELETARESIMEAW
+1899 AAELETERESIMDAW

-1921 LSRKPELR
+1921 LNRRPELR

-1937 DKISDA
+1937 DKISDV

-1988 RGQLHG
+1988 RGQLRG

-2013 RRSFRETHGAYTVE
+2013 RRSFLETHGAYTAE

-2032 MNKAN
+2032 MNQAD

-2067 DESRLQKM
+2067 DEGRLQNM
-2075 PEEEYNRLLQALDK
+2075 PEEEYNRLLQELDK
-2089 RIEGIVADVQKTSG
+2089 RIEGIVADVQKTAG

-2175 APDNCPPE
+2175 APDDCPPE

-2219 VDEPQAGTGGEIGQ
+2219 VDEPQAETGSEIEQ
-2233 APESEPAKQEQKEKK
+2233 APENKPAEPEQKEKK

-2384 AELADTLPGMFN
+2384 AELADTLPGMFH

-2537 RETWDEVLGDLDIYA
+2537 QGTWDEVLGDLDIYA

-2576 KAARKSDPNF
+2576 KDAQANDPNF
-2586 LPTKELEMIVDR
+2586 LPSKELEKIVHR
-2598 LDNEKIADMD
+2598 LDNRKIADMD

-2753 VGELEV
+2753 VGALEV

-2779 HLYLESKSYENL
+2779 HMYLESKSTENL
-2791 RHMEGGRIFPVK
+2791 RHMEGGRTFADK
-2803 ELYSQGKREAAFA
+2803 TLYSQGKRREAFA
-2816 QGELVR
+2816 QGKTVR
-2822 LAPETVKALVKDLTP
+2822 MAPENVKAIVGSLTP

-2863 ILYGYDKAVSKNYA
+2863 ILYGYDKAVSKNYT
-2877 PIYADTNY
+2877 PIYTNSNY
-2885 TKNQLG
+2885 TKSELG

-2906 QYSKNPSY
+2906 QFSKNPSY

-2930 RFVGMAIPARNWNTL
+2930 RFVGMAIPARNWQTL
-2945 LGWNEYVDDDRESMR
+2945 LNWRERENSMAD
-2960 SEISHTWGDASLKYI
+2960 IITHDWGDESLKYI
-2975 ENLIETLQGGAAST
+2975 QDLVQTLQGGAAST
-2989 RDSVSMGAEKIF
+2989 RDSVSMGTEKIF
-3001 SNYIGAVFGANQ
+3001 SNYIGAVFGANP

-3024 LASVWLGPENA
+3024 LAGAWLDFKNF

-3076 WTQTNKFTSFVF
+3076 WTQTNKFTNFIF

-3113 SEFPELET
+3113 AEFPELET

-3140 EFNEAVARSQ
+3140 VFNEAVARSQ
-3150 STSDEMHRGSLYKS
+3150 STSDEMHQGTLRKS
-3164 KNSVTRA
+3164 KNPVTRA
-3171 FTMFKSDSSQAYNAL
+3171 FTMFKSDSSQTYNAL

-3212 GVAFLSILGGTAFA
+3212 GVAFLAAVGGYIWAQ
-3226 CGIDVLMN
+3226 GIEFLMN
-3234 LWKHKGKAYR
+3234 LWKRKGKAYR
-3244 DEDGNLTAE
+3244 DEDGNLTAG
-3253 SVAKELATGM
+3253 SVAKEM
-3263 AESMFGLVIG
+3263 ALGLVGDLASIVTY
-3273 GEEIFN
+3273 GEEIADVVGN
-3279 IFDAVGTKLTGG
+3279 ILTGDK
-3291 TWYDSMN
+3291 WYGID
-3298 TLNAPGLEQVSEIIS
+3298 TPGLEQLSDVVETIVEQGQNG
-3313 TLIDEGVSFIQLLA
+3313 LDVLKDA
-3327 DGADV
+3327 ADV
-3332 VKNGGDV
+3332 VKNGGSLG
-3339 WEFLHRRGADI
+3339 EYLHRHS
-3350 IGDIK
+3350 GDIVGGIK
-3355 EMAATVATYLPG
+3355 DLAAAAATYLPG
-3367 IPVNNLEAYL
+3367 ISVNNLEAYL
-3377 LGTVRWVSPE
+3377 IGTVRWASPE

-3401 NRMKGLRGAELE
+3401 NQMKGMRGAELE
-3413 RKIEDTLHNRR
+3413 RKISDTLHNRR
-3424 VETDEATNETLASL
+3424 VETDETTNETLASL

-3458 GEDRKL
+3458 GEGRKL

-3470 VYDKTWSGAVGNRLR
+3470 VYDKTWSSAVGSRLQ
-3485 ELAASDV
+3485 ELIASDV
-3492 FQEADDET
+3492 FQAADDET

-3536 LASGAEMAD
+3536 LATGAEMVD

-3566 DTQNA
+3566 DTQRA

-3580 LAPEEGKKTVSDVQ
+3580 LTPDEGKKTVSDVQ

-3603 DGADAQRNALLAV
+3603 DGADAQHDALLAV

-3665 DALNGHGGIMLP
+3665 DAMNGHGGIMLP

-3710 RVGSQVIAEREKAK
+3710 RVGSQVIAEREKTK